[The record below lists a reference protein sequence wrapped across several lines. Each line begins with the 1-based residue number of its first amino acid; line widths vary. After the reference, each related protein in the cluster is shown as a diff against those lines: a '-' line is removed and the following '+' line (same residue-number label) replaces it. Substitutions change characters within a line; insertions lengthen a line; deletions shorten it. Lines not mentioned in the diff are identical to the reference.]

1 MSAART
7 VRVNLD
13 FTATTSQAEAALSRL
28 NTNLRNISSQT
39 NLDTGGLRLP
49 EQLNTASAAAIKLR
63 ENLQSAINV
72 DTGRLDLSKFNHE
85 MEKSGMSLKQY
96 RDALVSLGPAGQAA
110 FMDLSKAIL
119 ASETP
124 LKQTNV
130 LVDKLWDSLKRT
142 AGWQLSSTAIHTFV
156 GAVQTAYHYAQD
168 LNKSLNDIRI
178 VTGYGSDRM
187 AEFAKNANKAAK
199 QLSATTLDYTNAS
212 LIYYQQGL
220 DDKAVQERSDVT
232 VKMANVTG
240 TAAQTV
246 SDQLTAVWE
255 NFMKDGEH
263 TAEWY
268 ADVMTALGAAT
279 ASSTDEIAD
288 GLEKFAAVAETVGL
302 SYEYATAALTTI
314 TAKTRQS
321 ADVVGTALKTLFAR
335 IEGLNLGETLDDGTT
350 LNKYSSALEV
360 VGVNIKNEAGE
371 LKSMDEIL
379 DEIGS
384 KWDTIGKDQ
393 QVALAQTVAGVRQYT
408 QFIAL
413 MDNWDF
419 MKENLNTAANATGTL
434 DKQAEIYAESWEAA
448 QKRVQAAA
456 ESIYQ
461 DLLKDDFF
469 VGLTDDFGAII
480 EFIDKIIDSLGG
492 LSGVLPGIA
501 LLVNKIFGDKII
513 AGVQTLAHNLMN
525 LTAAGRAANMKRDVS
540 RYEEVA
546 QLQKGLNPNSGLR
559 ENNEAT
565 AVSTTAD
572 RVLAIQKQILG
583 VKGKITEEDRKH
595 YQIILESVQ
604 ASGEELQARAK
615 QLDLAQEEARLL
627 ANDIRSKASFG
638 SYDYLKGA
646 GSSSLRSIMS
656 EYDNGTPISNITL
669 PTSKGAQQGVI
680 DQLNSNLGLNGSA
693 ALQLEDLTNKT
704 QKFQQALQSLSTASV
719 QSFIKDFDGLEESIK
734 SNAKQLAEFEHE
746 ADQLDKLKSSV
757 GNWQKDP
764 NFDLEGYK
772 QQFRD
777 LGYSISDAADAEELL
792 TAVDN
797 ASAEA
802 LQRSRRAAAGNADQ
816 IEQFA
821 KKYKLSTD
829 EVQRFTEQ
837 LKKAEEMGLT
847 YEEYL
852 KRTGEA
858 AVWAGKSIE
867 NASTKVSKMAVISEI
882 GNGLMSVQMGVSSV
896 VSAIDTFNSDEDLSG
911 WERFSSILMSLSMGL
926 PMICDGLLKF
936 SALISAKSI
945 TKIAGLENLS
955 KGVIQKLLSSAGD
968 KSQIEAILKEAGIG
982 DKVIKSTV
990 DQVEKASTG
999 LPGLIGRLG
1008 SKLSKAGSVM
1018 AGFLTNPIALG
1029 VVAAVAAVGATVYL
1043 AVTERK
1049 RQAAAAMEEAT
1060 QSAKEAS
1067 AAYEELKGKVE
1078 NLKSSYSEYSSILKT
1093 LGNLKTGTAEW
1104 TEAVVELNNQVLE
1117 LLKTYP
1123 QLAEYINN
1131 NNGILTIDA
1140 EGYEKVAKEMA
1151 TSAAAAQVA
1160 SIDSQKK
1167 TLTATINYD
1176 IVDKGF
1182 DNSLNSD
1189 SMLRMADAIQKDAG
1203 IIIGALPDESGEI
1216 DQAKMDESIAAMAD
1230 SAKVTK
1236 EQAEAVLSNSECLD
1250 YLRETVTTTNTKL
1263 DTLNSSRIA
1272 ALTSSMDLTEDQR
1285 ALANSSELMQGIVN
1299 RVIENNYDKIDNN
1312 IKSDDSE
1319 AARTYGD
1326 TKSGLL
1332 KGYADTTLRK
1342 HTPFSWSATAEGEA
1356 AFKEYLKNQGKTEEE
1371 IAAIWKSAD
1380 FKKDRITWKQ
1390 TGENDTTVDKDIFY
1404 DSLVNSVN
1412 GARETKAAQQSSQDV
1427 ANVLNKITALTNS
1440 SDVTESAYGK
1450 YLSTGSVNSL
1460 TEEEFKALQGV
1471 GPQIAEYIE
1480 SGGKKAAAKIT
1491 EGMKAVMDTTQ
1502 VAPPDISGDYDS
1514 AAHDRYLH
1522 TSGQQI
1528 LSSNAESLDT
1538 SVEALEAY
1546 TAELLKNNTAL
1557 DGNYEKAAKMAVANV
1572 KFANGLNNL
1581 NNVLDD
1587 EIDNVKNASKKNLDY
1602 YKSLGKITQAVNDL
1616 YDTDVDADFVAEN
1629 LELIEEA
1636 AKGSEKALAEL
1647 SVAIVKADLNNRKT
1661 LDKVDLNS
1669 VSKDIQGAA
1678 TYLNS
1683 ALADY
1688 SYNLYSINE
1697 GLAAMQANMA
1707 DASGPMTLAAA
1718 LEGCGVKAET
1728 FIGSLNRVAVATG
1741 QTYAQ
1746 MEADLA
1752 KMGMSM
1758 SDFDVTYAEVP
1769 TKEDVALTTTERT
1782 VTDLGD
1788 GKYIMQDKITNIE
1801 HQYIDSVMQVPQIHP
1816 KGSSGAGGII
1826 VTPPSSGGAG
1836 LVSGGKSSGGGG
1848 GGSQKDKKK
1857 SSDEIER
1864 YHVIK
1869 KQLDN
1874 LSREYDNLSAAKD
1887 RAFGENRLRVMDREA
1902 AKLEEQ
1908 IAAQKRYVDEINSY
1922 YSQDRAAIA
1931 AYGAVFDED
1940 GIITNYEQ
1948 IMQEQLDIFNAS
1960 LTDEAEESYNDFKEI
1975 LNQYEETLELKLSEA
1990 DKLIEQEYD
1999 KISLQLEK
2007 ITYSVEIKVQI
2018 HDDQIDFLER
2028 RLDRLSKSERRQYDS
2043 YLVQQEKA
2051 LELQKKRAATQ
2062 QGIDKLQA
2070 AIAEQEARG
2079 LEMTDEQNEQLRT
2092 YKETLADIDDQI
2104 FDIKFSIIEDIG
2116 TMFDN
2121 YFDDSDYYIDRIS
2134 TLNGIMET
2142 TRDTLDLLGYN
2153 NLDNFNKISERL
2165 LSNQR
2170 TLLGL
2175 SQQKLSSATDEV
2187 KYWQDLATA
2196 MEGINSLDDLK
2207 NSSWWADDQVKKIA
2221 ENATL
2226 AEDSI
2231 KAVKDAINNQLK
2243 EATDR
2248 QLETQQKIYES
2259 INDIVQA
2266 IEDNWVNAVEKV
2278 VAAQKKGLLN
2288 DIDYA
2293 VDRYSDL
2300 ADLNDLYLSNS
2311 KKIYE
2316 LNKLNRTILQDI
2328 SKTDNVAAKSKL
2340 KDVLEEV
2347 NALQNSN
2354 AQMSEY
2360 ELKTLQA
2367 KYDLRLAEIAL
2378 EEAQEAKSQ
2387 VRLVRDN
2394 EGNWGYMYTADA
2406 EEVSKAEQDV
2416 EDKIQ
2421 ALQDIQEE
2429 TMRDTGEKILSIQQ
2443 EYYDALS
2450 DIYANTSLT
2459 QEEKNQRE
2467 EALRESTMKKL
2478 SYYTDQYDKA
2488 LKQSG
2493 MNFEDT
2499 ILGKMYP
2506 EYENLQK
2513 FNDNFAS
2520 SADTTFTMIQKQYQA
2535 TTGYYQELAKVM
2547 GITDKDV
2554 LNDLGLMKA
2563 AIADAMRTAQENM
2576 QTSIKDSQEK
2586 FDSTVQNM
2594 DKLVDSI
2601 NEMSNALR
2609 DWVEEM
2615 TKLAVVFNS
2624 NADYFDL
2631 MIKAMN
2637 NNDMASAEKYAEYRA
2652 MKISLD
2658 PNSYGQYTWNSK
2670 EAMIKDL
2677 QEHGVQVSD
2686 ENAAILW
2693 DKYNST
2699 TQKYDTGGYTGEWG
2713 KDGRLALLH
2722 QKELVLN
2729 ASDTANMLD
2738 IVNVVRDIVRQ
2749 IDAQALY
2756 SHGRRFD
2763 LPRIETRAETL
2774 EQNVHIE
2781 ASFPNA
2787 TSHQEIEQAF
2797 DNLINL
2803 ASQYAN
2809 KK

>member
-1 MSAART
+1 MNAART

-49 EQLNTASAAAIKLR
+49 EQLNTASVAAIKLR
-63 ENLQSAINV
+63 ENLQNAINV
-72 DTGRLDLSKFNHE
+72 DTGKLDLSKFNHE

-96 RDALVSLGPAGQAA
+96 RDALVSLGPTGQAA

-124 LKQTNV
+124 LRQTNV

-142 AGWQLSSTAIHTFV
+142 AGWQLSSTAIHAFV
-156 GAVQTAYHYAQD
+156 GTISTAYNYAQD

-246 SDQLTAVWE
+246 SDQLTAIWE
-255 NFMKDGEH
+255 NFMKDGKH
-263 TAEWY
+263 AAEWY

-279 ASSTDEIAD
+279 ASSTDEIAE
-288 GLEKFAAVAETVGL
+288 GLEKFAAVADTVGL

-321 ADVVGTALKTLFAR
+321 ADIVGTALKTLFAR

-350 LNKYSSALEV
+350 LNKYSSALEA
-360 VGVNIKNEAGE
+360 VGVNIKNEAGQ
-371 LKSMDEIL
+371 LKDMDEIL
-379 DEIGS
+379 DETGS
-384 KWDTIGKDQ
+384 KWNTIGKDQ
-393 QVALAQTVAGVRQYT
+393 QIALAQTVAGVRQYN

-419 MKENLNTAANATGTL
+419 MQENLQTVAKASGTL
-434 DKQAEIYAESWEAA
+434 DEQAQIYAESWEAA
-448 QKRVQAAA
+448 KKRVQAAA
-456 ESIYQ
+456 EGIYQ

-469 VGLTDDFGAII
+469 IWLTNGFGLVV

-501 LLVNKIFGDKII
+501 ILVNKIFGDKII
-513 AGVQTLAHNLMN
+513 AGAQTLAHNLMN

-595 YQIILESVQ
+595 YQIMLDAVQ

-615 QLDLAQEEARLL
+615 QLDLAQEEARLS
-627 ANDIRSKASFG
+627 ANEIRSKASFG
-638 SYDYLKGA
+638 SYENLKGA
-646 GSSSLRSIMS
+646 GSSSLRAIMS
-656 EYDNGTPISNITL
+656 EYDNGVSINDIAL
-669 PTSKGAQQGVI
+669 PTSRGAQQGVI

-693 ALQLEDLTNKT
+693 ALQLDDLTNKT

-719 QSFIKDFDGLEESIK
+719 QSFIKDFDGLGESIK
-734 SNAKQLAEFEHE
+734 NNARQLAEFEHE
-746 ADQLDKLKSSV
+746 ADQLNNLKLSI

-777 LGYSISDAADAEELL
+777 LGFSISDAADAEELL

-802 LQRSRRAAAGNADQ
+802 LRKSQRAAAGNTAQ

-829 EVQRFTEQ
+829 EVQRFANQ
-837 LKKAEEMGLT
+837 LKEAEKRGLS
-847 YEEYL
+847 YKEYL
-852 KRTGEA
+852 EQTGEA
-858 AVWAGKSIE
+858 AVAFGNSVSNTSK
-867 NASTKVSKMAVISEI
+867 KVDKLAVVQGVANTLFGI
-882 GNGLMSVQMGVSSV
+882 GMSV
-896 VSAIDTFNSDEDLSG
+896 SAVTNAIESLQDD
-911 WERFSSILMSLSMGL
+911 SISPWQKTLNIIMALSM
-926 PMICDGLLKF
+926 
-936 SALISAKSI
+936 
-945 TKIAGLENLS
+945 
-955 KGVIQKLLSSAGD
+955 
-968 KSQIEAILKEAGIG
+968 
-982 DKVIKSTV
+982 
-990 DQVEKASTG
+990 
-999 LPGLIGRLG
+999 
-1008 SKLSKAGSVM
+1008 
-1018 AGFLTNPIALG
+1018 
-1029 VVAAVAAVGATVYL
+1029 
-1043 AVTERK
+1043 
-1049 RQAAAAMEEAT
+1049 
-1060 QSAKEAS
+1060 
-1067 AAYEELKGKVE
+1067 
-1078 NLKSSYSEYSSILKT
+1078 
-1093 LGNLKTGTAEW
+1093 
-1104 TEAVVELNNQVLE
+1104 
-1117 LLKTYP
+1117 
-1123 QLAEYINN
+1123 
-1131 NNGILTIDA
+1131 
-1140 EGYEKVAKEMA
+1140 
-1151 TSAAAAQVA
+1151 
-1160 SIDSQKK
+1160 
-1167 TLTATINYD
+1167 
-1176 IVDKGF
+1176 
-1182 DNSLNSD
+1182 
-1189 SMLRMADAIQKDAG
+1189 
-1203 IIIGALPDESGEI
+1203 ALP
-1216 DQAKMDESIAAMAD
+1216 
-1230 SAKVTK
+1230 
-1236 EQAEAVLSNSECLD
+1236 
-1250 YLRETVTTTNTKL
+1250 TVTTLFTSL
-1263 DTLNSSRIA
+1263 GQGYTL
-1272 ALTSSMDLTEDQR
+1272 
-1285 ALANSSELMQGIVN
+1285 LAYGI
-1299 RVIENNYDKIDNN
+1299 
-1312 IKSDDSE
+1312 
-1319 AARTYGD
+1319 T
-1326 TKSGLL
+1326 
-1332 KGYADTTLRK
+1332 GY
-1342 HTPFSWSATAEGEA
+1342 S
-1356 AFKEYLKNQGKTEEE
+1356 
-1371 IAAIWKSAD
+1371 
-1380 FKKDRITWKQ
+1380 
-1390 TGENDTTVDKDIFY
+1390 
-1404 DSLVNSVN
+1404 
-1412 GARETKAAQQSSQDV
+1412 AAQARAAAVTLADMG
-1427 ANVLNKITALTNS
+1427 ITQAS
-1440 SDVTESAYGK
+1440 TEAD
-1450 YLSTGSVNSL
+1450 
-1460 TEEEFKALQGV
+1460 
-1471 GPQIAEYIE
+1471 
-1480 SGGKKAAAKIT
+1480 KKAAAAKLALTLGISEESAATLVNSTLQAKSLKTRILELATKIKEAVVTGVTTAATWAHNAALVVQNLLLGESLELTSAGIALFALLGVALVGLAAILIKGIVAWANYETATEQATRQAEESATAADKAKEAFNSLKDTLKEYDDGVSALADLT
-1491 EGMKAVMDTTQ
+1491 EGTEAFREKLAETNKAALKLIEQLQLIYGKDWKYDSNGQIVFLDEKGQIDKDFVKNQTEESEKQYQQTQ
-1502 VAPPDISGDYDS
+1502 NVAVIANAAASKTEASDVSNFDKYNATNYQFTRKSETASQIVQAGIKASDIDSVIQSLGENITWDANNKSFSAGDYDKIREALVALGYDKS
-1514 AAHDRYLH
+1514 DVNGIDNFGYFVDDLYYQKQNNKQKYADRLGYMDKL
-1522 TSGQQI
+1522 
-1528 LSSNAESLDT
+1528 AT
-1538 SVEALEAY
+1538 SVSAGKGQVVG
-1546 TAELLKNNTAL
+1546 T
-1557 DGNYEKAAKMAVANV
+1557 
-1572 KFANGLNNL
+1572 
-1581 NNVLDD
+1581 VLDD
-1587 EIDNVKNASKKNLDY
+1587 VNSKVKGALDDVQLDKIATESYDKAAGDEDVQAAQAEINQLSANELRQRYAEFNSAYRYNADTGALQLQDEEGNWTDLKEGDEGYVSTDTIRTNLKTNVQAERAQEIANSEAEDTWFNQFKKDASSSFSRDQKDKVNELLDQMRMSENPLTEEGIQSTVPGLSPEDIEFLMQKQEELRDVLTDVNDLYTTGQQELLGLANEYSSCSDEAEEFSAAVKRYGKNSEQAKKAQDKLNQAVKNAQWRKLADSVAKVLSNMEDLDEESDEYKDECKSLAKSFNDIFKTNVTQDWVADNIDLFKKWSQSSGDEARKLELQILAAANAASSENFKPIELKADENGVVQTIRSAYDFYLY
-1602 YKSLGKITQAVNDL
+1602 YKSLIESGKITITADGKADISALLNSLDLARISAADVAAVL
-1616 YDTDVDADFVAEN
+1616 SAIGQTDVTINGVVVSTADMSASEGSFADFMK
-1629 LELIEEA
+1629 A
-1636 AKGSEKALAEL
+1636 AGLG
-1647 SVAIVKADLNNRKT
+1647 T
-1661 LDKVDLNS
+1661 VDFKS
-1669 VSKDIQGAA
+1669 DV
-1678 TYLNS
+1678 T
-1683 ALADY
+1683 
-1688 SYNLYSINE
+1688 
-1697 GLAAMQANMA
+1697 
-1707 DASGPMTLAAA
+1707 
-1718 LEGCGVKAET
+1718 
-1728 FIGSLNRVAVATG
+1728 ATG
-1741 QTYAQ
+1741 VVP
-1746 MEADLA
+1746 
-1752 KMGMSM
+1752 
-1758 SDFDVTYAEVP
+1758 DFNP
-1769 TKEDVALTTTERT
+1769 S
-1782 VTDLGD
+1782 
-1788 GKYIMQDKITNIE
+1788 KYISDAN
-1801 HQYIDSVMQVPQIHP
+1801 
-1816 KGSSGAGGII
+1816 
-1826 VTPPSSGGAG
+1826 SSGGG
-1836 LVSGGKSSGGGG
+1836 GGGG

-1857 SSDEIER
+1857 ASDEIER
-1864 YHVIK
+1864 YHTIK

-1887 RAFGENRLRVMDREA
+1887 RAFGANRLRIMDQET

-1908 IAAQKRYVDEINSY
+1908 IAAQKRYVDEIDSY

-1960 LTDEAEESYNDFKEI
+1960 LTDEAEESYNDFKDI

-2028 RLDRLSKSERRQYDS
+2028 RLDRLSNSERRQYDS
-2043 YLVQQEKA
+2043 YLVQQKKM
-2051 LELQKKRAATQ
+2051 LELQQKYFETQ
-2062 QGIDKLQA
+2062 QGIDALQA
-2070 AIAEQEARG
+2070 AIAEHEAQG
-2079 LEMTDEQNEQLRT
+2079 LEITDEENEQLRT

-2116 TMFDN
+2116 IVFDN
-2121 YFDDSDYYIDRIS
+2121 YFDNLDYYIDRIS
-2134 TLNGIMET
+2134 TLNDMMET
-2142 TRDTLDLLGYN
+2142 TRDTLDLLGYD
-2153 NLDNFNKISERL
+2153 NLDNFNSINKQL
-2165 LSNQR
+2165 LSNR
-2170 TLLGL
+2170 KVMLEM
-2175 SQQKLSSATDEV
+2175 SQKKLSSATDEV
-2187 KYWQDLATA
+2187 DYWQNLASTVK
-2196 MEGINSLDDLK
+2196 EIDSLDDLK
-2207 NSSWWADDQVKKIA
+2207 DSPFWEDANDQIKKIA
-2221 ENATL
+2221 ENAAL
-2226 AEDSI
+2226 AGDSI
-2231 KAVKDAINNQLK
+2231 KVVKDAINNQLK
-2243 EATDR
+2243 EATER
-2248 QLETQQKIYES
+2248 QLETQQEIYES

-2266 IEDNWVNAVEKV
+2266 IEDNWVDAVEKV

-2293 VDRYSDL
+2293 VDRYGDL

-2416 EDKIQ
+2416 EDKMQ

-2443 EYYDALS
+2443 EFYDALS
-2450 DIYANTSLT
+2450 DIYTDASLT
-2459 QEEKNQRE
+2459 QDEKNQRE
-2467 EALRESTMKKL
+2467 AALRESTMKKL
-2478 SYYTDQYDKA
+2478 MYYTDQYDKA

-2499 ILGKMYP
+2499 ILGTMYP

-2513 FNDNFAS
+2513 FNDGFAS
-2520 SADTTFTMIQKQYQA
+2520 SADATFAQMQKQYEA
-2535 TTGYYQELAKVM
+2535 TTGYYRDLAKAM
-2547 GITDKDV
+2547 GITDENV
-2554 LNDLGLMKA
+2554 LNNLELMKA
-2563 AIADAMRTAQENM
+2563 AIADAMLAAQKNM
-2576 QTSIKDSQEK
+2576 QTAITKSQEN
-2586 FDSTVQNM
+2586 FDSTAQNM
-2594 DKLVDSI
+2594 DKLADTI
-2601 NEMSNALR
+2601 KEMGESLQK
-2609 DWVEEM
+2609 WVEEM

-2631 MIKAMN
+2631 MIKALK
-2637 NNDMASAEKYAEYRA
+2637 NNDMDSAEKYAEYRA

-2658 PNSYGQYTWNSK
+2658 PNSYGQYDWSSK
-2670 EAMIKDL
+2670 EAMVKDF
-2677 QEHGVQVSD
+2677 QEQGVWISD
-2686 ENAAILW
+2686 EKANSLW
-2693 DKYNST
+2693 DKYSST
-2699 TQKYDTGGYTGEWG
+2699 LKKYDTGGYTGEWG
-2713 KDGRLALLH
+2713 QDGKLAVLH

-2738 IVNVVRDIVRQ
+2738 IVNIVRDIVRQ

-2756 SHGRRFD
+2756 SRGRRFD

-2781 ASFPNA
+2781 ANFPNA

>member
-1 MSAART
+1 MNAART

-49 EQLNTASAAAIKLR
+49 EQLNTASVAAIKLR
-63 ENLQSAINV
+63 ENLQNAINV

-96 RDALVSLGPAGQAA
+96 RDALVSLGPTGQAA

-142 AGWQLSSTAIHTFV
+142 AGWQLSSTAIHRFIGTI
-156 GAVQTAYHYAQD
+156 QTAYNYAQD

-220 DDKAVQERSDVT
+220 DDKAVQERTDVT

-279 ASSTDEIAD
+279 ASSTDEIAE
-288 GLEKFAAVAETVGL
+288 GLEKFAAVADTVGL

-350 LNKYSSALEV
+350 LNKYSSALEA

-371 LKSMDEIL
+371 LKDMDEIL
-379 DEIGS
+379 DEIGA
-384 KWDTIGKDQ
+384 KWNTIGKDQ
-393 QVALAQTVAGVRQYT
+393 QIALAQTVAGVRQYN

-419 MKENLNTAANATGTL
+419 MQENLQTVAKASGTL
-434 DKQAEIYAESWEAA
+434 DEQAQIYAESWEAA
-448 QKRVQAAA
+448 KKRVQAAA
-456 ESIYQ
+456 EGIYQ

-469 VGLTDDFGAII
+469 IWLTDAFGSVL

-513 AGVQTLAHNLMN
+513 AGAQTLAHNLMN

-559 ENNEAT
+559 ENNEAA

-627 ANDIRSKASFG
+627 ANDIRGKASFG
-638 SYDYLKGA
+638 SYEHLKGA
-646 GSSSLRSIMS
+646 GSSSLRAIMS
-656 EYDNGTPISNITL
+656 QYDNGTSINDITL

-693 ALQLEDLTNKT
+693 ALQLDDLTNKT

-719 QSFIKDFDGLEESIK
+719 QSFIKDFDGLGESIRN
-734 SNAKQLAEFEHE
+734 NARQLAEFEHE
-746 ADQLDKLKSSV
+746 AEQLTKLKSSV

-764 NFDLEGYK
+764 NFNLEGYK

-792 TAVDN
+792 TAVSN
-797 ASAEA
+797 AEAEA
-802 LQRSRRAAAGNADQ
+802 LQKSRRAAAGNTDQ

-821 KKYKLSTD
+821 KKYKLSRE
-829 EVQRFTEQ
+829 EVQRFANQ
-837 LKKAEEMGLT
+837 LKEAEKRGLS
-847 YEEYL
+847 YKEYL
-852 KRTGEA
+852 KQTGEA
-858 AVWAGKSIE
+858 AVWAGKNIE
-867 NASTKVSKMAVISEI
+867 NTSKKVSKIEI
-882 GNGLMSVQMGVSSV
+882 AKGFAN
-896 VSAIDTFNSDEDLSG
+896 N
-911 WERFSSILMSLSMGL
+911 LMSLQMGFASL
-926 PMICDGLLKF
+926 RTFFTTLADD
-936 SALISAKSI
+936 SA
-945 TKIAGLENLS
+945 
-955 KGVIQKLLSSAGD
+955 SAGD
-968 KSQIEAILKEAGIG
+968 KIMSFVSALAFGISGIVVPLTSGMNSLTTALRSYTAAEIVAEAATSFSNKAKSRKIILENQAKIAAILSANASKDLTAAELAEKLAAEGIGTEKTRLGIAEAILNKQKGQSLIVTGLNTLAHKLE
-982 DKVIKSTV
+982 
-990 DQVEKASTG
+990 EKALSEENASLG
-999 LPGLIGRLG
+999 LNIALWITK
-1008 SKLSKAGSVM
+1008 KLA
-1018 AGFLTNPIALG
+1018 ALG
-1029 VVAAVAAVGATVYL
+1029 VVGAIMAVVGAVAILTGAVMGIIALVNNIKNNSISGRL
-1043 AVTERK
+1043 EGLTEESK
-1049 RQAAAAMEEAT
+1049 NAAEAADEAT
-1060 QSAKEAS
+1060 NKFKELKDAISDYQNGVKSLADLTKGTQEFEDATEKANEAAKKLIKTYNIKNWSIDPETGLIKINDQELEDAQNQAKAEKTEARSTASAFSAAQTKVQIQKALLDLSDRYGTHSNKAQNEEYGGSVSQIDKIITAMNNFNGGADLFFSNIEENAAKALGYNSFDDLSEVQKEFIQNIENDSEAFIKHAKAILKDKDAIEGDRKDSMLEQFQADVEGFTSSDQQKEIVDAVYANAADQAETDAKEKYGNLSGDALYEEYAKLKGASSYDTGKWLDGKERFYDANGQEIANVSDAVMREALQADYVQQQLKGENQQSKVEDIVKLEHGNDTDSAIAKMVTTQGDWDSGIQRLTEQELAALQEMTDAQKADYADIFNSFGLDLNKAIASVTGDNAEHAGKLQASGAKKHQEEEIKSTAETYGLTEEMIESQVEALQEQKEAYNENKDAAIQAVKEQLRLQKAGTNLNKIWKDNS
-1067 AAYEELKGKVE
+1067 AAIKKWTQGLDD
-1078 NLKSSYSEYSSILKT
+1078 SIET
-1093 LGNLKTGTAEW
+1093 QQ
-1104 TEAVVELNNQVLE
+1104 AVVELQNALNDVF
-1117 LLKTYP
+1117 KTKVSTDFIKKNFDVI
-1123 QLAEYINN
+1123 QSAM
-1131 NNGILTIDA
+1131 
-1140 EGYEKVAKEMA
+1140 EGDTEAVQRFQDL
-1151 TSAAAAQVA
+1151 AAQDVLLTVKGVSDFGGLDQQLQDLHNTIMA
-1160 SIDSQKK
+1160 YAEQSDFTIGAQIEDQEFINSCQAMVDAAGM
-1167 TLTATINYD
+1167 TATQAQQYFNAMGYD
-1176 IVDKGF
+1176 VEF
-1182 DNSLNSD
+1182 DTG
-1189 SMLRMADAIQKDAG
+1189 K
-1203 IIIGALPDESGEI
+1203 
-1216 DQAKMDESIAAMAD
+1216 
-1230 SAKVTK
+1230 
-1236 EQAEAVLSNSECLD
+1236 
-1250 YLRETVTTTNTKL
+1250 TTNTQTYTYHKL
-1263 DTLNSSRIA
+1263 DVEKTKEA
-1272 ALTSSMDLTEDQR
+1272 GGMPQFEEEPT
-1285 ALANSSELMQGIVN
+1285 
-1299 RVIENNYDKIDNN
+1299 VIEASTQVAGTAIKTITPNGNFGGNID
-1312 IKSDDSE
+1312 
-1319 AARTYGD
+1319 
-1326 TKSGLL
+1326 
-1332 KGYADTTLRK
+1332 
-1342 HTPFSWSATAEGEA
+1342 FSNA
-1356 AFKEYLKNQGKTEEE
+1356 KY
-1371 IAAIWKSAD
+1371 
-1380 FKKDRITWKQ
+1380 
-1390 TGENDTTVDKDIFY
+1390 
-1404 DSLVNSVN
+1404 N
-1412 GARETKAAQQSSQDV
+1412 G
-1427 ANVLNKITALTNS
+1427 
-1440 SDVTESAYGK
+1440 G
-1450 YLSTGSVNSL
+1450 
-1460 TEEEFKALQGV
+1460 
-1471 GPQIAEYIE
+1471 
-1480 SGGKKAAAKIT
+1480 SGGK
-1491 EGMKAVMDTTQ
+1491 
-1502 VAPPDISGDYDS
+1502 P
-1514 AAHDRYLH
+1514 
-1522 TSGQQI
+1522 
-1528 LSSNAESLDT
+1528 
-1538 SVEALEAY
+1538 
-1546 TAELLKNNTAL
+1546 
-1557 DGNYEKAAKMAVANV
+1557 
-1572 KFANGLNNL
+1572 
-1581 NNVLDD
+1581 
-1587 EIDNVKNASKKNLDY
+1587 
-1602 YKSLGKITQAVNDL
+1602 
-1616 YDTDVDADFVAEN
+1616 
-1629 LELIEEA
+1629 
-1636 AKGSEKALAEL
+1636 
-1647 SVAIVKADLNNRKT
+1647 
-1661 LDKVDLNS
+1661 
-1669 VSKDIQGAA
+1669 
-1678 TYLNS
+1678 
-1683 ALADY
+1683 
-1688 SYNLYSINE
+1688 
-1697 GLAAMQANMA
+1697 
-1707 DASGPMTLAAA
+1707 
-1718 LEGCGVKAET
+1718 
-1728 FIGSLNRVAVATG
+1728 
-1741 QTYAQ
+1741 
-1746 MEADLA
+1746 
-1752 KMGMSM
+1752 
-1758 SDFDVTYAEVP
+1758 
-1769 TKEDVALTTTERT
+1769 
-1782 VTDLGD
+1782 
-1788 GKYIMQDKITNIE
+1788 
-1801 HQYIDSVMQVPQIHP
+1801 
-1816 KGSSGAGGII
+1816 
-1826 VTPPSSGGAG
+1826 
-1836 LVSGGKSSGGGG
+1836 SGGGG
-1848 GGSQKDKKK
+1848 GGGGSSQKDKKK

-1864 YHVIK
+1864 YHVVK

-1887 RAFGENRLRVMDREA
+1887 RAFGANRLRVMDQEA

-1908 IAAQKRYVDEINSY
+1908 IAAQKRYVDEIDSY

-1948 IMQEQLDIFNAS
+1948 IMQEQLDIFNVS
-1960 LTDEAEESYNDFKEI
+1960 LTDEAEESYNEFKDI

-2028 RLDRLSKSERRQYDS
+2028 RLDRLSNSERRQYDS
-2043 YLVQQEKA
+2043 YLIQQKKM
-2051 LELQKKRAATQ
+2051 LELQQKRLTTQ
-2062 QGIDKLQA
+2062 QGIDDLQA
-2070 AIAEQEARG
+2070 AIAEHEAQG
-2079 LEMTDEQNEQLRT
+2079 LEITDEENEQLRT

-2104 FDIKFSIIEDIG
+2104 FDIKFSIIGDIG
-2116 TMFDN
+2116 TTFDN
-2121 YFDDSDYYIDRIS
+2121 YFDDLDYYIDRIS
-2134 TLNGIMET
+2134 TLNDMMET
-2142 TRDTLDLLGYN
+2142 TRDTLDLMGYD
-2153 NLDNFNKISERL
+2153 NLDIFNRINGQL

-2170 TLLGL
+2170 VMLGM
-2175 SQQKLSSATDEV
+2175 SQKKLSSATDEV
-2187 KYWQDLATA
+2187 DYWKRLAVA
-2196 MEGINSLDDLK
+2196 VEGIDSLDDLK
-2207 NSSWWADDQVKKIA
+2207 DSPFWEDANDQIKKIA
-2221 ENATL
+2221 ENAAL
-2226 AEDSI
+2226 AGDSI
-2231 KAVKDAINNQLK
+2231 KVVKDAINDQLK
-2243 EATDR
+2243 EATER
-2248 QLETQQKIYES
+2248 QLETQQEIYES

-2266 IEDNWVNAVEKV
+2266 IEDNWVDAIEKV
-2278 VAAQKKGLLN
+2278 VAVQKKGLLN

-2293 VDRYSDL
+2293 VDRYGDL

-2328 SKTDNVAAKSKL
+2328 SKTDNIAAKSKL
-2340 KDVLEEV
+2340 KDVLEQV

-2406 EEVSKAEQDV
+2406 EAVSKAEQDV
-2416 EDKIQ
+2416 EDKMQ

-2450 DIYANTSLT
+2450 DIYTNASLT
-2459 QEEKNQRE
+2459 QEERNKRE
-2467 EALRESTMKKL
+2467 EALRESTMKQL

-2493 MNFEDT
+2493 MNFKDT
-2499 ILGKMYP
+2499 ILGTMYP

-2513 FNDNFAS
+2513 FNDNFTS
-2520 SADTTFTMIQKQYQA
+2520 SADTTFTMIQDQYKA
-2535 TTGYYQELAKVM
+2535 TTKYYQELAKAM
-2547 GITDKDV
+2547 GITDENV
-2554 LNDLGLMKA
+2554 LNDLGSMKEE
-2563 AIADAMRTAQENM
+2563 IAKAMIAAQENM
-2576 QTSIKDSQEK
+2576 QTAISNSQEN
-2586 FDSTVQNM
+2586 FDATTKNM
-2594 DKLVDSI
+2594 DNLVKTID
-2601 NEMSNALR
+2601 EMGEALR
-2609 DWVEEM
+2609 EWVKEM

-2631 MIKAMN
+2631 MIKAVK
-2637 NNDMASAEKYAEYRA
+2637 NNDMDSAEKYAEYRA

-2658 PNSYGQYTWNSK
+2658 PNSYGQYSWDSK
-2670 EAMIKDL
+2670 EAMVKDF
-2677 QEHGVQVSD
+2677 QEQGVQISSEKAD
-2686 ENAAILW
+2686 RLW
-2693 DKYNST
+2693 DKYNNT

-2713 KDGRLALLH
+2713 QDGKLAVLH

-2738 IVNVVRDIVRQ
+2738 IVNIVRDIVQQ

-2756 SHGRRFD
+2756 SRGRRFD

-2781 ASFPNA
+2781 ANFPNA

>member
-1 MSAART
+1 MNAART

-49 EQLNTASAAAIKLR
+49 EQLNTASVAAIKLR
-63 ENLQSAINV
+63 ENLQNAINV
-72 DTGRLDLSKFNHE
+72 DTGKLDLSKFNHE
-85 MEKSGMSLKQY
+85 MKKSGMSLKQY
-96 RDALVSLGPAGQAA
+96 RDALVSLGPTGQAA

-124 LKQTNV
+124 LRQTNV

-142 AGWQLSSTAIHTFV
+142 AGWQLSSTAIHAFV
-156 GAVQTAYHYAQD
+156 GAISTAYNYAQD

-232 VKMANVTG
+232 IKMANVTG

-246 SDQLTAVWE
+246 SDQLTAIWE

-263 TAEWY
+263 AAEWY
-268 ADVMTALGAAT
+268 VDVMTALGAAT
-279 ASSTDEIAD
+279 ASSTDEIAE
-288 GLEKFAAVAETVGL
+288 GLEKFAAVADTVGL

-350 LNKYSSALEV
+350 LNKYSKALDA

-379 DEIGS
+379 DEIGA

-393 QVALAQTVAGVRQYT
+393 QIALAQTVAGVRQYT

-419 MKENLNTAANATGTL
+419 MQENLETVANATGTL

-448 QKRVQAAA
+448 KKRVQAAA

-469 VGLTDDFGAII
+469 IWLTNGFGSII
-480 EFIDKIIDSLGG
+480 GFIDKIIDSLGG

-513 AGVQTLAHNLMN
+513 AGAQTLAHNLMN

-595 YQIILESVQ
+595 YQIMLDAVQ

-615 QLDLAQEEARLL
+615 QLDLAQEEARLS
-627 ANDIRSKASFG
+627 ANEIRSKASFG
-638 SYDYLKGA
+638 SYENLKGA
-646 GSSSLRSIMS
+646 GSSSLRAIMS
-656 EYDNGTPISNITL
+656 EYDNGASINDIVL

-693 ALQLEDLTNKT
+693 ALQLDDLTNKT
-704 QKFQQALQSLSTASV
+704 QKFQQALESLSTASV
-719 QSFIKDFDGLEESIK
+719 QSFVKDFDGLGESIRN
-734 SNAKQLAEFEHE
+734 NAKQLAEFEHE
-746 ADQLDKLKSSV
+746 ADQLTKLKSSV

-792 TAVDN
+792 TAVSN
-797 ASAEA
+797 VETEA
-802 LQRSRRAAAGNADQ
+802 LQKSRRAAAGNADQ

-829 EVQRFTEQ
+829 EVQRFAEQ
-837 LKKAEEMGLT
+837 LKKAEKMGLT

-852 KRTGEA
+852 KKTGEA
-858 AVWAGKSIE
+858 AVWAGKNIE
-867 NASTKVSKMAVISEI
+867 NASKKVSKIEVAK
-882 GNGLMSVQMGVSSV
+882 GL
-896 VSAIDTFNSDEDLSG
+896 ANN
-911 WERFSSILMSLSMGL
+911 LMSLQMGFASL
-926 PMICDGLLKF
+926 RTFFTTLADD
-936 SALISAKSI
+936 SA
-945 TKIAGLENLS
+945 
-955 KGVIQKLLSSAGD
+955 SAGD
-968 KSQIEAILKEAGIG
+968 KIMASLSALTFGISGIVVPLTSGMNSLTTALRSYTAAEIVAEAATSFSNKAKSRKIILENQAKIATILSANASKDLTAAELAEKLAAEGIGTEKTRLGIAEAILNKQKGQSLIVTGLNTLAHKLEEKALSEENVSLGLNIALWITKKLAALGAVGAIMVVVGAIAILTGAVMGIIALVNNIKNNSLSGQLKGLTEESKNAAQAADDATNKYKELKDAVSDYENGVKSLADLTKGTQEFEDATEKANEAAKKLIKTYNIKNWSIVPETGLIKIDDKELEDAQNQAKTEKTEAQTTASAFSAAQTKVQIQKELQDLSDRYIADYSTNTNNQVIGYAGTASDIDKIVTAMGNFSGGAELFFNDVKANVTEALGWNADELSLAQQSFIQNIENDSEAFKTHAEAIWKDKNSIPDQRKDSMLEQFQTGIEGFTSSSQQKEIVDAVYAQTADQTEAAAKEKYDNLSG
-982 DKVIKSTV
+982 DKLYQAYAALQNYSSYDTGTWLDGKEKFYDEKGQEVANVSDAVMREALREAEVQTQLGLQQEQAKNVVGLENGSDTDSAIAKMVTTQGDWDSGIQRLTEQELAALQEMTDAQKADYADIFKSFGLDLDKAIASVTGDNAKQAGELQASGAKKHQEEEIKSTAETYGLTEEMIES
-990 DQVEKASTG
+990 QVEALQEQKEAYNENKDAAIQAVKEQ
-999 LPGLIGRLG
+999 LRLQ
-1008 SKLSKAGSVM
+1008 KAG
-1018 AGFLTNPIALG
+1018 TNLNKIW
-1029 VVAAVAAVGATVYL
+1029 
-1043 AVTERK
+1043 K
-1049 RQAAAAMEEAT
+1049 DN
-1060 QSAKEAS
+1060 S
-1067 AAYEELKGKVE
+1067 AAIKKWTQGLDD
-1078 NLKSSYSEYSSILKT
+1078 SIET
-1093 LGNLKTGTAEW
+1093 QQ
-1104 TEAVVELNNQVLE
+1104 AVVELQNALNDVFKTKVSTAFIKKNFDVIQSAMEGDTEAVQRFQDLAAEDVL
-1117 LLKTYP
+1117 LTVKGVSDFDDLDQ
-1123 QLAEYINN
+1123 QLQDLHNTIVAYAEQSDFTIGAQIEDQGFINSCQA
-1131 NNGILTIDA
+1131 I
-1140 EGYEKVAKEMA
+1140 V
-1151 TSAAAAQVA
+1151 AAAGMTAAQA
-1160 SIDSQKK
+1160 QQYFN
-1167 TLTATINYD
+1167 AMGYD
-1176 IVDKGF
+1176 VEF
-1182 DNSLNSD
+1182 DT
-1189 SMLRMADAIQKDAG
+1189 
-1203 IIIGALPDESGEI
+1203 GE
-1216 DQAKMDESIAAMAD
+1216 
-1230 SAKVTK
+1230 
-1236 EQAEAVLSNSECLD
+1236 
-1250 YLRETVTTTNTKL
+1250 TTNTQTYTYHKL
-1263 DTLNSSRIA
+1263 DVEKTKEA
-1272 ALTSSMDLTEDQR
+1272 GGMPQFED
-1285 ALANSSELMQGIVN
+1285 AET
-1299 RVIENNYDKIDNN
+1299 VIEA
-1312 IKSDDSE
+1312 S
-1319 AARTYGD
+1319 
-1326 TKSGLL
+1326 
-1332 KGYADTTLRK
+1332 
-1342 HTPFSWSATAEGEA
+1342 
-1356 AFKEYLKNQGKTEEE
+1356 
-1371 IAAIWKSAD
+1371 
-1380 FKKDRITWKQ
+1380 
-1390 TGENDTTVDKDIFY
+1390 
-1404 DSLVNSVN
+1404 
-1412 GARETKAAQQSSQDV
+1412 
-1427 ANVLNKITALTNS
+1427 
-1440 SDVTESAYGK
+1440 
-1450 YLSTGSVNSL
+1450 
-1460 TEEEFKALQGV
+1460 
-1471 GPQIAEYIE
+1471 
-1480 SGGKKAAAKIT
+1480 
-1491 EGMKAVMDTTQ
+1491 TQ
-1502 VAPPDISGDYDS
+1502 VAGTAIKTITPNGNFGGNIDF
-1514 AAHDRYLH
+1514 
-1522 TSGQQI
+1522 
-1528 LSSNAESLDT
+1528 SNAK
-1538 SVEALEAY
+1538 Y
-1546 TAELLKNNTAL
+1546 
-1557 DGNYEKAAKMAVANV
+1557 
-1572 KFANGLNNL
+1572 NG
-1581 NNVLDD
+1581 
-1587 EIDNVKNASKKNLDY
+1587 
-1602 YKSLGKITQAVNDL
+1602 G
-1616 YDTDVDADFVAEN
+1616 
-1629 LELIEEA
+1629 
-1636 AKGSEKALAEL
+1636 
-1647 SVAIVKADLNNRKT
+1647 
-1661 LDKVDLNS
+1661 
-1669 VSKDIQGAA
+1669 
-1678 TYLNS
+1678 
-1683 ALADY
+1683 
-1688 SYNLYSINE
+1688 
-1697 GLAAMQANMA
+1697 
-1707 DASGPMTLAAA
+1707 
-1718 LEGCGVKAET
+1718 
-1728 FIGSLNRVAVATG
+1728 
-1741 QTYAQ
+1741 
-1746 MEADLA
+1746 
-1752 KMGMSM
+1752 
-1758 SDFDVTYAEVP
+1758 
-1769 TKEDVALTTTERT
+1769 
-1782 VTDLGD
+1782 
-1788 GKYIMQDKITNIE
+1788 
-1801 HQYIDSVMQVPQIHP
+1801 
-1816 KGSSGAGGII
+1816 
-1826 VTPPSSGGAG
+1826 
-1836 LVSGGKSSGGGG
+1836 SGGKSSGGGGGGGG

-1864 YHVIK
+1864 YHTIK

-1887 RAFGENRLRVMDREA
+1887 RAFGANRLRVMDQEA

-1908 IAAQKRYVDEINSY
+1908 IAAQKRYVDEIDSY

-1931 AYGAVFDED
+1931 AYGAVFDEN

-1960 LTDEAEESYNDFKEI
+1960 LTDEAEESYNDFKDI

-2007 ITYSVEIKVQI
+2007 IIYSVEIKVQI

-2028 RLDRLSKSERRQYDS
+2028 RLDRLSNSERRQYDS
-2043 YLVQQEKA
+2043 YLVQQEKV
-2051 LELQKKRAATQ
+2051 LELQQKRLATQ
-2062 QGIDKLQA
+2062 QGIDDLQA
-2070 AIAEQEARG
+2070 TIAEHEARG
-2079 LEMTDEQNEQLRT
+2079 LEMTDEENEQLRT

-2116 TMFDN
+2116 TVFDN
-2121 YFDDSDYYIDRIS
+2121 YFDDLDYYIDRIS
-2134 TLNGIMET
+2134 TLNDMMET
-2142 TRDTLDLLGYN
+2142 TRDTLDLLGYD
-2153 NLDNFNKISERL
+2153 NLEIFNDINKQL

-2170 TLLGL
+2170 TMLGM

-2187 KYWQDLATA
+2187 NYWQDLATFVK
-2196 MEGINSLDDLK
+2196 EIDSLEDLK
-2207 NSSWWADDQVKKIA
+2207 DSHFWANDSVKKIA
-2221 ENATL
+2221 ENAAL

-2243 EATDR
+2243 EATER
-2248 QLETQQKIYES
+2248 QLETQQEIYES

-2266 IEDNWVNAVEKV
+2266 IEDNWVDAVEKV
-2278 VAAQKKGLLN
+2278 VAVQKKGLLN

-2293 VDRYSDL
+2293 VDRYGDL
-2300 ADLNDLYLSNS
+2300 VDLNDLYLSNS

-2416 EDKIQ
+2416 EDKMQ

-2429 TMRDTGEKILSIQQ
+2429 TMRDMGQNILQVQ
-2443 EYYDALS
+2443 KDYFDAFS
-2450 DIYANTSLT
+2450 DISTDTSLT
-2459 QEEKNQRE
+2459 WETKSARIKELQGD
-2467 EALRESTMKKL
+2467 TMKKL
-2478 SYYTDQYDKA
+2478 TYYTDQYDKA

-2493 MNFEDT
+2493 MNFKDT
-2499 ILGKMYP
+2499 ILGTMYP

-2513 FNDNFAS
+2513 FNDGFAN
-2520 SADTTFTMIQKQYQA
+2520 SANATFAQIQKQYEA
-2535 TTGYYQELAKVM
+2535 TTGYYRDLAKAM
-2547 GITDKDV
+2547 GITDEST
-2554 LNDLGLMKA
+2554 LNNLESMKT
-2563 AIADAMRTAQENM
+2563 AIANAMLAAQQNM
-2576 QTSIKDSQEK
+2576 QTAISKSQEN
-2586 FDSTVQNM
+2586 FDATTKNM
-2594 DKLVDSI
+2594 NDLVKTI
-2601 NEMSNALR
+2601 KEMGESLQK
-2609 DWVEEM
+2609 WVEEM

-2631 MIKAMN
+2631 MIKALK
-2637 NNDMASAEKYAEYRA
+2637 NNDMDSAEKYAEYRA

-2658 PNSYGQYTWNSK
+2658 PNSYGQYDWSSK
-2670 EAMIKDL
+2670 EAMVKDF
-2677 QEHGVQVSD
+2677 QEQGVWISD
-2686 ENAAILW
+2686 EKANSLW
-2693 DKYNST
+2693 DKYSST
-2699 TQKYDTGGYTGEWG
+2699 LKKYDTGGYTGEWG
-2713 KDGRLALLH
+2713 QDGKLAVLH

-2756 SHGRRFD
+2756 SRGRRFD

-2781 ASFPNA
+2781 ANFPNA

-2809 KK
+2809 KKQP

>member
-1 MSAART
+1 MNAART

-49 EQLNTASAAAIKLR
+49 EQLNTASVAAIKLR
-63 ENLQSAINV
+63 ENLQNAINV

-96 RDALVSLGPAGQAA
+96 RDALVSLGPTGQAA

-142 AGWQLSSTAIHTFV
+142 AGWQLSSTAIHAFV
-156 GAVQTAYHYAQD
+156 GAISTAYNYAQD

-178 VTGYGSDRM
+178 VTGYSSDRM

-246 SDQLTAVWE
+246 SDQLTAIWE

-263 TAEWY
+263 AAEWY

-279 ASSTDEIAD
+279 ASSTDEIAE
-288 GLEKFAAVAETVGL
+288 GLEKFAAVADTVGL

-350 LNKYSSALEV
+350 LNKYSKALDA

-379 DEIGS
+379 DEIGA

-393 QVALAQTVAGVRQYT
+393 QIALAQTVAGVRQYT

-419 MKENLNTAANATGTL
+419 MQENLETVAKASGTL
-434 DKQAEIYAESWEAA
+434 DEQAQIYAESWEAA
-448 QKRVQAAA
+448 RKRVQAAA
-456 ESIYQ
+456 EGIYQ

-469 VGLTDDFGAII
+469 IQLTDDFGSIL
-480 EFIDKIIDSLGG
+480 EFIDSIIDSLGG

-501 LLVNKIFGDKII
+501 ILVNKIFGDKII

-559 ENNEAT
+559 ENNEAA

-595 YQIILESVQ
+595 YQIMLDAVQ

-615 QLDLAQEEARLL
+615 QLDLAQEEARLS
-627 ANDIRSKASFG
+627 ANEIRSKASFG

-646 GSSSLRSIMS
+646 GSSSLRAMMS
-656 EYDNGTPISNITL
+656 EYDNGTSINDIAL
-669 PTSKGAQQGVI
+669 PTSRGAQQGVI

-693 ALQLEDLTNKT
+693 ALQLDDLTNKT

-719 QSFIKDFDGLEESIK
+719 QSFIKDFDGLGESIRN
-734 SNAKQLAEFEHE
+734 NATQLAEFEHE
-746 ADQLDKLKSSV
+746 ADQLAKLKLSV

-802 LQRSRRAAAGNADQ
+802 LQKSRRAAAGNTAQ

-829 EVQRFTEQ
+829 EVQRFANQ
-837 LKKAEEMGLT
+837 LREAEKRGLS
-847 YEEYL
+847 YKEYL
-852 KRTGEA
+852 KQTGEA
-858 AVWAGKSIE
+858 AVVFGDSVG
-867 NASTKVSKMAVISEI
+867 NASKKVNKLAVVQGVANTLFGIGMSVSAVTNAIESLQDDSISPWQKTLNIIMALSTALPTVATLFTSLGQGYTLLAYGVTGYSAAQARAAAITLADMGITQASTETDKKAAAAKLALALNISEESAAILVNSTLQAKSLKTRILELATKIKEAVVTGATTAATWAHNAALVVQNLLLGESLALTTAGIALFALLGVALVGLAAILIKGIVAWANYETATEQATRQAEESATAADKAKEAFNSLKDTLKEYDEGVSALADLTEGTEAFREKLAETNKAALKLIEQLQLIYGKDWKYDDNGQIVFLDEKGQIDKNFVKNQTEESEKQYQQTQNVAVIANAAVSKTEATDVNSFAKYNETHYKAPEKSKTASQI
-882 GNGLMSVQMGVSSV
+882 VQAGIKASD
-896 VSAIDTFNSDEDLSG
+896 IDS
-911 WERFSSILMSLSMGL
+911 
-926 PMICDGLLKF
+926 
-936 SALISAKSI
+936 
-945 TKIAGLENLS
+945 
-955 KGVIQKLLSSAGD
+955 VIQSLGENITWDVNNKSFSAGD
-968 KSQIEAILKEAGIG
+968 YDKIREALVALGYDKSDVGSIDNFSYFVDDLYYQKQNNGQKYADRLDYMDKLATSVSAGEGQVVGTVLSNVNSKVKGALDDAQLDKIAADSYSKAATKTQDAQAEIDQLSESELKQRYARFNSAYHYNADTDALQLQDEEGNWTDLKEGEEGYVSI
-982 DKVIKSTV
+982 DTIKKNLKTNI
-990 DQVEKASTG
+990 QVEKAQELANSEAEDTWFTQFQKDASSSFSGEQQNEVNNLLRRMYDNKSGKPLTEEDISG
-999 LPGLIGRLG
+999 LNPED
-1008 SKLSKAGSVM
+1008 VE
-1018 AGFLTNPIALG
+1018 FLMQ
-1029 VVAAVAAVGATVYL
+1029 
-1043 AVTERK
+1043 K
-1049 RQAAAAMEEAT
+1049 Q
-1060 QSAKEAS
+1060 
-1067 AAYEELKGKVE
+1067 EELRGVLTDV
-1078 NLKSSYSEYSSILKT
+1078 NDLYTAGQQDLLGLADEYSSCSDE
-1093 LGNLKTGTAEW
+1093 AE
-1104 TEAVVELNNQVLE
+1104 EFSAAVKRYGKNSEQAKKAQDKLNQAVKNAQWR
-1117 LLKTYP
+1117 K
-1123 QLAEYINN
+1123 LA
-1131 NNGILTIDA
+1131 DS
-1140 EGYEKVAKEMA
+1140 VAK
-1151 TSAAAAQVA
+1151 
-1160 SIDSQKK
+1160 
-1167 TLTATINYD
+1167 
-1176 IVDKGF
+1176 
-1182 DNSLNSD
+1182 
-1189 SMLRMADAIQKDAG
+1189 
-1203 IIIGALPDESGEI
+1203 
-1216 DQAKMDESIAAMAD
+1216 
-1230 SAKVTK
+1230 
-1236 EQAEAVLSNSECLD
+1236 VLSNMEDLDEESDEYKDECKSLAKSFND
-1250 YLRETVTTTNTKL
+1250 IFKTNVTQDWVADN
-1263 DTLNSSRIA
+1263 I
-1272 ALTSSMDLTEDQR
+1272 DL
-1285 ALANSSELMQGIVN
+1285 
-1299 RVIENNYDKIDNN
+1299 
-1312 IKSDDSE
+1312 
-1319 AARTYGD
+1319 
-1326 TKSGLL
+1326 
-1332 KGYADTTLRK
+1332 
-1342 HTPFSWSATAEGEA
+1342 
-1356 AFKEYLKNQGKTEEE
+1356 
-1371 IAAIWKSAD
+1371 
-1380 FKKDRITWKQ
+1380 FKKW
-1390 TGENDTTVDKDIFY
+1390 
-1404 DSLVNSVN
+1404 S
-1412 GARETKAAQQSSQDV
+1412 QSSGDE
-1427 ANVLNKITALTNS
+1427 ARKL
-1440 SDVTESAYGK
+1440 E
-1450 YLSTGSVNSL
+1450 
-1460 TEEEFKALQGV
+1460 LQ
-1471 GPQIAEYIE
+1471 IL
-1480 SGGKKAAAKIT
+1480 AAANAASNENFKPIIL
-1491 EGMKAVMDTTQ
+1491 KADGTGAEQTIRT
-1502 VAPPDISGDYDS
+1502 AYDF
-1514 AAHDRYLH
+1514 YL
-1522 TSGQQI
+1522 
-1528 LSSNAESLDT
+1528 
-1538 SVEALEAY
+1538 
-1546 TAELLKNNTAL
+1546 
-1557 DGNYEKAAKMAVANV
+1557 
-1572 KFANGLNNL
+1572 
-1581 NNVLDD
+1581 
-1587 EIDNVKNASKKNLDY
+1587 Y
-1602 YKSLGKITQAVNDL
+1602 YKSLIESGKITITAEGKADISALLNALDL
-1616 YDTDVDADFVAEN
+1616 ARVSAADVAAILSAIGQTDVTINGVVVSTAEM
-1629 LELIEEA
+1629 
-1636 AKGSEKALAEL
+1636 S
-1647 SVAIVKADLNNRKT
+1647 
-1661 LDKVDLNS
+1661 
-1669 VSKDIQGAA
+1669 
-1678 TYLNS
+1678 
-1683 ALADY
+1683 
-1688 SYNLYSINE
+1688 
-1697 GLAAMQANMA
+1697 
-1707 DASGPMTLAAA
+1707 ASGSSFANFMAAA
-1718 LEGCGVKAET
+1718 SDAAGSPMEVKDFQSNVT
-1728 FIGSLNRVAVATG
+1728 ATG
-1741 QTYAQ
+1741 TVP
-1746 MEADLA
+1746 
-1752 KMGMSM
+1752 
-1758 SDFDVTYAEVP
+1758 DFNP
-1769 TKEDVALTTTERT
+1769 
-1782 VTDLGD
+1782 
-1788 GKYIMQDKITNIE
+1788 GKYISDAN
-1801 HQYIDSVMQVPQIHP
+1801 
-1816 KGSSGAGGII
+1816 
-1826 VTPPSSGGAG
+1826 SSGG
-1836 LVSGGKSSGGGG
+1836 GGGGGG

-1864 YHVIK
+1864 YHTIK

-1887 RAFGENRLRVMDREA
+1887 RAFGANRLRIMDQET

-1908 IAAQKRYVDEINSY
+1908 IAAQKRYVNEIDSY

-1931 AYGAVFDED
+1931 AYGAVFDEN

-1960 LTDEAEESYNDFKEI
+1960 LTDEAEESYNDFKDI

-2028 RLDRLSKSERRQYDS
+2028 RLDRLSNSERRQYDS
-2043 YLVQQEKA
+2043 YLVQQEKV
-2051 LELQKKRAATQ
+2051 LELQQKRLATQ
-2062 QGIDKLQA
+2062 QGIDDLQA
-2070 AIAEQEARG
+2070 AIAEHEARG
-2079 LEMTDEQNEQLRT
+2079 LEMTDEENEQLRT

-2116 TMFDN
+2116 TVFDN
-2121 YFDDSDYYIDRIS
+2121 YFDDLDYYIDRIS
-2134 TLNGIMET
+2134 TLNDMMET
-2142 TRDTLDLLGYN
+2142 TRDTLDLLGYD
-2153 NLDNFNKISERL
+2153 NLDIFNDINKQL

-2170 TLLGL
+2170 TMLGM

-2187 KYWQDLATA
+2187 NYWQDLATFVK
-2196 MEGINSLDDLK
+2196 EIDSLDDLK
-2207 NSSWWADDQVKKIA
+2207 DSHFWANDSVKKIA

-2243 EATDR
+2243 EATER
-2248 QLETQQKIYES
+2248 QLETQQEIYES

-2266 IEDNWVNAVEKV
+2266 IEDNWVDAVEKV
-2278 VAAQKKGLLN
+2278 VAVQKKGLLN

-2293 VDRYSDL
+2293 VDRYGDL

-2416 EDKIQ
+2416 EDKMQ

-2450 DIYANTSLT
+2450 DIYTDASLT
-2459 QEEKNQRE
+2459 QEERNKRE

-2493 MNFEDT
+2493 MNFKDT
-2499 ILGKMYP
+2499 ILGTMYP
-2506 EYENLQK
+2506 EYETLQK

-2520 SADTTFTMIQKQYQA
+2520 SADTTFTMIQDQYK
-2535 TTGYYQELAKVM
+2535 TTTEYYQELAKAM
-2547 GITDKDV
+2547 GITDENV
-2554 LNDLGLMKA
+2554 LNDLGSMKT
-2563 AIADAMRTAQENM
+2563 AIAKAMIAAQENM
-2576 QTSIKDSQEK
+2576 QTAISNSQEN
-2586 FDSTVQNM
+2586 FDATTKNM
-2594 DKLVDSI
+2594 NDLVKTID
-2601 NEMSNALR
+2601 EMGEALR
-2609 DWVEEM
+2609 EWVKEM

-2631 MIKAMN
+2631 MIKALK
-2637 NNDMASAEKYAEYRA
+2637 NNDMDSAEKYAEYRA

-2658 PNSYGQYTWNSK
+2658 PNSYGQYSWNSK
-2670 EAMIKDL
+2670 EAMVKDF
-2677 QEHGVQVSD
+2677 QEQGVQISSEKAD
-2686 ENAAILW
+2686 RLW
-2693 DKYNST
+2693 DKYNNT

-2713 KDGRLALLH
+2713 QDGKLAVLH

-2738 IVNVVRDIVRQ
+2738 IVNIVRDIVQQ

-2756 SHGRRFD
+2756 SRGQRFN

-2781 ASFPNA
+2781 ANFPNA

>member
-1 MSAART
+1 MNAART

-39 NLDTGGLRLP
+39 NLDTGGLRLQ
-49 EQLNTASAAAIKLR
+49 EQLNTASVAAIKLR
-63 ENLQSAINV
+63 ENLQNAINV

-96 RDALVSLGPAGQAA
+96 RDALVSLGPTGQAA

-142 AGWQLSSTAIHTFV
+142 AGWQLSSTAIHSFI
-156 GAVQTAYHYAQD
+156 GAIQTAYNYAQD
-168 LNKSLNDIRI
+168 LNKSLNNIRI

-232 VKMANVTG
+232 VKMANATG

-246 SDQLTAVWE
+246 SDQLTAIWE

-279 ASSTDEIAD
+279 ASSTDEIAE
-288 GLEKFAAVAETVGL
+288 GLEKFAAVADTVGL

-350 LNKYSSALEV
+350 LNKYSSALEA

-371 LKSMDEIL
+371 LKDMDEIL
-379 DEIGS
+379 DEIGA

-393 QVALAQTVAGVRQYT
+393 QIALAQTVAGVRQYN

-419 MKENLNTAANATGTL
+419 MQENLRTVAKASGTL
-434 DKQAEIYAESWEAA
+434 DEQAQIYAESWEAA
-448 QKRVQAAA
+448 KKRVQAAA
-456 ESIYQ
+456 EGIYQ

-469 VGLTDDFGAII
+469 IWLTNGFGSVLK
-480 EFIDKIIDSLGG
+480 FIDKIIDSLGG

-501 LLVNKIFGDKII
+501 LLVNKIFGDKIV
-513 AGVQTLAHNLMN
+513 AGAQTLAHNLMN

-559 ENNEAT
+559 ENNEAA

-615 QLDLAQEEARLL
+615 QLDLAQEEARLS
-627 ANDIRSKASFG
+627 ANEIRSKASFG
-638 SYDYLKGA
+638 SYEYLKGA
-646 GSSSLRSIMS
+646 GSSSLRAIMS
-656 EYDNGTPISNITL
+656 EYDNGTSINDIAL
-669 PTSKGAQQGVI
+669 PTSRSAQQGVI

-693 ALQLEDLTNKT
+693 ALQLDDLTNKT

-719 QSFIKDFDGLEESIK
+719 QSFIKDFDGLGESIRN
-734 SNAKQLAEFEHE
+734 NARQLAEFEHK
-746 ADQLDKLKSSV
+746 ADQLANLKLSV

-797 ASAEA
+797 AQAEA

-821 KKYKLSTD
+821 KKYKLSAD

-837 LKKAEEMGLT
+837 LKEAEKRGLS

-852 KRTGEA
+852 KQTGEA
-858 AVWAGKSIE
+858 AVWAGKNIE

-896 VSAIDTFNSDEDLSG
+896 VSAINAVNDEDLSD
-911 WERFSSILMSLSMGL
+911 WEKFSSILMSLSMGL
-926 PMICDGLLKF
+926 PMLCNGLLKF
-936 SALISAKSI
+936 TALISAKSI
-945 TKIAGLENLS
+945 TKIAGLENLG
-955 KGVIQKLLSSAGD
+955 KDVIQKLLSSAGD
-968 KSQIEAILKEAGIG
+968 KSQIEAILKKAGIG
-982 DKVIKSTV
+982 DEIIKSTV
-990 DQVEKASTG
+990 DQVDKASTG
-999 LPGLIGRLG
+999 LPGLVNKLG
-1008 SKLSKAGSVM
+1008 SKLSKAGSVI
-1018 AGFLTNPIALG
+1018 AGLLTNPIALG
-1029 VVAAVAAVGATVYL
+1029 VAAAVAAVGATVYL

-1049 RQAAAAMEEAT
+1049 RQATAAMEAAT

-1104 TEAVVELNNQVLE
+1104 TEAVVELNNQVLK

-1160 SIDSQKK
+1160 YIDSQKK
-1167 TLTATINYD
+1167 SLTATINYD
-1176 IVDKGF
+1176 IADKGF
-1182 DNSLNSD
+1182 DKSLNSD
-1189 SMLRMADAIQKDAG
+1189 SMLRMADAIQKNAG
-1203 IIIGALPDESGEI
+1203 IIVGALPDESGGI
-1216 DQAKMDESIAAMAD
+1216 NDEELKNSINALAD
-1230 SAKVTK
+1230 NAKVTQ

-1263 DTLNSSRIA
+1263 DTLNSSRVA

-1285 ALANSSELMQGIVN
+1285 ALANSSELMQGVVN

-1312 IKSDDSE
+1312 EKTTLVEGNEIQ
-1319 AARTYGD
+1319 TG
-1326 TKSGLL
+1326 
-1332 KGYADTTLRK
+1332 DTTLRQ

-1380 FKKDRITWKQ
+1380 FKKNRITWKQ
-1390 TGENDTTVDKDIFY
+1390 AGEDDTTVDKEIYY

-1412 GARETKAAQQSSQDV
+1412 AARETAAAQQSSQDV
-1427 ANVLNKITALTNS
+1427 ANILNKITALTNS
-1440 SDVTESAYGK
+1440 SNVTESAYGK
-1450 YLSTGSVNSL
+1450 YLSTGSVDSL
-1460 TEEEFKALQGV
+1460 TEEEFNALQEAGS
-1471 GPQIAEYIE
+1471 QI
-1480 SGGKKAAAKIT
+1480 KDAAAEMT
-1491 EGMKAVMDTTQ
+1491 EGMKAVMDATQ
-1502 VAPPDISGDYDS
+1502 VAPPDISGDYDA

-1602 YKSLGKITQAVNDL
+1602 YKSLGKITQAINDL

-1647 SVAIVKADLNNRKT
+1647 SIAIVKADLNNRKT
-1661 LDKVDLNS
+1661 LDAVDLNS
-1669 VSKDIQGAA
+1669 VGEDVQTAA
-1678 TYLNS
+1678 KYLNS

-1697 GLAAMQANMA
+1697 GLAAMQANMS

-1718 LEGCGVKAET
+1718 LDGCGIKAET
-1728 FIGSLNRVAVATG
+1728 FIGSLNRMAVATG

-1801 HQYIDSVMQVPQIHP
+1801 HQYIDSIMQVPQIHP
-1816 KGSSGAGGII
+1816 KGGSSAGGIT

-1848 GGSQKDKKK
+1848 GGGGGGSQKDKKK

-1864 YHVIK
+1864 YHTIK
-1869 KQLDN
+1869 KEIGN

-1887 RAFGENRLRVMDREA
+1887 RAFGANRLRVMDQEA

-1908 IAAQKRYVDEINSY
+1908 IAAQKRYIDEIDSY

-2028 RLDRLSKSERRQYDS
+2028 RLDRLSNSERRQYDS
-2043 YLVQQEKA
+2043 YLIQQKKM
-2051 LELQKKRAATQ
+2051 LELQQKRLTTQ
-2062 QGIDKLQA
+2062 QGIDDLQA
-2070 AIAEQEARG
+2070 AIAEHEAQG
-2079 LEMTDEQNEQLRT
+2079 LEITEEENEQLRT

-2116 TMFDN
+2116 TTFDN
-2121 YFDDSDYYIDRIS
+2121 YFDDLDYYIDRIS
-2134 TLNGIMET
+2134 TLNDMMET
-2142 TRDTLDLLGYN
+2142 TRDTLDLLGYDD
-2153 NLDNFNKISERL
+2153 LDNFNRINEQL

-2170 TLLGL
+2170 VMLGM
-2175 SQQKLSSATDEV
+2175 SQKKLSSTTGEV
-2187 KYWQDLATA
+2187 KYWQNLASA
-2196 MEGINSLDDLK
+2196 VKEIDSLDDLK
-2207 NSSWWADDQVKKIA
+2207 DSSFWEDANDQIKKTA
-2221 ENATL
+2221 ENAVL
-2226 AEDSI
+2226 AGDSI
-2231 KAVKDAINNQLK
+2231 KVVKDAINDQLK
-2243 EATDR
+2243 EAIER
-2248 QLETQQKIYES
+2248 QLETQQEIYES

-2266 IEDNWVNAVEKV
+2266 IEDNWVDAVEKV
-2278 VAAQKKGLLN
+2278 VAVQKKGLLN

-2293 VDRYSDL
+2293 VDRYGDL

-2416 EDKIQ
+2416 EDKMQ

-2450 DIYANTSLT
+2450 DIYTDASLT
-2459 QEEKNQRE
+2459 QEERNKRE

-2499 ILGKMYP
+2499 ILGTMYP
-2506 EYENLQK
+2506 EYETLQK

-2520 SADTTFTMIQKQYQA
+2520 SADTTFTMIQDQYK
-2535 TTGYYQELAKVM
+2535 TTTEYYQELAKAM
-2547 GITDKDV
+2547 GITDENV
-2554 LNDLGLMKA
+2554 LNDLGSMKE
-2563 AIADAMRTAQENM
+2563 AIAKAMIAAQENM
-2576 QTSIKDSQEK
+2576 QTAISNSQEN
-2586 FDSTVQNM
+2586 FDATTKNM
-2594 DKLVDSI
+2594 NDLVKTID
-2601 NEMSNALR
+2601 EMGEALR
-2609 DWVEEM
+2609 EWVKEM

-2631 MIKAMN
+2631 MVKALK
-2637 NNDMASAEKYAEYRA
+2637 NNDMDSAEKYAEYRA

-2658 PNSYGQYTWNSK
+2658 PNFYGQYSWDSK
-2670 EAMIKDL
+2670 EAMVKDF
-2677 QEHGVQVSD
+2677 QEQGVQISGEKAD
-2686 ENAAILW
+2686 RLW
-2693 DKYNST
+2693 DKYNNT

-2713 KDGRLALLH
+2713 QDGKLAVLH

-2738 IVNVVRDIVRQ
+2738 IVNIVRDIVQQ

-2756 SHGRRFD
+2756 SRGRRFD

-2781 ASFPNA
+2781 ANFPNA

>member
-1 MSAART
+1 MNAART

-28 NTNLRNISSQT
+28 STNLRNISSQT
-39 NLDTGGLRLP
+39 NLDTGGLRLQ
-49 EQLNTASAAAIKLR
+49 EQLNTASVAAIKLR
-63 ENLQSAINV
+63 ENLQNAINI

-85 MEKSGMSLKQY
+85 MKKSGMSLKQY
-96 RDALVSLGPAGQAA
+96 RDALVSLGPTGQAA

-142 AGWQLSSTAIHTFV
+142 AGWQLSSTAIHSFI
-156 GAVQTAYHYAQD
+156 GAIQTAYNYAQD
-168 LNKSLNDIRI
+168 LNKSLNNIRI

-279 ASSTDEIAD
+279 ASSTDEIAE
-288 GLEKFAAVAETVGL
+288 GLEKFAAVADTVGL

-335 IEGLNLGETLDDGTT
+335 VEGLKLGETLDDGTT
-350 LNKYSSALEV
+350 LNKYSSALEA

-371 LKSMDEIL
+371 LKDMDEIL
-379 DEIGS
+379 EEIGA
-384 KWDTIGKDQ
+384 KWGTIHRDQ
-393 QVALAQTVAGVRQYT
+393 QIALAQTVAGVRQYT

-419 MKENLNTAANATGTL
+419 MQENLETVANASGTL
-434 DKQAEIYAESWEAA
+434 DEQAQIYAESWEAA
-448 QKRVQAAA
+448 RKRVQAAA
-456 ESIYQ
+456 EGIYQ

-469 VGLTDDFGAII
+469 IWLTNGFGSVL

-501 LLVNKIFGDKII
+501 ILVNKIFGDKII
-513 AGVQTLAHNLMN
+513 AGTQTLAHNLMN

-546 QLQKGLNPNSGLR
+546 QLQKSLNPNQGLR

-595 YQIILESVQ
+595 YQIMLESVQ

-627 ANDIRSKASFG
+627 ANDIRSHASFG
-638 SYDYLKGA
+638 SYKNLKGA
-646 GSSSLRSIMS
+646 GSSSLRAIMS
-656 EYDNGTPISNITL
+656 EYDNGTSISNITL

-693 ALQLEDLTNKT
+693 ALQLDDLTNKT

-719 QSFIKDFDGLEESIK
+719 YSFVEDFDSLGESIRN
-734 SNAKQLAEFEHE
+734 NAVQLAEFEHE
-746 ADQLDKLKSSV
+746 ADQLTKLKSSV

-777 LGYSISDAADAEELL
+777 LGYSINDAADAEELL
-792 TAVDN
+792 TAVSN
-797 ASAEA
+797 AEAEA
-802 LQRSRRAAAGNADQ
+802 LQKSRRAAAGNTDQ

-829 EVQRFTEQ
+829 EVQRFANQ
-837 LKKAEEMGLT
+837 LKKAEEMGLS
-847 YEEYL
+847 YKEYL
-852 KRTGEA
+852 KQTGEA
-858 AVWAGKSIE
+858 AVVFGDSISNASNKVSKLAVVQGVANTLFSIGMSVSAVTNAIKSLQDDSISPWQKTL
-867 NASTKVSKMAVISEI
+867 NIIMALSMALPTVTTLFTSLGQGYTLLVYGITGYSAAQAKAAVVTLANMGITQASTKADKEAAAARLAVILGIKEESAAILVNSTLQSKSLKTRILELATKIKEAVVTKATTAATWAHNAALALQNLLMSKSLVLTAAGMAAFAGLGVILAGLAIALAIGIKKWANYETATEQATRQAEESATAADKAKEAFNSLKDTLKEYDEGVSALADLTEGTEAFREKLAETNKAALKLIEQLQLIYGKDWKYDSNGQIVFLDEKGQVDENFVKNQTEESEKQYQQTQDVAVIANAAASKTKASDTSKFDDYNATDYYSTEKTKAAFWTVQAGIKASDIDSVIQSLGESITWDANNKSFSPGDYEKIREALVALGYDRSDVDSI
-882 GNGLMSVQMGVSSV
+882 GNFSYFVDDLYYQKQNNGQKYADRLDYMDELATS
-896 VSAIDTFNSDEDLSG
+896 VSAGEGQIVGTVLRDVNSKVKGALDDAQLNNIAADSYSQAATYGDVKEAQVEINQLSENELKQRYAEFNSAYRYNADTGALQLQDEKGNWTDLK
-911 WERFSSILMSLSMGL
+911 E
-926 PMICDGLLKF
+926 
-936 SALISAKSI
+936 
-945 TKIAGLENLS
+945 
-955 KGVIQKLLSSAGD
+955 GD
-968 KSQIEAILKEAGIG
+968 KGYVSTDTIKTNLKTNI
-982 DKVIKSTV
+982 
-990 DQVEKASTG
+990 QVEKAQELANSNAEETWFTQFKEDASFGFSGKQQNEVNNLLQSMYDNKSGKPLTEEDIQEKVSG
-999 LPGLIGRLG
+999 LSPEDIEFFMQ
-1008 SKLSKAGSVM
+1008 K
-1018 AGFLTNPIALG
+1018 
-1029 VVAAVAAVGATVYL
+1029 
-1043 AVTERK
+1043 
-1049 RQAAAAMEEAT
+1049 Q
-1060 QSAKEAS
+1060 
-1067 AAYEELKGKVE
+1067 EELRDVLTDV
-1078 NLKSSYSEYSSILKT
+1078 NDLYTDSQQDLLDLANEYSSCSDE
-1093 LGNLKTGTAEW
+1093 AE
-1104 TEAVVELNNQVLE
+1104 EF
-1117 LLKTYP
+1117 
-1123 QLAEYINN
+1123 
-1131 NNGILTIDA
+1131 
-1140 EGYEKVAKEMA
+1140 
-1151 TSAAAAQVA
+1151 SAAV
-1160 SIDSQKK
+1160 KRYGK
-1167 TLTATINYD
+1167 
-1176 IVDKGF
+1176 
-1182 DNSLNSD
+1182 NS
-1189 SMLRMADAIQKDAG
+1189 
-1203 IIIGALPDESGEI
+1203 E
-1216 DQAKMDESIAAMAD
+1216 QAKKAQD
-1230 SAKVTK
+1230 KLN
-1236 EQAEAVLSNSECLD
+1236 QA
-1250 YLRETVTTTNTKL
+1250 
-1263 DTLNSSRIA
+1263 
-1272 ALTSSMDLTEDQR
+1272 
-1285 ALANSSELMQGIVN
+1285 
-1299 RVIENNYDKIDNN
+1299 
-1312 IKSDDSE
+1312 
-1319 AARTYGD
+1319 
-1326 TKSGLL
+1326 
-1332 KGYADTTLRK
+1332 
-1342 HTPFSWSATAEGEA
+1342 
-1356 AFKEYLKNQGKTEEE
+1356 
-1371 IAAIWKSAD
+1371 
-1380 FKKDRITWKQ
+1380 
-1390 TGENDTTVDKDIFY
+1390 
-1404 DSLVNSVN
+1404 
-1412 GARETKAAQQSSQDV
+1412 
-1427 ANVLNKITALTNS
+1427 
-1440 SDVTESAYGK
+1440 
-1450 YLSTGSVNSL
+1450 
-1460 TEEEFKALQGV
+1460 
-1471 GPQIAEYIE
+1471 
-1480 SGGKKAAAKIT
+1480 
-1491 EGMKAVMDTTQ
+1491 
-1502 VAPPDISGDYDS
+1502 
-1514 AAHDRYLH
+1514 
-1522 TSGQQI
+1522 
-1528 LSSNAESLDT
+1528 
-1538 SVEALEAY
+1538 
-1546 TAELLKNNTAL
+1546 
-1557 DGNYEKAAKMAVANV
+1557 
-1572 KFANGLNNL
+1572 
-1581 NNVLDD
+1581 
-1587 EIDNVKNASKKNLDY
+1587 VKNAQWRKLADSVAEVFSKMKKLNKESDEYKDKCKTLAKSFNDIFKTNVSEDWVADNIDLFKKWSQSSGDEARKLELQILASAKAASSENFKPIKLKADGTGAEQTIRSAYDFYLY
-1602 YKSLGKITQAVNDL
+1602 YKSLIESGKITI
-1616 YDTDVDADFVAEN
+1616 TAD
-1629 LELIEEA
+1629 
-1636 AKGSEKALAEL
+1636 G
-1647 SVAIVKADLNNRKT
+1647 KADISAL
-1661 LDKVDLNS
+1661 LNS
-1669 VSKDIQGAA
+1669 
-1678 TYLNS
+1678 L
-1683 ALADY
+1683 
-1688 SYNLYSINE
+1688 
-1697 GLAAMQANMA
+1697 
-1707 DASGPMTLAAA
+1707 
-1718 LEGCGVKAET
+1718 
-1728 FIGSLNRVAVATG
+1728 
-1741 QTYAQ
+1741 
-1746 MEADLA
+1746 DLA
-1752 KMGMSM
+1752 KISAADVAAVLSAIGQT
-1758 SDFDVTYAEVP
+1758 DVTINGVVVSTAEMSASGDDFANFMKAASGAAGSPMKVEDFQSNVTATGVVP
-1769 TKEDVALTTTERT
+1769 NFNPS
-1782 VTDLGD
+1782 
-1788 GKYIMQDKITNIE
+1788 KYISDAN
-1801 HQYIDSVMQVPQIHP
+1801 
-1816 KGSSGAGGII
+1816 
-1826 VTPPSSGGAG
+1826 
-1836 LVSGGKSSGGGG
+1836 SSGGGG
-1848 GGSQKDKKK
+1848 GGGGSKKDKKK

-1864 YHVIK
+1864 YHTIK

-1887 RAFGENRLRVMDREA
+1887 RAFGANRLRIMDQEA

-1908 IAAQKRYVDEINSY
+1908 IAAQKRYVDEIDSY

-1960 LTDEAEESYNDFKEI
+1960 LTDEAEESYKDFKDI

-2028 RLDRLSKSERRQYDS
+2028 RLDRLSNSERRQYDS
-2043 YLVQQEKA
+2043 YLIQQKKM
-2051 LELQKKRAATQ
+2051 LELQQKRLTTQ
-2062 QGIDKLQA
+2062 QGIDDLQA
-2070 AIAEQEARG
+2070 AIAEHEAQG
-2079 LEMTDEQNEQLRT
+2079 LEITDEENEQLRT

-2116 TMFDN
+2116 TTFDN
-2121 YFDDSDYYIDRIS
+2121 YFDDLDYYIDRIS
-2134 TLNGIMET
+2134 TLNDMMGT
-2142 TRDTLDLLGYN
+2142 TRDTLDLLGYDD
-2153 NLDNFNKISERL
+2153 LDNFNRINEQL

-2170 TLLGL
+2170 VMLGM
-2175 SQQKLSSATDEV
+2175 SQKKLSSATDEV
-2187 KYWQDLATA
+2187 DYWQDLADA
-2196 MEGINSLDDLK
+2196 VKEVDSLDDLK
-2207 NSSWWADDQVKKIA
+2207 DSPFWENANDQIKKIA
-2221 ENATL
+2221 ENAAL
-2226 AEDSI
+2226 AGDSI
-2231 KAVKDAINNQLK
+2231 KVVKDAINNQLK
-2243 EATDR
+2243 EATER
-2248 QLETQQKIYES
+2248 QLEIQQEIYES

-2266 IEDNWVNAVEKV
+2266 IEDNWVDAVEKV
-2278 VAAQKKGLLN
+2278 VAIQKKGLLN

-2293 VDRYSDL
+2293 VDRYGDL

-2416 EDKIQ
+2416 EDKMQ

-2429 TMRDTGEKILSIQQ
+2429 TMRDMGQNILQVQ
-2443 EYYDALS
+2443 KDYFDAFS
-2450 DIYANTSLT
+2450 DISTNTSLDWET
-2459 QEEKNQRE
+2459 KSTRIKELQKN
-2467 EALRESTMKKL
+2467 TMKEL
-2478 SYYTDQYDKA
+2478 AFYTDQYDKA

-2499 ILGKMYP
+2499 ILGTMYP

-2513 FNDNFAS
+2513 FNDGFAS
-2520 SADTTFTMIQKQYQA
+2520 SADTTFAQIQKQYEA
-2535 TTGYYQELAKVM
+2535 TTGYYRDLAQAM
-2547 GITDKDV
+2547 GITDESI
-2554 LNDLGLMKA
+2554 LNNLESMKTAITNAMLA
-2563 AIADAMRTAQENM
+2563 AQQNM
-2576 QTSIKDSQEK
+2576 QTAISKSQEN
-2586 FDSTVQNM
+2586 FDATTKNM
-2594 DKLVDSI
+2594 NDLVKTID
-2601 NEMSNALR
+2601 EMGEALR
-2609 DWVEEM
+2609 EWVKEM

-2631 MIKAMN
+2631 MIKALK
-2637 NNDMASAEKYAEYRA
+2637 NNDMDSAEKYAEYRA

-2658 PNSYGQYTWNSK
+2658 PNSYGQYSWDSK
-2670 EAMIKDL
+2670 EAMVKDF
-2677 QEHGVQVSD
+2677 QEQGVQISSEKAD
-2686 ENAAILW
+2686 RLW
-2693 DKYNST
+2693 DKYNNT

-2713 KDGRLALLH
+2713 QDGKLAVLH

-2738 IVNVVRDIVRQ
+2738 IVNIVRDIVQQ

-2756 SHGRRFD
+2756 SRGRRFD
-2763 LPRIETRAETL
+2763 LPRIQTRAETL

-2781 ASFPNA
+2781 ANFPNA

-2803 ASQYAN
+2803 ASQYVN

>member
-1 MSAART
+1 MNAART

-49 EQLNTASAAAIKLR
+49 EQLNTASVAAIKLR
-63 ENLQSAINV
+63 ENLQNAINV
-72 DTGRLDLSKFNHE
+72 DTGKLDLSKFNHE
-85 MEKSGMSLKQY
+85 MKKSGMSLKQY
-96 RDALVSLGPAGQAA
+96 RDALVSLGPTGQAA

-124 LKQTNV
+124 LRQTNV

-142 AGWQLSSTAIHTFV
+142 AGWQLSSTAIHAFV
-156 GAVQTAYHYAQD
+156 GAISTAYNYAQD

-246 SDQLTAVWE
+246 SDQLTAIWE

-263 TAEWY
+263 AAEWY

-279 ASSTDEIAD
+279 ASSTDEIAE
-288 GLEKFAAVAETVGL
+288 GLEKFAAVADTVGL

-350 LNKYSSALEV
+350 LNKYSKALDA

-379 DEIGS
+379 DEIGA

-393 QVALAQTVAGVRQYT
+393 QIALAQTVAGVRQYT

-419 MKENLNTAANATGTL
+419 MQENLETVANATGTL

-448 QKRVQAAA
+448 KKRVQAAA

-469 VGLTDDFGAII
+469 IWLTNGFGSII
-480 EFIDKIIDSLGG
+480 GFIDKIIDSLGG

-513 AGVQTLAHNLMN
+513 AGAQTLAHNLMN

-595 YQIILESVQ
+595 YQIMLDAVQ

-615 QLDLAQEEARLL
+615 QLDLAQEEARLS
-627 ANDIRSKASFG
+627 ANEIRSKASFG
-638 SYDYLKGA
+638 SYENLKGA
-646 GSSSLRSIMS
+646 GSSSLRAIMS
-656 EYDNGTPISNITL
+656 EYDNGASINDIVL

-693 ALQLEDLTNKT
+693 ALQLDDLTNKT
-704 QKFQQALQSLSTASV
+704 QKFQQALESLSTASV
-719 QSFIKDFDGLEESIK
+719 QSFVKDFDGLGESIRN
-734 SNAKQLAEFEHE
+734 NAKQLAEFEHE
-746 ADQLDKLKSSV
+746 ADQLTKLKSSV

-792 TAVDN
+792 TAVSN
-797 ASAEA
+797 AETEA
-802 LQRSRRAAAGNADQ
+802 LQKSRRAAAGNADQ

-829 EVQRFTEQ
+829 EVQRFAEQ
-837 LKKAEEMGLT
+837 LKKAEKMGLT

-852 KRTGEA
+852 KKTGEA
-858 AVWAGKSIE
+858 AVWAGKNIE
-867 NASTKVSKMAVISEI
+867 NASKKVSKIEVAK
-882 GNGLMSVQMGVSSV
+882 GL
-896 VSAIDTFNSDEDLSG
+896 ANN
-911 WERFSSILMSLSMGL
+911 LMSLQMGFASL
-926 PMICDGLLKF
+926 RTFFTTLADD
-936 SALISAKSI
+936 SA
-945 TKIAGLENLS
+945 
-955 KGVIQKLLSSAGD
+955 SAGD
-968 KSQIEAILKEAGIG
+968 KIMASLSALTFGISGIVVPLTSGMNSLTTALRSYTAAEIVAEAATSFSNKAKSRKIILENQAKIATILSANASKDLTAAELAEKLAAEGIGTEKTRLGIAEAILNKQKGQSLIVTGLNTLAHKLEEKALSEENVSLGLNIALWITKKLAALGAVGAIMVVVGAIAILTGAVMGIIALVNNIKNNSLSGQLKGLTEESKNAAQAADDATNKYKELKDAVSDYENGVKSLADLTKGTQEFEDATEKANEAAKKLIKTYNIKNWSIVPETGLIKIDDKELEDAQNQAKTEKTEAQTTASAFSAAQTKVQIQKELQDLSDRYIADYSTNTNNQVIGYAGTASDIDKIVTAMGNFSGGAELFFNDVKANVTEALGWNADELSLAQQSFIQNIENDSEAFKTHAEAIWKDKNSIPDQRKDSMLEQFQTGIEGFTSSSQQKEIVDAVYAQTADQTEAAAKEKYDNLSG
-982 DKVIKSTV
+982 DKLYQAYAALQNYSSYDTGTWLDGKEKFYDEKGQEVANVSDAVMREALREAEVQTQLGLQQEQAKNVVGLENGSDTDSAIAKMVTTQGDWDSGIQRLTEQELAALQEMTDAQKADYADIFKSFGLDLDKAIASVTGDNAKQAGELQASGAKKHQEEEIKSTAETYGLTEEMIES
-990 DQVEKASTG
+990 QVEALQEQKEAYNENKDAAIQAVKEQ
-999 LPGLIGRLG
+999 LRLQ
-1008 SKLSKAGSVM
+1008 KAG
-1018 AGFLTNPIALG
+1018 TNLNKIW
-1029 VVAAVAAVGATVYL
+1029 
-1043 AVTERK
+1043 K
-1049 RQAAAAMEEAT
+1049 DN
-1060 QSAKEAS
+1060 S
-1067 AAYEELKGKVE
+1067 AAIKKWTQGLDD
-1078 NLKSSYSEYSSILKT
+1078 SIET
-1093 LGNLKTGTAEW
+1093 QQ
-1104 TEAVVELNNQVLE
+1104 AVVELQNALNDVFKTKVSTAFIKKNFDVIQSAMEGDTEAVQRFQDLAAEDVL
-1117 LLKTYP
+1117 LTVKGVSDFDDLDQ
-1123 QLAEYINN
+1123 QLQDLHNTIVAYAEQSDFTIGAQIEDQGFINSCQA
-1131 NNGILTIDA
+1131 I
-1140 EGYEKVAKEMA
+1140 V
-1151 TSAAAAQVA
+1151 AAAGMTAAQA
-1160 SIDSQKK
+1160 QQYFN
-1167 TLTATINYD
+1167 AMGYD
-1176 IVDKGF
+1176 VEF
-1182 DNSLNSD
+1182 DT
-1189 SMLRMADAIQKDAG
+1189 
-1203 IIIGALPDESGEI
+1203 GE
-1216 DQAKMDESIAAMAD
+1216 
-1230 SAKVTK
+1230 
-1236 EQAEAVLSNSECLD
+1236 
-1250 YLRETVTTTNTKL
+1250 TTNTQTYTYHKL
-1263 DTLNSSRIA
+1263 DVEKTKEA
-1272 ALTSSMDLTEDQR
+1272 GGMPQFED
-1285 ALANSSELMQGIVN
+1285 AET
-1299 RVIENNYDKIDNN
+1299 VIEA
-1312 IKSDDSE
+1312 S
-1319 AARTYGD
+1319 
-1326 TKSGLL
+1326 
-1332 KGYADTTLRK
+1332 
-1342 HTPFSWSATAEGEA
+1342 
-1356 AFKEYLKNQGKTEEE
+1356 
-1371 IAAIWKSAD
+1371 
-1380 FKKDRITWKQ
+1380 
-1390 TGENDTTVDKDIFY
+1390 
-1404 DSLVNSVN
+1404 
-1412 GARETKAAQQSSQDV
+1412 
-1427 ANVLNKITALTNS
+1427 
-1440 SDVTESAYGK
+1440 
-1450 YLSTGSVNSL
+1450 
-1460 TEEEFKALQGV
+1460 
-1471 GPQIAEYIE
+1471 
-1480 SGGKKAAAKIT
+1480 
-1491 EGMKAVMDTTQ
+1491 TQ
-1502 VAPPDISGDYDS
+1502 VAGTAIKTITPNGNFGGNIDF
-1514 AAHDRYLH
+1514 
-1522 TSGQQI
+1522 
-1528 LSSNAESLDT
+1528 SNAK
-1538 SVEALEAY
+1538 Y
-1546 TAELLKNNTAL
+1546 
-1557 DGNYEKAAKMAVANV
+1557 
-1572 KFANGLNNL
+1572 NG
-1581 NNVLDD
+1581 
-1587 EIDNVKNASKKNLDY
+1587 
-1602 YKSLGKITQAVNDL
+1602 G
-1616 YDTDVDADFVAEN
+1616 
-1629 LELIEEA
+1629 
-1636 AKGSEKALAEL
+1636 
-1647 SVAIVKADLNNRKT
+1647 
-1661 LDKVDLNS
+1661 
-1669 VSKDIQGAA
+1669 
-1678 TYLNS
+1678 
-1683 ALADY
+1683 
-1688 SYNLYSINE
+1688 
-1697 GLAAMQANMA
+1697 
-1707 DASGPMTLAAA
+1707 
-1718 LEGCGVKAET
+1718 
-1728 FIGSLNRVAVATG
+1728 
-1741 QTYAQ
+1741 
-1746 MEADLA
+1746 
-1752 KMGMSM
+1752 
-1758 SDFDVTYAEVP
+1758 
-1769 TKEDVALTTTERT
+1769 
-1782 VTDLGD
+1782 
-1788 GKYIMQDKITNIE
+1788 
-1801 HQYIDSVMQVPQIHP
+1801 
-1816 KGSSGAGGII
+1816 
-1826 VTPPSSGGAG
+1826 
-1836 LVSGGKSSGGGG
+1836 SGGKSSGGGGGGGG

-1864 YHVIK
+1864 YHTIK

-1887 RAFGENRLRVMDREA
+1887 RAFGANRLRVMDQEA

-1908 IAAQKRYVDEINSY
+1908 IAAQKRYVDEIDSY

-1931 AYGAVFDED
+1931 AYGAVFDEN

-1960 LTDEAEESYNDFKEI
+1960 LTDEAEESYNDFKDI

-2028 RLDRLSKSERRQYDS
+2028 RLDRLSNSERRQYDS
-2043 YLVQQEKA
+2043 YLVQQEKV
-2051 LELQKKRAATQ
+2051 LELQQKRLATQ
-2062 QGIDKLQA
+2062 QGIDDLQA
-2070 AIAEQEARG
+2070 AIAEHEARG
-2079 LEMTDEQNEQLRT
+2079 LEMTDEENEQLRT

-2116 TMFDN
+2116 TVFDN
-2121 YFDDSDYYIDRIS
+2121 YFDDLDYYIDRIS
-2134 TLNGIMET
+2134 TLNDMMET
-2142 TRDTLDLLGYN
+2142 TRDTLDLLGYD
-2153 NLDNFNKISERL
+2153 NLEIFNDINKQL

-2170 TLLGL
+2170 TMLGM

-2187 KYWQDLATA
+2187 NYWQDLATFVK
-2196 MEGINSLDDLK
+2196 EIDSLDDLK
-2207 NSSWWADDQVKKIA
+2207 DSHFWANDSVKKIA
-2221 ENATL
+2221 ENAAL

-2243 EATDR
+2243 EATER
-2248 QLETQQKIYES
+2248 QLETQQEIYES

-2266 IEDNWVNAVEKV
+2266 IEDNWVDAVEKV

-2293 VDRYSDL
+2293 VDRYGDL
-2300 ADLNDLYLSNS
+2300 VDLNDLYLSNS

-2416 EDKIQ
+2416 EDKMQ

-2429 TMRDTGEKILSIQQ
+2429 TMRDVGQNILQVQ
-2443 EYYDALS
+2443 KDYFDAFS
-2450 DIYANTSLT
+2450 DISTDTSLT
-2459 QEEKNQRE
+2459 WETKSARIKELQGD
-2467 EALRESTMKKL
+2467 TMKKL
-2478 SYYTDQYDKA
+2478 TYYTDQYDKA

-2493 MNFEDT
+2493 MNFKDT
-2499 ILGKMYP
+2499 ILGTMYP

-2513 FNDNFAS
+2513 FNDGFAN
-2520 SADTTFTMIQKQYQA
+2520 SANATFAQIQKQYEA
-2535 TTGYYQELAKVM
+2535 TTGYYRDLAKAM
-2547 GITDKDV
+2547 GITDEST
-2554 LNDLGLMKA
+2554 LNNLESMKT
-2563 AIADAMRTAQENM
+2563 AIANAMLAAQQNM
-2576 QTSIKDSQEK
+2576 QTAISKSQEN
-2586 FDSTVQNM
+2586 FDATTKNM
-2594 DKLVDSI
+2594 NDLVKTI
-2601 NEMSNALR
+2601 KEMGESLQK
-2609 DWVEEM
+2609 WVEEM

-2631 MIKAMN
+2631 MIKALK
-2637 NNDMASAEKYAEYRA
+2637 NNDMDSAEKYAEYRA

-2658 PNSYGQYTWNSK
+2658 PNSYGQYDWSSK
-2670 EAMIKDL
+2670 EAMVKDF
-2677 QEHGVQVSD
+2677 QEQGVWISD
-2686 ENAAILW
+2686 EKANSLW
-2693 DKYNST
+2693 DKYSST
-2699 TQKYDTGGYTGEWG
+2699 LKKYDTGGYTGEWG
-2713 KDGRLALLH
+2713 QDGKLAVLH

-2756 SHGRRFD
+2756 SRGRRFD

-2781 ASFPNA
+2781 ANFPNA

>member
-1 MSAART
+1 MNAART

-49 EQLNTASAAAIKLR
+49 EQLNTASVAAIKLR
-63 ENLQSAINV
+63 ENLQNAINV

-96 RDALVSLGPAGQAA
+96 RDALVSLGPTGQAA

-142 AGWQLSSTAIHTFV
+142 AGWQLSSTAIHRFIGTI
-156 GAVQTAYHYAQD
+156 QTAYNYAQD
-168 LNKSLNDIRI
+168 LNKSLNNIRI

-279 ASSTDEIAD
+279 ASSTDEIAE
-288 GLEKFAAVAETVGL
+288 GLEKFAAVADTVGL

-335 IEGLNLGETLDDGTT
+335 IEGLKLGETLDDGTT
-350 LNKYSSALEV
+350 LNKYSSALES

-371 LKSMDEIL
+371 LKDMDEIL
-379 DEIGS
+379 EEIGA
-384 KWDTIGKDQ
+384 KWGTIHRDQ
-393 QVALAQTVAGVRQYT
+393 QIALAQTVAGVRQYT

-419 MKENLNTAANATGTL
+419 MQENLETVAKASGTL
-434 DKQAEIYAESWEAA
+434 DEQAQIYAEQWEAA
-448 QKRVQAAA
+448 RKRVQAAA
-456 ESIYQ
+456 EGIYQ

-469 VGLTDDFGAII
+469 IWLTNGFGSVL

-501 LLVNKIFGDKII
+501 ILVNKIFGDKII
-513 AGVQTLAHNLMN
+513 AGAQTLAHNLMN

-546 QLQKGLNPNSGLR
+546 QLQKSLNPNSGLR

-595 YQIILESVQ
+595 YQIMLESVQ

-627 ANDIRSKASFG
+627 ANDIRSHASFG
-638 SYDYLKGA
+638 SYKNLKGA
-646 GSSSLRSIMS
+646 GSSSLRAIMS
-656 EYDNGTPISNITL
+656 EHDNGTSISNITL

-693 ALQLEDLTNKT
+693 ALQLDDLTNKT

-719 QSFIKDFDGLEESIK
+719 YSFIEDFDSLGESIRN
-734 SNAKQLAEFEHE
+734 NARQLAEFEHE
-746 ADQLDKLKSSV
+746 AGQLTSLKTSV

-777 LGYSISDAADAEELL
+777 LGYSISDTADAEELL
-792 TAVDN
+792 TAVHN
-797 ASAEA
+797 AEAEA
-802 LQRSRRAAAGNADQ
+802 LQKSRRAAAGNADQ

-821 KKYKLSTD
+821 KKYKLSAD
-829 EVQRFTEQ
+829 EVKRFTEQ
-837 LKKAEEMGLT
+837 LKKAEEMGLS
-847 YEEYL
+847 YKEYL
-852 KRTGEA
+852 KQTGEA
-858 AVWAGKSIE
+858 AVVFGDSIS
-867 NASTKVSKMAVISEI
+867 NASTKISKVKVVNNFANTLFSIGMSVSAVTNAINSLQDDSISTWQKTLNVIMALSMALPTVTTLFTSLGQGYTLLVYGITGYSAAQAKAAVVTLANMGITQASTKADKEAAAARLAVILGIKEESAAVLVNSTLQSKSLKTRILELATKI
-882 GNGLMSVQMGVSSV
+882 KEAVVAKATTVATWAHNAALALQNLLMSKSLVLTTAGIVAFAGLAAILAGLAIALAIGIKKWANYETATEQATRQAEESATAADKAKEAFNSLKDTLKEYDDGVSALADLTEGTEAFREKLAETNKAALKLIEQLQLIYGKDWKYDNNGQIVFLDENGQIDENFVKNQTEESEKQYQQTQDVAVIADAAASKTEASDRSKFDDYNEVKTYQPTEKSKTASQIVQAGIKASDIDSV
-896 VSAIDTFNSDEDLSG
+896 IQSLGESITWDANNKSFSPDDYDKIREALVALGYNRSDVDSIDNFSYFVDDLYYQKQNNGQKYADRLDYMDELATSVSAGEGQIVGTVLRDVNSKVKGALDDAQLNNIATESYDEAATNGDVTEAQAGIDQLSENELKQRYAEFNSAYRYNADTGALQLQDEKGNWTDLK
-911 WERFSSILMSLSMGL
+911 E
-926 PMICDGLLKF
+926 
-936 SALISAKSI
+936 
-945 TKIAGLENLS
+945 
-955 KGVIQKLLSSAGD
+955 GD
-968 KSQIEAILKEAGIG
+968 KGYVSTDTIKTNLKTNI
-982 DKVIKSTV
+982 
-990 DQVEKASTG
+990 QVEKAQE
-999 LPGLIGRLG
+999 IAN
-1008 SKLSKAGSVM
+1008 SKTEDTWFTQFKEDASFGFSDSENVKKLLDEIRKSEDPLTEKGIQSKASE
-1018 AGFLTNPIALG
+1018 LG
-1029 VVAAVAAVGATVYL
+1029 L
-1043 AVTERK
+1043 DLSSEDIEFFMQK
-1049 RQAAAAMEEAT
+1049 Q
-1060 QSAKEAS
+1060 
-1067 AAYEELKGKVE
+1067 EELRDVLTDV
-1078 NLKSSYSEYSSILKT
+1078 NDLYTDSQQDLLDLANEYSSCSDE
-1093 LGNLKTGTAEW
+1093 AE
-1104 TEAVVELNNQVLE
+1104 EF
-1117 LLKTYP
+1117 
-1123 QLAEYINN
+1123 
-1131 NNGILTIDA
+1131 
-1140 EGYEKVAKEMA
+1140 
-1151 TSAAAAQVA
+1151 SAAV
-1160 SIDSQKK
+1160 KRYGK
-1167 TLTATINYD
+1167 
-1176 IVDKGF
+1176 
-1182 DNSLNSD
+1182 NS
-1189 SMLRMADAIQKDAG
+1189 
-1203 IIIGALPDESGEI
+1203 E
-1216 DQAKMDESIAAMAD
+1216 QAKKAQD
-1230 SAKVTK
+1230 KLN
-1236 EQAEAVLSNSECLD
+1236 QA
-1250 YLRETVTTTNTKL
+1250 
-1263 DTLNSSRIA
+1263 
-1272 ALTSSMDLTEDQR
+1272 
-1285 ALANSSELMQGIVN
+1285 
-1299 RVIENNYDKIDNN
+1299 
-1312 IKSDDSE
+1312 
-1319 AARTYGD
+1319 
-1326 TKSGLL
+1326 
-1332 KGYADTTLRK
+1332 
-1342 HTPFSWSATAEGEA
+1342 
-1356 AFKEYLKNQGKTEEE
+1356 
-1371 IAAIWKSAD
+1371 
-1380 FKKDRITWKQ
+1380 
-1390 TGENDTTVDKDIFY
+1390 
-1404 DSLVNSVN
+1404 
-1412 GARETKAAQQSSQDV
+1412 
-1427 ANVLNKITALTNS
+1427 
-1440 SDVTESAYGK
+1440 
-1450 YLSTGSVNSL
+1450 
-1460 TEEEFKALQGV
+1460 
-1471 GPQIAEYIE
+1471 
-1480 SGGKKAAAKIT
+1480 
-1491 EGMKAVMDTTQ
+1491 
-1502 VAPPDISGDYDS
+1502 
-1514 AAHDRYLH
+1514 
-1522 TSGQQI
+1522 
-1528 LSSNAESLDT
+1528 
-1538 SVEALEAY
+1538 
-1546 TAELLKNNTAL
+1546 
-1557 DGNYEKAAKMAVANV
+1557 
-1572 KFANGLNNL
+1572 
-1581 NNVLDD
+1581 
-1587 EIDNVKNASKKNLDY
+1587 VKNAQWRKLADSVAEVFSKMKKLNKESDEYKDKCKTLAKSFNDIFKTNVSEDWVADNIDLFKKWSQSSGDEARKLELQILASAKAASSENFKPIKLKADGTGAEQTIRSAYDFYLY
-1602 YKSLGKITQAVNDL
+1602 YKSLIESGKITI
-1616 YDTDVDADFVAEN
+1616 TAD
-1629 LELIEEA
+1629 
-1636 AKGSEKALAEL
+1636 G
-1647 SVAIVKADLNNRKT
+1647 KADISAL
-1661 LDKVDLNS
+1661 LNS
-1669 VSKDIQGAA
+1669 
-1678 TYLNS
+1678 LN
-1683 ALADY
+1683 
-1688 SYNLYSINE
+1688 
-1697 GLAAMQANMA
+1697 
-1707 DASGPMTLAAA
+1707 
-1718 LEGCGVKAET
+1718 
-1728 FIGSLNRVAVATG
+1728 
-1741 QTYAQ
+1741 
-1746 MEADLA
+1746 LA
-1752 KMGMSM
+1752 KMSAADVAAVLSAIGQT
-1758 SDFDVTYAEVP
+1758 DVTINGVVVSTADMSASKDTFAKFMEAAGLDEVNFQSN
-1769 TKEDVALTTTERT
+1769 
-1782 VTDLGD
+1782 VTATGVVPNFNPS
-1788 GKYIMQDKITNIE
+1788 KYISDAN
-1801 HQYIDSVMQVPQIHP
+1801 
-1816 KGSSGAGGII
+1816 
-1826 VTPPSSGGAG
+1826 
-1836 LVSGGKSSGGGG
+1836 SSGGGG
-1848 GGSQKDKKK
+1848 GGGSKKDKKK

-1864 YHVIK
+1864 YHAIK

-1887 RAFGENRLRVMDREA
+1887 RAFGANRLRVMDQEA

-1908 IAAQKRYVDEINSY
+1908 IAAQKRYVDEIDSY

-1960 LTDEAEESYNDFKEI
+1960 LTDEAEESYKDFKDI

-2028 RLDRLSKSERRQYDS
+2028 RLDRLSNSERRQYDS
-2043 YLVQQEKA
+2043 YLIQQKKM
-2051 LELQKKRAATQ
+2051 LELQQKRLTTQ
-2062 QGIDKLQA
+2062 QGIDDLQA
-2070 AIAEQEARG
+2070 AIAEHEAQG
-2079 LEMTDEQNEQLRT
+2079 LEITEEENEQLRT

-2116 TMFDN
+2116 TTFDN
-2121 YFDDSDYYIDRIS
+2121 YFDDLDYYIDRIS
-2134 TLNGIMET
+2134 TLNDMMET
-2142 TRDTLDLLGYN
+2142 TRDTLDLLGYD
-2153 NLDNFNKISERL
+2153 NLDIFNRINGQL

-2170 TLLGL
+2170 VMLGM
-2175 SQQKLSSATDEV
+2175 SQKKLSSVTDEV
-2187 KYWQDLATA
+2187 KYWQNLASA
-2196 MEGINSLDDLK
+2196 VKEIDSLDDLK
-2207 NSSWWADDQVKKIA
+2207 DSSVWEDANDQIKKIA
-2221 ENATL
+2221 ENAAL
-2226 AEDSI
+2226 AGDSI
-2231 KAVKDAINNQLK
+2231 KVVKDAINDQLK
-2243 EATDR
+2243 EATER
-2248 QLETQQKIYES
+2248 QLETQQEIYES

-2266 IEDNWVNAVEKV
+2266 IEDNWVDAVEKV
-2278 VAAQKKGLLN
+2278 VAVQKKGLLN

-2293 VDRYSDL
+2293 VDRYGDL

-2416 EDKIQ
+2416 EDKMQ

-2443 EYYDALS
+2443 QYYDALS
-2450 DIYANTSLT
+2450 DIYTDASLT
-2459 QEEKNQRE
+2459 QEERNKRE

-2493 MNFEDT
+2493 MNFKDT
-2499 ILGKMYP
+2499 ILGTMYP
-2506 EYENLQK
+2506 EYETLQK

-2520 SADTTFTMIQKQYQA
+2520 SADTTFTMIQDQYK
-2535 TTGYYQELAKVM
+2535 TTTEYYQELAKAM
-2547 GITDKDV
+2547 GITDENV
-2554 LNDLGLMKA
+2554 LNDLGSMKT
-2563 AIADAMRTAQENM
+2563 AIAKAMIAAQENM
-2576 QTSIKDSQEK
+2576 QTAISNSQEN
-2586 FDSTVQNM
+2586 FDATTKNM
-2594 DKLVDSI
+2594 NDLVKTID
-2601 NEMSNALR
+2601 EMGEALR
-2609 DWVEEM
+2609 EWVKEM

-2631 MIKAMN
+2631 MIKALK
-2637 NNDMASAEKYAEYRA
+2637 NNDIDSAEKYAEYRA

-2658 PNSYGQYTWNSK
+2658 PNSYGQYSWDSK
-2670 EAMIKDL
+2670 EAMVKDF
-2677 QEHGVQVSD
+2677 QEQGVQISSEKAD
-2686 ENAAILW
+2686 RLW
-2693 DKYNST
+2693 DKYNNT

-2713 KDGRLALLH
+2713 QDGKLAVLH

-2738 IVNVVRDIVRQ
+2738 IVNVVRDIVQQ

-2756 SHGRRFD
+2756 SRGRRFD
-2763 LPRIETRAETL
+2763 LPRIQTRAETL

-2781 ASFPNA
+2781 ANFPNA

>member
-1 MSAART
+1 MNAART

-49 EQLNTASAAAIKLR
+49 EQLNTASVAAIKLR
-63 ENLQSAINV
+63 ENLQNAINV

-96 RDALVSLGPAGQAA
+96 RDALVSLGPTGQAA

-142 AGWQLSSTAIHTFV
+142 AGWQLSSTTIHAFV
-156 GAVQTAYHYAQD
+156 GAISTAYNYAQD

-246 SDQLTAVWE
+246 SDQLTAIWE

-263 TAEWY
+263 AAEWY

-279 ASSTDEIAD
+279 ASSTDEIAE
-288 GLEKFAAVAETVGL
+288 GLEKFAAVADTVGL

-350 LNKYSSALEV
+350 LNKYSKALDA

-379 DEIGS
+379 DEIGA

-393 QVALAQTVAGVRQYT
+393 QIALAQTVAGVRQYT

-419 MKENLNTAANATGTL
+419 MKENLNTVANATGTL

-448 QKRVQAAA
+448 KKRVQAAA

-469 VGLTDDFGAII
+469 IQLTDDFGSIL
-480 EFIDKIIDSLGG
+480 EFIDSIIDSLGG

-513 AGVQTLAHNLMN
+513 AGAQTLAHNLIN

-595 YQIILESVQ
+595 YQIMLDAVQ

-615 QLDLAQEEARLL
+615 QLDLAQEEARLS
-627 ANDIRSKASFG
+627 ANEIRSKASFG

-646 GSSSLRSIMS
+646 GSSSLRAIMS
-656 EYDNGTPISNITL
+656 EYDNGTSINDIAL
-669 PTSKGAQQGVI
+669 PTSRGAQQGVI

-693 ALQLEDLTNKT
+693 ALQLDDLTNKT

-719 QSFIKDFDGLEESIK
+719 QSFIKDFDGLGESIK
-734 SNAKQLAEFEHE
+734 NNARQLAEFEHE
-746 ADQLDKLKSSV
+746 ADQLDNLKLSV

-777 LGYSISDAADAEELL
+777 LGFSISDAADAEELL

-802 LQRSRRAAAGNADQ
+802 LRKSQRAAAGNTAQ

-829 EVQRFTEQ
+829 EVQRFANQ
-837 LKKAEEMGLT
+837 LKEAEKRGLS
-847 YEEYL
+847 YKEYL
-852 KRTGEA
+852 EQTGEA
-858 AVWAGKSIE
+858 AVAFGNSVSNTSKKVDKLAVVQGVANTLFGIGMSVSAVTNAIESLQDDSISPWQKTL
-867 NASTKVSKMAVISEI
+867 NIIMALSMALPTVATLFTSLGQGYTLLAYGITGYSAAQARAAAITLADMGITQASTEADKKAAAEKLALKLGIDEESAAILVNSTLQAKSLKTRILELATKIKEAVVTGAITVATWAHNAALAVQNLLLGESLVLTTAGIALFALLGVALVGLAAILIKGIVAWANYETATEQATRQAEESATAADKAKEAFNSLKDTLKEYDEGVSALADLTEGTEAFREKLAETNKAALKLIEQLQLIYGKDWKYDDNGQIVFLDEKGQIDKNFVKNQTEESEKQYQQTQNVAVIANATASKTEASDTSNFDKYNEVKTYQPTEKSEAASQI
-882 GNGLMSVQMGVSSV
+882 VQAGIKASD
-896 VSAIDTFNSDEDLSG
+896 IDS
-911 WERFSSILMSLSMGL
+911 
-926 PMICDGLLKF
+926 
-936 SALISAKSI
+936 
-945 TKIAGLENLS
+945 
-955 KGVIQKLLSSAGD
+955 VIQSLGENITWDANNKSFSAGD
-968 KSQIEAILKEAGIG
+968 YDKIREALVATGYNESDVNSIDNFGQFVDDLYYQKQNNKQEYADRLRYMDELATSVSTGEGQVIGTVLDDVNSKVKGALDDAQLDKIATESYDKAAGDEDVQAAQAEINQLSANELRQRYAEFNSAYRYNADTGALQLQDEEGNWTDLKEGEEGYVSI
-982 DKVIKSTV
+982 DTIRKNLKTNI
-990 DQVEKASTG
+990 QVEKAQEIANSEAEDTWFDQFKNDASSSFSG
-999 LPGLIGRLG
+999 DQKDKVNDLLDQMRTSENPLTEEGIQSAVPGLSPEDVELLMQ
-1008 SKLSKAGSVM
+1008 K
-1018 AGFLTNPIALG
+1018 
-1029 VVAAVAAVGATVYL
+1029 
-1043 AVTERK
+1043 
-1049 RQAAAAMEEAT
+1049 Q
-1060 QSAKEAS
+1060 
-1067 AAYEELKGKVE
+1067 EELRGVLTDV
-1078 NLKSSYSEYSSILKT
+1078 NDLYTTGQQDLLGLANEYSSCSDE
-1093 LGNLKTGTAEW
+1093 AE
-1104 TEAVVELNNQVLE
+1104 EF
-1117 LLKTYP
+1117 
-1123 QLAEYINN
+1123 
-1131 NNGILTIDA
+1131 
-1140 EGYEKVAKEMA
+1140 
-1151 TSAAAAQVA
+1151 SAAV
-1160 SIDSQKK
+1160 KRYGK
-1167 TLTATINYD
+1167 
-1176 IVDKGF
+1176 
-1182 DNSLNSD
+1182 NS
-1189 SMLRMADAIQKDAG
+1189 
-1203 IIIGALPDESGEI
+1203 E
-1216 DQAKMDESIAAMAD
+1216 QAKKAQDKLNQAIKNAQWRKLAD
-1230 SAKVTK
+1230 SV
-1236 EQAEAVLSNSECLD
+1236 AEVLSNMENLDEESDEYKDECKSLAKSFND
-1250 YLRETVTTTNTKL
+1250 IFKTNVSQDWVADNIDLFKKWSQSSGDEARKL
-1263 DTLNSSRIA
+1263 ELQILA
-1272 ALTSSMDLTEDQR
+1272 A
-1285 ALANSSELMQGIVN
+1285 ANAASSENFKPIVLKADETGAVQTF
-1299 RVIENNYDKIDNN
+1299 RTAYD
-1312 IKSDDSE
+1312 
-1319 AARTYGD
+1319 
-1326 TKSGLL
+1326 
-1332 KGYADTTLRK
+1332 
-1342 HTPFSWSATAEGEA
+1342 F
-1356 AFKEYLKNQGKTEEE
+1356 YL
-1371 IAAIWKSAD
+1371 
-1380 FKKDRITWKQ
+1380 
-1390 TGENDTTVDKDIFY
+1390 
-1404 DSLVNSVN
+1404 
-1412 GARETKAAQQSSQDV
+1412 
-1427 ANVLNKITALTNS
+1427 
-1440 SDVTESAYGK
+1440 
-1450 YLSTGSVNSL
+1450 
-1460 TEEEFKALQGV
+1460 
-1471 GPQIAEYIE
+1471 
-1480 SGGKKAAAKIT
+1480 
-1491 EGMKAVMDTTQ
+1491 
-1502 VAPPDISGDYDS
+1502 
-1514 AAHDRYLH
+1514 
-1522 TSGQQI
+1522 
-1528 LSSNAESLDT
+1528 
-1538 SVEALEAY
+1538 
-1546 TAELLKNNTAL
+1546 
-1557 DGNYEKAAKMAVANV
+1557 
-1572 KFANGLNNL
+1572 
-1581 NNVLDD
+1581 
-1587 EIDNVKNASKKNLDY
+1587 Y
-1602 YKSLGKITQAVNDL
+1602 YKSLIESGKITITANGKADISALLNALDL
-1616 YDTDVDADFVAEN
+1616 AGATAADVAAILSAIGQTDVTINGVVVSTADMSGSNDTFAKFMESAS
-1629 LELIEEA
+1629 A
-1636 AKGSEKALAEL
+1636 AAGS
-1647 SVAIVKADLNNRKT
+1647 
-1661 LDKVDLNS
+1661 
-1669 VSKDIQGAA
+1669 
-1678 TYLNS
+1678 
-1683 ALADY
+1683 
-1688 SYNLYSINE
+1688 
-1697 GLAAMQANMA
+1697 
-1707 DASGPMTLAAA
+1707 PMTEASFTSN
-1718 LEGCGVKAET
+1718 VT
-1728 FIGSLNRVAVATG
+1728 ATG
-1741 QTYAQ
+1741 VVP
-1746 MEADLA
+1746 
-1752 KMGMSM
+1752 
-1758 SDFDVTYAEVP
+1758 DFNP
-1769 TKEDVALTTTERT
+1769 S
-1782 VTDLGD
+1782 
-1788 GKYIMQDKITNIE
+1788 KYISDAN
-1801 HQYIDSVMQVPQIHP
+1801 
-1816 KGSSGAGGII
+1816 
-1826 VTPPSSGGAG
+1826 SSGGG
-1836 LVSGGKSSGGGG
+1836 GGGG

-1864 YHVIK
+1864 YHTIK

-1887 RAFGENRLRVMDREA
+1887 RAFGANRLRVMDQEA

-1908 IAAQKRYVDEINSY
+1908 IAAQKRYVDEIDSY

-1960 LTDEAEESYNDFKEI
+1960 LTDEAEESYNDFKDI

-1990 DKLIEQEYD
+1990 NKLIEQEYD

-2007 ITYSVEIKVQI
+2007 ITYSVEIKVQV

-2028 RLDRLSKSERRQYDS
+2028 RLDRLSNSERRQYDS
-2043 YLVQQEKA
+2043 YLVEQEKVS
-2051 LELQKKRAATQ
+2051 ELQLKRLETQ
-2062 QGIDKLQA
+2062 RGIDAIQA
-2070 AIAEQEARG
+2070 DIAKQEAQG

-2116 TMFDN
+2116 TVFDN
-2121 YFDDSDYYIDRIS
+2121 YFDDLDYYIDRIS
-2134 TLNGIMET
+2134 TLNDMMET
-2142 TRDTLDLLGYN
+2142 TRDTLDLLGYD
-2153 NLDNFNKISERL
+2153 NLDNFNDINKQL

-2170 TLLGL
+2170 TMLGM

-2187 KYWQDLATA
+2187 NYWQDLATFVK
-2196 MEGINSLDDLK
+2196 EIDSLDDLK
-2207 NSSWWADDQVKKIA
+2207 DSHFWANDSVKKIA

-2243 EATDR
+2243 EATER
-2248 QLETQQKIYES
+2248 QLETQQEIYES

-2266 IEDNWVNAVEKV
+2266 IEDNWVDAVEKV
-2278 VAAQKKGLLN
+2278 VAVQKKGLLN

-2293 VDRYSDL
+2293 VDRYGDL

-2416 EDKIQ
+2416 EDKMQ

-2443 EYYDALS
+2443 EFYDALS
-2450 DIYANTSLT
+2450 DIYTDASLT
-2459 QEEKNQRE
+2459 QDERNQRE
-2467 EALRESTMKKL
+2467 AALRESTMKKL
-2478 SYYTDQYDKA
+2478 MYYTDQYDKA

-2499 ILGKMYP
+2499 ILGTIYP
-2506 EYENLQK
+2506 EYKNLQK
-2513 FNDNFAS
+2513 FNDGFAS
-2520 SADTTFTMIQKQYQA
+2520 SADTTFAQIQKQYEA
-2535 TTGYYQELAKVM
+2535 TTEYYRDLAKAM
-2547 GITDKDV
+2547 GITDESI
-2554 LNDLGLMKA
+2554 LNDLGSMKE
-2563 AIADAMRTAQENM
+2563 AIAKAMLTAQQNM
-2576 QTSIKDSQEK
+2576 QTAISKSQENFNATTK
-2586 FDSTVQNM
+2586 NM
-2594 DKLVDSI
+2594 NDLVKTI
-2601 NEMSNALR
+2601 KEMGESLQK
-2609 DWVEEM
+2609 WVEEM

-2631 MIKAMN
+2631 MIKALK
-2637 NNDMASAEKYAEYRA
+2637 NNDMDSAEKYAEYRA

-2658 PNSYGQYTWNSK
+2658 PNSYGQYDWSSK
-2670 EAMIKDL
+2670 EAMVKDF
-2677 QEHGVQVSD
+2677 QEQGVWISD
-2686 ENAAILW
+2686 EKADSLW
-2693 DKYNST
+2693 NKYSST
-2699 TQKYDTGGYTGEWG
+2699 LKKYDTGGYTGEWG
-2713 KDGRLALLH
+2713 QDGKLAVLH

-2756 SHGRRFD
+2756 SRGRRFD

-2781 ASFPNA
+2781 ANFPNA

>member
-1 MSAART
+1 MNAART

-13 FTATTSQAEAALSRL
+13 FTATTSRAEAALSRL

-49 EQLNTASAAAIKLR
+49 EQLNTASVAAIKLR
-63 ENLQSAINV
+63 ENLQNAINV

-96 RDALVSLGPAGQAA
+96 RDALVSLGPTGQAA

-124 LKQTNV
+124 LRQTNV

-142 AGWQLSSTAIHTFV
+142 AGWQLSSTAIHAFV
-156 GAVQTAYHYAQD
+156 GAISTAYNYAQD

-263 TAEWY
+263 AAEWY

-279 ASSTDEIAD
+279 ASSTDEIAE
-288 GLEKFAAVAETVGL
+288 GLEKFAAVADTVGL

-350 LNKYSSALEV
+350 LNKYSKALDA

-379 DEIGS
+379 DEIGA

-393 QVALAQTVAGVRQYT
+393 QIALAQTVAGVRQYT

-419 MKENLNTAANATGTL
+419 MKENLNTVANATGTL

-448 QKRVQAAA
+448 KKRVQAAA

-469 VGLTDDFGAII
+469 IQLTDNFGSIL
-480 EFIDKIIDSLGG
+480 EFIDSIIDSLGG

-501 LLVNKIFGDKII
+501 LLVNKIFSDKII
-513 AGVQTLAHNLMN
+513 AGAQTLAHNLMN

-546 QLQKGLNPNSGLR
+546 QLQKGLNPNQGLR

-615 QLDLAQEEARLL
+615 QLDLAQEEARLS
-627 ANDIRSKASFG
+627 ANEIRSKASFG

-646 GSSSLRSIMS
+646 GSSSLRAMMS
-656 EYDNGTPISNITL
+656 EYDNGTSINDIAL
-669 PTSKGAQQGVI
+669 PTSRGAQQGVI

-693 ALQLEDLTNKT
+693 ALQLDDLTNKT

-719 QSFIKDFDGLEESIK
+719 QSFIKDFDGLGESIK
-734 SNAKQLAEFEHE
+734 NNAQQLAEFEHE
-746 ADQLDKLKSSV
+746 ANQLDNLKLSV

-821 KKYKLSTD
+821 KKYKLSAD
-829 EVQRFTEQ
+829 EVQHFAEQ

-847 YEEYL
+847 YKEYL
-852 KRTGEA
+852 KQTGEA

-896 VSAIDTFNSDEDLSG
+896 VSAINAVNDEDLSG

-926 PMICDGLLKF
+926 PMILNGLLKF
-936 SALISAKSI
+936 GALISAKSI
-945 TKIAGLENLS
+945 TKIAGLENLG
-955 KGVIQKLLSSAGD
+955 KDVIQKLLSSAGD
-968 KSQIEAILKEAGIG
+968 KSQIEAILKKAGIG
-982 DKVIKSTV
+982 DEIIKSTV
-990 DQVEKASTG
+990 DQVDKASTG
-999 LPGLIGRLG
+999 LPGLINKLG
-1008 SKLSKAGSVM
+1008 SKLSKAGSVI
-1018 AGFLTNPIALG
+1018 AGLLTNPIALG
-1029 VVAAVAAVGATVYL
+1029 VAAAVAAAGATVYL

-1049 RQAAAAMEEAT
+1049 RQATAAMEAAT

-1093 LGNLKTGTAEW
+1093 LGNLKSGTAEW

-1131 NNGILTIDA
+1131 SNGILTIDA

-1182 DNSLNSD
+1182 DKSLNSD

-1203 IIIGALPDESGEI
+1203 IIIGALPDESGGI

-1250 YLRETVTTTNTKL
+1250 YLRKTVTTTNTKL

-1272 ALTSSMDLTEDQR
+1272 ALTSSVDLTEDQR
-1285 ALANSSELMQGIVN
+1285 ALANSSELMQGVIK

-1312 IKSDDSE
+1312 IKPDDSE
-1319 AARTYGD
+1319 AAKTYGD
-1326 TKSGLL
+1326 ANNDLL
-1332 KGYADTTLRK
+1332 KEYADTTLRK
-1342 HTPFSWSATAEGEA
+1342 HTPFSWSATAEGKA
-1356 AFKEYLKNQGKTEEE
+1356 AFEEYLKNKGKTEEE

-1390 TGENDTTVDKDIFY
+1390 TGEDDTTVDKHIYY

-1412 GARETKAAQQSSQDV
+1412 AARETKAAQRSSQDV

-1450 YLSTGSVNSL
+1450 YLSTGSVDSL
-1460 TEEEFKALQGV
+1460 TEEEFKALQDAGS
-1471 GPQIAEYIE
+1471 QI
-1480 SGGKKAAAKIT
+1480 KDAAAEMT
-1491 EGMKAVMDTTQ
+1491 EGMKAVMDATQ
-1502 VAPPDISGDYDS
+1502 IAPPDISGDYDS

-1557 DGNYEKAAKMAVANV
+1557 DGNYEEAAKMAVANV

-1587 EIDNVKNASKKNLDY
+1587 EIGNIKNASKKNLDY
-1602 YKSLGKITQAVNDL
+1602 YKSLGKITRAINDL

-1647 SVAIVKADLNNRKT
+1647 SVAIVKADLNSRKT
-1661 LDKVDLNS
+1661 LDAVDLSS
-1669 VSKDIQGAA
+1669 VGDDVQTAA
-1678 TYLNS
+1678 NNLNT
-1683 ALADY
+1683 ALANY
-1688 SYNLYSINE
+1688 SSNLDNVNA
-1697 GLAAMQANMA
+1697 GLTAMQANMA
-1707 DASGPMTLAAA
+1707 DVSGPTTLANA
-1718 LEGCGVKAET
+1718 LAGCEIGAET
-1728 FIGSLNRVAVATG
+1728 FIASLNSMAIATG

-1788 GKYIMQDKITNIE
+1788 RKYIMQDKITNIE
-1801 HQYIDSVMQVPQIHP
+1801 HQYIDSIMQVPQIHP
-1816 KGSSGAGGII
+1816 KGGSSAGGIT

-1848 GGSQKDKKK
+1848 GGGGGGSQKDKKK

-1864 YHVIK
+1864 YHIIK

-1887 RAFGENRLRVMDREA
+1887 RAFGANRLRVMDQEA

-1908 IAAQKRYVDEINSY
+1908 IAAQKRYVDEIDSY

-1960 LTDEAEESYNDFKEI
+1960 LTDEAEESYNDFKDI

-2028 RLDRLSKSERRQYDS
+2028 RLDRLSNSERRQYDS
-2043 YLVQQEKA
+2043 YLVQQKKV
-2051 LELQKKRAATQ
+2051 LELQQKRLATQ
-2062 QGIDKLQA
+2062 QGIDDLQA
-2070 AIAEQEARG
+2070 AIAEHEARG
-2079 LEMTDEQNEQLRT
+2079 LEMTDEENEQLRT

-2116 TMFDN
+2116 TVFDN
-2121 YFDDSDYYIDRIS
+2121 YFDDLDYYIDRIS
-2134 TLNGIMET
+2134 TLNDMMET
-2142 TRDTLDLLGYN
+2142 TRDILDLLGYD
-2153 NLDNFNKISERL
+2153 NLDNFNSINEQL

-2170 TLLGL
+2170 VMLKM
-2175 SQQKLSSATDEV
+2175 SQQKLSSATGEV
-2187 KYWQDLATA
+2187 DYWQRLATFV
-2196 MEGINSLDDLK
+2196 EGIDSLDDLR
-2207 NSSWWADDQVKKIA
+2207 NSSFGANDQVKKIV
-2221 ENATL
+2221 ENAAL

-2243 EATDR
+2243 EATER
-2248 QLETQQKIYES
+2248 QLETQQEIYES

-2266 IEDNWVNAVEKV
+2266 IEDNWVDAVEKV
-2278 VAAQKKGLLN
+2278 VAVQKKGLLN

-2293 VDRYSDL
+2293 VDRYGDL
-2300 ADLNDLYLSNS
+2300 VDLNDLYLSNS

-2416 EDKIQ
+2416 EDKMQ

-2450 DIYANTSLT
+2450 DIYTDASLT
-2459 QEEKNQRE
+2459 REERDKRE

-2493 MNFEDT
+2493 MNFKDT
-2499 ILGKMYP
+2499 ILGTMYP

-2513 FNDNFAS
+2513 FNDGFAS
-2520 SADTTFTMIQKQYQA
+2520 SANAAFAQIQKQYEA
-2535 TTGYYQELAKVM
+2535 TTEYYRDLAKAM
-2547 GITDKDV
+2547 GITDENV
-2554 LNDLGLMKA
+2554 LNNLELMKA
-2563 AIADAMRTAQENM
+2563 AIADAMLAAQRNM
-2576 QTSIKDSQEK
+2576 QTAISDSQK
-2586 FDSTVQNM
+2586 NFDATTQNM
-2594 DKLVDSI
+2594 NDLVKTI
-2601 NEMSNALR
+2601 KEMGESLQK
-2609 DWVEEM
+2609 WVEEM

-2631 MIKAMN
+2631 LIKALK
-2637 NNDMASAEKYAEYRA
+2637 NNDMDSAEKYAEYRA

-2658 PNSYGQYTWNSK
+2658 PNSYGQYSWGSK
-2670 EAMIKDL
+2670 EAMVKDF
-2677 QEHGVQVSD
+2677 QEQGVWISD
-2686 ENAAILW
+2686 EKADSLW
-2693 DKYNST
+2693 NKYNNT
-2699 TQKYDTGGYTGEWG
+2699 AQKYDTGGYTGEWG
-2713 KDGRLALLH
+2713 QDGKLAVLH

-2738 IVNVVRDIVRQ
+2738 IVNVVRDIVQQ

-2756 SHGRRFD
+2756 SRGRRFD

-2781 ASFPNA
+2781 ANFPNA

>member
-1 MSAART
+1 MNAART

-49 EQLNTASAAAIKLR
+49 EQLNTASVAAIKLR
-63 ENLQSAINV
+63 ENLQNAINV
-72 DTGRLDLSKFNHE
+72 DTGKLDLSKFNHE
-85 MEKSGMSLKQY
+85 MKKSGMSLKQY
-96 RDALVSLGPAGQAA
+96 RDALVSLGPTGQAA

-124 LKQTNV
+124 LRQTNV

-142 AGWQLSSTAIHTFV
+142 AGWQLSSTAIHAFV
-156 GAVQTAYHYAQD
+156 GAISTAYNYAQD

-246 SDQLTAVWE
+246 SDQLTAIWE

-263 TAEWY
+263 AAEWY

-279 ASSTDEIAD
+279 ASSTDEIAE
-288 GLEKFAAVAETVGL
+288 GLEKFAAVADTVGL

-350 LNKYSSALEV
+350 LNKYSKALDA

-379 DEIGS
+379 DEIGA

-393 QVALAQTVAGVRQYT
+393 QIALAQTVAGVRQYT

-419 MKENLNTAANATGTL
+419 MQENLETVANATGTL

-448 QKRVQAAA
+448 KKRVQAAA

-469 VGLTDDFGAII
+469 IWLTNGFGSII
-480 EFIDKIIDSLGG
+480 GFIDKIIDSLGG

-513 AGVQTLAHNLMN
+513 AGAQTLAHNLMN

-595 YQIILESVQ
+595 YQIMLDAVQ

-615 QLDLAQEEARLL
+615 QLDLAQEEARLS
-627 ANDIRSKASFG
+627 ANEIRSKASFG
-638 SYDYLKGA
+638 SYENLKGA
-646 GSSSLRSIMS
+646 GSSSLRAIMS
-656 EYDNGTPISNITL
+656 EYDNGASINDIVL

-693 ALQLEDLTNKT
+693 ALQLDDLTNKT
-704 QKFQQALQSLSTASV
+704 QKFQQALESLSTASV
-719 QSFIKDFDGLEESIK
+719 QSFVKDFDGLGESIRN
-734 SNAKQLAEFEHE
+734 NAKQLAEFEHE
-746 ADQLDKLKSSV
+746 ADQLTKLKSSV

-792 TAVDN
+792 TAVSN
-797 ASAEA
+797 VETEA
-802 LQRSRRAAAGNADQ
+802 LQKSRRAAAGNADQ

-829 EVQRFTEQ
+829 EVQRFAEQ
-837 LKKAEEMGLT
+837 LKKAEKMGLT

-852 KRTGEA
+852 KKTGEA
-858 AVWAGKSIE
+858 AVWAGKNIE
-867 NASTKVSKMAVISEI
+867 NASKKVSKIEVAK
-882 GNGLMSVQMGVSSV
+882 GL
-896 VSAIDTFNSDEDLSG
+896 ANN
-911 WERFSSILMSLSMGL
+911 LMSLQMGFASL
-926 PMICDGLLKF
+926 RTFFTTLADD
-936 SALISAKSI
+936 SA
-945 TKIAGLENLS
+945 
-955 KGVIQKLLSSAGD
+955 SAGD
-968 KSQIEAILKEAGIG
+968 KIMASLSALTFGISGIVVPLTSGMNSLTTALRSYTAAEIVAEAATSFSNKAKSRKIILENQAKIATILSANASKDLTAAELAEKLAAEGIGTEKTRLGIAEAILNKQKGQSLIVTGLNTLAHKLEEKALSEENVSLGLNIALWITKKLAALGAVGAIMVVVGAIAILTGAVMGIIALVNNIKNNSLSGQLKGLTEESKNAAQAADDATNKYKELKDAVSDYENGVKSLADLTKGTQEFEDATEKANEAAKKLIKTYNIKNWSIVPETGLIKIDDKELEDAQNQAKTEKTEAQTTASAFSAAQTKVQIQKELQDLSDRYIADYSTNTNNQVIGYAGTASDIDKIVTAMGNFSGGAELFFNDVKANVTEALGWNADELSLAQQSFIQNIENDSEAFKTHAEAIWKDKNSIPDQRKDSMLEQFQTGIEGFTSSSQQKEIVDAVYAQTADQTEAAAKEKYDNLSG
-982 DKVIKSTV
+982 DKLYQAYAALQNYSSYDTGTWLDGKEKFYDEKGQEVANVSDAVMREALREAEVQTQLGLQQEQAKNVVGLENGSDTDSAIAKMVTTQGDWDSGIQRLTEQELAALQEMTDAQKADYADIFKSFGLDLDKAIASVTGDNAKQAGELQASGAKKHQEEEIKSTAETYGLTEEMIES
-990 DQVEKASTG
+990 QVEALQEQKEAYNENKDAAIQAVKEQ
-999 LPGLIGRLG
+999 LRLQ
-1008 SKLSKAGSVM
+1008 KAG
-1018 AGFLTNPIALG
+1018 TNLNKIW
-1029 VVAAVAAVGATVYL
+1029 
-1043 AVTERK
+1043 K
-1049 RQAAAAMEEAT
+1049 DN
-1060 QSAKEAS
+1060 S
-1067 AAYEELKGKVE
+1067 AAIKKWTQGLDD
-1078 NLKSSYSEYSSILKT
+1078 SIET
-1093 LGNLKTGTAEW
+1093 QQ
-1104 TEAVVELNNQVLE
+1104 AVVELQNALNDVFKTKVSTAFIKKNFDVIQSAMEGDTEAVQRFQDLAAEDVL
-1117 LLKTYP
+1117 LTVKGVSDFDDLDQ
-1123 QLAEYINN
+1123 QLQDLHNTIVAYAEQSDFTIGAQIEDQGFINSCQA
-1131 NNGILTIDA
+1131 I
-1140 EGYEKVAKEMA
+1140 V
-1151 TSAAAAQVA
+1151 AAAGMTAAQA
-1160 SIDSQKK
+1160 QQYFN
-1167 TLTATINYD
+1167 AMGYD
-1176 IVDKGF
+1176 VEF
-1182 DNSLNSD
+1182 DT
-1189 SMLRMADAIQKDAG
+1189 
-1203 IIIGALPDESGEI
+1203 GE
-1216 DQAKMDESIAAMAD
+1216 
-1230 SAKVTK
+1230 
-1236 EQAEAVLSNSECLD
+1236 
-1250 YLRETVTTTNTKL
+1250 TTNTQTYTYHKL
-1263 DTLNSSRIA
+1263 DVEKTKEA
-1272 ALTSSMDLTEDQR
+1272 GGMPQFED
-1285 ALANSSELMQGIVN
+1285 AET
-1299 RVIENNYDKIDNN
+1299 VIEA
-1312 IKSDDSE
+1312 S
-1319 AARTYGD
+1319 
-1326 TKSGLL
+1326 
-1332 KGYADTTLRK
+1332 
-1342 HTPFSWSATAEGEA
+1342 
-1356 AFKEYLKNQGKTEEE
+1356 
-1371 IAAIWKSAD
+1371 
-1380 FKKDRITWKQ
+1380 
-1390 TGENDTTVDKDIFY
+1390 
-1404 DSLVNSVN
+1404 
-1412 GARETKAAQQSSQDV
+1412 
-1427 ANVLNKITALTNS
+1427 
-1440 SDVTESAYGK
+1440 
-1450 YLSTGSVNSL
+1450 
-1460 TEEEFKALQGV
+1460 
-1471 GPQIAEYIE
+1471 
-1480 SGGKKAAAKIT
+1480 
-1491 EGMKAVMDTTQ
+1491 TQ
-1502 VAPPDISGDYDS
+1502 VAGTAIKTITPNGNFGGNIDF
-1514 AAHDRYLH
+1514 
-1522 TSGQQI
+1522 
-1528 LSSNAESLDT
+1528 SNAK
-1538 SVEALEAY
+1538 Y
-1546 TAELLKNNTAL
+1546 
-1557 DGNYEKAAKMAVANV
+1557 
-1572 KFANGLNNL
+1572 NG
-1581 NNVLDD
+1581 
-1587 EIDNVKNASKKNLDY
+1587 
-1602 YKSLGKITQAVNDL
+1602 G
-1616 YDTDVDADFVAEN
+1616 
-1629 LELIEEA
+1629 
-1636 AKGSEKALAEL
+1636 
-1647 SVAIVKADLNNRKT
+1647 
-1661 LDKVDLNS
+1661 
-1669 VSKDIQGAA
+1669 
-1678 TYLNS
+1678 
-1683 ALADY
+1683 
-1688 SYNLYSINE
+1688 
-1697 GLAAMQANMA
+1697 
-1707 DASGPMTLAAA
+1707 
-1718 LEGCGVKAET
+1718 
-1728 FIGSLNRVAVATG
+1728 
-1741 QTYAQ
+1741 
-1746 MEADLA
+1746 
-1752 KMGMSM
+1752 
-1758 SDFDVTYAEVP
+1758 
-1769 TKEDVALTTTERT
+1769 
-1782 VTDLGD
+1782 
-1788 GKYIMQDKITNIE
+1788 
-1801 HQYIDSVMQVPQIHP
+1801 
-1816 KGSSGAGGII
+1816 
-1826 VTPPSSGGAG
+1826 
-1836 LVSGGKSSGGGG
+1836 SGGKSSGGGGGGGG

-1864 YHVIK
+1864 YHTIK

-1887 RAFGENRLRVMDREA
+1887 RAFGANRLRVMDQEA

-1908 IAAQKRYVDEINSY
+1908 IAAQKRYVDEIDSY

-1931 AYGAVFDED
+1931 AYGAVFDEN

-1960 LTDEAEESYNDFKEI
+1960 LTDEAEESYNDFKDI

-2028 RLDRLSKSERRQYDS
+2028 RLDRLSNSERRQYDS
-2043 YLVQQEKA
+2043 YLVQQEKV
-2051 LELQKKRAATQ
+2051 LELQQKRLATQ
-2062 QGIDKLQA
+2062 QGIDDLQA
-2070 AIAEQEARG
+2070 TIAEHEARG
-2079 LEMTDEQNEQLRT
+2079 LEMTDEENEQLRT

-2116 TMFDN
+2116 TVFDN
-2121 YFDDSDYYIDRIS
+2121 YFDDLDYYIDRIS
-2134 TLNGIMET
+2134 TLNDMMET
-2142 TRDTLDLLGYN
+2142 TRDTLDLLGYD
-2153 NLDNFNKISERL
+2153 NLEIFNDINKQL

-2170 TLLGL
+2170 TMLGM

-2187 KYWQDLATA
+2187 NYWQDLATFVK
-2196 MEGINSLDDLK
+2196 EIDSLEDLK
-2207 NSSWWADDQVKKIA
+2207 DSHFWANDSVKKIA
-2221 ENATL
+2221 ENAAL

-2243 EATDR
+2243 EATER
-2248 QLETQQKIYES
+2248 QLETQQEIYES

-2266 IEDNWVNAVEKV
+2266 IEDNWVDAVEKV

-2293 VDRYSDL
+2293 VDRYGDL
-2300 ADLNDLYLSNS
+2300 VDLNDLYLSNS

-2416 EDKIQ
+2416 EDKMQ

-2429 TMRDTGEKILSIQQ
+2429 TMRDMGQNILQVQ
-2443 EYYDALS
+2443 KDYFDAFS
-2450 DIYANTSLT
+2450 DISTDTSLT
-2459 QEEKNQRE
+2459 WETKSARIKELQGD
-2467 EALRESTMKKL
+2467 TMKKL
-2478 SYYTDQYDKA
+2478 TYYTDQYDKA

-2493 MNFEDT
+2493 MNFKDT
-2499 ILGKMYP
+2499 ILGTMYP

-2513 FNDNFAS
+2513 FNDGFAN
-2520 SADTTFTMIQKQYQA
+2520 SANATFAQIQKQYEA
-2535 TTGYYQELAKVM
+2535 TTGYYRDLAKAM
-2547 GITDKDV
+2547 GITDEST
-2554 LNDLGLMKA
+2554 LNNLESMKT
-2563 AIADAMRTAQENM
+2563 AIANAMLAAQQNM
-2576 QTSIKDSQEK
+2576 QTAISKSQEN
-2586 FDSTVQNM
+2586 FDATTKNM
-2594 DKLVDSI
+2594 NDLVKTI
-2601 NEMSNALR
+2601 KEMGESLQK
-2609 DWVEEM
+2609 WVEEM
-2615 TKLAVVFNS
+2615 TKLAIVFNS

-2631 MIKAMN
+2631 MIKALK
-2637 NNDMASAEKYAEYRA
+2637 NNDMDSAEKYAEYRA

-2658 PNSYGQYTWNSK
+2658 PNSYGQYDWSSK
-2670 EAMIKDL
+2670 EAMVKDF
-2677 QEHGVQVSD
+2677 QEQGVWISD
-2686 ENAAILW
+2686 EKANSLW
-2693 DKYNST
+2693 DKYSST
-2699 TQKYDTGGYTGEWG
+2699 LKKYDTGGYTGEWG
-2713 KDGRLALLH
+2713 QDGKLAVLH

-2756 SHGRRFD
+2756 SRGRRFD

-2781 ASFPNA
+2781 ANFPNA

>member
-1 MSAART
+1 MNAART

-39 NLDTGGLRLP
+39 NLDTGGLRLQ
-49 EQLNTASAAAIKLR
+49 EQLNTASVAAIKLR
-63 ENLQSAINV
+63 ENLQNAINV

-96 RDALVSLGPAGQAA
+96 RDALVSLGPTGQAA

-142 AGWQLSSTAIHTFV
+142 AGWQLSSTAIHSFI
-156 GAVQTAYHYAQD
+156 GAIQTAYNYAQD
-168 LNKSLNDIRI
+168 LNKSLNNIRI

-246 SDQLTAVWE
+246 SDQLTAIWE
-255 NFMKDGEH
+255 NFMKDGKH

-268 ADVMTALGAAT
+268 ADVMTALGATT
-279 ASSTDEIAD
+279 ASSTDEIAE
-288 GLEKFAAVAETVGL
+288 GLEKFAAVADTVGL

-350 LNKYSSALEV
+350 LNKYSSALNA

-371 LKSMDEIL
+371 LKDMDEIL
-379 DEIGS
+379 DEIGA
-384 KWDTIGKDQ
+384 KWNTIGKDQ
-393 QVALAQTVAGVRQYT
+393 QIALAQTVAGVRQYN

-419 MKENLNTAANATGTL
+419 MQENLRTVAKASGTL
-434 DKQAEIYAESWEAA
+434 DEQAQIYAESWEAA
-448 QKRVQAAA
+448 KKRVQAAA
-456 ESIYQ
+456 EGIYQ

-469 VGLTDDFGAII
+469 IWLTDGFGSVL
-480 EFIDKIIDSLGG
+480 EFIDKTIDSLGG

-513 AGVQTLAHNLMN
+513 AGAQTLAHNLMN

-559 ENNEAT
+559 ENNEAA

-627 ANDIRSKASFG
+627 ANDIRGKASFG
-638 SYDYLKGA
+638 SYEYLKGA
-646 GSSSLRSIMS
+646 GSSSLRAIMS
-656 EYDNGTPISNITL
+656 QYDNGTSINDIAL
-669 PTSKGAQQGVI
+669 PTSRSAQQGVI

-693 ALQLEDLTNKT
+693 ALQLDDLTNKT

-719 QSFIKDFDGLEESIK
+719 QSFIKDFDGLGESIRN
-734 SNAKQLAEFEHE
+734 NAKQLAEFEHK
-746 ADQLDKLKSSV
+746 ADQLDNLKLSV

-797 ASAEA
+797 AQAEA
-802 LQRSRRAAAGNADQ
+802 LQRSQRAAAGNTAQ

-821 KKYKLSTD
+821 KKYKLSAE
-829 EVQRFTEQ
+829 EVQHFAEQ

-858 AVWAGKSIE
+858 AVWAGKNIE
-867 NASTKVSKMAVISEI
+867 NASTKVSKMAVVSEI

-896 VSAIDTFNSDEDLSG
+896 VSAINAINDEDLSG
-911 WERFSSILMSLSMGL
+911 WESFSSILMSLSMGI
-926 PMICDGLLKF
+926 PMLCSGLLKF
-936 SALISAKSI
+936 TALISAKSI
-945 TKIAGLENLS
+945 TKIAGLENLG
-955 KGVIQKLLSSAGD
+955 KDVIQKLLSSAGD

-982 DKVIKSTV
+982 DEIIKSTV
-990 DQVEKASTG
+990 DQVDKASTG
-999 LPGLIGRLG
+999 LPGLVNKLG
-1008 SKLSKAGSVM
+1008 SKLSKAGSVI

-1029 VVAAVAAVGATVYL
+1029 VAAAVAAVGATVYL

-1049 RQAAAAMEEAT
+1049 RQATAEMEAAA

-1160 SIDSQKK
+1160 YIDSQKK
-1167 TLTATINYD
+1167 SLTATINYD
-1176 IVDKGF
+1176 IADKGF
-1182 DNSLNSD
+1182 DKSLNSD
-1189 SMLRMADAIQKDAG
+1189 SMLRIADAIQKNAG
-1203 IIIGALPDESGEI
+1203 IIVGALPDESGGI
-1216 DQAKMDESIAAMAD
+1216 NDEELKNSINALAD
-1230 SAKVTK
+1230 NAKVTQ

-1263 DTLNSSRIA
+1263 DTLNSSRVA

-1285 ALANSSELMQGIVN
+1285 ALANSSELMQGVVN
-1299 RVIENNYDKIDNN
+1299 RVIEGNYDKIDNN
-1312 IKSDDSE
+1312 EKTTLVEGNEIQ
-1319 AARTYGD
+1319 TG
-1326 TKSGLL
+1326 
-1332 KGYADTTLRK
+1332 DTTLRQ

-1380 FKKDRITWKQ
+1380 FKKNRITWKQ
-1390 TGENDTTVDKDIFY
+1390 AGEDDTTVDKEISY
-1404 DSLVNSVN
+1404 DSLVNSIN
-1412 GARETKAAQQSSQDV
+1412 AARETAAAQQSSQDV
-1427 ANVLNKITALTNS
+1427 ANVLDKITALTNS
-1440 SDVTESAYGK
+1440 SNVTESAYGK
-1450 YLSTGSVNSL
+1450 YLSTGSVDSL
-1460 TEEEFKALQGV
+1460 TEEEFNALQEV
-1471 GPQIAEYIE
+1471 GSQI
-1480 SGGKKAAAKIT
+1480 KDAAAEMT
-1491 EGMKAVMDTTQ
+1491 EGMKAVMDATQ

-1602 YKSLGKITQAVNDL
+1602 YKSLGKITQAINDL

-1647 SVAIVKADLNNRKT
+1647 SIAIVKADLNNRKT
-1661 LDKVDLNS
+1661 LDAVDLNS
-1669 VSKDIQGAA
+1669 VGEDVQTAA
-1678 TYLNS
+1678 KYLNS

-1697 GLAAMQANMA
+1697 GLAAMQANMS

-1718 LEGCGVKAET
+1718 LDGCGIKAET
-1728 FIGSLNRVAVATG
+1728 FIGSLNRMAVATG

-1801 HQYIDSVMQVPQIHP
+1801 HQYIDSIMQVPQIHP
-1816 KGSSGAGGII
+1816 KGSSGAGGIT

-1848 GGSQKDKKK
+1848 GGGGGSQKDKKK
-1857 SSDEIER
+1857 ASDEIER
-1864 YHVIK
+1864 YHTIK

-1887 RAFGENRLRVMDREA
+1887 RAFGANRLRVMDQEA

-1908 IAAQKRYVDEINSY
+1908 IAAQKRYVDEIDSY

-1960 LTDEAEESYNDFKEI
+1960 LTDEAEESYNEFKDI

-2018 HDDQIDFLER
+2018 NDDQIDFLER
-2028 RLDRLSKSERRQYDS
+2028 RLDRLSNSERRQYDS
-2043 YLVQQEKA
+2043 YLIQQKKM
-2051 LELQKKRAATQ
+2051 LELQQKYFETQ
-2062 QGIDKLQA
+2062 QGIDALQT
-2070 AIAEQEARG
+2070 AIAEHEAQG
-2079 LEMTDEQNEQLRT
+2079 LEITDEENEQLRT

-2116 TMFDN
+2116 TVFDN
-2121 YFDDSDYYIDRIS
+2121 YFDNLDYYIDRIS
-2134 TLNGIMET
+2134 TLNDMMGT
-2142 TRDTLDLLGYN
+2142 TRDTLDLLGYDD
-2153 NLDNFNKISERL
+2153 LDNFNRINEQL

-2170 TLLGL
+2170 VMLEM
-2175 SQQKLSSATDEV
+2175 SQKKLSSVADEV
-2187 KYWQDLATA
+2187 DYWQRLAATVK
-2196 MEGINSLDDLK
+2196 EVNSLDDLK
-2207 NSSWWADDQVKKIA
+2207 DSSFWEDANDQIKKIA
-2221 ENATL
+2221 ENAAL
-2226 AEDSI
+2226 AGDSI
-2231 KAVKDAINNQLK
+2231 KVVKDAIDDQLK
-2243 EATDR
+2243 EATER
-2248 QLETQQKIYES
+2248 QLETQQEIYES

-2266 IEDNWVNAVEKV
+2266 IEDNWVDAVEKV
-2278 VAAQKKGLLN
+2278 VAVQKKGLLN

-2293 VDRYSDL
+2293 VDRYGDL

-2416 EDKIQ
+2416 EDKMQ

-2450 DIYANTSLT
+2450 DIYTDASLT
-2459 QEEKNQRE
+2459 QEERNKRE

-2493 MNFEDT
+2493 MNFKDT
-2499 ILGKMYP
+2499 ILGTMYP
-2506 EYENLQK
+2506 EYETLQK

-2520 SADTTFTMIQKQYQA
+2520 SADTTFTMIQDQYK
-2535 TTGYYQELAKVM
+2535 TTTEYYQKLAQVM
-2547 GITDKDV
+2547 GITDENV
-2554 LNDLGLMKA
+2554 LNDLGRMKEE
-2563 AIADAMRTAQENM
+2563 IAKAMIAAQENM
-2576 QTSIKDSQEK
+2576 QTAISNSQEN
-2586 FDSTVQNM
+2586 FDATTKNM
-2594 DKLVDSI
+2594 NDLVKTID
-2601 NEMSNALR
+2601 EMGEALR
-2609 DWVEEM
+2609 EWVKEM

-2631 MIKAMN
+2631 MIKALK
-2637 NNDMASAEKYAEYRA
+2637 NNDMDSAEKYAEYRA

-2658 PNSYGQYTWNSK
+2658 PNSYSQYAWSSK
-2670 EAMIKDL
+2670 EAMVKDF
-2677 QEHGVQVSD
+2677 QEQGVQISSEKAD
-2686 ENAAILW
+2686 RLW
-2693 DKYNST
+2693 DKYNNT

-2713 KDGRLALLH
+2713 QDGKLAVLH

-2738 IVNVVRDIVRQ
+2738 IVNIVRDIVQQ

-2756 SHGRRFD
+2756 SRGRRFD

-2781 ASFPNA
+2781 ANFPNA

>member
-1 MSAART
+1 MNAART

-49 EQLNTASAAAIKLR
+49 EQLNTASVAAIKLR
-63 ENLQSAINV
+63 ENLQNAINV

-96 RDALVSLGPAGQAA
+96 RDALVSLGPTGQAA

-142 AGWQLSSTAIHTFV
+142 AGWQLSSTAIHSFI
-156 GAVQTAYHYAQD
+156 GAIQTAYNYAQD
-168 LNKSLNDIRI
+168 LNKSLNNIRI

-220 DDKAVQERSDVT
+220 DDKAVQERTDVT

-255 NFMKDGEH
+255 NFMKDGKH
-263 TAEWY
+263 TTEWY

-279 ASSTDEIAD
+279 ASSTDEIAE
-288 GLEKFAAVAETVGL
+288 GLEKFAAVADTVGL

-350 LNKYSSALEV
+350 LNKYSSALEA
-360 VGVNIKNEAGE
+360 VGVNIKNEAGQ
-371 LKSMDEIL
+371 LKDMDEIL
-379 DEIGS
+379 DEIGA
-384 KWDTIGKDQ
+384 KWNTIGKDQ
-393 QVALAQTVAGVRQYT
+393 QIALAQTVAGVRQYN

-419 MKENLNTAANATGTL
+419 MQENLQTVAKASGTL
-434 DKQAEIYAESWEAA
+434 EEQNEIYAESWEAA
-448 QKRVQAAA
+448 RKRVQAAA
-456 ESIYQ
+456 EGIYQ

-469 VGLTDDFGAII
+469 IQLTDGFGSVL

-513 AGVQTLAHNLMN
+513 AGAQTLAHNLMN

-559 ENNEAT
+559 ENNEAA

-627 ANDIRSKASFG
+627 ANDIRGKASFG
-638 SYDYLKGA
+638 SYEYLKGA
-646 GSSSLRSIMS
+646 GSSSLRAIMS
-656 EYDNGTPISNITL
+656 QYDNGTSINDIAL

-680 DQLNSNLGLNGSA
+680 NQLNSNLGLNGSA
-693 ALQLEDLTNKT
+693 ALQLDDLINKT

-719 QSFIKDFDGLEESIK
+719 QSFIKDFDGLGESIRN
-734 SNAKQLAEFEHE
+734 NAVQLAEFEHK
-746 ADQLDKLKSSV
+746 ADQLANLKLSV

-797 ASAEA
+797 AQAEA
-802 LQRSRRAAAGNADQ
+802 LQRSQRAAAGNTAQ

-821 KKYKLSTD
+821 KKYKLSRE
-829 EVQRFTEQ
+829 EVQRFAEQ

-847 YEEYL
+847 YKEYL
-852 KRTGEA
+852 KQTGEA
-858 AVWAGKSIE
+858 AAWAGANFENTSKKVNKLAVAQGVANTLFSIGMSVSAVTNAIE
-867 NASTKVSKMAVISEI
+867 SLQDDSISPWQKTLNIIMALSMALPTVTTLFTSLGQGYTLLVYGITGYSAAQAKAAAITLAEMGITQASTKEDKQAAAARLALTLGIKEESAAILVNSTLQSKSLKTRILELATKIKEAVVTKATTVATWAHNAALALQNLLMSKSLVLTTAGIVAFAGLAAILAGLTIALAIGIKKWANYETATEQATRQAEESATAADKAKEAFNSLKDTLKEYDEGVSALADLTEGTEAFREKLAETNKAALKLIEQLQLIYGKDWKYDNSNGQIVFLDENGQIDENFVKNQTEKSEKQYQQIQDVAVIADAAASKTEASDRSKFDDYNEVKTYQPTEKSKTASQIVQAGIKASDIDSVIQSLGENITWDANNKSFSPGDYEKIREALVAFGYDRSDVDSIDNFGYFVDDLYYQKQNNGQKYADRLDYMDELATSVSTGEGQVVGTVLSDVNSKVKNALDDAQLDKIATDSYSKAATKQDVQDTQAGIDQLSESELKQRYAEFNSAYRYNADTGALQLQDEK
-882 GNGLMSVQMGVSSV
+882 GNWTDLKEGEEGYVS
-896 VSAIDTFNSDEDLSG
+896 IDTIKTN
-911 WERFSSILMSLSMGL
+911 
-926 PMICDGLLKF
+926 LKTN
-936 SALISAKSI
+936 I
-945 TKIAGLENLS
+945 
-955 KGVIQKLLSSAGD
+955 
-968 KSQIEAILKEAGIG
+968 
-982 DKVIKSTV
+982 
-990 DQVEKASTG
+990 QVEKAQEIANSDAEDAWFTQFQKDASSSFSEDQQNKVNNLLRRMYDNKSGKPLTEEDIEKYSQDKG
-999 LPGLIGRLG
+999 LGLSPEDIE
-1008 SKLSKAGSVM
+1008 
-1018 AGFLTNPIALG
+1018 FLMQ
-1029 VVAAVAAVGATVYL
+1029 
-1043 AVTERK
+1043 K
-1049 RQAAAAMEEAT
+1049 Q
-1060 QSAKEAS
+1060 
-1067 AAYEELKGKVE
+1067 EELRDVLTDVNELYTTGQQDLLGLAE
-1078 NLKSSYSEYSSILKT
+1078 EYSSCSDE
-1093 LGNLKTGTAEW
+1093 AE
-1104 TEAVVELNNQVLE
+1104 EFSAAVKRYGKNSEQAKKAQDKLNQAIKNAQWR
-1117 LLKTYP
+1117 K
-1123 QLAEYINN
+1123 LA
-1131 NNGILTIDA
+1131 DS
-1140 EGYEKVAKEMA
+1140 VAK
-1151 TSAAAAQVA
+1151 
-1160 SIDSQKK
+1160 
-1167 TLTATINYD
+1167 
-1176 IVDKGF
+1176 
-1182 DNSLNSD
+1182 
-1189 SMLRMADAIQKDAG
+1189 
-1203 IIIGALPDESGEI
+1203 
-1216 DQAKMDESIAAMAD
+1216 
-1230 SAKVTK
+1230 
-1236 EQAEAVLSNSECLD
+1236 VLSNMEDLDEESDEYKDECKSLAKSFND
-1250 YLRETVTTTNTKL
+1250 IFKTNVTQDWVADN
-1263 DTLNSSRIA
+1263 I
-1272 ALTSSMDLTEDQR
+1272 DL
-1285 ALANSSELMQGIVN
+1285 
-1299 RVIENNYDKIDNN
+1299 
-1312 IKSDDSE
+1312 
-1319 AARTYGD
+1319 
-1326 TKSGLL
+1326 
-1332 KGYADTTLRK
+1332 
-1342 HTPFSWSATAEGEA
+1342 
-1356 AFKEYLKNQGKTEEE
+1356 
-1371 IAAIWKSAD
+1371 
-1380 FKKDRITWKQ
+1380 FKKW
-1390 TGENDTTVDKDIFY
+1390 
-1404 DSLVNSVN
+1404 S
-1412 GARETKAAQQSSQDV
+1412 QSSGDE
-1427 ANVLNKITALTNS
+1427 ARKL
-1440 SDVTESAYGK
+1440 E
-1450 YLSTGSVNSL
+1450 
-1460 TEEEFKALQGV
+1460 LQ
-1471 GPQIAEYIE
+1471 IL
-1480 SGGKKAAAKIT
+1480 AAAKAASSENFKPI
-1491 EGMKAVMDTTQ
+1491 ELKADENGVVQTIRS
-1502 VAPPDISGDYDS
+1502 AYDF
-1514 AAHDRYLH
+1514 YL
-1522 TSGQQI
+1522 
-1528 LSSNAESLDT
+1528 
-1538 SVEALEAY
+1538 
-1546 TAELLKNNTAL
+1546 
-1557 DGNYEKAAKMAVANV
+1557 
-1572 KFANGLNNL
+1572 
-1581 NNVLDD
+1581 
-1587 EIDNVKNASKKNLDY
+1587 Y
-1602 YKSLGKITQAVNDL
+1602 YKSLIESGKITI
-1616 YDTDVDADFVAEN
+1616 TADGRAD
-1629 LELIEEA
+1629 I
-1636 AKGSEKALAEL
+1636 SAL
-1647 SVAIVKADLNNRKT
+1647 
-1661 LDKVDLNS
+1661 LNS
-1669 VSKDIQGAA
+1669 
-1678 TYLNS
+1678 L
-1683 ALADY
+1683 
-1688 SYNLYSINE
+1688 
-1697 GLAAMQANMA
+1697 
-1707 DASGPMTLAAA
+1707 
-1718 LEGCGVKAET
+1718 
-1728 FIGSLNRVAVATG
+1728 
-1741 QTYAQ
+1741 
-1746 MEADLA
+1746 DLA
-1752 KMGMSM
+1752 KMSAADVAAVLSAIGQT
-1758 SDFDVTYAEVP
+1758 DVTINGVIVSTADMSASTDDFNTFMQNTSGLGTVNFTSDVTATGVVP
-1769 TKEDVALTTTERT
+1769 DFNP
-1782 VTDLGD
+1782 
-1788 GKYIMQDKITNIE
+1788 GKYISDAN
-1801 HQYIDSVMQVPQIHP
+1801 
-1816 KGSSGAGGII
+1816 
-1826 VTPPSSGGAG
+1826 SSGGG
-1836 LVSGGKSSGGGG
+1836 GGGG

-1857 SSDEIER
+1857 ASDEIER
-1864 YHVIK
+1864 YHTIK

-1887 RAFGENRLRVMDREA
+1887 RAFGANRLRVMDQEA

-1908 IAAQKRYVDEINSY
+1908 IAAQKRYVDEIDSY

-1931 AYGAVFDED
+1931 AYGAVFDEN

-2028 RLDRLSKSERRQYDS
+2028 RLDRLSNSERRQYDS
-2043 YLVQQEKA
+2043 YLIQQKKM
-2051 LELQKKRAATQ
+2051 LELQQKRLTTQ
-2062 QGIDKLQA
+2062 QGIDDLQA
-2070 AIAEQEARG
+2070 AIAEHEAQG
-2079 LEMTDEQNEQLRT
+2079 LEITEEENEQLRT

-2116 TMFDN
+2116 TTFDN
-2121 YFDDSDYYIDRIS
+2121 YFDDLDYYIDRIS
-2134 TLNGIMET
+2134 TLNDMMGT
-2142 TRDTLDLLGYN
+2142 TRDTLDLLGYDD
-2153 NLDNFNKISERL
+2153 LDNFNRINEQL

-2170 TLLGL
+2170 VMLEM
-2175 SQQKLSSATDEV
+2175 SQKKLSSITDEV
-2187 KYWQDLATA
+2187 DYWQRLAATVK
-2196 MEGINSLDDLK
+2196 EVNSLDDLK
-2207 NSSWWADDQVKKIA
+2207 DSSFWEDANDQIKKIA
-2221 ENATL
+2221 ENAAL
-2226 AEDSI
+2226 AGDSI
-2231 KAVKDAINNQLK
+2231 KVVKDAINDQLK
-2243 EATDR
+2243 EATER
-2248 QLETQQKIYES
+2248 QLETQQEIYES

-2266 IEDNWVNAVEKV
+2266 IEDNWVDAVEKV
-2278 VAAQKKGLLN
+2278 VAVQKKGLLN

-2293 VDRYSDL
+2293 VDRYGDL

-2416 EDKIQ
+2416 EDKMQ

-2450 DIYANTSLT
+2450 DIYTDASLT
-2459 QEEKNQRE
+2459 QEERNKRE

-2493 MNFEDT
+2493 MNFKDT
-2499 ILGKMYP
+2499 ILGTMYP
-2506 EYENLQK
+2506 EYETLQK

-2520 SADTTFTMIQKQYQA
+2520 SADTTFTMIQDQYK
-2535 TTGYYQELAKVM
+2535 TTTEYYQELAKAM
-2547 GITDKDV
+2547 GITDENV
-2554 LNDLGLMKA
+2554 LNDLGSMKT
-2563 AIADAMRTAQENM
+2563 AIAKAMIAAQENM
-2576 QTSIKDSQEK
+2576 QTAISNSQEN
-2586 FDSTVQNM
+2586 FDATTKNM
-2594 DKLVDSI
+2594 NDLVKTID
-2601 NEMSNALR
+2601 EMGEALR
-2609 DWVEEM
+2609 EWVKEM

-2624 NADYFDL
+2624 NADYFVL
-2631 MIKAMN
+2631 MTKALK
-2637 NNDMASAEKYAEYRA
+2637 NNDMDSAEKYAEYRA

-2658 PNSYGQYTWNSK
+2658 PNSYGQYAWSSK
-2670 EAMIKDL
+2670 EAMVKDF
-2677 QEHGVQVSD
+2677 QEQGVQISD
-2686 ENAAILW
+2686 EKADRLW
-2693 DKYNST
+2693 NKYNST

-2713 KDGRLALLH
+2713 QGGKLAVLH

-2738 IVNVVRDIVRQ
+2738 IVNIVRDIVQQ

-2756 SHGRRFD
+2756 SRGRRFD

-2781 ASFPNA
+2781 ANFPNA

>member
-1 MSAART
+1 MNAART

-49 EQLNTASAAAIKLR
+49 EQLNTASVAAIKLR
-63 ENLQSAINV
+63 ENLQNAINV
-72 DTGRLDLSKFNHE
+72 DTGKLDLSKFNHE

-96 RDALVSLGPAGQAA
+96 RDALVSLGPTGQAA

-124 LKQTNV
+124 LRQTNV

-142 AGWQLSSTAIHTFV
+142 AGWQLSSTAIHAFV
-156 GAVQTAYHYAQD
+156 GAISTAYNYAQD

-246 SDQLTAVWE
+246 SDQLTAIWE
-255 NFMKDGEH
+255 NFMKDGKH
-263 TAEWY
+263 AAEWY
-268 ADVMTALGAAT
+268 ADVMTALGAET
-279 ASSTDEIAD
+279 ASSTDEIAE
-288 GLEKFAAVAETVGL
+288 GLEKFAAVADTVGL

-350 LNKYSSALEV
+350 LNKYSKALDA

-379 DEIGS
+379 DEIGA

-393 QVALAQTVAGVRQYT
+393 QIALAQTVAGVRQYT

-419 MKENLNTAANATGTL
+419 MQENLETVANATGTL

-448 QKRVQAAA
+448 KKRVQAAA

-469 VGLTDDFGAII
+469 IWLTNGFGSII
-480 EFIDKIIDSLGG
+480 GFIDKIIDSLGG

-513 AGVQTLAHNLMN
+513 AGAQTLAHNLMN

-595 YQIILESVQ
+595 YQIMLDAVQ

-615 QLDLAQEEARLL
+615 QLDLAQEEARLS
-627 ANDIRSKASFG
+627 ANEIRSKASFG
-638 SYDYLKGA
+638 SYENLKGA
-646 GSSSLRSIMS
+646 GSSSLRAIMS
-656 EYDNGTPISNITL
+656 EYDNGASINDIVL

-693 ALQLEDLTNKT
+693 ALQLDDLTNKT
-704 QKFQQALQSLSTASV
+704 QKFQQALESLSTASV
-719 QSFIKDFDGLEESIK
+719 QSFVKDFDGLGESIRN
-734 SNAKQLAEFEHE
+734 NAKQLAEFEHE
-746 ADQLDKLKSSV
+746 ADQLTKLKSSV

-792 TAVDN
+792 TAVSN
-797 ASAEA
+797 AETEA
-802 LQRSRRAAAGNADQ
+802 LQKSRRAAAGNADQ

-829 EVQRFTEQ
+829 EVQRFAEQ
-837 LKKAEEMGLT
+837 LKKAEKMGLT

-852 KRTGEA
+852 KKTGEA
-858 AVWAGKSIE
+858 AVWAGKNIE
-867 NASTKVSKMAVISEI
+867 NASKKVSKIEVAK
-882 GNGLMSVQMGVSSV
+882 GL
-896 VSAIDTFNSDEDLSG
+896 ANN
-911 WERFSSILMSLSMGL
+911 LMSLQMGFASL
-926 PMICDGLLKF
+926 RTFFTTLADD
-936 SALISAKSI
+936 SA
-945 TKIAGLENLS
+945 
-955 KGVIQKLLSSAGD
+955 SAGD
-968 KSQIEAILKEAGIG
+968 KIMASLSALTFGISGIVVPLTSGMNSLTTALRSYTAAEIVAEAATSFSNKAKSRKIILENQAKIATILSANASKDLTAAELAEKLAAEGIGTEKTRLGIAEAILNKQKGQSLIVTGLNTLAHKLEEKALSEENVSLGLNIALWITKKLAVLGAVGAIMVVVGAIAILTGAVMGIIALVNNIKNNSLSGQLEGLTEESKNAAQAADDATNKYKELKDAVSDYENGVKSLADLTKGTQEFEDATEKANEAAKKLIKTYNIKNWSIVPETGLIKIDDKELEDAQNQAKTEKTEAQTTASAFSAAQTKVQIQKELQDLSDRYIADYSTNTNNQVIGYAGTASDIDKIVTAMGNFSGGAELFFNDVKANVTEALGWNADELSLAQQSFIQNIENDSEAFKTHAEAIWKDKNSIPDQRKDSMLEQFQTGIEGFTSSSQQKEIVDAVYAQTADQIEAAAKEKYDNLSG
-982 DKVIKSTV
+982 DKLYQAYAALQNYSSYDTGTWLDGKEKFYDEKGQEVANVSDAVMREALREAEVQTQLGLQQEQAKNVVGLENGSDTDSAIAKMVTTQGDWDSGIQRLTEQELAALQEMTDVQKADYADIFKSFGLDLDKAIASVTGDNAKQAGELQASGAKKRQEEEIKSTAETYGLTEEMIES
-990 DQVEKASTG
+990 QVEALQEQKEAYNENKDAAIQAVKEQ
-999 LPGLIGRLG
+999 LRLQ
-1008 SKLSKAGSVM
+1008 KAG
-1018 AGFLTNPIALG
+1018 TNLNKIW
-1029 VVAAVAAVGATVYL
+1029 
-1043 AVTERK
+1043 K
-1049 RQAAAAMEEAT
+1049 DN
-1060 QSAKEAS
+1060 S
-1067 AAYEELKGKVE
+1067 AAIKKWTQGLDD
-1078 NLKSSYSEYSSILKT
+1078 SIET
-1093 LGNLKTGTAEW
+1093 QQ
-1104 TEAVVELNNQVLE
+1104 AVVELQNALNDVFKTKVSTAFIKKNFDVIQSAMEGDTEAVQRFQDLAAEDVL
-1117 LLKTYP
+1117 LTVKGVSDFDDLDQ
-1123 QLAEYINN
+1123 QLQDLHNTIVAYAEQSDFTIGAQIEDQGFINSCQA
-1131 NNGILTIDA
+1131 I
-1140 EGYEKVAKEMA
+1140 V
-1151 TSAAAAQVA
+1151 AAAGMTAAQA
-1160 SIDSQKK
+1160 QQYFN
-1167 TLTATINYD
+1167 AMGYD
-1176 IVDKGF
+1176 VEF
-1182 DNSLNSD
+1182 DT
-1189 SMLRMADAIQKDAG
+1189 
-1203 IIIGALPDESGEI
+1203 GE
-1216 DQAKMDESIAAMAD
+1216 
-1230 SAKVTK
+1230 
-1236 EQAEAVLSNSECLD
+1236 
-1250 YLRETVTTTNTKL
+1250 TTNTQTYTYHKL
-1263 DTLNSSRIA
+1263 DVEKTKEA
-1272 ALTSSMDLTEDQR
+1272 GGMPQFED
-1285 ALANSSELMQGIVN
+1285 AET
-1299 RVIENNYDKIDNN
+1299 VIEA
-1312 IKSDDSE
+1312 S
-1319 AARTYGD
+1319 
-1326 TKSGLL
+1326 
-1332 KGYADTTLRK
+1332 
-1342 HTPFSWSATAEGEA
+1342 
-1356 AFKEYLKNQGKTEEE
+1356 
-1371 IAAIWKSAD
+1371 
-1380 FKKDRITWKQ
+1380 
-1390 TGENDTTVDKDIFY
+1390 
-1404 DSLVNSVN
+1404 
-1412 GARETKAAQQSSQDV
+1412 
-1427 ANVLNKITALTNS
+1427 
-1440 SDVTESAYGK
+1440 
-1450 YLSTGSVNSL
+1450 
-1460 TEEEFKALQGV
+1460 
-1471 GPQIAEYIE
+1471 
-1480 SGGKKAAAKIT
+1480 
-1491 EGMKAVMDTTQ
+1491 TQ
-1502 VAPPDISGDYDS
+1502 VAGTAIKTITPNGNFGGNIDF
-1514 AAHDRYLH
+1514 
-1522 TSGQQI
+1522 
-1528 LSSNAESLDT
+1528 SNAK
-1538 SVEALEAY
+1538 Y
-1546 TAELLKNNTAL
+1546 
-1557 DGNYEKAAKMAVANV
+1557 
-1572 KFANGLNNL
+1572 NG
-1581 NNVLDD
+1581 
-1587 EIDNVKNASKKNLDY
+1587 
-1602 YKSLGKITQAVNDL
+1602 G
-1616 YDTDVDADFVAEN
+1616 
-1629 LELIEEA
+1629 
-1636 AKGSEKALAEL
+1636 
-1647 SVAIVKADLNNRKT
+1647 
-1661 LDKVDLNS
+1661 
-1669 VSKDIQGAA
+1669 
-1678 TYLNS
+1678 
-1683 ALADY
+1683 
-1688 SYNLYSINE
+1688 
-1697 GLAAMQANMA
+1697 
-1707 DASGPMTLAAA
+1707 
-1718 LEGCGVKAET
+1718 
-1728 FIGSLNRVAVATG
+1728 
-1741 QTYAQ
+1741 
-1746 MEADLA
+1746 
-1752 KMGMSM
+1752 
-1758 SDFDVTYAEVP
+1758 
-1769 TKEDVALTTTERT
+1769 
-1782 VTDLGD
+1782 
-1788 GKYIMQDKITNIE
+1788 
-1801 HQYIDSVMQVPQIHP
+1801 
-1816 KGSSGAGGII
+1816 
-1826 VTPPSSGGAG
+1826 
-1836 LVSGGKSSGGGG
+1836 SGGKSSGGGGGGGG

-1864 YHVIK
+1864 YHTIK

-1887 RAFGENRLRVMDREA
+1887 RAFGANRLRVMDQEA

-1908 IAAQKRYVDEINSY
+1908 IAAQKRYVDEIDSY

-1931 AYGAVFDED
+1931 AYGAVFDEN

-1960 LTDEAEESYNDFKEI
+1960 LTDEAEESYNDFKDI

-2028 RLDRLSKSERRQYDS
+2028 RLDRLSNSERRQYDS
-2043 YLVQQEKA
+2043 YLVQQEKV
-2051 LELQKKRAATQ
+2051 LELQQKRLATQ
-2062 QGIDKLQA
+2062 QGIDDLQA
-2070 AIAEQEARG
+2070 AIAEHEARG
-2079 LEMTDEQNEQLRT
+2079 LEMTDEENEQLRT

-2116 TMFDN
+2116 TVFDN
-2121 YFDDSDYYIDRIS
+2121 YFDDLDYYIDRIS
-2134 TLNGIMET
+2134 TLNDMMET
-2142 TRDTLDLLGYN
+2142 TRDTLDLLGYD
-2153 NLDNFNKISERL
+2153 NLEIFNDINKQL

-2170 TLLGL
+2170 TMLGM

-2187 KYWQDLATA
+2187 NYWQDLATFVK
-2196 MEGINSLDDLK
+2196 EIDSLDDLK
-2207 NSSWWADDQVKKIA
+2207 DSHFWANDSVKKIA
-2221 ENATL
+2221 ENAAL

-2243 EATDR
+2243 EATER
-2248 QLETQQKIYES
+2248 QLETQQEIYES
-2259 INDIVQA
+2259 INDIVYA
-2266 IEDNWVNAVEKV
+2266 IEDNWVDAVEKV

-2293 VDRYSDL
+2293 VDRYGDL
-2300 ADLNDLYLSNS
+2300 VDLNDLYLSNS

-2416 EDKIQ
+2416 EDKMQ

-2429 TMRDTGEKILSIQQ
+2429 TMRDMGQNILQVQ
-2443 EYYDALS
+2443 KDYFDAFS
-2450 DIYANTSLT
+2450 DISTDTSLT
-2459 QEEKNQRE
+2459 WETKSARIKELQGD
-2467 EALRESTMKKL
+2467 TMKKL
-2478 SYYTDQYDKA
+2478 TYYTDQYDKA

-2493 MNFEDT
+2493 MNFKDT
-2499 ILGKMYP
+2499 ILGTMYP

-2513 FNDNFAS
+2513 FNDGFAN
-2520 SADTTFTMIQKQYQA
+2520 SANATFAQIQKQYEA
-2535 TTGYYQELAKVM
+2535 TTGYYRDLAKAM
-2547 GITDKDV
+2547 GITDEST
-2554 LNDLGLMKA
+2554 LNNLESMKT
-2563 AIADAMRTAQENM
+2563 AIANAMLAAQQNM
-2576 QTSIKDSQEK
+2576 QTAISKSQEN
-2586 FDSTVQNM
+2586 FDATTKNM
-2594 DKLVDSI
+2594 NDLVKTI
-2601 NEMSNALR
+2601 KEMGESLQK
-2609 DWVEEM
+2609 WVEEM

-2631 MIKAMN
+2631 MIKALK
-2637 NNDMASAEKYAEYRA
+2637 NNDMDSAEKYAEYRA

-2658 PNSYGQYTWNSK
+2658 PNSYGQYDWSSK
-2670 EAMIKDL
+2670 EAMVKDF
-2677 QEHGVQVSD
+2677 QEQGVWISD
-2686 ENAAILW
+2686 EKANSLW
-2693 DKYNST
+2693 DKYSST
-2699 TQKYDTGGYTGEWG
+2699 LKKYDTGGYTGEWG
-2713 KDGRLALLH
+2713 QDGKLAVLH

-2756 SHGRRFD
+2756 SRGRRFD

-2781 ASFPNA
+2781 ANFPNA

>member
-1 MSAART
+1 MNAART

-13 FTATTSQAEAALSRL
+13 FTATTSRAEAALSRL

-49 EQLNTASAAAIKLR
+49 EQLNTASVAAIKLR
-63 ENLQSAINV
+63 ENLQNAINV

-96 RDALVSLGPAGQAA
+96 RDALVSLGPTGQAA

-124 LKQTNV
+124 LRQTNV

-142 AGWQLSSTAIHTFV
+142 AGWQLSSTAIHAFV
-156 GAVQTAYHYAQD
+156 GAISTAYNYAQD

-263 TAEWY
+263 AAEWY

-279 ASSTDEIAD
+279 ASSTDEIAE
-288 GLEKFAAVAETVGL
+288 GLEKFAAVADTVGL

-350 LNKYSSALEV
+350 LNKYSKALDA

-379 DEIGS
+379 DEIGA

-393 QVALAQTVAGVRQYT
+393 QIALAQTVAGVRQYT

-419 MKENLNTAANATGTL
+419 MKENLNTVANATGTL

-448 QKRVQAAA
+448 KKRVQAAA

-469 VGLTDDFGAII
+469 IGLTDVFGSVL

-513 AGVQTLAHNLMN
+513 AGAQTLAHNLMN

-546 QLQKGLNPNSGLR
+546 QLQKGLNPNQGLR

-615 QLDLAQEEARLL
+615 QLDLAQEEARLS
-627 ANDIRSKASFG
+627 ANEIRSKASFG

-646 GSSSLRSIMS
+646 GSSSLRAIMS
-656 EYDNGTPISNITL
+656 EYDNGASINDIAL
-669 PTSKGAQQGVI
+669 PTSRGAQQGVI
-680 DQLNSNLGLNGSA
+680 DQLNSNLGLNGST
-693 ALQLEDLTNKT
+693 ALQLDDLTNKT

-719 QSFIKDFDGLEESIK
+719 QSFIKDFDGLGESIK
-734 SNAKQLAEFEHE
+734 NNAQQLAEFEHE
-746 ADQLDKLKSSV
+746 ANQLDNLKLSV

-821 KKYKLSTD
+821 KKYKLSAD
-829 EVQRFTEQ
+829 EVQHFAEQ

-847 YEEYL
+847 YKEYL
-852 KRTGEA
+852 KQTGEA

-896 VSAIDTFNSDEDLSG
+896 VSAINAVNDEDLSG

-926 PMICDGLLKF
+926 PMILNGLLKF
-936 SALISAKSI
+936 GALISAKSI
-945 TKIAGLENLS
+945 TKIAGLENLG
-955 KGVIQKLLSSAGD
+955 KDVIQKLLSSAGD
-968 KSQIEAILKEAGIG
+968 KSQIEAILKKAGIG
-982 DKVIKSTV
+982 DEIIKSTV
-990 DQVEKASTG
+990 DQVDKASTG
-999 LPGLIGRLG
+999 LPGLINKLG
-1008 SKLSKAGSVM
+1008 SKLSKAGSVI
-1018 AGFLTNPIALG
+1018 AGLLTNPIALG
-1029 VVAAVAAVGATVYL
+1029 VAAAVAAVGATVYL

-1049 RQAAAAMEEAT
+1049 RQATAAMEAAT

-1093 LGNLKTGTAEW
+1093 LGNLKSGTAEW

-1131 NNGILTIDA
+1131 SNGILTIDA

-1182 DNSLNSD
+1182 DKSLNSD

-1203 IIIGALPDESGEI
+1203 IIIGALPDESGGI

-1250 YLRETVTTTNTKL
+1250 YLRKTVTTTNTKL

-1285 ALANSSELMQGIVN
+1285 ALANSSELMQGVIK

-1312 IKSDDSE
+1312 EKTTLVE
-1319 AARTYGD
+1319 GNEVQTG
-1326 TKSGLL
+1326 
-1332 KGYADTTLRK
+1332 DTTLRQ
-1342 HTPFSWSATAEGEA
+1342 HTPFSWSATAEGET
-1356 AFKEYLKNQGKTEEE
+1356 AFREYLKNQGKTEEE

-1380 FKKDRITWKQ
+1380 FKKDSITWKQ
-1390 TGENDTTVDKDIFY
+1390 AGEDDTTVNKKISY

-1412 GARETKAAQQSSQDV
+1412 AARETAAAQQSSQDV
-1427 ANVLNKITALTNS
+1427 ANVLDKITALTNS

-1450 YLSTGSVNSL
+1450 YLSTGSVDSL

-1471 GPQIAEYIE
+1471 GPQIADYIKT
-1480 SGGKKAAAKIT
+1480 GGKDAAVEIT
-1491 EGMKAVMDTTQ
+1491 KGMKAVMDTTQ
-1502 VAPPDISGDYDS
+1502 VAPPAIPEEAQYDS

-1557 DGNYEKAAKMAVANV
+1557 DGNYEEAAKMAVANV

-1587 EIDNVKNASKKNLDY
+1587 EIGNIKNASKKNLDY
-1602 YKSLGKITQAVNDL
+1602 YKSLGKITQAINDL

-1661 LDKVDLNS
+1661 LDAVDLSS
-1669 VSKDIQGAA
+1669 VGDDVQTAA
-1678 TYLNS
+1678 KYLNS

-1688 SYNLYSINE
+1688 SYNLYSVNE

-1718 LEGCGVKAET
+1718 LDGCGIKAET

-1801 HQYIDSVMQVPQIHP
+1801 HQYVDSVMQVPQIHP
-1816 KGSSGAGGII
+1816 KGSSSAGGIT

-1848 GGSQKDKKK
+1848 GGGGGGSQKDKKK

-1864 YHVIK
+1864 YHTIK

-1887 RAFGENRLRVMDREA
+1887 RAFGANRLRVMDQEA

-1908 IAAQKRYVDEINSY
+1908 IAAQKRYVDEIDSY
-1922 YSQDRAAIA
+1922 YSQDRAAVA

-1960 LTDEAEESYNDFKEI
+1960 LTDEAEESYNDFKDI

-2028 RLDRLSKSERRQYDS
+2028 RLDRLSNSERRQYDS
-2043 YLVQQEKA
+2043 YLVQQEKV
-2051 LELQKKRAATQ
+2051 LELQQKRLATQ
-2062 QGIDKLQA
+2062 QGIDQIQA
-2070 AIAEQEARG
+2070 DIAKQEAQG

-2116 TMFDN
+2116 TVSDN
-2121 YFDDSDYYIDRIS
+2121 YFDDLDYYIDRIS
-2134 TLNGIMET
+2134 TLNDMMET
-2142 TRDTLDLLGYN
+2142 TRDTLDLLGYD
-2153 NLDNFNKISERL
+2153 NLDNFNSINEQL

-2170 TLLGL
+2170 VMLKM
-2175 SQQKLSSATDEV
+2175 SQQKLSSATGEV
-2187 KYWQDLATA
+2187 DYWQRLATFV
-2196 MEGINSLDDLK
+2196 EGIDSLDDLR
-2207 NSSWWADDQVKKIA
+2207 NSSFGANDSVKKIA
-2221 ENATL
+2221 ENAAL

-2248 QLETQQKIYES
+2248 QLETQQEIYES

-2266 IEDNWVNAVEKV
+2266 IEDNWVDAVEKV
-2278 VAAQKKGLLN
+2278 VAVQKKGLLN

-2293 VDRYSDL
+2293 VDKYGDL

-2347 NALQNSN
+2347 NALQSSN

-2416 EDKIQ
+2416 EDKMQ

-2429 TMRDTGEKILSIQQ
+2429 TMRDMGQNILQVQ
-2443 EYYDALS
+2443 KDYFDAFS
-2450 DIYANTSLT
+2450 DISTDTSLT
-2459 QEEKNQRE
+2459 WETKSARIKELQED
-2467 EALRESTMKKL
+2467 TMKKL
-2478 SYYTDQYDKA
+2478 TYYTDQYDKA

-2493 MNFEDT
+2493 MNFKDT
-2499 ILGKMYP
+2499 ILGTMYP
-2506 EYENLQK
+2506 QYENLQK
-2513 FNDNFAS
+2513 FNDGFAS
-2520 SADTTFTMIQKQYQA
+2520 SANATFAQIQKQYEA
-2535 TTGYYQELAKVM
+2535 TTGYYRDLAKAM
-2547 GITDKDV
+2547 GITDENV
-2554 LNDLGLMKA
+2554 LNNLELMKA
-2563 AIADAMRTAQENM
+2563 AIADAMLAAQRNM
-2576 QTSIKDSQEK
+2576 QTAIEDSQK
-2586 FDSTVQNM
+2586 NFDATTQNM
-2594 DKLVDSI
+2594 NDLIKTI
-2601 NEMSNALR
+2601 KEMGESLR

-2631 MIKAMN
+2631 MIKALK
-2637 NNDMASAEKYAEYRA
+2637 NNDMDSAEKYAEYRA

-2658 PNSYGQYTWNSK
+2658 PNSYGQYSWGSK
-2670 EAMIKDL
+2670 EAMVKDF
-2677 QEHGVQVSD
+2677 QEQGVWISD
-2686 ENAAILW
+2686 EKADSLW
-2693 DKYNST
+2693 NKYNNT

-2713 KDGRLALLH
+2713 QDGKLAVLH

-2738 IVNVVRDIVRQ
+2738 IVNVVRDIVQQ

-2756 SHGRRFD
+2756 SRGRRFD

-2781 ASFPNA
+2781 ANFPNA

>member
-1 MSAART
+1 MNAART

-49 EQLNTASAAAIKLR
+49 EQLNTASVAAIKLR
-63 ENLQSAINV
+63 ENLQNAINV

-96 RDALVSLGPAGQAA
+96 RDALVSLGPTGQAA

-142 AGWQLSSTAIHTFV
+142 AGWQLSSTAIHRFIGTI
-156 GAVQTAYHYAQD
+156 QTAYNYAQD

-178 VTGYGSDRM
+178 VTGYGSDKM

-220 DDKAVQERSDVT
+220 DDKAVQERTDVT

-279 ASSTDEIAD
+279 ASSTDEIAE
-288 GLEKFAAVAETVGL
+288 GLEKFAAVADTVGL

-321 ADVVGTALKTLFAR
+321 ADIVGTALKTLFAR

-350 LNKYSSALEV
+350 LNKYSSALEA
-360 VGVNIKNEAGE
+360 VGVNIKNEAGQ
-371 LKSMDEIL
+371 LKDMDEIL
-379 DEIGS
+379 DEIGA
-384 KWDTIGKDQ
+384 KWGTIGKDQ
-393 QVALAQTVAGVRQYT
+393 QIALAQTVAGVRQYN

-419 MKENLNTAANATGTL
+419 MQENLQTVAKASGTL
-434 DKQAEIYAESWEAA
+434 DEQAQIYAESWEAA
-448 QKRVQAAA
+448 KKRVQAAA
-456 ESIYQ
+456 EGIYQ

-469 VGLTDDFGAII
+469 IQLTNNFGSIL
-480 EFIDKIIDSLGG
+480 EFIDSIIDSLGG

-513 AGVQTLAHNLMN
+513 AGAQTLAHNLMN

-559 ENNEAT
+559 ENNEAA

-627 ANDIRSKASFG
+627 ANDIRGKASFG
-638 SYDYLKGA
+638 SYEYLKGA
-646 GSSSLRSIMS
+646 GSSSLRAIMS
-656 EYDNGTPISNITL
+656 EYDNGTSINDIAL
-669 PTSKGAQQGVI
+669 PTSRGAQQGVI

-693 ALQLEDLTNKT
+693 ALQLDDLTNKT

-719 QSFIKDFDGLEESIK
+719 QSFIKDFDGLGESIRN
-734 SNAKQLAEFEHE
+734 NAVQLAEFEHK
-746 ADQLDKLKSSV
+746 ADQLANLKLSV

-802 LQRSRRAAAGNADQ
+802 LRKSQRAAAGNTAQ

-821 KKYKLSTD
+821 KKYKLSRE
-829 EVQRFTEQ
+829 EVQRFAEQ
-837 LKKAEEMGLT
+837 LKKAEEMGLS
-847 YEEYL
+847 YKEYL
-852 KRTGEA
+852 KQTGEA
-858 AVWAGKSIE
+858 AVWAGKNIE
-867 NASTKVSKMAVISEI
+867 NASTKVSKVKVVNNFANTLFSI
-882 GNGLMSVQMGVSSV
+882 GMSV
-896 VSAIDTFNSDEDLSG
+896 SAVTNAINSLQDD
-911 WERFSSILMSLSMGL
+911 SISTWQKTLNVIMALSMAL
-926 PMICDGLLKF
+926 PTVTTLFTSLGQGYTLLVYGVTGY
-936 SALISAKSI
+936 SAAQAKAAAI
-945 TKIAGLENLS
+945 TLAEM
-955 KGVIQKLLSSAGD
+955 
-968 KSQIEAILKEAGIG
+968 GI
-982 DKVIKSTV
+982 T
-990 DQVEKASTG
+990 QASTEAD
-999 LPGLIGRLG
+999 
-1008 SKLSKAGSVM
+1008 K
-1018 AGFLTNPIALG
+1018 
-1029 VVAAVAAVGATVYL
+1029 
-1043 AVTERK
+1043 
-1049 RQAAAAMEEAT
+1049 QAAAAKLALKLGIDEESAAILVNSTLQSKSLKTRILELAT
-1060 QSAKEAS
+1060 KIKEAVVTKATTVATWAHNAALALQNLLMSKSLELTTAGIVAFAGLAAILAGGLAIALAIGIKKWANYETATEQATRQAEESATAADKAKEAFNSLKDTLKEYDDGVS
-1067 AAYEELKGKVE
+1067 ALADLTDGTEAFREKLAETNKAALKLIEQLQLIYGKDWKYDNSNGQIVFLDENGQIDENFVKNQTEKSEKQYQQTQDVAVIADAAASKAKASDRSKFDDYNEVKTYQPTEKSKTASQIVQAGIKASDIDSVIQSLGENITWDANNKSFSPGDYEKIREALVAFGYDRSDVDSIDNFGYFVDDLYYQKQNNGQKYADRLSYMDELATSVSTGEGQIVGTVLSDVNSKVKNALDDAQLNNIATESYDKAAGDKDVQAAQAEINQLSENELRQRYAEFNSAYRYNADTSALQLQDEQGNWTDLKEGDKGYVSTDTIKTNLKTNIQVERAQELANSEAENTWFKQFEEEASSGFSGKQKRVVESLLQQMRGSENPMTEGDIQSEASKLGLNLSSEDIEFLMQKQEELRGVLTDVNDLYTTGQQDLLGLAE
-1078 NLKSSYSEYSSILKT
+1078 EYSSCSDE
-1093 LGNLKTGTAEW
+1093 AE
-1104 TEAVVELNNQVLE
+1104 EFSAAVKRYGKNSEQAKKAQDKLNQAIKNAQWR
-1117 LLKTYP
+1117 K
-1123 QLAEYINN
+1123 LA
-1131 NNGILTIDA
+1131 DS
-1140 EGYEKVAKEMA
+1140 VAK
-1151 TSAAAAQVA
+1151 
-1160 SIDSQKK
+1160 
-1167 TLTATINYD
+1167 
-1176 IVDKGF
+1176 
-1182 DNSLNSD
+1182 
-1189 SMLRMADAIQKDAG
+1189 
-1203 IIIGALPDESGEI
+1203 
-1216 DQAKMDESIAAMAD
+1216 
-1230 SAKVTK
+1230 
-1236 EQAEAVLSNSECLD
+1236 VLSNMEDLDEESDEYKDECKSLAKSFND
-1250 YLRETVTTTNTKL
+1250 IFKTDVSQDWVADN
-1263 DTLNSSRIA
+1263 I
-1272 ALTSSMDLTEDQR
+1272 DL
-1285 ALANSSELMQGIVN
+1285 
-1299 RVIENNYDKIDNN
+1299 
-1312 IKSDDSE
+1312 
-1319 AARTYGD
+1319 
-1326 TKSGLL
+1326 
-1332 KGYADTTLRK
+1332 
-1342 HTPFSWSATAEGEA
+1342 
-1356 AFKEYLKNQGKTEEE
+1356 
-1371 IAAIWKSAD
+1371 
-1380 FKKDRITWKQ
+1380 FKKW
-1390 TGENDTTVDKDIFY
+1390 
-1404 DSLVNSVN
+1404 S
-1412 GARETKAAQQSSQDV
+1412 QSSGDE
-1427 ANVLNKITALTNS
+1427 ARKL
-1440 SDVTESAYGK
+1440 E
-1450 YLSTGSVNSL
+1450 
-1460 TEEEFKALQGV
+1460 LQ
-1471 GPQIAEYIE
+1471 IL
-1480 SGGKKAAAKIT
+1480 AAAKAASSENFKPI
-1491 EGMKAVMDTTQ
+1491 ELKADENGVVQTIRS
-1502 VAPPDISGDYDS
+1502 AYDF
-1514 AAHDRYLH
+1514 YL
-1522 TSGQQI
+1522 
-1528 LSSNAESLDT
+1528 
-1538 SVEALEAY
+1538 
-1546 TAELLKNNTAL
+1546 
-1557 DGNYEKAAKMAVANV
+1557 
-1572 KFANGLNNL
+1572 
-1581 NNVLDD
+1581 
-1587 EIDNVKNASKKNLDY
+1587 Y
-1602 YKSLGKITQAVNDL
+1602 YKSLIESGKITITADGKADISALLNSLNLAEMSAADVAAVL
-1616 YDTDVDADFVAEN
+1616 SAIGQTDVTINGVVVSTADMSASGSNFADF
-1629 LELIEEA
+1629 LEA
-1636 AKGSEKALAEL
+1636 AGLG
-1647 SVAIVKADLNNRKT
+1647 T
-1661 LDKVDLNS
+1661 VDFTS
-1669 VSKDIQGAA
+1669 DI
-1678 TYLNS
+1678 T
-1683 ALADY
+1683 
-1688 SYNLYSINE
+1688 
-1697 GLAAMQANMA
+1697 
-1707 DASGPMTLAAA
+1707 
-1718 LEGCGVKAET
+1718 
-1728 FIGSLNRVAVATG
+1728 ATG
-1741 QTYAQ
+1741 
-1746 MEADLA
+1746 
-1752 KMGMSM
+1752 
-1758 SDFDVTYAEVP
+1758 VVP
-1769 TKEDVALTTTERT
+1769 NFNPS
-1782 VTDLGD
+1782 
-1788 GKYIMQDKITNIE
+1788 KYISDAN
-1801 HQYIDSVMQVPQIHP
+1801 
-1816 KGSSGAGGII
+1816 
-1826 VTPPSSGGAG
+1826 SSGGG
-1836 LVSGGKSSGGGG
+1836 GGGG

-1857 SSDEIER
+1857 ASDEIER
-1864 YHVIK
+1864 YHTIK

-1887 RAFGENRLRVMDREA
+1887 RAFGANRLRIMDQET

-1908 IAAQKRYVDEINSY
+1908 IAAQKRYVDEIDSY
-1922 YSQDRAAIA
+1922 YSQDREAIA

-1960 LTDEAEESYNDFKEI
+1960 LTDEAEESYNDFKDI

-2028 RLDRLSKSERRQYDS
+2028 RLDRLSNSERRQYDS
-2043 YLVQQEKA
+2043 YLIQQKKM
-2051 LELQKKRAATQ
+2051 LELQQKHLETQ
-2062 QGIDKLQA
+2062 QGIDALQA
-2070 AIAEQEARG
+2070 AIAEHEAQG
-2079 LEMTDEQNEQLRT
+2079 LEIADEENEQLRT

-2116 TMFDN
+2116 TTFDN
-2121 YFDDSDYYIDRIS
+2121 YFDDLDYYIDRIS
-2134 TLNGIMET
+2134 TLNDMMGT
-2142 TRDTLDLLGYN
+2142 TRDTLDLLGYDD
-2153 NLDNFNKISERL
+2153 LDNFNRINEQL

-2170 TLLGL
+2170 VMLKM
-2175 SQQKLSSATDEV
+2175 SQKKLSSATDEV
-2187 KYWQDLATA
+2187 DYWQDLAATVK
-2196 MEGINSLDDLK
+2196 EVNSLDDLK
-2207 NSSWWADDQVKKIA
+2207 DSPFWENANDQIKKIA
-2221 ENATL
+2221 ENAAL
-2226 AEDSI
+2226 AGDSI
-2231 KAVKDAINNQLK
+2231 KVVKDAINDQLK
-2243 EATDR
+2243 EATER
-2248 QLETQQKIYES
+2248 QLETQQEIYES

-2266 IEDNWVNAVEKV
+2266 IEDNWVDAVEKV
-2278 VAAQKKGLLN
+2278 VAVQKKGLLN

-2293 VDRYSDL
+2293 VDRYGDL
-2300 ADLNDLYLSNS
+2300 VDLNDLYLSNS

-2347 NALQNSN
+2347 NALQSSN

-2416 EDKIQ
+2416 EDKMQ

-2443 EYYDALS
+2443 QYYDALS
-2450 DIYANTSLT
+2450 DIYTDASLT
-2459 QEEKNQRE
+2459 QEERNKRE

-2493 MNFEDT
+2493 MNFKDT
-2499 ILGKMYP
+2499 ILGTMYP
-2506 EYENLQK
+2506 EYETLQK

-2520 SADTTFTMIQKQYQA
+2520 SADTTFTMIQDQYK
-2535 TTGYYQELAKVM
+2535 TTTEYYQELAKAM
-2547 GITDKDV
+2547 GITDEKV
-2554 LNDLGLMKA
+2554 LNDLGSMKT
-2563 AIADAMRTAQENM
+2563 AIAKAMIAAQESM
-2576 QTSIKDSQEK
+2576 QTAISNSQEN
-2586 FDSTVQNM
+2586 FDTTTQNM
-2594 DKLVDSI
+2594 NDLVKTI
-2601 NEMSNALR
+2601 KEMGEALR
-2609 DWVEEM
+2609 EWVKEM

-2631 MIKAMN
+2631 MIKALK
-2637 NNDMASAEKYAEYRA
+2637 NNDMDSAEKYAEYRA

-2658 PNSYGQYTWNSK
+2658 PNSYGQYSWDSK
-2670 EAMIKDL
+2670 EAMVKDF
-2677 QEHGVQVSD
+2677 QEQGVQISSEKAD
-2686 ENAAILW
+2686 RLW
-2693 DKYNST
+2693 DKYNNT

-2713 KDGRLALLH
+2713 QDGKLAVLH

-2738 IVNVVRDIVRQ
+2738 IVNIVRDIVQQ

-2756 SHGRRFD
+2756 SRGRRFD

-2781 ASFPNA
+2781 ANFPNA

>member
-1 MSAART
+1 MNAART

-49 EQLNTASAAAIKLR
+49 EQLNTASVAAIKLR
-63 ENLQSAINV
+63 ENLQNAINV

-96 RDALVSLGPAGQAA
+96 RDALVSLGPTGQAA

-142 AGWQLSSTAIHTFV
+142 AGWQLSSTAIHSFI
-156 GAVQTAYHYAQD
+156 GAIQTAYNYAQD

-178 VTGYGSDRM
+178 VTGYGSDKM

-263 TAEWY
+263 TTEWY

-279 ASSTDEIAD
+279 ASSTDEIAE
-288 GLEKFAAVAETVGL
+288 GLEKFAAVADTVGL

-321 ADVVGTALKTLFAR
+321 ADIVGTALKTLFAR

-350 LNKYSSALEV
+350 LNKYSSALEA
-360 VGVNIKNEAGE
+360 VGVNIKNEAGQ
-371 LKSMDEIL
+371 LKDMDEIL
-379 DEIGS
+379 DEIGV
-384 KWDTIGKDQ
+384 KWNTISKDQ
-393 QVALAQTVAGVRQYT
+393 QIALAQTVAGVRQYN

-419 MKENLNTAANATGTL
+419 MQENLQTVAKASGTL
-434 DKQAEIYAESWEAA
+434 EEQNEIYAESWEAA
-448 QKRVQAAA
+448 KKRVQAAA
-456 ESIYQ
+456 EGIYQ

-469 VGLTDDFGAII
+469 IWLTDGFGSVLK
-480 EFIDKIIDSLGG
+480 FIDKIIDSLGG

-513 AGVQTLAHNLMN
+513 AGAQTLAHNLMN

-559 ENNEAT
+559 ENNEAA

-646 GSSSLRSIMS
+646 GSSSLRAIMS
-656 EYDNGTPISNITL
+656 EYDNGTSINDIAL

-680 DQLNSNLGLNGSA
+680 GQLNSNLGLNGSA
-693 ALQLEDLTNKT
+693 ALQLDDLTNKT

-719 QSFIKDFDGLEESIK
+719 QSFIKDFDGLGESIK
-734 SNAKQLAEFEHE
+734 NNARQLAEFEHE
-746 ADQLDKLKSSV
+746 ADQLAKLKLSV

-802 LQRSRRAAAGNADQ
+802 LRKSQRAAAGNADQ

-821 KKYKLSTD
+821 KKYKLSAD
-829 EVQRFTEQ
+829 EVKRFTEQ
-837 LKKAEEMGLT
+837 LKEAEKRGLS

-852 KRTGEA
+852 KQTGEA
-858 AVWAGKSIE
+858 AVWAGKNIE

-896 VSAIDTFNSDEDLSG
+896 VSAINAVNDEDLSD
-911 WERFSSILMSLSMGL
+911 WEKFSSILMSLSMGL
-926 PMICDGLLKF
+926 PMLCNGLLKF
-936 SALISAKSI
+936 TALISAKSI
-945 TKIAGLENLS
+945 TKIAGLENLG
-955 KGVIQKLLSSAGD
+955 KDVIQKLLSSAGD
-968 KSQIEAILKEAGIG
+968 KSQIEAILKKAGIG
-982 DKVIKSTV
+982 DEIIKSTV
-990 DQVEKASTG
+990 DQVDKASTG
-999 LPGLIGRLG
+999 LPGLINKLG
-1008 SKLSKAGSVM
+1008 SKLSKAGSVI
-1018 AGFLTNPIALG
+1018 AGLLTNPIALG
-1029 VVAAVAAVGATVYL
+1029 VAAAVAAVGATVYL

-1049 RQAAAAMEEAT
+1049 RQATAAMEAAAR
-1060 QSAKEAS
+1060 SAKEAS

-1131 NNGILTIDA
+1131 NNGILTIDT

-1160 SIDSQKK
+1160 YIDSQKK
-1167 TLTATINYD
+1167 SLTATINYD
-1176 IVDKGF
+1176 IADKGF
-1182 DNSLNSD
+1182 DKSLNSD
-1189 SMLRMADAIQKDAG
+1189 SMLRMADAIQKNAG
-1203 IIIGALPDESGEI
+1203 LIVGALPDESGGI
-1216 DQAKMDESIAAMAD
+1216 NDEELQNSINALAD
-1230 SAKVTK
+1230 NAKVTQ

-1263 DTLNSSRIA
+1263 DTLNSSRVA

-1285 ALANSSELMQGIVN
+1285 ALANSSELMQGVVN
-1299 RVIENNYDKIDNN
+1299 RVIEDNYDKIDNN
-1312 IKSDDSE
+1312 KKTTLVE
-1319 AARTYGD
+1319 GNEVQTG
-1326 TKSGLL
+1326 
-1332 KGYADTTLRK
+1332 DTTLRQ
-1342 HTPFSWSATAEGEA
+1342 HTPFSWSATVEGEA

-1380 FKKDRITWKQ
+1380 FKKNRITWKQ
-1390 TGENDTTVDKDIFY
+1390 AGEDDTTVDKEISY

-1412 GARETKAAQQSSQDV
+1412 AARETAAAQQSSQDV

-1440 SDVTESAYGK
+1440 SNVTESAYGK
-1450 YLSTGSVNSL
+1450 YLSTGSVDSL
-1460 TEEEFKALQGV
+1460 TEEEFKALQEAGS
-1471 GPQIAEYIE
+1471 QI
-1480 SGGKKAAAKIT
+1480 KDAAAEMT
-1491 EGMKAVMDTTQ
+1491 EGMKAVMDATQ
-1502 VAPPDISGDYDS
+1502 IAPPDISGDYDS

-1602 YKSLGKITQAVNDL
+1602 YKSLGKITQAINDL

-1661 LDKVDLNS
+1661 LDAVDLNS
-1669 VSKDIQGAA
+1669 VGEDVQTAA
-1678 TYLNS
+1678 KYLNS

-1697 GLAAMQANMA
+1697 GLAAMQANMS

-1718 LEGCGVKAET
+1718 LDGCGIKAET
-1728 FIGSLNRVAVATG
+1728 FIGSLNRMAIATG

-1801 HQYIDSVMQVPQIHP
+1801 HQYIDSIMQVPQIRP
-1816 KGSSGAGGII
+1816 KGGSSAGGIT

-1848 GGSQKDKKK
+1848 GGGGGGSQKDKKK
-1857 SSDEIER
+1857 ASDEIER
-1864 YHVIK
+1864 YHTIK
-1869 KQLDN
+1869 KEIGN

-1887 RAFGENRLRVMDREA
+1887 RAFGANRLRVMDQEA

-1908 IAAQKRYVDEINSY
+1908 IAAQKRYVDEIDSY

-2028 RLDRLSKSERRQYDS
+2028 RLDRLSKSERHQYDS
-2043 YLVQQEKA
+2043 YLVQQKKMS
-2051 LELQKKRAATQ
+2051 ELQDKRLETQ
-2062 QGIDKLQA
+2062 QGIDDLQA
-2070 AIAEQEARG
+2070 AIAEHEAQG
-2079 LEMTDEQNEQLRT
+2079 LEITDEENEQLRT

-2116 TMFDN
+2116 TTFDN
-2121 YFDDSDYYIDRIS
+2121 YFDDLDYYIDRIS
-2134 TLNGIMET
+2134 TLNDMMGT
-2142 TRDTLDLLGYN
+2142 TRDTLDLMGYDD
-2153 NLDNFNKISERL
+2153 LDNFNRINKQL

-2170 TLLGL
+2170 VMLEM
-2175 SQQKLSSATDEV
+2175 SQKKLSSATDEV
-2187 KYWQDLATA
+2187 DYWQNLASTVK
-2196 MEGINSLDDLK
+2196 EIDSLDDLK
-2207 NSSWWADDQVKKIA
+2207 DSPFWEDANDQIKKIA
-2221 ENATL
+2221 ENAAL
-2226 AEDSI
+2226 AGDSI
-2231 KAVKDAINNQLK
+2231 KVVKDAINNQLK
-2243 EATDR
+2243 EATER
-2248 QLETQQKIYES
+2248 QLETQQEIYES

-2266 IEDNWVNAVEKV
+2266 IEDNWVDAVEKV
-2278 VAAQKKGLLN
+2278 VAVQKKGLLN

-2293 VDRYSDL
+2293 VDRYGDL

-2416 EDKIQ
+2416 EDKMQ

-2429 TMRDTGEKILSIQQ
+2429 TMRDMGQNILQVQ
-2443 EYYDALS
+2443 KDYFDAFS
-2450 DIYANTSLT
+2450 DISTNTSLDWET
-2459 QEEKNQRE
+2459 KSARIKELQKN
-2467 EALRESTMKKL
+2467 TMKEL
-2478 SYYTDQYDKA
+2478 AFYTDQYDKA

-2499 ILGKMYP
+2499 ILGTMYP

-2513 FNDNFAS
+2513 FNDGFAS
-2520 SADTTFTMIQKQYQA
+2520 SANATFAQIQKQYEA
-2535 TTGYYQELAKVM
+2535 TTGYYRDLAKAM
-2547 GITDKDV
+2547 GITDENV
-2554 LNDLGLMKA
+2554 LNDLGSMKK
-2563 AIADAMRTAQENM
+2563 AISDAMLTAQQNM
-2576 QTSIKDSQEK
+2576 QTAIKDSQK
-2586 FDSTVQNM
+2586 NFDATTQNM
-2594 DKLVDSI
+2594 NDLVKTID
-2601 NEMSNALR
+2601 EMGEALR
-2609 DWVEEM
+2609 EWVKEM

-2631 MIKAMN
+2631 MIKALK
-2637 NNDMASAEKYAEYRA
+2637 NNDMDSAEKYAEYRA

-2658 PNSYGQYTWNSK
+2658 PNSYGQYSWDSK
-2670 EAMIKDL
+2670 EAMVKDF
-2677 QEHGVQVSD
+2677 QEQGVQISSEKAD
-2686 ENAAILW
+2686 RLW
-2693 DKYNST
+2693 DKYNNT

-2713 KDGRLALLH
+2713 QDGKLAVLH

-2729 ASDTANMLD
+2729 ASDTANVLD
-2738 IVNVVRDIVRQ
+2738 IVNIVRDIVQQ

-2756 SHGRRFD
+2756 SRGRRFD

-2781 ASFPNA
+2781 ANFPNA

>member
-1 MSAART
+1 MNAART

-28 NTNLRNISSQT
+28 STNLRNISSQT
-39 NLDTGGLRLP
+39 NLDTGGLRLQ
-49 EQLNTASAAAIKLR
+49 EQLNTASVAAIKLR
-63 ENLQSAINV
+63 ENLQNAINV

-85 MEKSGMSLKQY
+85 MKKSGMSLKQY
-96 RDALVSLGPAGQAA
+96 RDALVSLGPTGQAA

-142 AGWQLSSTAIHTFV
+142 AGWQLSSTAIHRFIGTI
-156 GAVQTAYHYAQD
+156 QTAYNYTQD
-168 LNKSLNDIRI
+168 LNKSLNNIRI

-220 DDKAVQERSDVT
+220 DDKAVQERTDVT

-279 ASSTDEIAD
+279 ASSTDEIAE
-288 GLEKFAAVAETVGL
+288 GLEKFAPVADTVGL
-302 SYEYATAALTTI
+302 SYEYAIAALTTI

-335 IEGLNLGETLDDGTT
+335 VEGLKLGETLDDGTT
-350 LNKYSSALEV
+350 LNKYSSALEA

-371 LKSMDEIL
+371 LKDMDEIL
-379 DEIGS
+379 EEIGA
-384 KWDTIGKDQ
+384 KWGTIRKDQ
-393 QVALAQTVAGVRQYT
+393 QIALAQTVAGVRQYT

-419 MKENLNTAANATGTL
+419 MQENLDTVAKASGTL
-434 DKQAEIYAESWEAA
+434 DEQAQIYAESWEAA
-448 QKRVQAAA
+448 RKRVKAAA
-456 ESIYQ
+456 EGIYQ

-469 VGLTDDFGAII
+469 IWLTDAFGSIL

-501 LLVNKIFGDKII
+501 ILVNKIFGDKII
-513 AGVQTLAHNLMN
+513 AGAQTLAHNLMN

-546 QLQKGLNPNSGLR
+546 QLQKGLNPNAGLR
-559 ENNEAT
+559 ENNEAA

-627 ANDIRSKASFG
+627 ANDIRSNASFG
-638 SYDYLKGA
+638 SYKNLKGA
-646 GSSSLRSIMS
+646 GSSSLRAIMS
-656 EYDNGTPISNITL
+656 EYDNGTSISNITL

-693 ALQLEDLTNKT
+693 ALQLDDLINKT
-704 QKFQQALQSLSTASV
+704 QKFQQALSSLSTASV
-719 QSFIKDFDGLEESIK
+719 YSFIEDFDGLGESIRN
-734 SNAKQLAEFEHE
+734 NAVQLAKFEHE
-746 ADQLDKLKSSV
+746 ADQLTKLKSSV

-772 QQFRD
+772 RQFRD
-777 LGYSISDAADAEELL
+777 LGYSITDAADAEELL
-792 TAVDN
+792 TAVSN
-797 ASAEA
+797 AEAEA
-802 LQRSRRAAAGNADQ
+802 LQKSRRAAAGNTDQ

-821 KKYKLSTD
+821 KKYKLST
-829 EVQRFTEQ
+829 EQVQRFANQ

-847 YEEYL
+847 YKEYL
-852 KRTGEA
+852 KQTGEA
-858 AVWAGKSIE
+858 AVWAGANIE
-867 NASTKVSKMAVISEI
+867 NASTKVNKLAVVQGVANTLFGIGMSVSAVTNAIESLQDDSISPWQKTLNIIMALSMALPTVTTLFTSLGQGYTLLVYGITGYSAAQAKAAAITLTEMGITQASTKEDKEAAAARLALTLGIKEESAAILVNSTLQSKSLKTRILELATKIKEAVVTRDTTVATWAHNAALAVQNLLLGKSLELTSAGIALFAGLVVVLAVLAAKLIEGIVAWANYETATEQATRQAEESATAADKAKEAFNSLKDTLKEYDEGASALADLTEGTEAFREKLAETNKAALKLIEQLQLIYGKDWKYDNTNGQIVFLDENGQIDEDFVKNQTEESEKQYQQTQDVAVIADAVASKTKASDTSNFDDYNATNYKPSEKSKTASQI
-882 GNGLMSVQMGVSSV
+882 VQAGIKASDIDSVIESLSLSENITWDANNKSFSPGDYEKIREALVAFGYDESDVNSIEHLGYFVDDLYYQKQNNGQKYADRLDYMDELATSVSTGEGQV
-896 VSAIDTFNSDEDLSG
+896 VGTVLSDVNSKVKGALDDVQLNDIATDSYSEAAGYEDVQTAQAEIDQLSENELKQRYAEFNSAYRYNADTGALQLQDE
-911 WERFSSILMSLSMGL
+911 
-926 PMICDGLLKF
+926 
-936 SALISAKSI
+936 
-945 TKIAGLENLS
+945 
-955 KGVIQKLLSSAGD
+955 KGNWTD
-968 KSQIEAILKEAGIG
+968 LKEG
-982 DKVIKSTV
+982 DEGYVSTDTIKTSLKTNI
-990 DQVEKASTG
+990 QVEKAQEIANSDAEDAWFDQFKEGVSSGFTG
-999 LPGLIGRLG
+999 FSEEQKTNLNGLLDEMRG
-1008 SKLSKAGSVM
+1008 SE
-1018 AGFLTNPIALG
+1018 NPM
-1029 VVAAVAAVGATVYL
+1029 
-1043 AVTERK
+1043 TEGDI
-1049 RQAAAAMEEAT
+1049 
-1060 QSAKEAS
+1060 QSEAS
-1067 AAYEELKGKVE
+1067 ELGLNLSPEDIEFLMQKQEELRDVLTDVNDLYTTGQQD
-1078 NLKSSYSEYSSILKT
+1078 LLGLADEYSSCSDEAEEFS
-1093 LGNLKTGTAEW
+1093 TAVKRYGKNSEQ
-1104 TEAVVELNNQVLE
+1104 AKKAQDKLNQAIKNAQWR
-1117 LLKTYP
+1117 K
-1123 QLAEYINN
+1123 LA
-1131 NNGILTIDA
+1131 DS
-1140 EGYEKVAKEMA
+1140 VAK
-1151 TSAAAAQVA
+1151 
-1160 SIDSQKK
+1160 
-1167 TLTATINYD
+1167 
-1176 IVDKGF
+1176 
-1182 DNSLNSD
+1182 
-1189 SMLRMADAIQKDAG
+1189 
-1203 IIIGALPDESGEI
+1203 
-1216 DQAKMDESIAAMAD
+1216 
-1230 SAKVTK
+1230 
-1236 EQAEAVLSNSECLD
+1236 VLSNMEDLDEESDEYKDECKSLAKSFND
-1250 YLRETVTTTNTKL
+1250 IFKTDVSQDWVADN
-1263 DTLNSSRIA
+1263 I
-1272 ALTSSMDLTEDQR
+1272 DL
-1285 ALANSSELMQGIVN
+1285 
-1299 RVIENNYDKIDNN
+1299 
-1312 IKSDDSE
+1312 
-1319 AARTYGD
+1319 
-1326 TKSGLL
+1326 
-1332 KGYADTTLRK
+1332 
-1342 HTPFSWSATAEGEA
+1342 
-1356 AFKEYLKNQGKTEEE
+1356 
-1371 IAAIWKSAD
+1371 
-1380 FKKDRITWKQ
+1380 FKKW
-1390 TGENDTTVDKDIFY
+1390 
-1404 DSLVNSVN
+1404 S
-1412 GARETKAAQQSSQDV
+1412 QSSGDE
-1427 ANVLNKITALTNS
+1427 ARKL
-1440 SDVTESAYGK
+1440 E
-1450 YLSTGSVNSL
+1450 
-1460 TEEEFKALQGV
+1460 LQ
-1471 GPQIAEYIE
+1471 IL
-1480 SGGKKAAAKIT
+1480 AAAKAASSENFKPI
-1491 EGMKAVMDTTQ
+1491 ELKADENGVVQTIRS
-1502 VAPPDISGDYDS
+1502 AYDF
-1514 AAHDRYLH
+1514 YL
-1522 TSGQQI
+1522 
-1528 LSSNAESLDT
+1528 
-1538 SVEALEAY
+1538 
-1546 TAELLKNNTAL
+1546 
-1557 DGNYEKAAKMAVANV
+1557 
-1572 KFANGLNNL
+1572 
-1581 NNVLDD
+1581 
-1587 EIDNVKNASKKNLDY
+1587 Y
-1602 YKSLGKITQAVNDL
+1602 YKSLIESGKITI
-1616 YDTDVDADFVAEN
+1616 TAD
-1629 LELIEEA
+1629 
-1636 AKGSEKALAEL
+1636 G
-1647 SVAIVKADLNNRKT
+1647 KADISAL
-1661 LDKVDLNS
+1661 LNS
-1669 VSKDIQGAA
+1669 
-1678 TYLNS
+1678 LN
-1683 ALADY
+1683 
-1688 SYNLYSINE
+1688 
-1697 GLAAMQANMA
+1697 
-1707 DASGPMTLAAA
+1707 
-1718 LEGCGVKAET
+1718 
-1728 FIGSLNRVAVATG
+1728 
-1741 QTYAQ
+1741 
-1746 MEADLA
+1746 LA
-1752 KMGMSM
+1752 KMSAADVAAVLSAIGQT
-1758 SDFDVTYAEVP
+1758 DVTINGVVVSTADMSASTDDFNTFMQNTSGLGTVNFTSDVTATGVVP
-1769 TKEDVALTTTERT
+1769 DFNPS
-1782 VTDLGD
+1782 
-1788 GKYIMQDKITNIE
+1788 KYISDAN
-1801 HQYIDSVMQVPQIHP
+1801 
-1816 KGSSGAGGII
+1816 
-1826 VTPPSSGGAG
+1826 SSGGG
-1836 LVSGGKSSGGGG
+1836 GGGG

-1864 YHVIK
+1864 YHTIK

-1887 RAFGENRLRVMDREA
+1887 RAFGANRLRVMDQEA

-1908 IAAQKRYVDEINSY
+1908 IAAQKRYVDEIDSY

-1960 LTDEAEESYNDFKEI
+1960 LTDEAEESYNEFKDI

-2028 RLDRLSKSERRQYDS
+2028 RLDRLSNSERRQYDS
-2043 YLVQQEKA
+2043 YLIQQKKM
-2051 LELQKKRAATQ
+2051 LELQQKYFETQ
-2062 QGIDKLQA
+2062 QGIDALQA
-2070 AIAEQEARG
+2070 SIAEHEAQG
-2079 LEMTDEQNEQLRT
+2079 LEITDEENEQLRT

-2116 TMFDN
+2116 TVFDN
-2121 YFDDSDYYIDRIS
+2121 YFDNLDYYIDRIS
-2134 TLNGIMET
+2134 TLNDMMET
-2142 TRDTLDLLGYN
+2142 TRDTLDLLGYD
-2153 NLDNFNKISERL
+2153 NLDNFNSINKQL
-2165 LSNQR
+2165 LSNR
-2170 TLLGL
+2170 KIMLEM
-2175 SQQKLSSATDEV
+2175 SQKKLSSATDEV
-2187 KYWQDLATA
+2187 DYWQNLASTVK
-2196 MEGINSLDDLK
+2196 EIDSLDDLK
-2207 NSSWWADDQVKKIA
+2207 DSPFWEDANDQIKKIA
-2221 ENATL
+2221 ENAAL
-2226 AEDSI
+2226 AGDSI
-2231 KAVKDAINNQLK
+2231 KVVKDAINNQLK
-2243 EATDR
+2243 EATER
-2248 QLETQQKIYES
+2248 QLETQQEIYES

-2266 IEDNWVNAVEKV
+2266 IEDNWVDAVEKV
-2278 VAAQKKGLLN
+2278 VAVQKKGLLN

-2293 VDRYSDL
+2293 VDRYGDL

-2406 EEVSKAEQDV
+2406 EQISKAEQDV
-2416 EDKIQ
+2416 EDKMQ

-2450 DIYANTSLT
+2450 DIYTDASLT
-2459 QEEKNQRE
+2459 QEERNKRE
-2467 EALRESTMKKL
+2467 EALRESTMKQL

-2493 MNFEDT
+2493 MNFKDT
-2499 ILGKMYP
+2499 ILGTMYP

-2513 FNDNFAS
+2513 FNDGFAS
-2520 SADTTFTMIQKQYQA
+2520 SANATFEQIQKQYEA
-2535 TTGYYQELAKVM
+2535 TTGYYQELAKAM
-2547 GITDKDV
+2547 GITDENV
-2554 LNDLGLMKA
+2554 LNDLGSMKT
-2563 AIADAMRTAQENM
+2563 AIAKAMIAAQESM
-2576 QTSIKDSQEK
+2576 QTAISNSQEN
-2586 FDSTVQNM
+2586 FDATTQNM
-2594 DKLVDSI
+2594 NDLVKTID
-2601 NEMSNALR
+2601 EMGEALR
-2609 DWVEEM
+2609 EWVKEM

-2631 MIKAMN
+2631 MIKALK
-2637 NNDMASAEKYAEYRA
+2637 NNDMDSAEKYAEYRA

-2658 PNSYGQYTWNSK
+2658 PNSYGQYSWDSK
-2670 EAMIKDL
+2670 EAMVKDF
-2677 QEHGVQVSD
+2677 QDQGVQISSEKAD
-2686 ENAAILW
+2686 RLW
-2693 DKYNST
+2693 DKYNNT

-2713 KDGRLALLH
+2713 QDGKLAVLH

-2738 IVNVVRDIVRQ
+2738 IVNIVRDIVQQ

-2756 SHGRRFD
+2756 SRGRRFD

-2781 ASFPNA
+2781 ANFPNA

>member
-1 MSAART
+1 MNAART

-39 NLDTGGLRLP
+39 NLDTGGLRLQ
-49 EQLNTASAAAIKLR
+49 EQLNTASVAAIKLR
-63 ENLQSAINV
+63 ENLQNAINV

-85 MEKSGMSLKQY
+85 MKKSGMSLKQY
-96 RDALVSLGPAGQAA
+96 RDALVSLGPTGQAA

-142 AGWQLSSTAIHTFV
+142 AGWQLSSTAIHSFI
-156 GAVQTAYHYAQD
+156 GAIQTAYNYAQD
-168 LNKSLNDIRI
+168 LNKSLNNIRI

-263 TAEWY
+263 TAQWY
-268 ADVMTALGAAT
+268 ADVMTALGAMT
-279 ASSTDEIAD
+279 ASSTDEIAE
-288 GLEKFAAVAETVGL
+288 GLEKFAAVADTVGL

-350 LNKYSSALEV
+350 LNKYSSALEA
-360 VGVNIKNEAGE
+360 VGVNIKNEAGQ
-371 LKSMDEIL
+371 LKDMDEIL
-379 DEIGS
+379 DEIGA

-393 QVALAQTVAGVRQYT
+393 QIALAQTVAGVRQYN

-419 MKENLNTAANATGTL
+419 MQENLQTVAKASGTL
-434 DKQAEIYAESWEAA
+434 DEQAQIYAESWEAA
-448 QKRVQAAA
+448 KKRVQAAA
-456 ESIYQ
+456 EGIYQ

-469 VGLTDDFGAII
+469 IWLTDSFGSVL

-513 AGVQTLAHNLMN
+513 AGAQTLAHNLMN

-615 QLDLAQEEARLL
+615 QLDLAQEEARLS
-627 ANDIRSKASFG
+627 ANEIRSKASFG
-638 SYDYLKGA
+638 SYEYLKGA
-646 GSSSLRSIMS
+646 GSSSLRAIMS
-656 EYDNGTPISNITL
+656 EYDNGTSINDIAL
-669 PTSKGAQQGVI
+669 PTSRSAQQGVI

-693 ALQLEDLTNKT
+693 ALQLDDLTNKT

-719 QSFIKDFDGLEESIK
+719 QSFIKDFDGLGESIRN
-734 SNAKQLAEFEHE
+734 NAKQLAEFEHK
-746 ADQLDKLKSSV
+746 ADQLDNLKLSV

-797 ASAEA
+797 AQAEA
-802 LQRSRRAAAGNADQ
+802 LQRSQRAAAGNTAQ

-829 EVQRFTEQ
+829 EVQRFAEQ
-837 LKKAEEMGLT
+837 LKKAEKMGLT

-896 VSAIDTFNSDEDLSG
+896 VSAINAVNDEDLSD
-911 WERFSSILMSLSMGL
+911 WEKFSSILMSLSMGL
-926 PMICDGLLKF
+926 PMLCNGLLKF
-936 SALISAKSI
+936 TALISAKSI
-945 TKIAGLENLS
+945 TKIVGLENLG
-955 KGVIQKLLSSAGD
+955 KDVIQKLLSSAGD
-968 KSQIEAILKEAGIG
+968 KSQIEAILKKAGIG
-982 DKVIKSTV
+982 DEIIKSTV
-990 DQVEKASTG
+990 DQVDKASTG
-999 LPGLIGRLG
+999 LPGLINKLG
-1008 SKLSKAGSVM
+1008 SKLSKAGSVI

-1029 VVAAVAAVGATVYL
+1029 VMATVAAVGATVYL

-1049 RQAAAAMEEAT
+1049 RQATAAMEAAT

-1160 SIDSQKK
+1160 YIDSQKK
-1167 TLTATINYD
+1167 SLTATINYD
-1176 IVDKGF
+1176 IADKGF
-1182 DNSLNSD
+1182 DKSLNSD
-1189 SMLRMADAIQKDAG
+1189 SMLRMADAIQKNAG
-1203 IIIGALPDESGEI
+1203 LIVGALPDESGGI
-1216 DQAKMDESIAAMAD
+1216 NDEELQNSINALAD
-1230 SAKVTK
+1230 NAKVTQK
-1236 EQAEAVLSNSECLD
+1236 QAEAVLSNSECLD

-1263 DTLNSSRIA
+1263 DTLNSSRVA

-1312 IKSDDSE
+1312 EKTTLVEGNEIQ
-1319 AARTYGD
+1319 TG
-1326 TKSGLL
+1326 
-1332 KGYADTTLRK
+1332 DTTLRQ

-1380 FKKDRITWKQ
+1380 FKKNRITWKQ
-1390 TGENDTTVDKDIFY
+1390 AGEDDTTVDKEISY

-1412 GARETKAAQQSSQDV
+1412 AARETAAAQQSSQDV

-1440 SDVTESAYGK
+1440 SNVTESAYGK
-1450 YLSTGSVNSL
+1450 YLSTGSVDSL
-1460 TEEEFKALQGV
+1460 TEEEFNALQEAGS
-1471 GPQIAEYIE
+1471 QI
-1480 SGGKKAAAKIT
+1480 KDAAAEMT
-1491 EGMKAVMDTTQ
+1491 EGMKAVMEATQ
-1502 VAPPDISGDYDS
+1502 VAPPDISGDYDA

-1602 YKSLGKITQAVNDL
+1602 YKSLGKITQAINDL

-1647 SVAIVKADLNNRKT
+1647 SIAIVKADLNNRKT
-1661 LDKVDLNS
+1661 LDAVDLNS
-1669 VSKDIQGAA
+1669 VGEDVQTAA
-1678 TYLNS
+1678 KYLNS

-1697 GLAAMQANMA
+1697 GLAAMQANMS

-1718 LEGCGVKAET
+1718 LDGCGIKAET
-1728 FIGSLNRVAVATG
+1728 FIGSLNRMAIATG

-1801 HQYIDSVMQVPQIHP
+1801 HQYIDSIMQVPQIRP
-1816 KGSSGAGGII
+1816 KGSSGAGGIT

-1848 GGSQKDKKK
+1848 GGGGGSQKDKKK

-1864 YHVIK
+1864 YHTIK
-1869 KQLDN
+1869 KEIGN

-1887 RAFGENRLRVMDREA
+1887 RAFGANRLRVMDQEA

-1908 IAAQKRYVDEINSY
+1908 IAAQKRYVDEIDSY

-2028 RLDRLSKSERRQYDS
+2028 RLDRLSNSERRQYNS
-2043 YLVQQEKA
+2043 YLVQQKKVS
-2051 LELQKKRAATQ
+2051 ELQDKRLEIQ
-2062 QGIDKLQA
+2062 KGINTIQA
-2070 AIAEQEARG
+2070 DIAKQEAQG

-2116 TMFDN
+2116 ITFDN
-2121 YFDDSDYYIDRIS
+2121 YFEDLDYYIDRIS
-2134 TLNGIMET
+2134 TLNDMMET
-2142 TRDTLDLLGYN
+2142 TRDTLDLLGYD
-2153 NLDNFNKISERL
+2153 NLDNFNRINGQL

-2170 TLLGL
+2170 VMLGM
-2175 SQQKLSSATDEV
+2175 SQKKLSSATGEV
-2187 KYWQDLATA
+2187 NYWQDLAA
-2196 MEGINSLDDLK
+2196 AVKEIDSLDDLE
-2207 NSSWWADDQVKKIA
+2207 NSPIWEDANDQIKKIA
-2221 ENATL
+2221 ENAAL
-2226 AEDSI
+2226 AGDSI
-2231 KAVKDAINNQLK
+2231 EVVKDAINDQLK
-2243 EATDR
+2243 EATER
-2248 QLETQQKIYES
+2248 QLETQQEIYES

-2266 IEDNWVNAVEKV
+2266 IEDNWVDAVEKV
-2278 VAAQKKGLLN
+2278 VAVQKKGLLN

-2293 VDRYSDL
+2293 VDRYDDL

-2340 KDVLEEV
+2340 KDVLEKV

-2406 EEVSKAEQDV
+2406 EEVSKAEQNV
-2416 EDKIQ
+2416 EDKMQ

-2429 TMRDTGEKILSIQQ
+2429 TLRDMGEKILQVQ
-2443 EYYDALS
+2443 KEYSDALTDILTDTTLNWETKS
-2450 DIYANTSLT
+2450 DRI
-2459 QEEKNQRE
+2459 K
-2467 EALRESTMKKL
+2467 ALKEDTMKKL
-2478 SYYTDQYDKA
+2478 MYYTDQYDKA
-2488 LKQSG
+2488 LDQSG
-2493 MNFEDT
+2493 INFKDT
-2499 ILGKMYP
+2499 ILGTMYP

-2513 FNDNFAS
+2513 FNDNFAN
-2520 SADTTFTMIQKQYQA
+2520 SADTTFALIQKQYET
-2535 TTGYYQELAKVM
+2535 TTGYYRDLAQAM
-2547 GITDKDV
+2547 GITDENV
-2554 LNDLGLMKA
+2554 LNDLELMKK
-2563 AIADAMRTAQENM
+2563 AISDAMLIAQKNM
-2576 QTSIKDSQEK
+2576 QTAISNSQK
-2586 FDSTVQNM
+2586 NFDTTTKNM
-2594 DKLVDSI
+2594 DNLADTI
-2601 NEMSNALR
+2601 NKMGTALR

-2624 NADYFDL
+2624 NADYFLL
-2631 MIKAMN
+2631 MVDALN
-2637 NNDMASAEKYAEYRA
+2637 NNDMDSAEKYIEYRA
-2652 MKISLD
+2652 MKIRLD
-2658 PNSYGQYTWNSK
+2658 PNSYGQYAWSSKDAMVKDFQDYKVQLTDEQATALWN
-2670 EAMIKDL
+2670 
-2677 QEHGVQVSD
+2677 
-2686 ENAAILW
+2686 
-2693 DKYNST
+2693 KYIST
-2699 TQKYDTGGYTGEWG
+2699 IQKYDTGGYTGEWG
-2713 KDGRLALLH
+2713 QDGKLAVLH

-2729 ASDTANMLD
+2729 ASDTSNMLD
-2738 IVNVVRDIVRQ
+2738 IVNVVRDIVQQ

-2756 SHGRRFD
+2756 SRGRRFD

-2781 ASFPNA
+2781 ANFPNA

>member
-1 MSAART
+1 MNAART

-28 NTNLRNISSQT
+28 STNLRNISSQT
-39 NLDTGGLRLP
+39 NLDTGGLRLQ
-49 EQLNTASAAAIKLR
+49 EQLNTASVAAIKLR
-63 ENLQSAINV
+63 ENLQNAINI
-72 DTGRLDLSKFNHE
+72 DTGRLDLSKFNYE
-85 MEKSGMSLKQY
+85 MKKSGMSLKQY
-96 RDALVSLGPAGQAA
+96 RDALVSLGPTGQAA

-142 AGWQLSSTAIHTFV
+142 AGWQLSSTAIHRFIGTI
-156 GAVQTAYHYAQD
+156 QTAYNYAQD
-168 LNKSLNDIRI
+168 LNKSLNNIRI

-220 DDKAVQERSDVT
+220 DDKAVQERTDVT

-279 ASSTDEIAD
+279 ASSTDEIAE
-288 GLEKFAAVAETVGL
+288 GLEKFAAVADTVGL

-350 LNKYSSALEV
+350 LNKYSSALEA

-371 LKSMDEIL
+371 LKDMDDIL
-379 DEIGS
+379 DEIGA

-393 QVALAQTVAGVRQYT
+393 QIALAQTVAGVRQYN

-419 MKENLNTAANATGTL
+419 MQENLQTVAKASGTL
-434 DKQAEIYAESWEAA
+434 DEQAQTYAESWEAA
-448 QKRVQAAA
+448 KKRVQAAA
-456 ESIYQ
+456 EGIYQ

-469 VGLTDDFGAII
+469 IWLTDAFGSVL

-513 AGVQTLAHNLMN
+513 AGAQTLAHNLMN

-559 ENNEAT
+559 ENNEAA

-572 RVLAIQKQILG
+572 RVLTIQKQILG

-615 QLDLAQEEARLL
+615 QLDLAQEEARLS
-627 ANDIRSKASFG
+627 ANEIRSKASFG

-646 GSSSLRSIMS
+646 GSSSLRAIMS
-656 EYDNGTPISNITL
+656 EYDNGTSINDITL
-669 PTSKGAQQGVI
+669 PSSKGAQQGVI

-693 ALQLEDLTNKT
+693 ALQLDDLTNKT

-719 QSFIKDFDGLEESIK
+719 QSFIKDFDGLGESIK
-734 SNAKQLAEFEHE
+734 NNARQLAEFEHK
-746 ADQLDKLKSSV
+746 ADQLANLKLSV

-802 LQRSRRAAAGNADQ
+802 LRKSQRAAAGNTAQ

-821 KKYKLSTD
+821 KKYKLSRE
-829 EVQRFTEQ
+829 EVQRFAEQ
-837 LKKAEEMGLT
+837 LKKAEEMGLS
-847 YEEYL
+847 YKEYL
-852 KRTGEA
+852 KQTGEA
-858 AVWAGKSIE
+858 AVWAGKNIE
-867 NASTKVSKMAVISEI
+867 NASTKVSKVKVVNNFANTLFSIGMSVSAVTNAINSLQDDSISTWQKTLNVIMALSMVLPTVTTLFTSLGQGYTLLVYGITGYSAAQAKAAVITLAEMGITQASTEADKEAAAARLALKLGI
-882 GNGLMSVQMGVSSV
+882 NEESAAILVNSTLQSKSLKTRILELATKIKEAVVTKATTIATWAHNAALAVQNLLLGKSLELTSAGIALFAGLVVVLAVLAAKLIEGIAAWANYETATEQATRQAEESATAADKAKEAFNSLKDTLKEYDEGVSALADLTEGTEAFREKLAETNKAALKLIEQLQLIYGKDWKYDSNGQIVFLDENGQIDENFVKNQTEESEKQYQQTQDVAVIADAAASKTKASDRSKFDDYNEVKTYQPTEKSKTASQIVQAGIKASDIDSV
-896 VSAIDTFNSDEDLSG
+896 IQSLGESITWDANNKSFSPDDYDKIREALVALGYNRSDVDSIDNFSYFVDDLYYQKQNNGQKYADRLDYMDELATSVSAGEGQIVGTVLSDVNSKVKNALDDAQLDKIATDSYSKAATKQDVQDAQAGIDQLSESELKQRYAEFNSAYRYNADTDALQLQDEKGNWTDLK
-911 WERFSSILMSLSMGL
+911 E
-926 PMICDGLLKF
+926 
-936 SALISAKSI
+936 
-945 TKIAGLENLS
+945 
-955 KGVIQKLLSSAGD
+955 GD
-968 KSQIEAILKEAGIG
+968 KGYISTDTIKTNLKTNI
-982 DKVIKSTV
+982 
-990 DQVEKASTG
+990 QVEKAQELANSEAENTWYGQFRKDASSGFGEVQGSNIRSMLDAMLNAIRQNENPLTEEDIQNRHLG
-999 LPGLIGRLG
+999 LSSEDIE
-1008 SKLSKAGSVM
+1008 
-1018 AGFLTNPIALG
+1018 FLMQ
-1029 VVAAVAAVGATVYL
+1029 
-1043 AVTERK
+1043 K
-1049 RQAAAAMEEAT
+1049 Q
-1060 QSAKEAS
+1060 
-1067 AAYEELKGKVE
+1067 EELRGVLTDVNE
-1078 NLKSSYSEYSSILKT
+1078 LYTTGQQDLLGLAEEYSSCSDE
-1093 LGNLKTGTAEW
+1093 AE
-1104 TEAVVELNNQVLE
+1104 EFSSAVKRYGKNSEQAKKAQDKLNQAIKNAQWR
-1117 LLKTYP
+1117 K
-1123 QLAEYINN
+1123 LA
-1131 NNGILTIDA
+1131 DS
-1140 EGYEKVAKEMA
+1140 VAK
-1151 TSAAAAQVA
+1151 
-1160 SIDSQKK
+1160 
-1167 TLTATINYD
+1167 
-1176 IVDKGF
+1176 
-1182 DNSLNSD
+1182 
-1189 SMLRMADAIQKDAG
+1189 
-1203 IIIGALPDESGEI
+1203 
-1216 DQAKMDESIAAMAD
+1216 
-1230 SAKVTK
+1230 
-1236 EQAEAVLSNSECLD
+1236 VLSNMEDLDEESDEYKDECKSLAKSFND
-1250 YLRETVTTTNTKL
+1250 IFKTNVTQDWVADN
-1263 DTLNSSRIA
+1263 I
-1272 ALTSSMDLTEDQR
+1272 DL
-1285 ALANSSELMQGIVN
+1285 
-1299 RVIENNYDKIDNN
+1299 
-1312 IKSDDSE
+1312 
-1319 AARTYGD
+1319 
-1326 TKSGLL
+1326 
-1332 KGYADTTLRK
+1332 
-1342 HTPFSWSATAEGEA
+1342 
-1356 AFKEYLKNQGKTEEE
+1356 
-1371 IAAIWKSAD
+1371 
-1380 FKKDRITWKQ
+1380 FKKW
-1390 TGENDTTVDKDIFY
+1390 
-1404 DSLVNSVN
+1404 S
-1412 GARETKAAQQSSQDV
+1412 QSSGDEARKLELQILAA
-1427 ANVLNKITALTNS
+1427 ANAASNENFKPIKLKADGTGAEQTIC
-1440 SDVTESAYGK
+1440 SAYDF
-1450 YLSTGSVNSL
+1450 YL
-1460 TEEEFKALQGV
+1460 
-1471 GPQIAEYIE
+1471 
-1480 SGGKKAAAKIT
+1480 
-1491 EGMKAVMDTTQ
+1491 
-1502 VAPPDISGDYDS
+1502 
-1514 AAHDRYLH
+1514 
-1522 TSGQQI
+1522 
-1528 LSSNAESLDT
+1528 
-1538 SVEALEAY
+1538 
-1546 TAELLKNNTAL
+1546 
-1557 DGNYEKAAKMAVANV
+1557 
-1572 KFANGLNNL
+1572 
-1581 NNVLDD
+1581 
-1587 EIDNVKNASKKNLDY
+1587 Y
-1602 YKSLGKITQAVNDL
+1602 YKSLIESGKITITAEGKADISALLNALDL
-1616 YDTDVDADFVAEN
+1616 AQVSAADVAAILSAIGQTDVTINGVVVSTAEMSASGSSFADFM
-1629 LELIEEA
+1629 A
-1636 AKGSEKALAEL
+1636 AAS
-1647 SVAIVKADLNNRKT
+1647 
-1661 LDKVDLNS
+1661 
-1669 VSKDIQGAA
+1669 GAA
-1678 TYLNS
+1678 GS
-1683 ALADY
+1683 
-1688 SYNLYSINE
+1688 
-1697 GLAAMQANMA
+1697 
-1707 DASGPMTLAAA
+1707 PMKVEDFQSNVT
-1718 LEGCGVKAET
+1718 
-1728 FIGSLNRVAVATG
+1728 ATG
-1741 QTYAQ
+1741 VVPN
-1746 MEADLA
+1746 
-1752 KMGMSM
+1752 
-1758 SDFDVTYAEVP
+1758 FDP
-1769 TKEDVALTTTERT
+1769 S
-1782 VTDLGD
+1782 
-1788 GKYIMQDKITNIE
+1788 KYISDAN
-1801 HQYIDSVMQVPQIHP
+1801 
-1816 KGSSGAGGII
+1816 
-1826 VTPPSSGGAG
+1826 SSGGG
-1836 LVSGGKSSGGGG
+1836 GGGG

-1857 SSDEIER
+1857 ASDEIER
-1864 YHVIK
+1864 YHTIK

-1887 RAFGENRLRVMDREA
+1887 RAFGANRLRVIDQET

-1908 IAAQKRYVDEINSY
+1908 IAAQKRYVDEIDSY

-1960 LTDEAEESYNDFKEI
+1960 LTDEAEESYNEFKDI

-1990 DKLIEQEYD
+1990 DKLIKQEYD

-2028 RLDRLSKSERRQYDS
+2028 RLDRLSNSERRQYDS
-2043 YLVQQEKA
+2043 YLIQQKKM
-2051 LELQKKRAATQ
+2051 LELQQKRLTTQ
-2062 QGIDKLQA
+2062 QGIDDLQA
-2070 AIAEQEARG
+2070 AIAEHEAQG
-2079 LEMTDEQNEQLRT
+2079 LEITDEENEQLRT

-2116 TMFDN
+2116 TTFDN
-2121 YFDDSDYYIDRIS
+2121 YFEDLDYYIDRIS
-2134 TLNGIMET
+2134 TLNDMMET
-2142 TRDTLDLLGYN
+2142 TRDTLDLLGYD
-2153 NLDNFNKISERL
+2153 NLDIFNRINGQL

-2170 TLLGL
+2170 VMLGM
-2175 SQQKLSSATDEV
+2175 SQKKLSSATDEV
-2187 KYWQDLATA
+2187 DYWQDLANTVK
-2196 MEGINSLDDLK
+2196 EVNSLDDLK
-2207 NSSWWADDQVKKIA
+2207 DSPFWENANDQIKKIA
-2221 ENATL
+2221 ENAAL
-2226 AEDSI
+2226 AGDSI
-2231 KAVKDAINNQLK
+2231 KVVKDAINDQLK
-2243 EATDR
+2243 EATER
-2248 QLETQQKIYES
+2248 QLETQQEIYES

-2266 IEDNWVNAVEKV
+2266 IEDNWVDAVEKV
-2278 VAAQKKGLLN
+2278 VAVQKKGLLN

-2293 VDRYSDL
+2293 VDRYGDL

-2416 EDKIQ
+2416 EDKMQ

-2450 DIYANTSLT
+2450 DIYTDASLT
-2459 QEEKNQRE
+2459 QEERNKRE

-2493 MNFEDT
+2493 MNFKDT
-2499 ILGKMYP
+2499 ILGTMYP
-2506 EYENLQK
+2506 EYETLQK

-2520 SADTTFTMIQKQYQA
+2520 SADTTFTMIQDQYK
-2535 TTGYYQELAKVM
+2535 TTTEYYQELAKAM
-2547 GITDKDV
+2547 GITDENV
-2554 LNDLGLMKA
+2554 LNDLGSMKT
-2563 AIADAMRTAQENM
+2563 AIAKAMIAAQENM
-2576 QTSIKDSQEK
+2576 QTAISNSQK
-2586 FDSTVQNM
+2586 NFDATTKNM
-2594 DKLVDSI
+2594 NDLVKTID
-2601 NEMSNALR
+2601 EMGEALR
-2609 DWVEEM
+2609 EWVKEM

-2631 MIKAMN
+2631 MIKALK
-2637 NNDMASAEKYAEYRA
+2637 NNDMDSAEKYAEYRA

-2658 PNSYGQYTWNSK
+2658 PNSYGQYSWDSK
-2670 EAMIKDL
+2670 EAMVKDF
-2677 QEHGVQVSD
+2677 QEQGVQISGEKAD
-2686 ENAAILW
+2686 RLW
-2693 DKYNST
+2693 DKYNNT
-2699 TQKYDTGGYTGEWG
+2699 IQKYDTGGYTGEWG
-2713 KDGRLALLH
+2713 QDGKLAVLH

-2738 IVNVVRDIVRQ
+2738 IVNIVRDIVQQ

-2756 SHGRRFD
+2756 SRGRRFD
-2763 LPRIETRAETL
+2763 LPRIETHAETL

-2781 ASFPNA
+2781 ANFPNA

>member
-1 MSAART
+1 MNAART

-49 EQLNTASAAAIKLR
+49 EQLNTASVAAIKLR
-63 ENLQSAINV
+63 ENLQNAINV

-96 RDALVSLGPAGQAA
+96 RDALVSLGPTGQAA

-142 AGWQLSSTAIHTFV
+142 AGWQLSSTAIHAFV
-156 GAVQTAYHYAQD
+156 GAISTAYNYAQD

-246 SDQLTAVWE
+246 SDQLTAIWE
-255 NFMKDGEH
+255 NFMKDGKH
-263 TAEWY
+263 AAEWY

-279 ASSTDEIAD
+279 ASSTDEIAE
-288 GLEKFAAVAETVGL
+288 GLEKFAAVADTVGL

-350 LNKYSSALEV
+350 LNKYSKALDA

-379 DEIGS
+379 DEIGA
-384 KWDTIGKDQ
+384 KWGTIGKDQ
-393 QVALAQTVAGVRQYT
+393 QIALAQTVAGVRQYT

-419 MKENLNTAANATGTL
+419 MQENLETVAKASGTL
-434 DKQAEIYAESWEAA
+434 DEQAQIYAESWEAA
-448 QKRVQAAA
+448 KKRVQAAA
-456 ESIYQ
+456 EGIYQ

-469 VGLTDDFGAII
+469 IWLTDAFGSILG
-480 EFIDKIIDSLGG
+480 FIDKIIDSLGG

-513 AGVQTLAHNLMN
+513 AGVQTLAHNVMN

-615 QLDLAQEEARLL
+615 QLDLAQEEARLS
-627 ANDIRSKASFG
+627 ANEIRSKASFG

-646 GSSSLRSIMS
+646 GSSSLRAIMS
-656 EYDNGTPISNITL
+656 EYDNGASINDIAL
-669 PTSKGAQQGVI
+669 PTSRGAQQGVI

-693 ALQLEDLTNKT
+693 ALQLDDLTNKT

-719 QSFIKDFDGLEESIK
+719 QSFIKDFDGLGESIRN
-734 SNAKQLAEFEHE
+734 NARQLAEFEHE
-746 ADQLDKLKSSV
+746 ADQLDNLKLSV

-797 ASAEA
+797 AQAEA

-816 IEQFA
+816 IDQFA
-821 KKYKLSTD
+821 KKYKLSAD

-837 LKKAEEMGLT
+837 LKEAEKRGLS

-852 KRTGEA
+852 KQTGEA
-858 AVWAGKSIE
+858 AVWAGRSIE
-867 NASTKVSKMAVISEI
+867 NAPTKVSKMAVISEI

-896 VSAIDTFNSDEDLSG
+896 VSAINAVNDEVLSG
-911 WERFSSILMSLSMGL
+911 WEKFSSILMSLSMGL
-926 PMICDGLLKF
+926 PMLCNGLLKF
-936 SALISAKSI
+936 TTLISAKSI
-945 TKIAGLENLS
+945 TKIAGLENLG
-955 KGVIQKLLSSAGD
+955 KDVIQKLLSSAGD

-982 DKVIKSTV
+982 DEIIESTV
-990 DQVEKASTG
+990 DQVDKASTG
-999 LPGLIGRLG
+999 FNKLG
-1008 SKLSKAGSVM
+1008 SKLSKVGSVI
-1018 AGFLTNPIALG
+1018 AGFLTNPIVLG
-1029 VVAAVAAVGATVYL
+1029 VAAAVAAVGATVYL

-1049 RQAAAAMEEAT
+1049 RQATAAMEAAT

-1093 LGNLKTGTAEW
+1093 LGNLKSGTAEW

-1151 TSAAAAQVA
+1151 TSTAAAQVA

-1176 IVDKGF
+1176 IADKGF
-1182 DNSLNSD
+1182 DKSLNSD

-1250 YLRETVTTTNTKL
+1250 YLRETVTATNTRL
-1263 DTLNSSRIA
+1263 DALNSSRIA

-1285 ALANSSELMQGIVN
+1285 ALVNSSELMQGVIK
-1299 RVIENNYDKIDNN
+1299 RVIENNYDKIDNSVEGN
-1312 IKSDDSE
+1312 E
-1319 AARTYGD
+1319 VQTG
-1326 TKSGLL
+1326 
-1332 KGYADTTLRK
+1332 DTTLRK

-1371 IAAIWKSAD
+1371 IAAIWKSAN
-1380 FKKDRITWKQ
+1380 FKKDEITWKQ
-1390 TGENDTTVDKDIFY
+1390 TGEDGTTVDKNISY

-1412 GARETKAAQQSSQDV
+1412 AARETEAAQRSGQDV
-1427 ANVLNKITALTNS
+1427 ANVLDKITALTNS
-1440 SDVTESAYGK
+1440 SNVTESAYGK
-1450 YLSTGSVNSL
+1450 YLSTGSVDSL

-1471 GPQIAEYIE
+1471 GPQIADYIIT
-1480 SGGKKAAAKIT
+1480 GGRVAAVEIT

-1502 VAPPDISGDYDS
+1502 VAPPAIPKEAQYDS

-1528 LSSNAESLDT
+1528 LSSNAESLDM

-1557 DGNYEKAAKMAVANV
+1557 DGNYEEAAKMAVANV

-1587 EIDNVKNASKKNLDY
+1587 EIGNVKNASKKNLDY
-1602 YKSLGKITQAVNDL
+1602 YKSLGKITQAINDL

-1647 SVAIVKADLNNRKT
+1647 SVAIVKADLNSRKT
-1661 LDKVDLNS
+1661 LDAVDLS
-1669 VSKDIQGAA
+1669 SAGDDVQTAA
-1678 TYLNS
+1678 NNLNT
-1683 ALADY
+1683 ALASY
-1688 SYNLYSINE
+1688 SSNLDNVNA

-1707 DASGPMTLAAA
+1707 DVSGPTTLANA
-1718 LEGCGVKAET
+1718 LAGCEIGAET
-1728 FIGSLNRVAVATG
+1728 FIASLNSMAIATG

-1769 TKEDVALTTTERT
+1769 TKEDVALTTTKRT

-1788 GKYIMQDKITNIE
+1788 GEYIMQDKITNIE
-1801 HQYIDSVMQVPQIHP
+1801 HQYIDSIMQVPQITP
-1816 KGSSGAGGII
+1816 KGGSSAGGIT

-1848 GGSQKDKKK
+1848 GGGGGGSQKEQKK

-1864 YHVIK
+1864 YHTIK
-1869 KQLDN
+1869 KEIGN

-1887 RAFGENRLRVMDREA
+1887 RAFGANRLRVMDQEA

-1908 IAAQKRYVDEINSY
+1908 IAAQKRYVNEIDSY

-1931 AYGAVFDED
+1931 AYGAVFDEN

-1960 LTDEAEESYNDFKEI
+1960 LTDEAEESYNDFKDI

-1990 DKLIEQEYD
+1990 DRLIEQEYD

-2028 RLDRLSKSERRQYDS
+2028 RLDRLSNSERRQYDS
-2043 YLVQQEKA
+2043 YLVQQEKV
-2051 LELQKKRAATQ
+2051 LELQQKRLATQ
-2062 QGIDKLQA
+2062 QGIDDLQA
-2070 AIAEQEARG
+2070 AIAEHEARG
-2079 LEMTDEQNEQLRT
+2079 LEMTDEENEQLRT

-2116 TMFDN
+2116 TVFDN
-2121 YFDDSDYYIDRIS
+2121 YFDDLDYYIDRIS
-2134 TLNGIMET
+2134 TLNDMMET
-2142 TRDTLDLLGYN
+2142 TRDTLDLLGYD
-2153 NLDNFNKISERL
+2153 NLDIFNDINKQL

-2170 TLLGL
+2170 TMLGM

-2187 KYWQDLATA
+2187 NYWQDLATFVK
-2196 MEGINSLDDLK
+2196 EIDSLDDLK
-2207 NSSWWADDQVKKIA
+2207 DSHFWANDSVKKIA

-2243 EATDR
+2243 EATER
-2248 QLETQQKIYES
+2248 QLETQQEIYES

-2266 IEDNWVNAVEKV
+2266 IEDNWVDAVEKV
-2278 VAAQKKGLLN
+2278 VAVQKKGLLN

-2293 VDRYSDL
+2293 VDRYGDL

-2416 EDKIQ
+2416 EDKMQ

-2443 EYYDALS
+2443 EFYDALS
-2450 DIYANTSLT
+2450 DIYTDASLT
-2459 QEEKNQRE
+2459 QDERNQRE
-2467 EALRESTMKKL
+2467 AALRESTMKKL
-2478 SYYTDQYDKA
+2478 MYYTDQYDKA

-2499 ILGKMYP
+2499 ILGTMYP
-2506 EYENLQK
+2506 EYKNLQE
-2513 FNDNFAS
+2513 FNDGFAS
-2520 SADTTFTMIQKQYQA
+2520 SADTTFAQIQKQYEA
-2535 TTGYYQELAKVM
+2535 TTEYYRDLAKAM
-2547 GITDKDV
+2547 GITDESI
-2554 LNDLGLMKA
+2554 LNDLGSMKE
-2563 AIADAMRTAQENM
+2563 AIAKAMLTAQQNM
-2576 QTSIKDSQEK
+2576 QTAISKSQEN
-2586 FDSTVQNM
+2586 FDATTKNM
-2594 DKLVDSI
+2594 NDLVKTI
-2601 NEMSNALR
+2601 KEMGESLQK
-2609 DWVEEM
+2609 WVEEM

-2631 MIKAMN
+2631 MIKALK
-2637 NNDMASAEKYAEYRA
+2637 NNDMDSAEKYAEYRA

-2658 PNSYGQYTWNSK
+2658 PNSYGQYDWSSK
-2670 EAMIKDL
+2670 EAMVKDF
-2677 QEHGVQVSD
+2677 QEQGVWISD
-2686 ENAAILW
+2686 EKADSLW
-2693 DKYNST
+2693 NKYSST
-2699 TQKYDTGGYTGEWG
+2699 LKKYDTGGYTGEWG
-2713 KDGRLALLH
+2713 QDGKLAVLH

-2756 SHGRRFD
+2756 SRGRRFD

-2781 ASFPNA
+2781 ANFPNA

>member
-1 MSAART
+1 MNAART

-28 NTNLRNISSQT
+28 STNLRNISSQT
-39 NLDTGGLRLP
+39 NLDTGGLRLQ
-49 EQLNTASAAAIKLR
+49 EQLNTASVAAIKLR
-63 ENLQSAINV
+63 ENLQNAINV

-85 MEKSGMSLKQY
+85 MKKSGMSLKQY
-96 RDALVSLGPAGQAA
+96 RDALVSLGPTGQAA

-130 LVDKLWDSLKRT
+130 LVDKLWGSLKRT
-142 AGWQLSSTAIHTFV
+142 AGWQLSSTAIHSFI
-156 GAVQTAYHYAQD
+156 GAIQTAYNYAQD
-168 LNKSLNDIRI
+168 LNKSLNNIRI

-240 TAAQTV
+240 AAAQTV

-255 NFMKDGEH
+255 NFMKDGKH
-263 TAEWY
+263 TAQWY
-268 ADVMTALGAAT
+268 ADVMTALGATT
-279 ASSTDEIAD
+279 ASSTDEIAE
-288 GLEKFAAVAETVGL
+288 GIEKFAAVADTVGL

-335 IEGLNLGETLDDGTT
+335 VEGLKLGETLDDGTT
-350 LNKYSSALEV
+350 LNKYSSALEA

-371 LKSMDEIL
+371 LKNMDEIL
-379 DEIGS
+379 EEIGA
-384 KWDTIGKDQ
+384 KWGTIHRDQ
-393 QVALAQTVAGVRQYT
+393 QIALAQTVAGVRQYT

-419 MKENLNTAANATGTL
+419 MQENLDTVAKASGTL
-434 DKQAEIYAESWEAA
+434 DEQAQIYAESWEAA
-448 QKRVQAAA
+448 RKRVQAAA
-456 ESIYQ
+456 EGIYQ

-469 VGLTDDFGAII
+469 IWLTDAFGSIL

-513 AGVQTLAHNLMN
+513 AGAQTLAHNLMN

-546 QLQKGLNPNSGLR
+546 QLQKGLNPNAGLR
-559 ENNEAT
+559 ENNEAA

-627 ANDIRSKASFG
+627 ANDIRSNASFG
-638 SYDYLKGA
+638 SYKNLKGA
-646 GSSSLRSIMS
+646 GSSSLRAIMS
-656 EYDNGTPISNITL
+656 EYDNGTSISNITL
-669 PTSKGAQQGVI
+669 PTSRSAQQGVI

-693 ALQLEDLTNKT
+693 ALQLDDLTNKT
-704 QKFQQALQSLSTASV
+704 QKFQQALSSLSTASV
-719 QSFIKDFDGLEESIK
+719 YSFIKDFDSLGESIRN
-734 SNAKQLAEFEHE
+734 NAVQLAKFEHE
-746 ADQLDKLKSSV
+746 ANQLTKLKSSV

-772 QQFRD
+772 RQFRD
-777 LGYSISDAADAEELL
+777 LGYSITDAADAEELL
-792 TAVDN
+792 TAVSN
-797 ASAEA
+797 AEAEA
-802 LQRSRRAAAGNADQ
+802 LQKSRRAAAGNTDQ

-821 KKYKLSTD
+821 KKYKLST
-829 EVQRFTEQ
+829 EQVQRFANQ

-847 YEEYL
+847 YKEYL
-852 KRTGEA
+852 KQTGEA
-858 AVWAGKSIE
+858 AVWAGANIE
-867 NASTKVSKMAVISEI
+867 NTSTKVNKLAVVQGVANTLFGIGMSVSAVTNAIESLQDDSISPWQKTLNIIMALSMALPTVTTLFTSLGQGYTLLVYGITGYSAAQAKAAAITLAEMGITQASTKEDKEAAAARLALTLGIKEESAAILVNSTLQSKSLKTRILELAAKIKEAFVTKATTVATWAHNAALAVQNLLLGKSLELTSAGIALFAGLVVVLAVLAAKLIEGIVAWANYETATEQATRQAEESATAADKAKEAFNSLKDTLKEYDEGVSALADLTEGTEAFREKLAETNKAALKLIEQLQLIYGKDWKYDESNGQIVFLDENGQIDENFVKNQTEKSEKQYQQTQDVAVIADAAASKTKASDRSKFDDYNEVKTYQPTEKSRTASQI
-882 GNGLMSVQMGVSSV
+882 VQAGIKASDIDSVIQ
-896 VSAIDTFNSDEDLSG
+896 
-911 WERFSSILMSLSMGL
+911 SL
-926 PMICDGLLKF
+926 D
-936 SALISAKSI
+936 KSI
-945 TKIAGLENLS
+945 TWDANNKSFSPDDYDKIREALVALGYDKSDVDSIDNFSYFVDDLYYQKQNNGQKYADRLDYMDELATSVSVGEGQVVGTVLSDVNSKVKNALDDAQLDKIATDSYSKAATKQDVQDAQAGIDQLSENELKQRYAEFNS
-955 KGVIQKLLSSAGD
+955 AYRYNADTGALQLQDEKGNWTDLKEGD
-968 KSQIEAILKEAGIG
+968 KGYVSTDTIKTSLKTNI
-982 DKVIKSTV
+982 
-990 DQVEKASTG
+990 QVEKAQEIANSDAEDAWFTQFQKDASSSFSG
-999 LPGLIGRLG
+999 EQQNEVNNLLREIYDNKSGKPLTEEYIQKKV
-1008 SKLSKAGSVM
+1008 SDLSPEDVE
-1018 AGFLTNPIALG
+1018 FLMQ
-1029 VVAAVAAVGATVYL
+1029 
-1043 AVTERK
+1043 K
-1049 RQAAAAMEEAT
+1049 Q
-1060 QSAKEAS
+1060 
-1067 AAYEELKGKVE
+1067 EELRDVLTDVNELYTASQQELLGLA
-1078 NLKSSYSEYSSILKT
+1078 NEYSSCSDEAEEFSAAVKRYGKNSEQAKKAQDKLNQAIKNAQWRKLADSVAKVFSKMKDLDKESDEYKDKCKT
-1093 LGNLKTGTAEW
+1093 LAKSFNDIFKTKVSEDWVADNIDLFKKWSQSSGD
-1104 TEAVVELNNQVLE
+1104 EARKLE
-1117 LLKTYP
+1117 L
-1123 QLAEYINN
+1123 QILA
-1131 NNGILTIDA
+1131 
-1140 EGYEKVAKEMA
+1140 
-1151 TSAAAAQVA
+1151 
-1160 SIDSQKK
+1160 
-1167 TLTATINYD
+1167 
-1176 IVDKGF
+1176 
-1182 DNSLNSD
+1182 
-1189 SMLRMADAIQKDAG
+1189 
-1203 IIIGALPDESGEI
+1203 
-1216 DQAKMDESIAAMAD
+1216 
-1230 SAKVTK
+1230 SAK
-1236 EQAEAVLSNSECLD
+1236 
-1250 YLRETVTTTNTKL
+1250 
-1263 DTLNSSRIA
+1263 A
-1272 ALTSSMDLTEDQR
+1272 A
-1285 ALANSSELMQGIVN
+1285 SSEN
-1299 RVIENNYDKIDNN
+1299 FKP
-1312 IKSDDSE
+1312 IK
-1319 AARTYGD
+1319 
-1326 TKSGLL
+1326 L
-1332 KGYADTTLRK
+1332 KADETGV
-1342 HTPFSWSATAEGEA
+1342 E
-1356 AFKEYLKNQGKTEEE
+1356 
-1371 IAAIWKSAD
+1371 
-1380 FKKDRITWKQ
+1380 Q
-1390 TGENDTTVDKDIFY
+1390 TI
-1404 DSLVNSVN
+1404 
-1412 GARETKAAQQSSQDV
+1412 R
-1427 ANVLNKITALTNS
+1427 
-1440 SDVTESAYGK
+1440 SAYDF
-1450 YLSTGSVNSL
+1450 YL
-1460 TEEEFKALQGV
+1460 
-1471 GPQIAEYIE
+1471 
-1480 SGGKKAAAKIT
+1480 
-1491 EGMKAVMDTTQ
+1491 
-1502 VAPPDISGDYDS
+1502 
-1514 AAHDRYLH
+1514 
-1522 TSGQQI
+1522 
-1528 LSSNAESLDT
+1528 
-1538 SVEALEAY
+1538 
-1546 TAELLKNNTAL
+1546 
-1557 DGNYEKAAKMAVANV
+1557 
-1572 KFANGLNNL
+1572 
-1581 NNVLDD
+1581 
-1587 EIDNVKNASKKNLDY
+1587 Y
-1602 YKSLGKITQAVNDL
+1602 YKSLIESGKITI
-1616 YDTDVDADFVAEN
+1616 TAD
-1629 LELIEEA
+1629 
-1636 AKGSEKALAEL
+1636 G
-1647 SVAIVKADLNNRKT
+1647 KADISAL
-1661 LDKVDLNS
+1661 LNS
-1669 VSKDIQGAA
+1669 
-1678 TYLNS
+1678 L
-1683 ALADY
+1683 
-1688 SYNLYSINE
+1688 
-1697 GLAAMQANMA
+1697 
-1707 DASGPMTLAAA
+1707 
-1718 LEGCGVKAET
+1718 
-1728 FIGSLNRVAVATG
+1728 
-1741 QTYAQ
+1741 
-1746 MEADLA
+1746 DLA
-1752 KMGMSM
+1752 KMSAADVAAVLSAIGQT
-1758 SDFDVTYAEVP
+1758 DVTINGVAVSTADMSASEGSFADFLEAAGLGTVDFESDITATGVVP
-1769 TKEDVALTTTERT
+1769 DFNP
-1782 VTDLGD
+1782 
-1788 GKYIMQDKITNIE
+1788 GKYISDAN
-1801 HQYIDSVMQVPQIHP
+1801 
-1816 KGSSGAGGII
+1816 
-1826 VTPPSSGGAG
+1826 
-1836 LVSGGKSSGGGG
+1836 SSGGGG
-1848 GGSQKDKKK
+1848 GGGSKKDKKK

-1864 YHVIK
+1864 YHTIK

-1887 RAFGENRLRVMDREA
+1887 RAFGANRLRVMDQEA

-1908 IAAQKRYVDEINSY
+1908 IAAQKRYVDEIDSY

-1960 LTDEAEESYNDFKEI
+1960 LTDEAEESYNDFKDI

-2028 RLDRLSKSERRQYDS
+2028 RLDRLSNSERRQYDS
-2043 YLVQQEKA
+2043 YLVQQKKM
-2051 LELQKKRAATQ
+2051 LELQQKYFETQ
-2062 QGIDKLQA
+2062 QGIDALQA
-2070 AIAEQEARG
+2070 AIAEHEAQG
-2079 LEMTDEQNEQLRT
+2079 LEITDEENEQLRT

-2116 TMFDN
+2116 TAFDN
-2121 YFDDSDYYIDRIS
+2121 YFDDLDYYIDRIS
-2134 TLNGIMET
+2134 TLNDMMET
-2142 TRDTLDLLGYN
+2142 TRDTLDLLGYDD
-2153 NLDNFNKISERL
+2153 LDNSNRINEQL

-2170 TLLGL
+2170 VMLGM
-2175 SQQKLSSATDEV
+2175 SQQKLSNATGEVNYWKRLASAV
-2187 KYWQDLATA
+2187 KEID
-2196 MEGINSLDDLK
+2196 SLDDLK
-2207 NSSWWADDQVKKIA
+2207 DSPFWEDANDQIKKIA
-2221 ENATL
+2221 ENAAL
-2226 AEDSI
+2226 AGDSI
-2231 KAVKDAINNQLK
+2231 KVVKDAINNQLK
-2243 EATDR
+2243 EATER
-2248 QLETQQKIYES
+2248 QLETQQEIYES

-2266 IEDNWVNAVEKV
+2266 IEDNWVDAVEKV
-2278 VAAQKKGLLN
+2278 VAVQKKGLLN

-2293 VDRYSDL
+2293 VDRYGDL

-2416 EDKIQ
+2416 EDKMQ

-2450 DIYANTSLT
+2450 DIYTDASLT
-2459 QEEKNQRE
+2459 QEERNKRE

-2493 MNFEDT
+2493 MNFKDT
-2499 ILGKMYP
+2499 ILGTMYP
-2506 EYENLQK
+2506 EYETLQK

-2520 SADTTFTMIQKQYQA
+2520 SADTTFTMIQDQYK
-2535 TTGYYQELAKVM
+2535 TTTEYYQELAKAM
-2547 GITDKDV
+2547 GITDENV
-2554 LNDLGLMKA
+2554 LNDLGSMKT
-2563 AIADAMRTAQENM
+2563 AIAKAMIAAQESM
-2576 QTSIKDSQEK
+2576 QTAISNSQEN
-2586 FDSTVQNM
+2586 FDATTKNM
-2594 DKLVDSI
+2594 DNLVKTID
-2601 NEMSNALR
+2601 EMGEALR
-2609 DWVEEM
+2609 EWVKEM

-2631 MIKAMN
+2631 MIKALK
-2637 NNDMASAEKYAEYRA
+2637 NNDMDSAEKYAEYRA

-2658 PNSYGQYTWNSK
+2658 PNSYGQYSWDSK
-2670 EAMIKDL
+2670 EAMVKDF
-2677 QEHGVQVSD
+2677 QEQGVQISSEKAD
-2686 ENAAILW
+2686 RLW
-2693 DKYNST
+2693 DKYNNT

-2713 KDGRLALLH
+2713 QDGKLAVLH

-2738 IVNVVRDIVRQ
+2738 IVNIVRDIVQQ

-2756 SHGRRFD
+2756 SRGRRFD

-2781 ASFPNA
+2781 ANFPNA

>member
-1 MSAART
+1 MNAART

-28 NTNLRNISSQT
+28 STNLRNISSQT

-49 EQLNTASAAAIKLR
+49 EQLNAASVAAIKLR
-63 ENLQSAINV
+63 ENLQNAINV

-96 RDALVSLGPAGQAA
+96 RDALVSLGPTGQAA

-142 AGWQLSSTAIHTFV
+142 AGWQLSSTAIHRFIGTI
-156 GAVQTAYHYAQD
+156 QTAYNYVQD
-168 LNKSLNDIRI
+168 LNKSLNNIRI

-279 ASSTDEIAD
+279 ASSTDEIAE
-288 GLEKFAAVAETVGL
+288 GLEKFAAVADTVGL

-350 LNKYSSALEV
+350 LNKYSSALEA
-360 VGVNIKNEAGE
+360 VGVNIKNEAGQ
-371 LKSMDEIL
+371 LRDMDEIL

-393 QVALAQTVAGVRQYT
+393 QIALAQTVAGVRQYN

-419 MKENLNTAANATGTL
+419 MQENLQTVAKASGTL
-434 DKQAEIYAESWEAA
+434 DEQAQIYAESWEAA
-448 QKRVQAAA
+448 KKRVQAAA
-456 ESIYQ
+456 EGIYQ

-469 VGLTDDFGAII
+469 IWLTDSFGSVL

-513 AGVQTLAHNLMN
+513 AGAQTLAHNLMN

-559 ENNEAT
+559 ENNEAA

-627 ANDIRSKASFG
+627 ANDIRGKASFG
-638 SYDYLKGA
+638 SYEYLKGA
-646 GSSSLRSIMS
+646 GSSSLRAIMS
-656 EYDNGTPISNITL
+656 EYDNGTSINDITL
-669 PTSKGAQQGVI
+669 PSSKGAQQGVI
-680 DQLNSNLGLNGSA
+680 NQLNSNLGLNSSA
-693 ALQLEDLTNKT
+693 ALQLDDLINKT

-719 QSFIKDFDGLEESIK
+719 QSFIKDFDGLGESIRN
-734 SNAKQLAEFEHE
+734 NATQLAKFEHE
-746 ADQLDKLKSSV
+746 ADQLANLKLSV

-772 QQFRD
+772 RQFRD
-777 LGYSISDAADAEELL
+777 LGYSIIDAADAEELL

-797 ASAEA
+797 AQAEA
-802 LQRSRRAAAGNADQ
+802 LRKSQRAAAGNTAQ

-821 KKYKLSTD
+821 KKYKLSTE
-829 EVQRFTEQ
+829 EVQRFANQ
-837 LKKAEEMGLT
+837 LKEAEKRGLS
-847 YEEYL
+847 YKEYL
-852 KRTGEA
+852 KQTGEA
-858 AVWAGKSIE
+858 AVWAGANIE
-867 NASTKVSKMAVISEI
+867 NASTKISKVKVVNNFANTLFSIGMSVSAVTNAIESLQDDSISPWQKTLNIIMALSMVLPTVTTLFTSLGQGYTLLVYGITGYSAAQAKAAAITLAEMGITQASTKEDKEAAAARLALTLGIKEESAAILVNSTLQSESLKTRILELATKIKEAFVTKATTVATWAHNAALAVQNLLLGKSLELTSAGIALFAGLVVVLAVLAAKLIEGIVAWANYETATEQATRQAEESAMAADKAKEAFNSLKDTLKEYDDGVSALADLTEGTEAFREKLAETNKAALKLIEQLQLIYGKDWKYDNSNGQIVFLDENGQIDENFVKNQTEEAEKKSQQTQDVAVIADAEASKTEASDRSNFDGYNEVKTYQPTEKSEAASQI
-882 GNGLMSVQMGVSSV
+882 VQAGIKASDIDSVIQSLGEENITWNADTQSFSPGDYDKIREALVALGYDKSDIDSIDNFSYFVDDLYYQKQNNGQEYADRLGYMDELATS
-896 VSAIDTFNSDEDLSG
+896 VSAGEGQIVGTVLRDVNSKVKGALDDDQLNNIAADSYSQAATDGNVKEAQAEIDQLSENELRQRYAEFNSAYRYNADTGALQLQDENGNWTD
-911 WERFSSILMSLSMGL
+911 
-926 PMICDGLLKF
+926 
-936 SALISAKSI
+936 
-945 TKIAGLENLS
+945 
-955 KGVIQKLLSSAGD
+955 
-968 KSQIEAILKEAGIG
+968 LKEG
-982 DKVIKSTV
+982 DEGYVSTDTIKTNLKTNI
-990 DQVEKASTG
+990 QVEKAQEIANSEAEDTWYGQFRKDASSGFGEVQGSNIGSMLDAMLNAIRQNEDPLTEEDIQDRHLG
-999 LPGLIGRLG
+999 LSSEDIE
-1008 SKLSKAGSVM
+1008 
-1018 AGFLTNPIALG
+1018 FLMQ
-1029 VVAAVAAVGATVYL
+1029 
-1043 AVTERK
+1043 K
-1049 RQAAAAMEEAT
+1049 Q
-1060 QSAKEAS
+1060 
-1067 AAYEELKGKVE
+1067 EELRGVLVDVDE
-1078 NLKSSYSEYSSILKT
+1078 LYTTDQQDLLGLAEEYSSCSDE
-1093 LGNLKTGTAEW
+1093 AE
-1104 TEAVVELNNQVLE
+1104 EF
-1117 LLKTYP
+1117 
-1123 QLAEYINN
+1123 
-1131 NNGILTIDA
+1131 
-1140 EGYEKVAKEMA
+1140 
-1151 TSAAAAQVA
+1151 SAAV
-1160 SIDSQKK
+1160 KRYGK
-1167 TLTATINYD
+1167 
-1176 IVDKGF
+1176 
-1182 DNSLNSD
+1182 NS
-1189 SMLRMADAIQKDAG
+1189 
-1203 IIIGALPDESGEI
+1203 E
-1216 DQAKMDESIAAMAD
+1216 QAKKAQDKLNQAIKNAQWRKLAD
-1230 SAKVTK
+1230 SVSK
-1236 EQAEAVLSNSECLD
+1236 VLSNMEDLDEESDEYKDEC
-1250 YLRETVTTTNTKL
+1250 K
-1263 DTLNSSRIA
+1263 S
-1272 ALTSSMDLTEDQR
+1272 
-1285 ALANSSELMQGIVN
+1285 LA
-1299 RVIENNYDKIDNN
+1299 
-1312 IKSDDSE
+1312 KS
-1319 AARTYGD
+1319 
-1326 TKSGLL
+1326 
-1332 KGYADTTLRK
+1332 
-1342 HTPFSWSATAEGEA
+1342 F
-1356 AFKEYLKNQGKTEEE
+1356 N
-1371 IAAIWKSAD
+1371 
-1380 FKKDRITWKQ
+1380 
-1390 TGENDTTVDKDIFY
+1390 DIFKTNVSQ
-1404 DSLVNSVN
+1404 DWVADNIDLFKRWS
-1412 GARETKAAQQSSQDV
+1412 QSSGDE
-1427 ANVLNKITALTNS
+1427 ARKL
-1440 SDVTESAYGK
+1440 E
-1450 YLSTGSVNSL
+1450 
-1460 TEEEFKALQGV
+1460 LQ
-1471 GPQIAEYIE
+1471 IL
-1480 SGGKKAAAKIT
+1480 AAAKAASSENFKPI
-1491 EGMKAVMDTTQ
+1491 ELKADENGVVQTIRS
-1502 VAPPDISGDYDS
+1502 AYDF
-1514 AAHDRYLH
+1514 YL
-1522 TSGQQI
+1522 
-1528 LSSNAESLDT
+1528 
-1538 SVEALEAY
+1538 
-1546 TAELLKNNTAL
+1546 
-1557 DGNYEKAAKMAVANV
+1557 
-1572 KFANGLNNL
+1572 
-1581 NNVLDD
+1581 
-1587 EIDNVKNASKKNLDY
+1587 Y
-1602 YKSLGKITQAVNDL
+1602 YKSLIESGKITITADGKADISALLNSLNLAEMSAADVAAVL
-1616 YDTDVDADFVAEN
+1616 SAIGQTDVTINGVVVSTADMAASEGDFADF
-1629 LELIEEA
+1629 LKA
-1636 AKGSEKALAEL
+1636 AGLGE
-1647 SVAIVKADLNNRKT
+1647 
-1661 LDKVDLNS
+1661 VDFTS
-1669 VSKDIQGAA
+1669 DI
-1678 TYLNS
+1678 T
-1683 ALADY
+1683 
-1688 SYNLYSINE
+1688 
-1697 GLAAMQANMA
+1697 
-1707 DASGPMTLAAA
+1707 
-1718 LEGCGVKAET
+1718 
-1728 FIGSLNRVAVATG
+1728 ATG
-1741 QTYAQ
+1741 TVPN
-1746 MEADLA
+1746 
-1752 KMGMSM
+1752 
-1758 SDFDVTYAEVP
+1758 FDP
-1769 TKEDVALTTTERT
+1769 S
-1782 VTDLGD
+1782 
-1788 GKYIMQDKITNIE
+1788 KYISDAN
-1801 HQYIDSVMQVPQIHP
+1801 
-1816 KGSSGAGGII
+1816 
-1826 VTPPSSGGAG
+1826 SSGGG
-1836 LVSGGKSSGGGG
+1836 GGGG

-1864 YHVIK
+1864 YHTIK

-1887 RAFGENRLRVMDREA
+1887 RAFGANRLRVMDQEA

-1908 IAAQKRYVDEINSY
+1908 IAAQKRYVDEIDSY

-2028 RLDRLSKSERRQYDS
+2028 RLDRLSNSERRQYDS
-2043 YLVQQEKA
+2043 YLIQQKKM
-2051 LELQKKRAATQ
+2051 LELQQKRLTTQ
-2062 QGIDKLQA
+2062 QGIDDLQA
-2070 AIAEQEARG
+2070 AIAEHEAQG
-2079 LEMTDEQNEQLRT
+2079 LEITDEENEQLRT

-2116 TMFDN
+2116 TTFDN
-2121 YFDDSDYYIDRIS
+2121 YFDDLDYYIDRIS
-2134 TLNGIMET
+2134 TLNDMMGT
-2142 TRDTLDLLGYN
+2142 TRDTLDLLGYD
-2153 NLDNFNKISERL
+2153 NLDSFNRINGQL
-2165 LSNQR
+2165 QLNQR
-2170 TLLGL
+2170 VMLGM
-2175 SQQKLSSATDEV
+2175 SQKKLSSTTDEV
-2187 KYWQDLATA
+2187 KYWQNLAA
-2196 MEGINSLDDLK
+2196 AVKEVDSLDDLK
-2207 NSSWWADDQVKKIA
+2207 DSSVWEDVNDQIKKIA
-2221 ENATL
+2221 ENAAL
-2226 AEDSI
+2226 AGDSI
-2231 KAVKDAINNQLK
+2231 EVVKDAINNQLK
-2243 EATDR
+2243 EATER
-2248 QLETQQKIYES
+2248 QLETQQEIYES

-2266 IEDNWVNAVEKV
+2266 IEDNWVDAVEKV
-2278 VAAQKKGLLN
+2278 VAVQKKGLLN

-2293 VDRYSDL
+2293 VDRYDDL

-2340 KDVLEEV
+2340 KDVLEKV

-2406 EEVSKAEQDV
+2406 EEVSKAEQNV
-2416 EDKIQ
+2416 EDKMQ

-2429 TMRDTGEKILSIQQ
+2429 TLRDTGEKILSIQQ
-2443 EYYDALS
+2443 QYYDALS
-2450 DIYANTSLT
+2450 DIYTDASLT
-2459 QEEKNQRE
+2459 QEERNKRE
-2467 EALRESTMKKL
+2467 ETLRESTMKKL

-2506 EYENLQK
+2506 EYETLQK

-2520 SADTTFTMIQKQYQA
+2520 SADTTFTMIQDQYK
-2535 TTGYYQELAKVM
+2535 TTTEYYQELAKAM
-2547 GITDKDV
+2547 GITDEKV
-2554 LNDLGLMKA
+2554 LNDLGSMKTE
-2563 AIADAMRTAQENM
+2563 IAKAMIAAQESM
-2576 QTSIKDSQEK
+2576 QTAISNSQEN
-2586 FDSTVQNM
+2586 FDATTKNM
-2594 DKLVDSI
+2594 NDLIKTID
-2601 NEMSNALR
+2601 EMGEALR
-2609 DWVEEM
+2609 EWVKEM

-2631 MIKAMN
+2631 MIKALK
-2637 NNDMASAEKYAEYRA
+2637 NNDMDSAEKYAEYRA

-2658 PNSYGQYTWNSK
+2658 PNSYSQYSWNSK
-2670 EAMIKDL
+2670 EAMVKDF
-2677 QEHGVQVSD
+2677 QEQGVQISSEKAD
-2686 ENAAILW
+2686 RLW
-2693 DKYNST
+2693 DKYNNT

-2713 KDGRLALLH
+2713 HDGKLAVLH

-2738 IVNVVRDIVRQ
+2738 IVNIVRDIVQQ

-2756 SHGRRFD
+2756 SRGPRFD

-2781 ASFPNA
+2781 ANFPNA

>member
-1 MSAART
+1 MNAART

-28 NTNLRNISSQT
+28 STNLRNISSQT
-39 NLDTGGLRLP
+39 NLNTGGLRLP
-49 EQLNTASAAAIKLR
+49 EQLNTASIAAIKLR
-63 ENLQSAINV
+63 ENLQNAINV

-96 RDALVSLGPAGQAA
+96 RDALVSLGPTGQAA

-130 LVDKLWDSLKRT
+130 LVDKLWGSLKRT
-142 AGWQLSSTAIHTFV
+142 AGWQLSSTAIHRFIGTI
-156 GAVQTAYHYAQD
+156 QTAYNYAQD
-168 LNKSLNDIRI
+168 LNKSLNNIRI
-178 VTGYGSDRM
+178 VTGYSSDRM

-220 DDKAVQERSDVT
+220 DDKAVQERTDVT

-240 TAAQTV
+240 AAAQTV

-279 ASSTDEIAD
+279 ASSTDEIAQ
-288 GLEKFAAVAETVGL
+288 GLEKFAAVADTVGL

-350 LNKYSSALEV
+350 LNKYSSALEA
-360 VGVNIKNEAGE
+360 VGVNIKNEAGQ
-371 LKSMDEIL
+371 LKDMDEIL
-379 DEIGS
+379 DEIGA

-393 QVALAQTVAGVRQYT
+393 QIALAQTVAGVRQYN

-419 MKENLNTAANATGTL
+419 MEENLQTVAKASGTL
-434 DKQAEIYAESWEAA
+434 DEQAQIYAESWEAA
-448 QKRVQAAA
+448 KKRVQAAA
-456 ESIYQ
+456 EGIYQ

-469 VGLTDDFGAII
+469 IWLTNGFGSVL

-513 AGVQTLAHNLMN
+513 AGAQTLAHNLMN

-559 ENNEAT
+559 ENNEAA

-627 ANDIRSKASFG
+627 ANDIRGKASFG
-638 SYDYLKGA
+638 SYEYLKGA
-646 GSSSLRSIMS
+646 GSSSLRAIMS
-656 EYDNGTPISNITL
+656 EYDNGTSIKDITI
-669 PTSKGAQQGVI
+669 PSSKGAQQGVI
-680 DQLNSNLGLNGSA
+680 NQLNSNLGLNGSA
-693 ALQLEDLTNKT
+693 ALQLDDLINKT

-719 QSFIKDFDGLEESIK
+719 QSFIKDFDGLGESIK
-734 SNAKQLAEFEHE
+734 NNARQLAEFEHK
-746 ADQLDKLKSSV
+746 ADQLANLKLSV

-797 ASAEA
+797 AQAEA
-802 LQRSRRAAAGNADQ
+802 LRKSQKAAAGNTAQ

-821 KKYKLSTD
+821 KKYKLSTE
-829 EVQRFTEQ
+829 EVQRFANQ
-837 LKKAEEMGLT
+837 LKEAEKRGLS
-847 YEEYL
+847 YKEYL
-852 KRTGEA
+852 KQTGEA
-858 AVWAGKSIE
+858 AVWAGANIE
-867 NASTKVSKMAVISEI
+867 NASTKISKVKVVNDFANTLFSIGMSVSAVTNAINSLQDDSISTWQKTLNIIMALSMALPTVTTLFTSLGRGYTLLVYGITGYSAAQAKAAVITLANMGITQQSTKEDKEAAAARLAVTLGIKEESAAILVNSTLQSKSLKTRILELAAKIKEAFVTKATTVATWAHNAALAVQNLLLGKSLELTSAGIALFAGLVVVLAVLAAKLIEGIVAWANYETATEQATRQAEESATAADKAKEAFNSLKDTLKEYDDGVSALADLTDGTEAFREKLAETNKAALKLIEQLQLIYGKDWKYDNSNGQIVFLDENGQIDEDFVKNQTEESEKQYQQTQDVAVIADAVASKTKASDTSNFDDYNATNYKASEKSKTASQIVQAGIKASDIDSVIQSLSLSENITWDANNKSFSSPGDYEKIREALVALGYDESDVNSINGFSYFVDDLYYQKQNNGQKYTDRLDYMDELATSVSTGEGQVVGTVLSNVNSKVKGALDDAQLNDIATDSYSKAAGYKDVQTAQAEI
-882 GNGLMSVQMGVSSV
+882 GQLSENQLKQRY
-896 VSAIDTFNSDEDLSG
+896 AQFNSAYRYNADTGALQLQDEEGNWTDLKKGDEGYVSTNT
-911 WERFSSILMSLSMGL
+911 IKTN
-926 PMICDGLLKF
+926 LKTN
-936 SALISAKSI
+936 I
-945 TKIAGLENLS
+945 
-955 KGVIQKLLSSAGD
+955 
-968 KSQIEAILKEAGIG
+968 
-982 DKVIKSTV
+982 
-990 DQVEKASTG
+990 QVEKAQEIANSDAEDAWFTQFQKDASSSFSG
-999 LPGLIGRLG
+999 EQQNEVNNLLREMYDNKSGKPLTEKYIQKKVLD
-1008 SKLSKAGSVM
+1008 LSPEDVE
-1018 AGFLTNPIALG
+1018 FLMQ
-1029 VVAAVAAVGATVYL
+1029 
-1043 AVTERK
+1043 K
-1049 RQAAAAMEEAT
+1049 Q
-1060 QSAKEAS
+1060 
-1067 AAYEELKGKVE
+1067 EELRGVLTDVNDLYTTGQQDLLGLAE
-1078 NLKSSYSEYSSILKT
+1078 EYSSCSDE
-1093 LGNLKTGTAEW
+1093 AE
-1104 TEAVVELNNQVLE
+1104 EFSSAV
-1117 LLKTYP
+1117 KRY
-1123 QLAEYINN
+1123 
-1131 NNGILTIDA
+1131 G
-1140 EGYEKVAKEMA
+1140 K
-1151 TSAAAAQVA
+1151 
-1160 SIDSQKK
+1160 
-1167 TLTATINYD
+1167 
-1176 IVDKGF
+1176 
-1182 DNSLNSD
+1182 NS
-1189 SMLRMADAIQKDAG
+1189 
-1203 IIIGALPDESGEI
+1203 E
-1216 DQAKMDESIAAMAD
+1216 QAKKAQD
-1230 SAKVTK
+1230 KLN
-1236 EQAEAVLSNSECLD
+1236 QAIKNAQWRKLANSVAEVLSNMEDLDEESDEYKDECKSLAQSFND
-1250 YLRETVTTTNTKL
+1250 IFKTNVSQDWVADNIDLFKKWSQSSGDEARKL
-1263 DTLNSSRIA
+1263 ELQILA
-1272 ALTSSMDLTEDQR
+1272 A
-1285 ALANSSELMQGIVN
+1285 ANAASSEN
-1299 RVIENNYDKIDNN
+1299 FKP
-1312 IKSDDSE
+1312 IK
-1319 AARTYGD
+1319 
-1326 TKSGLL
+1326 L
-1332 KGYADTTLRK
+1332 KADGTG
-1342 HTPFSWSATAEGEA
+1342 AE
-1356 AFKEYLKNQGKTEEE
+1356 
-1371 IAAIWKSAD
+1371 
-1380 FKKDRITWKQ
+1380 Q
-1390 TGENDTTVDKDIFY
+1390 TI
-1404 DSLVNSVN
+1404 
-1412 GARETKAAQQSSQDV
+1412 R
-1427 ANVLNKITALTNS
+1427 
-1440 SDVTESAYGK
+1440 SAYDF
-1450 YLSTGSVNSL
+1450 YL
-1460 TEEEFKALQGV
+1460 
-1471 GPQIAEYIE
+1471 
-1480 SGGKKAAAKIT
+1480 
-1491 EGMKAVMDTTQ
+1491 
-1502 VAPPDISGDYDS
+1502 
-1514 AAHDRYLH
+1514 
-1522 TSGQQI
+1522 
-1528 LSSNAESLDT
+1528 
-1538 SVEALEAY
+1538 
-1546 TAELLKNNTAL
+1546 
-1557 DGNYEKAAKMAVANV
+1557 
-1572 KFANGLNNL
+1572 
-1581 NNVLDD
+1581 
-1587 EIDNVKNASKKNLDY
+1587 Y
-1602 YKSLGKITQAVNDL
+1602 YKSLIESGKITITADGKADISALLNSLKLAEMSAADVAAVL
-1616 YDTDVDADFVAEN
+1616 SAIGQTDVTINGVVVSTADM
-1629 LELIEEA
+1629 
-1636 AKGSEKALAEL
+1636 S
-1647 SVAIVKADLNNRKT
+1647 
-1661 LDKVDLNS
+1661 
-1669 VSKDIQGAA
+1669 
-1678 TYLNS
+1678 
-1683 ALADY
+1683 
-1688 SYNLYSINE
+1688 
-1697 GLAAMQANMA
+1697 
-1707 DASGPMTLAAA
+1707 ASGDTFANFMNAAG
-1718 LEGCGVKAET
+1718 LGPVDFTGDVT
-1728 FIGSLNRVAVATG
+1728 ATG
-1741 QTYAQ
+1741 VVPN
-1746 MEADLA
+1746 
-1752 KMGMSM
+1752 
-1758 SDFDVTYAEVP
+1758 FDP
-1769 TKEDVALTTTERT
+1769 S
-1782 VTDLGD
+1782 
-1788 GKYIMQDKITNIE
+1788 KYISDAN
-1801 HQYIDSVMQVPQIHP
+1801 
-1816 KGSSGAGGII
+1816 
-1826 VTPPSSGGAG
+1826 SSGGG
-1836 LVSGGKSSGGGG
+1836 GGGG

-1857 SSDEIER
+1857 ASDEIER
-1864 YHVIK
+1864 YHTIK

-1887 RAFGENRLRVMDREA
+1887 RAFGANRLRVMDQEA

-1908 IAAQKRYVDEINSY
+1908 IAAQKRYIDEIDSY

-1960 LTDEAEESYNDFKEI
+1960 LTDEAEESYNEFKDI

-2018 HDDQIDFLER
+2018 NDDQIDFLER
-2028 RLDRLSKSERRQYDS
+2028 RLDRLSNSERRQYDS
-2043 YLVQQEKA
+2043 YLIQQKKM
-2051 LELQKKRAATQ
+2051 LELQQKHLETQ
-2062 QGIDKLQA
+2062 QGIDQLQA
-2070 AIAEQEARG
+2070 SIAEHEARG
-2079 LEMTDEQNEQLRT
+2079 LEITDEENEQLRT

-2116 TMFDN
+2116 TTFDN
-2121 YFDDSDYYIDRIS
+2121 YFDDLDYYIDRIS
-2134 TLNGIMET
+2134 TLNDMMGT
-2142 TRDTLDLLGYN
+2142 TRDTLDLMGYDD
-2153 NLDNFNKISERL
+2153 LDNFNRINKQL

-2170 TLLGL
+2170 VMLEM
-2175 SQQKLSSATDEV
+2175 SQKKLSSATDEV
-2187 KYWQDLATA
+2187 DYWQNLASSVK
-2196 MEGINSLDDLK
+2196 EIDSLDDLK
-2207 NSSWWADDQVKKIA
+2207 DSPFWKDANDQIKKIA
-2221 ENATL
+2221 ENAAL
-2226 AEDSI
+2226 AGDSI
-2231 KAVKDAINNQLK
+2231 KVVKDAINNQLK
-2243 EATDR
+2243 EAIER
-2248 QLETQQKIYES
+2248 QLETQQEIYES
-2259 INDIVQA
+2259 INDIVQT
-2266 IEDNWVNAVEKV
+2266 IEDNWVDAVEKV
-2278 VAAQKKGLLN
+2278 VSVQKKGLLN

-2293 VDRYSDL
+2293 VDRYGDL

-2406 EEVSKAEQDV
+2406 EEVSKAEQEV
-2416 EDKIQ
+2416 EDKMQ

-2443 EYYDALS
+2443 QYYDALS
-2450 DIYANTSLT
+2450 DIYTDASLT
-2459 QEEKNQRE
+2459 QEERNKRE

-2493 MNFEDT
+2493 MNFKDT
-2499 ILGKMYP
+2499 ILGTMYP
-2506 EYENLQK
+2506 EYETLQK

-2520 SADTTFTMIQKQYQA
+2520 SADTTFTMIQDQYKA

-2547 GITDKDV
+2547 GITDENV
-2554 LNDLGLMKA
+2554 LNDLGSLKEEIAKA
-2563 AIADAMRTAQENM
+2563 MIAAQQNM
-2576 QTSIKDSQEK
+2576 QTAISNSQEN
-2586 FDSTVQNM
+2586 FDATTKNM
-2594 DKLVDSI
+2594 DNLVKVID
-2601 NEMSNALR
+2601 EMGEALR
-2609 DWVEEM
+2609 EWVEEM

-2624 NADYFDL
+2624 NVDYFDL
-2631 MIKAMN
+2631 MIKALK
-2637 NNDMASAEKYAEYRA
+2637 NNDMDSAEKYAEYRA

-2658 PNSYGQYTWNSK
+2658 PNSYGQYSWDSK
-2670 EAMIKDL
+2670 EAMVKDF
-2677 QEHGVQVSD
+2677 QEQGVQISSEQAD
-2686 ENAAILW
+2686 RLW
-2693 DKYNST
+2693 DKYNNT

-2713 KDGRLALLH
+2713 QDGKLAVLH

-2738 IVNVVRDIVRQ
+2738 IVNIVRDIVQQ

-2756 SHGRRFD
+2756 SRGRRFD
-2763 LPRIETRAETL
+2763 LPRIQTRAETL

-2781 ASFPNA
+2781 ANFPNA

>member
-1 MSAART
+1 MNAART

-49 EQLNTASAAAIKLR
+49 EQLNTASVAAIKLR
-63 ENLQSAINV
+63 ENLQNAINV

-96 RDALVSLGPAGQAA
+96 RDALVSLGPTGQAA

-142 AGWQLSSTAIHTFV
+142 AGWQLSSTAIHRFIGTI
-156 GAVQTAYHYAQD
+156 QTAYNYAQD
-168 LNKSLNDIRI
+168 LNKSLNNIRI
-178 VTGYGSDRM
+178 VTGYGSDKM

-268 ADVMTALGAAT
+268 ADVMTALGATT
-279 ASSTDEIAD
+279 ASSTDEIAE
-288 GLEKFAAVAETVGL
+288 GLEKFAAVADTVGL

-321 ADVVGTALKTLFAR
+321 ADVVGTSLKTLFAR

-350 LNKYSSALEV
+350 LNKYSSALEA
-360 VGVNIKNEAGE
+360 VGVNIKNEAGQ
-371 LKSMDEIL
+371 LKDMDEIL
-379 DEIGS
+379 DEIGA
-384 KWDTIGKDQ
+384 KWNTIGKDQ
-393 QVALAQTVAGVRQYT
+393 QIALAQTVAGVRQYN

-419 MKENLNTAANATGTL
+419 MQENLQTVAKASGTL
-434 DKQAEIYAESWEAA
+434 DEQAQIYAESWEAA
-448 QKRVQAAA
+448 RKRVQAAA
-456 ESIYQ
+456 EGIYQ

-469 VGLTDDFGAII
+469 IWLTNGFGSVL

-513 AGVQTLAHNLMN
+513 AGAQTLAHNLMN

-546 QLQKGLNPNSGLR
+546 QLQKGLNPNAGLR
-559 ENNEAT
+559 ENNEAA

-604 ASGEELQARAK
+604 ASGEELQTRAK

-627 ANDIRSKASFG
+627 ANDIRGKASFG
-638 SYDYLKGA
+638 SYEYLKGA
-646 GSSSLRSIMS
+646 GSSSLRAIMS
-656 EYDNGTPISNITL
+656 EYDNGTSINNIAL
-669 PTSKGAQQGVI
+669 PSSKGAQQGVI
-680 DQLNSNLGLNGSA
+680 NQLNSNLGLNGSA
-693 ALQLEDLTNKT
+693 ALQLDDLINKT

-719 QSFIKDFDGLEESIK
+719 QSFIKDFDGLGESIK
-734 SNAKQLAEFEHE
+734 NNARQLAEFEHK
-746 ADQLDKLKSSV
+746 ADQLANLKLSV

-777 LGYSISDAADAEELL
+777 LGYSISDTADAEELL
-792 TAVDN
+792 TAVSH
-797 ASAEA
+797 AEAEA
-802 LQRSRRAAAGNADQ
+802 LQKSQRAAAGNTAQ

-821 KKYKLSTD
+821 KKYKLSTE
-829 EVQRFTEQ
+829 EVQRFANQ
-837 LKKAEEMGLT
+837 LKEAEKRGLS
-847 YEEYL
+847 YKEYL
-852 KRTGEA
+852 KQTGEA
-858 AVWAGKSIE
+858 AAWAGANIE
-867 NASTKVSKMAVISEI
+867 NASTKISKVKVVNNFANTLFSIGMSVSAVTNAINSLQDDSISTWQKTLNVIMALSMVLPTVTTLFTSLGQGYTLLVYGITGYSAAQAKAAAITLAGMGITQASTKEDKEAAAARLALTLGIDEESAAILVNSTLQSKSLKTRILELATKIKEAVVTKATTVATWAHNAALALQNLLMSKSLELTTAGIVAFAGLAAILAGGLAIALAIGIKKWANYETATEQATRQAEESATAADKAKEAFNSLKDTLKEYDDGVSALADLTEGTEAFREKLAETNKAALKLIEQLQLIYGKDWKYDNSNGQIVFLDENGQIDEDFVKNQTEESEKQYQQTQDVAVIADASASKTEASDRSKFDDYNEVKTYQPTEKSKTASQI
-882 GNGLMSVQMGVSSV
+882 VQAGIKASDIDSVIQSLGESITWDANNKSFSSDDYDKIREALVALGYDKSDVDSIDNFSYFVDDLYYQKQNNGQKYADRLDYMDELATS
-896 VSAIDTFNSDEDLSG
+896 VSAGEGQIVGTVLSDVNSKVKGALDDAQLNDIATDSYSKAAGNKDVQAAQTEIDQLSENELKQRYAEFNSAYRYNADTGALQLQDEKGNWTDLK
-911 WERFSSILMSLSMGL
+911 E
-926 PMICDGLLKF
+926 
-936 SALISAKSI
+936 
-945 TKIAGLENLS
+945 
-955 KGVIQKLLSSAGD
+955 GD
-968 KSQIEAILKEAGIG
+968 KGYVSTDTIKTNLKTNI
-982 DKVIKSTV
+982 
-990 DQVEKASTG
+990 QVEKAQELANSEAENTWYGQFRKDASSGFGEVQGSNIRSMLDAMLNAIRQNENPLTEEDIQDRHLG
-999 LPGLIGRLG
+999 LSSEDIE
-1008 SKLSKAGSVM
+1008 
-1018 AGFLTNPIALG
+1018 FLMQ
-1029 VVAAVAAVGATVYL
+1029 
-1043 AVTERK
+1043 K
-1049 RQAAAAMEEAT
+1049 Q
-1060 QSAKEAS
+1060 
-1067 AAYEELKGKVE
+1067 EELRGVLTDVNE
-1078 NLKSSYSEYSSILKT
+1078 LYTTGQQDLLGLAEEYSSCSDE
-1093 LGNLKTGTAEW
+1093 AE
-1104 TEAVVELNNQVLE
+1104 EFSSAVKRYGKNSEQAKKAQDKLNQAIKNAQWR
-1117 LLKTYP
+1117 K
-1123 QLAEYINN
+1123 LA
-1131 NNGILTIDA
+1131 DS
-1140 EGYEKVAKEMA
+1140 VAK
-1151 TSAAAAQVA
+1151 
-1160 SIDSQKK
+1160 
-1167 TLTATINYD
+1167 
-1176 IVDKGF
+1176 
-1182 DNSLNSD
+1182 
-1189 SMLRMADAIQKDAG
+1189 
-1203 IIIGALPDESGEI
+1203 
-1216 DQAKMDESIAAMAD
+1216 
-1230 SAKVTK
+1230 
-1236 EQAEAVLSNSECLD
+1236 VLSNMEDLDEESDEYKDECKSLAKSFND
-1250 YLRETVTTTNTKL
+1250 IFKTNVTQDWVADN
-1263 DTLNSSRIA
+1263 I
-1272 ALTSSMDLTEDQR
+1272 DL
-1285 ALANSSELMQGIVN
+1285 
-1299 RVIENNYDKIDNN
+1299 
-1312 IKSDDSE
+1312 
-1319 AARTYGD
+1319 
-1326 TKSGLL
+1326 
-1332 KGYADTTLRK
+1332 
-1342 HTPFSWSATAEGEA
+1342 
-1356 AFKEYLKNQGKTEEE
+1356 FKE
-1371 IAAIWKSAD
+1371 WS
-1380 FKKDRITWKQ
+1380 
-1390 TGENDTTVDKDIFY
+1390 
-1404 DSLVNSVN
+1404 
-1412 GARETKAAQQSSQDV
+1412 QSSGDE
-1427 ANVLNKITALTNS
+1427 ARKL
-1440 SDVTESAYGK
+1440 E
-1450 YLSTGSVNSL
+1450 
-1460 TEEEFKALQGV
+1460 LQ
-1471 GPQIAEYIE
+1471 IL
-1480 SGGKKAAAKIT
+1480 AAAKAASSENFKPI
-1491 EGMKAVMDTTQ
+1491 ELKADENGVVQTIRS
-1502 VAPPDISGDYDS
+1502 AYDF
-1514 AAHDRYLH
+1514 YL
-1522 TSGQQI
+1522 
-1528 LSSNAESLDT
+1528 
-1538 SVEALEAY
+1538 
-1546 TAELLKNNTAL
+1546 
-1557 DGNYEKAAKMAVANV
+1557 
-1572 KFANGLNNL
+1572 
-1581 NNVLDD
+1581 
-1587 EIDNVKNASKKNLDY
+1587 Y
-1602 YKSLGKITQAVNDL
+1602 YKSLIESGKITI
-1616 YDTDVDADFVAEN
+1616 TAD
-1629 LELIEEA
+1629 
-1636 AKGSEKALAEL
+1636 G
-1647 SVAIVKADLNNRKT
+1647 KADISAL
-1661 LDKVDLNS
+1661 LNS
-1669 VSKDIQGAA
+1669 
-1678 TYLNS
+1678 LN
-1683 ALADY
+1683 
-1688 SYNLYSINE
+1688 
-1697 GLAAMQANMA
+1697 
-1707 DASGPMTLAAA
+1707 
-1718 LEGCGVKAET
+1718 
-1728 FIGSLNRVAVATG
+1728 
-1741 QTYAQ
+1741 
-1746 MEADLA
+1746 LA
-1752 KMGMSM
+1752 KMSAADVAAVLSAIGQT
-1758 SDFDVTYAEVP
+1758 DVTINGVVVSTADMSASEGSFANFLDAAGLGTVNFESGITATGVVP
-1769 TKEDVALTTTERT
+1769 DFNPS
-1782 VTDLGD
+1782 
-1788 GKYIMQDKITNIE
+1788 KYISDAN
-1801 HQYIDSVMQVPQIHP
+1801 
-1816 KGSSGAGGII
+1816 
-1826 VTPPSSGGAG
+1826 SSGGG
-1836 LVSGGKSSGGGG
+1836 GGGG

-1864 YHVIK
+1864 YHTIK

-1887 RAFGENRLRVMDREA
+1887 RAFGANRLRIMDQEA

-1908 IAAQKRYVDEINSY
+1908 IAAQKRYVDEIDSY

-1931 AYGAVFDED
+1931 AYGAVFDEN

-1960 LTDEAEESYNDFKEI
+1960 LTDEAEESYNEFKEI

-2028 RLDRLSKSERRQYDS
+2028 RLDRLSNSERRQYDS
-2043 YLVQQEKA
+2043 YLIQQKKM
-2051 LELQKKRAATQ
+2051 LELQQKRLTTQ
-2062 QGIDKLQA
+2062 QGIDDLQA
-2070 AIAEQEARG
+2070 AIAEHEAQG
-2079 LEMTDEQNEQLRT
+2079 LEITDEENEQLRT

-2116 TMFDN
+2116 TTFDN
-2121 YFDDSDYYIDRIS
+2121 YFDDLDYYIDRIS
-2134 TLNGIMET
+2134 TLNDMMGT
-2142 TRDTLDLLGYN
+2142 TRDTLDLLGYDD
-2153 NLDNFNKISERL
+2153 LDNFNRINEQL

-2170 TLLGL
+2170 VMLKM
-2175 SQQKLSSATDEV
+2175 SQKKLSSVTDEV
-2187 KYWQDLATA
+2187 DYWQRLAATVK
-2196 MEGINSLDDLK
+2196 EVDSLDDLK
-2207 NSSWWADDQVKKIA
+2207 DSPFWEDANDQIKKIA
-2221 ENATL
+2221 ENAAL
-2226 AEDSI
+2226 AGDSI
-2231 KAVKDAINNQLK
+2231 KVVKDAINDQLK
-2243 EATDR
+2243 EATER
-2248 QLETQQKIYES
+2248 QLETQQEIYES

-2266 IEDNWVNAVEKV
+2266 IEDNWVDAVEKV
-2278 VAAQKKGLLN
+2278 VAVQKKGLLN

-2293 VDRYSDL
+2293 VDRYGDL
-2300 ADLNDLYLSNS
+2300 IDLNDLYLSNS

-2406 EEVSKAEQDV
+2406 EAVSKAEQDV
-2416 EDKIQ
+2416 EDKMQ

-2450 DIYANTSLT
+2450 DIYTDASLT
-2459 QEEKNQRE
+2459 QEERNKRE

-2493 MNFEDT
+2493 MNFKDT
-2499 ILGKMYP
+2499 ILGTMYP
-2506 EYENLQK
+2506 EYETLQK

-2520 SADTTFTMIQKQYQA
+2520 SADTTFTMIQDQYK
-2535 TTGYYQELAKVM
+2535 TTTEYYQELAKAM
-2547 GITDKDV
+2547 GITDEKV
-2554 LNDLGLMKA
+2554 LNDLGSMKT
-2563 AIADAMRTAQENM
+2563 AIAKAMIAAQESM
-2576 QTSIKDSQEK
+2576 QTAISNSQEK
-2586 FDSTVQNM
+2586 FNATTQSMNDLADTI
-2594 DKLVDSI
+2594 K
-2601 NEMSNALR
+2601 EMGKSLR

-2624 NADYFDL
+2624 NADYFNL
-2631 MIKAMN
+2631 MIKALK
-2637 NNDMASAEKYAEYRA
+2637 NNDMDSAEKYAEYRA

-2658 PNSYGQYTWNSK
+2658 PNSYGQYSWDSK
-2670 EAMIKDL
+2670 EAMVKDF
-2677 QEHGVQVSD
+2677 QEQGVQISSEKAD
-2686 ENAAILW
+2686 RLW
-2693 DKYNST
+2693 DKYNNT

-2713 KDGRLALLH
+2713 QDGKLAVLH

-2738 IVNVVRDIVRQ
+2738 IVNVVRDIVQQ

-2756 SHGRRFD
+2756 SRGRRFD
-2763 LPRIETRAETL
+2763 LPRIQTRAETL

-2781 ASFPNA
+2781 ANFPNA

>member
-1 MSAART
+1 MNAART

-49 EQLNTASAAAIKLR
+49 EQLNAASVAAIKLR
-63 ENLQSAINV
+63 ENLQNAINV

-96 RDALVSLGPAGQAA
+96 RDALVSLGPTGQAA

-142 AGWQLSSTAIHTFV
+142 AGWQLSSTAIHRFIGTI
-156 GAVQTAYHYAQD
+156 QTAYNYAQD
-168 LNKSLNDIRI
+168 LNKSLNNIRI
-178 VTGYGSDRM
+178 VTGYGSDKM

-220 DDKAVQERSDVT
+220 DDKAVQERTDVT

-279 ASSTDEIAD
+279 ASSTDEIAE
-288 GLEKFAAVAETVGL
+288 GLEKFAAVADTVGL

-321 ADVVGTALKTLFAR
+321 ADIVGTALKTLFAR

-350 LNKYSSALEV
+350 LNKYSSALET
-360 VGVNIKNEAGE
+360 VGVNIKNEAGQ
-371 LKSMDEIL
+371 LKDMDEIL
-379 DEIGS
+379 DEIGA
-384 KWDTIGKDQ
+384 KWNTIGKDQ
-393 QVALAQTVAGVRQYT
+393 QIALAQTVAGVRQYN

-419 MKENLNTAANATGTL
+419 MQENLQTVAKASGTL
-434 DKQAEIYAESWEAA
+434 DEQAQIYAESWEAA
-448 QKRVQAAA
+448 KKRVQAAA
-456 ESIYQ
+456 EGIYQ

-469 VGLTDDFGAII
+469 IQLTNNFGSIL

-513 AGVQTLAHNLMN
+513 AGAQTLAHNLMN

-559 ENNEAT
+559 ENNEAA

-627 ANDIRSKASFG
+627 ANDIRGKASFG
-638 SYDYLKGA
+638 SYEYLKGA
-646 GSSSLRSIMS
+646 GSSSLRAIMS
-656 EYDNGTPISNITL
+656 EYDNGTSINDIAL
-669 PTSKGAQQGVI
+669 PTSRGAQQGVI

-693 ALQLEDLTNKT
+693 ALQLDDLINKT

-719 QSFIKDFDGLEESIK
+719 QSFIKDFDGLGESIRN
-734 SNAKQLAEFEHE
+734 NAVQLAKFEHK
-746 ADQLDKLKSSV
+746 ADQLANLKLSV

-797 ASAEA
+797 AQAEA
-802 LQRSRRAAAGNADQ
+802 LQRSQRAAAGNTAQ

-821 KKYKLSTD
+821 KKYKLSRE
-829 EVQRFTEQ
+829 EVQRFAEQ

-847 YEEYL
+847 YKEYL
-852 KRTGEA
+852 KQTGEA
-858 AVWAGKSIE
+858 AAWAGANFENTSKKVNKLAAVQGVANTLFSIGMSVSAVTNAIE
-867 NASTKVSKMAVISEI
+867 SLQDDSISPWQKTLNIIMALSMALPTVTTLFTSLGQSYTLLVYGITGYSAAQAKAAAITLAEMGITQASTK
-882 GNGLMSVQMGVSSV
+882 
-896 VSAIDTFNSDEDLSG
+896 ED
-911 WERFSSILMSLSMGL
+911 
-926 PMICDGLLKF
+926 K
-936 SALISAKSI
+936 
-945 TKIAGLENLS
+945 
-955 KGVIQKLLSSAGD
+955 
-968 KSQIEAILKEAGIG
+968 
-982 DKVIKSTV
+982 
-990 DQVEKASTG
+990 
-999 LPGLIGRLG
+999 
-1008 SKLSKAGSVM
+1008 
-1018 AGFLTNPIALG
+1018 
-1029 VVAAVAAVGATVYL
+1029 
-1043 AVTERK
+1043 
-1049 RQAAAAMEEAT
+1049 QAAAARLALTLGIKEESAAILVNSTLQSKSLKTRILELAT
-1060 QSAKEAS
+1060 KIKEAVVTGATTVATWAHNAALAVQNLLLGESLVLTSAGIALFALLGVALVGLAAILIKGIVAWANYETATEQATRQAEESATAADKAKEAFNSLKDTLKEYDEGVS
-1067 AAYEELKGKVE
+1067 ALADLTEGTEAFREKLAETNKAALKLIEQLQLIYGKDWKYDSNGQIVFLDENGQIDENFVKNQTEESEKQYQQTQDVAVIADAAASKTEASDRSKFDDYNEVKTYQSTEKSRTASQIVQAGIKASDIDSVIQSLGDNITWDANNKSFSPGDYDKIREALVALGYDKSDVDSIDNFGYFVDDLYYQKQNNGQKYADRLDYMDELATSVSAGEGQVVGTVLSDVNSKVKNALDDAQLDKIATDSYSKAATKQDVQDAQAGIDQLSESELKQRYAEFNSAYRYNADTGALQLQDEQGNWTDLKEGDKGYVSTDTIKTNLKTNIQVERAQELANSEAENTWFKQFEEEASSGFSGKQKRVVESLLQQMRGSENPMTEGDIQSEASKLGLNLSSEDIEFLMQKQEELRGVLTDVNDLYTTGQQDLLGLAE
-1078 NLKSSYSEYSSILKT
+1078 EYSSCSDE
-1093 LGNLKTGTAEW
+1093 AE
-1104 TEAVVELNNQVLE
+1104 EFSAAVKRYGKNSEQAKKAQDKLNQAIKNAQWR
-1117 LLKTYP
+1117 K
-1123 QLAEYINN
+1123 LA
-1131 NNGILTIDA
+1131 DS
-1140 EGYEKVAKEMA
+1140 VAK
-1151 TSAAAAQVA
+1151 
-1160 SIDSQKK
+1160 
-1167 TLTATINYD
+1167 
-1176 IVDKGF
+1176 
-1182 DNSLNSD
+1182 
-1189 SMLRMADAIQKDAG
+1189 
-1203 IIIGALPDESGEI
+1203 
-1216 DQAKMDESIAAMAD
+1216 
-1230 SAKVTK
+1230 
-1236 EQAEAVLSNSECLD
+1236 VLSNMEDLDEESDEYKDECKSLAKSFND
-1250 YLRETVTTTNTKL
+1250 IFKTNVTQDWVADN
-1263 DTLNSSRIA
+1263 I
-1272 ALTSSMDLTEDQR
+1272 DL
-1285 ALANSSELMQGIVN
+1285 
-1299 RVIENNYDKIDNN
+1299 
-1312 IKSDDSE
+1312 
-1319 AARTYGD
+1319 
-1326 TKSGLL
+1326 
-1332 KGYADTTLRK
+1332 
-1342 HTPFSWSATAEGEA
+1342 
-1356 AFKEYLKNQGKTEEE
+1356 
-1371 IAAIWKSAD
+1371 
-1380 FKKDRITWKQ
+1380 FKKW
-1390 TGENDTTVDKDIFY
+1390 
-1404 DSLVNSVN
+1404 S
-1412 GARETKAAQQSSQDV
+1412 QSSGDE
-1427 ANVLNKITALTNS
+1427 ARKL
-1440 SDVTESAYGK
+1440 E
-1450 YLSTGSVNSL
+1450 
-1460 TEEEFKALQGV
+1460 LQ
-1471 GPQIAEYIE
+1471 IL
-1480 SGGKKAAAKIT
+1480 AAAKAASSENFKPI
-1491 EGMKAVMDTTQ
+1491 ELKADENGVVQTIRS
-1502 VAPPDISGDYDS
+1502 AYDF
-1514 AAHDRYLH
+1514 YL
-1522 TSGQQI
+1522 
-1528 LSSNAESLDT
+1528 
-1538 SVEALEAY
+1538 
-1546 TAELLKNNTAL
+1546 
-1557 DGNYEKAAKMAVANV
+1557 
-1572 KFANGLNNL
+1572 
-1581 NNVLDD
+1581 
-1587 EIDNVKNASKKNLDY
+1587 Y
-1602 YKSLGKITQAVNDL
+1602 YKSLIESGKITI
-1616 YDTDVDADFVAEN
+1616 TAD
-1629 LELIEEA
+1629 
-1636 AKGSEKALAEL
+1636 G
-1647 SVAIVKADLNNRKT
+1647 KADISAL
-1661 LDKVDLNS
+1661 LNS
-1669 VSKDIQGAA
+1669 
-1678 TYLNS
+1678 LN
-1683 ALADY
+1683 
-1688 SYNLYSINE
+1688 
-1697 GLAAMQANMA
+1697 
-1707 DASGPMTLAAA
+1707 
-1718 LEGCGVKAET
+1718 
-1728 FIGSLNRVAVATG
+1728 
-1741 QTYAQ
+1741 
-1746 MEADLA
+1746 LA
-1752 KMGMSM
+1752 KMSAADVAAVLSAIGQT
-1758 SDFDVTYAEVP
+1758 DVTINGVVVSTADMSASTDDFNTFMQNAAGLGTVSFTSDVTATGVVP
-1769 TKEDVALTTTERT
+1769 DFNP
-1782 VTDLGD
+1782 
-1788 GKYIMQDKITNIE
+1788 GKYISDAN
-1801 HQYIDSVMQVPQIHP
+1801 
-1816 KGSSGAGGII
+1816 
-1826 VTPPSSGGAG
+1826 SSGGG
-1836 LVSGGKSSGGGG
+1836 GGGG

-1857 SSDEIER
+1857 ASDEIER
-1864 YHVIK
+1864 YHTIK

-1874 LSREYDNLSAAKD
+1874 LSLEYDNLSAAKD
-1887 RAFGENRLRVMDREA
+1887 RAFGANRLRIMDQEA

-1908 IAAQKRYVDEINSY
+1908 IAAQKRYVDEIDSY

-1960 LTDEAEESYNDFKEI
+1960 LTDEAEESYNEFKDI

-2028 RLDRLSKSERRQYDS
+2028 RLDRLSNSERRQYDS
-2043 YLVQQEKA
+2043 YLIQQKKM
-2051 LELQKKRAATQ
+2051 LELQQKRLTTQ
-2062 QGIDKLQA
+2062 QGIDDLQA
-2070 AIAEQEARG
+2070 AIAEHEAQG
-2079 LEMTDEQNEQLRT
+2079 LEITDEENEQLRT

-2116 TMFDN
+2116 TTFDN
-2121 YFDDSDYYIDRIS
+2121 YFDDLDYYIDRIS
-2134 TLNGIMET
+2134 TLNDMMGT
-2142 TRDTLDLLGYN
+2142 TRDTLDLLGYDD
-2153 NLDNFNKISERL
+2153 LDNFNRINEQL

-2170 TLLGL
+2170 VMLEM
-2175 SQQKLSSATDEV
+2175 SQKKLSSVADEV
-2187 KYWQDLATA
+2187 KYWQNLASA
-2196 MEGINSLDDLK
+2196 VKEIDSLDDLK
-2207 NSSWWADDQVKKIA
+2207 DSSVWENANDQIKKIA
-2221 ENATL
+2221 ENAAL
-2226 AEDSI
+2226 AGDSI
-2231 KAVKDAINNQLK
+2231 KVVKDAINDQLK
-2243 EATDR
+2243 EATER
-2248 QLETQQKIYES
+2248 QLETQQEIYES

-2266 IEDNWVNAVEKV
+2266 IEDNWVDAVEKV
-2278 VAAQKKGLLN
+2278 VAVQKKGLLN

-2293 VDRYSDL
+2293 VDRYDDL
-2300 ADLNDLYLSNS
+2300 VDLNDLYLSNS

-2416 EDKIQ
+2416 EDKMQ

-2450 DIYANTSLT
+2450 DIYTDASLT
-2459 QEEKNQRE
+2459 QEERNKRE

-2493 MNFEDT
+2493 MNFKDT
-2499 ILGKMYP
+2499 ILGTMYP
-2506 EYENLQK
+2506 EYETLQK

-2520 SADTTFTMIQKQYQA
+2520 SADTTFTMIQDQYK
-2535 TTGYYQELAKVM
+2535 TTTEYYQELAKAM
-2547 GITDKDV
+2547 GITDEKV
-2554 LNDLGLMKA
+2554 LNDLGSMKT
-2563 AIADAMRTAQENM
+2563 AIAKAMIAAQENM
-2576 QTSIKDSQEK
+2576 QTAISNSQEN
-2586 FDSTVQNM
+2586 FDATTKNM
-2594 DKLVDSI
+2594 NDLVKTID
-2601 NEMSNALR
+2601 EMGEALR
-2609 DWVEEM
+2609 EWVKEM

-2631 MIKAMN
+2631 MIKALK
-2637 NNDMASAEKYAEYRA
+2637 NNDMDSAEKYAEYRA

-2658 PNSYGQYTWNSK
+2658 PNSYGQYSWDSK
-2670 EAMIKDL
+2670 EAMVKDF
-2677 QEHGVQVSD
+2677 QEQGVQISSEKAD
-2686 ENAAILW
+2686 RLW
-2693 DKYNST
+2693 DKYNNT

-2713 KDGRLALLH
+2713 QDGKLAVLH

-2738 IVNVVRDIVRQ
+2738 IVNIVRDIVQQ

-2756 SHGRRFD
+2756 SRGRRFD

-2781 ASFPNA
+2781 ANFPNA

>member
-1 MSAART
+1 MNAART

-49 EQLNTASAAAIKLR
+49 EQLNTASVAAIKLR
-63 ENLQSAINV
+63 ENLQNAINV

-96 RDALVSLGPAGQAA
+96 RDALVSLGPTGQAA

-142 AGWQLSSTAIHTFV
+142 AGWQLSSTAIHAFV
-156 GAVQTAYHYAQD
+156 GAISTAYNYAQD

-246 SDQLTAVWE
+246 SDQLTAIWE

-263 TAEWY
+263 AAEWY

-279 ASSTDEIAD
+279 ASSTDEIAE
-288 GLEKFAAVAETVGL
+288 GLEKFAPVADTVGL

-371 LKSMDEIL
+371 LKDMDEIL
-379 DEIGS
+379 DEIGA
-384 KWDTIGKDQ
+384 KWGTIGKDQ
-393 QVALAQTVAGVRQYT
+393 QIALAQTVAGVRQYT

-419 MKENLNTAANATGTL
+419 MQENLETVANASGTL

-448 QKRVQAAA
+448 KKRVQAAA
-456 ESIYQ
+456 EGIYQ

-469 VGLTDDFGAII
+469 IWLTNGFGSVV

-501 LLVNKIFGDKII
+501 LLVNKIFGDRII
-513 AGVQTLAHNLMN
+513 AGAQTLAHNLMN

-546 QLQKGLNPNSGLR
+546 QLQKSLNPNQGLR

-595 YQIILESVQ
+595 YQIMLESVQ

-627 ANDIRSKASFG
+627 ANDIRGKASFG
-638 SYDYLKGA
+638 SYENLKGA
-646 GSSSLRSIMS
+646 GSSSLRAIMS
-656 EYDNGTPISNITL
+656 EYDNGTSISNITL

-693 ALQLEDLTNKT
+693 ALQLDDLTNKT

-719 QSFIKDFDGLEESIK
+719 QSFIKDFDSLGESIK

-746 ADQLDKLKSSV
+746 ADQLTKLKSSV

-792 TAVDN
+792 TAVSN
-797 ASAEA
+797 AETEA
-802 LQRSRRAAAGNADQ
+802 LQKSRRAAAGNADQ

-821 KKYKLSTD
+821 KKYKLSAD
-829 EVQRFTEQ
+829 EVQHFAEQ
-837 LKKAEEMGLT
+837 LKKAEKMGLT

-852 KRTGEA
+852 KKTGEA
-858 AVWAGKSIE
+858 AIWAGKNIE
-867 NASTKVSKMAVISEI
+867 NASKKVSKIEI
-882 GNGLMSVQMGVSSV
+882 AKGL
-896 VSAIDTFNSDEDLSG
+896 ANN
-911 WERFSSILMSLSMGL
+911 LMSLQMGFASL
-926 PMICDGLLKF
+926 RTFFTTLADD
-936 SALISAKSI
+936 SA
-945 TKIAGLENLS
+945 
-955 KGVIQKLLSSAGD
+955 SAGD
-968 KSQIEAILKEAGIG
+968 KIMASLSALTFGISGIVVPLTSGMNSLTTALRSYTAAETVAEAATSFSNKAKSKKIILDNQAKIATILSANASKDLTAAELAEKLAAEGIGTEKTRLGIAEAILNKQKGQSVIVTALNTLAHKLEEKALSEENVSLGTNIALWITKKLIALGTVGAIMAVVGAVAILTGAVMGIIALVNNIKNNSLSGQLKGLTEESKNAAQAADDATNKYKELKDAVSDYESGVKSLADLTKGTQEFEDATEKANEAAKKLIKTYNIKNWSIDQDTGLIKIDDKELEDAQNQAKAEKTEAQTTASAFSAAQTKVQIQKELQDLSDRYDAAYTDASNQVNDYTGTASDIDKIVTAIGNFNGGAELFFSDIKTNVIEALGWNADELSLAQQSFIQNIENDSEAFAKHAEEIQKNRDSIEGNRKDSMLGQFQTGIEGFTSSSQQKEIVDAVYAQTADQTEAAAKDKYDNLSG
-982 DKVIKSTV
+982 DKLYQAYAALQNYSSYDTGTWLDGKEKFYDENGQEVANVSDTVMREALREAEVQTQLGLQQEQAKNVVGLENGSDTDSAIAKMVTTQGDWDSGIQRLTEQELAALQEMTDAQKADYADIFKSFGLDLNEAIASVTGDNAKQAGELQASGAKKHQEEEIKSTAETYGLTEEMIES
-990 DQVEKASTG
+990 QVEALQEQKEAYNENKDAAIQAVKEQ
-999 LPGLIGRLG
+999 LRLQ
-1008 SKLSKAGSVM
+1008 KAG
-1018 AGFLTNPIALG
+1018 TNLNKIW
-1029 VVAAVAAVGATVYL
+1029 
-1043 AVTERK
+1043 K
-1049 RQAAAAMEEAT
+1049 DN
-1060 QSAKEAS
+1060 S
-1067 AAYEELKGKVE
+1067 AAIKKWTQGLDD
-1078 NLKSSYSEYSSILKT
+1078 SIET
-1093 LGNLKTGTAEW
+1093 QQ
-1104 TEAVVELNNQVLE
+1104 AVVELQNALNDVFKTKVSTAFIKKNFDVIQSAMEGDTEAVQRFQDLAAEDVL
-1117 LLKTYP
+1117 LTVKGVSDFDDLDQ
-1123 QLAEYINN
+1123 QLQILHNSILDYARQSDFTIGAKIEDQGFINSCQA
-1131 NNGILTIDA
+1131 I
-1140 EGYEKVAKEMA
+1140 V
-1151 TSAAAAQVA
+1151 AAAGMTAAQA
-1160 SIDSQKK
+1160 QQYFSSMG
-1167 TLTATINYD
+1167 YD
-1176 IVDKGF
+1176 VEF
-1182 DNSLNSD
+1182 DT
-1189 SMLRMADAIQKDAG
+1189 
-1203 IIIGALPDESGEI
+1203 GE
-1216 DQAKMDESIAAMAD
+1216 
-1230 SAKVTK
+1230 
-1236 EQAEAVLSNSECLD
+1236 
-1250 YLRETVTTTNTKL
+1250 TTNTQTYTYHKL
-1263 DTLNSSRIA
+1263 D
-1272 ALTSSMDLTEDQR
+1272 
-1285 ALANSSELMQGIVN
+1285 V
-1299 RVIENNYDKIDNN
+1299 
-1312 IKSDDSE
+1312 E
-1319 AARTYGD
+1319 A
-1326 TKSGLL
+1326 TK
-1332 KGYADTTLRK
+1332 
-1342 HTPFSWSATAEGEA
+1342 EA
-1356 AFKEYLKNQGKTEEE
+1356 GGMPQFEEE
-1371 IAAIWKSAD
+1371 P
-1380 FKKDRITWKQ
+1380 
-1390 TGENDTTVDKDIFY
+1390 TT
-1404 DSLVNSVN
+1404 
-1412 GARETKAAQQSSQDV
+1412 
-1427 ANVLNKITALTNS
+1427 ITAS
-1440 SDVTESAYGK
+1440 
-1450 YLSTGSVNSL
+1450 
-1460 TEEEFKALQGV
+1460 
-1471 GPQIAEYIE
+1471 
-1480 SGGKKAAAKIT
+1480 
-1491 EGMKAVMDTTQ
+1491 
-1502 VAPPDISGDYDS
+1502 
-1514 AAHDRYLH
+1514 
-1522 TSGQQI
+1522 
-1528 LSSNAESLDT
+1528 T
-1538 SVEALEAY
+1538 SVAG
-1546 TAELLKNNTAL
+1546 TAIKTITPN
-1557 DGNYEKAAKMAVANV
+1557 GNFGGN
-1572 KFANGLNNL
+1572 
-1581 NNVLDD
+1581 
-1587 EIDNVKNASKKNLDY
+1587 I
-1602 YKSLGKITQAVNDL
+1602 
-1616 YDTDVDADFVAEN
+1616 
-1629 LELIEEA
+1629 
-1636 AKGSEKALAEL
+1636 
-1647 SVAIVKADLNNRKT
+1647 DLNNAK
-1661 LDKVDLNS
+1661 
-1669 VSKDIQGAA
+1669 
-1678 TYLNS
+1678 
-1683 ALADY
+1683 
-1688 SYNLYSINE
+1688 YN
-1697 GLAAMQANMA
+1697 
-1707 DASGPMTLAAA
+1707 
-1718 LEGCGVKAET
+1718 
-1728 FIGSLNRVAVATG
+1728 
-1741 QTYAQ
+1741 
-1746 MEADLA
+1746 
-1752 KMGMSM
+1752 
-1758 SDFDVTYAEVP
+1758 
-1769 TKEDVALTTTERT
+1769 
-1782 VTDLGD
+1782 
-1788 GKYIMQDKITNIE
+1788 
-1801 HQYIDSVMQVPQIHP
+1801 
-1816 KGSSGAGGII
+1816 GG
-1826 VTPPSSGGAG
+1826 
-1836 LVSGGKSSGGGG
+1836 SGGKSSGGGGGGG

-1857 SSDEIER
+1857 ASDEIER
-1864 YHVIK
+1864 YHTIK

-1887 RAFGENRLRVMDREA
+1887 RAFGANRLRVMDQEA

-1908 IAAQKRYVDEINSY
+1908 IAAQKRYVDEIDSY

-1931 AYGAVFDED
+1931 AYGAVFDEN

-1960 LTDEAEESYNDFKEI
+1960 LTDEAEESYNDFKDI

-2028 RLDRLSKSERRQYDS
+2028 RLDRLSNSERRQYDS
-2043 YLVQQEKA
+2043 YLVQQEKVS
-2051 LELQKKRAATQ
+2051 ELQLKRLATQ
-2062 QGIDKLQA
+2062 QGIDKIQA
-2070 AIAEQEARG
+2070 DIAKQEAQG

-2116 TMFDN
+2116 TVFDN
-2121 YFDDSDYYIDRIS
+2121 YFDDLDYYIDRIS
-2134 TLNGIMET
+2134 TLNDMMET

-2153 NLDNFNKISERL
+2153 NLDNFNSINEKL

-2170 TLLGL
+2170 VMLGM
-2175 SQQKLSSATDEV
+2175 SQQKLSSAAGEV
-2187 KYWQDLATA
+2187 EYWQRLAIA
-2196 MEGINSLDDLK
+2196 MEGISSLDELK
-2207 NSSWWADDQVKKIA
+2207 DSSLWADDQVKKIA
-2221 ENATL
+2221 ENAAL

-2231 KAVKDAINNQLK
+2231 KAVKDAINDQLK

-2248 QLETQQKIYES
+2248 QLETQQEIYES

-2266 IEDNWVNAVEKV
+2266 IEDNWVDAVEKV
-2278 VAAQKKGLLN
+2278 VAVQKKGLLN

-2293 VDRYSDL
+2293 VDRYGDL

-2416 EDKIQ
+2416 EDKMQ

-2429 TMRDTGEKILSIQQ
+2429 TMRDMGQNILQVQ
-2443 EYYDALS
+2443 RDYFDAFS
-2450 DIYANTSLT
+2450 DISTNTSLDWET
-2459 QEEKNQRE
+2459 KSARIKELQKN
-2467 EALRESTMKKL
+2467 TMKEL
-2478 SYYTDQYDKA
+2478 AFYTDQYDKA

-2499 ILGKMYP
+2499 ILGTMYP

-2513 FNDNFAS
+2513 FNNGFAS
-2520 SADTTFTMIQKQYQA
+2520 SADTTFAQIQKQYEA
-2535 TTGYYQELAKVM
+2535 TTGYYRDLAKAM
-2547 GITDKDV
+2547 GITDENV
-2554 LNDLGLMKA
+2554 LNNLELMKA
-2563 AIADAMRTAQENM
+2563 AIADAMLAAQKNM
-2576 QTSIKDSQEK
+2576 QTAITKSQEN
-2586 FDSTVQNM
+2586 FDSTAQNM
-2594 DKLVDSI
+2594 DKLADTI
-2601 NEMSNALR
+2601 KEMGESLR

-2631 MIKAMN
+2631 MIKALK
-2637 NNDMASAEKYAEYRA
+2637 NNDMDSAEKYAEYRA

-2658 PNSYGQYTWNSK
+2658 PNSYGQYDWSSK
-2670 EAMIKDL
+2670 EAMVKDF
-2677 QEHGVQVSD
+2677 QEQGVWISD
-2686 ENAAILW
+2686 EKANSLW
-2693 DKYNST
+2693 DKYSST
-2699 TQKYDTGGYTGEWG
+2699 TKKYDTGGYTGEWG
-2713 KDGRLALLH
+2713 QDGRLAVLH

-2756 SHGRRFD
+2756 SRGRRFD

-2781 ASFPNA
+2781 ANFPNA

>member
-1 MSAART
+1 MNAART

-49 EQLNTASAAAIKLR
+49 EQLNTASVAAIKLR
-63 ENLQSAINV
+63 ENLQNAINV

-96 RDALVSLGPAGQAA
+96 RDALVSLGPTGQAA

-142 AGWQLSSTAIHTFV
+142 AGWQLSSTAIHAFV
-156 GAVQTAYHYAQD
+156 GAISTAYNYAQD

-178 VTGYGSDRM
+178 VTGYSSDRM

-246 SDQLTAVWE
+246 SDQLTAIWE

-263 TAEWY
+263 AAEWY

-279 ASSTDEIAD
+279 ASSTDEIAE
-288 GLEKFAAVAETVGL
+288 GLEKFAAVADTVGL

-350 LNKYSSALEV
+350 LNKYSKALDA

-379 DEIGS
+379 DEIGA
-384 KWDTIGKDQ
+384 KWGTIGKDQ
-393 QVALAQTVAGVRQYT
+393 QIALAQTVAGVRQYT

-419 MKENLNTAANATGTL
+419 MQENLETVAKASGTL
-434 DKQAEIYAESWEAA
+434 DEQAQIYAESWEAA
-448 QKRVQAAA
+448 KKRVQAAA
-456 ESIYQ
+456 EGIYQ

-469 VGLTDDFGAII
+469 IWLTDAFGSILG
-480 EFIDKIIDSLGG
+480 FIDKIIDSLGG

-513 AGVQTLAHNLMN
+513 AGVQTLAHNVMN

-615 QLDLAQEEARLL
+615 QLDLAQEEARLS
-627 ANDIRSKASFG
+627 ANEIRSKASFG

-646 GSSSLRSIMS
+646 GSSSLRAIMS
-656 EYDNGTPISNITL
+656 EYDNGASINDIAL
-669 PTSKGAQQGVI
+669 PTSRGAQQGVI

-693 ALQLEDLTNKT
+693 ALQLDDLTNKT

-719 QSFIKDFDGLEESIK
+719 QSFIKDFDGLGESIRN
-734 SNAKQLAEFEHE
+734 NARQLAEFEHE
-746 ADQLDKLKSSV
+746 ADQLDNLKLSV

-797 ASAEA
+797 AQAEA

-816 IEQFA
+816 INQFA
-821 KKYKLSTD
+821 KKYKLSAD

-837 LKKAEEMGLT
+837 LKEAEKKGLS

-852 KRTGEA
+852 KQTGEA

-896 VSAIDTFNSDEDLSG
+896 VSAINAVNDEDLSG
-911 WERFSSILMSLSMGL
+911 WEKFSSILMSLSMGL
-926 PMICDGLLKF
+926 PMLCNGLLKF
-936 SALISAKSI
+936 TALISAKSI
-945 TKIAGLENLS
+945 TKIAGLENLG
-955 KGVIQKLLSSAGD
+955 KDVIQKLLSSAGD
-968 KSQIEAILKEAGIG
+968 KSQIEAILKKAGIG
-982 DKVIKSTV
+982 DEIIKSTV
-990 DQVEKASTG
+990 DQVDKASTG
-999 LPGLIGRLG
+999 LPGLINKLG
-1008 SKLSKAGSVM
+1008 SKLSKAGSVI

-1029 VVAAVAAVGATVYL
+1029 VAAAVAAVGATVYL

-1049 RQAAAAMEEAT
+1049 RQATAAMEAAT

-1093 LGNLKTGTAEW
+1093 LGNLKSGTAEW

-1176 IVDKGF
+1176 IADKGF
-1182 DNSLNSD
+1182 DKSLNSD

-1236 EQAEAVLSNSECLD
+1236 EQAKAVLSNSECLD
-1250 YLRETVTTTNTKL
+1250 YLRETVTATNTRL
-1263 DTLNSSRIA
+1263 DALNSSRIA

-1285 ALANSSELMQGIVN
+1285 ALVNSSELMQGVIK

-1312 IKSDDSE
+1312 EKTTLVE
-1319 AARTYGD
+1319 GNEVQTG
-1326 TKSGLL
+1326 
-1332 KGYADTTLRK
+1332 DTTLRQ

-1371 IAAIWKSAD
+1371 IAAIWKSAN
-1380 FKKDRITWKQ
+1380 FKKDEITWKQ
-1390 TGENDTTVDKDIFY
+1390 TGEDDTTVDKNISY

-1412 GARETKAAQQSSQDV
+1412 AARETEAAQRSSQDV
-1427 ANVLNKITALTNS
+1427 ANVLDKITALTNS
-1440 SDVTESAYGK
+1440 SNVTESAYGK
-1450 YLSTGSVNSL
+1450 YLSTGSVDSL

-1471 GPQIAEYIE
+1471 GPQIADYIKT
-1480 SGGKKAAAKIT
+1480 GGKDAAVEIT

-1502 VAPPDISGDYDS
+1502 VAPPAIPEEAQYDS

-1557 DGNYEKAAKMAVANV
+1557 DGNYEEAAKMAVANV

-1587 EIDNVKNASKKNLDY
+1587 EIGNVKNASKKNLDY
-1602 YKSLGKITQAVNDL
+1602 YKSLGKITQAINDL

-1647 SVAIVKADLNNRKT
+1647 SVAIVKADLNSRKT
-1661 LDKVDLNS
+1661 LDAVDLSS
-1669 VSKDIQGAA
+1669 VGDDVQTAA
-1678 TYLNS
+1678 NNLNT
-1683 ALADY
+1683 ALASY
-1688 SYNLYSINE
+1688 SSNLDNVNA

-1707 DASGPMTLAAA
+1707 DVSGPTTLANA
-1718 LEGCGVKAET
+1718 LAGCEIGAET
-1728 FIGSLNRVAVATG
+1728 FIASLNSMAIATG

-1758 SDFDVTYAEVP
+1758 SDFDVTYVEVP

-1801 HQYIDSVMQVPQIHP
+1801 HQYIDSIMQVPQITP
-1816 KGSSGAGGII
+1816 KGGSSAGGIT

-1848 GGSQKDKKK
+1848 GGGGGGSQKEQKK

-1864 YHVIK
+1864 YHTIK
-1869 KQLDN
+1869 KEIGN

-1887 RAFGENRLRVMDREA
+1887 RAFGANRLRVMDQEA

-1908 IAAQKRYVDEINSY
+1908 IAAQKRYVNEIDSY

-1931 AYGAVFDED
+1931 AYGAVFDEN

-1960 LTDEAEESYNDFKEI
+1960 LTDEAEESYNDFKDI

-2028 RLDRLSKSERRQYDS
+2028 RLDRLSNSERRQYDS
-2043 YLVQQEKA
+2043 YLVQQEKV
-2051 LELQKKRAATQ
+2051 LELQQKRLATQ
-2062 QGIDKLQA
+2062 QGIDDLQA
-2070 AIAEQEARG
+2070 AIAEHEARG
-2079 LEMTDEQNEQLRT
+2079 LEMTDEENEQLRT

-2116 TMFDN
+2116 TVFDN
-2121 YFDDSDYYIDRIS
+2121 YFDDLDYYIDRIS
-2134 TLNGIMET
+2134 TLNDMMET
-2142 TRDTLDLLGYN
+2142 TRDTLDLLGYD
-2153 NLDNFNKISERL
+2153 NLDIFNDINKQL

-2170 TLLGL
+2170 TMLGM

-2187 KYWQDLATA
+2187 NYWQDLATFVK
-2196 MEGINSLDDLK
+2196 EIDSLDDLK
-2207 NSSWWADDQVKKIA
+2207 DSHFWANDSVKKIA

-2243 EATDR
+2243 EATER
-2248 QLETQQKIYES
+2248 QLETQQEIYES

-2266 IEDNWVNAVEKV
+2266 IEDNWVDAVEKV
-2278 VAAQKKGLLN
+2278 VAVQEKGLLN

-2293 VDRYSDL
+2293 VDRYGDL

-2416 EDKIQ
+2416 EDKMQ

-2450 DIYANTSLT
+2450 DIYTDASLT
-2459 QEEKNQRE
+2459 QEERDKRE

-2493 MNFEDT
+2493 MNFKDT
-2499 ILGKMYP
+2499 ILGTMYP

-2520 SADTTFTMIQKQYQA
+2520 SADTTFAQIQKQYEA
-2535 TTGYYQELAKVM
+2535 TTGYYRDLAKAM
-2547 GITDKDV
+2547 GITDENV
-2554 LNDLGLMKA
+2554 LNNLELMKA
-2563 AIADAMRTAQENM
+2563 AIADAMLAAQKNM
-2576 QTSIKDSQEK
+2576 QTAITKSQEN
-2586 FDSTVQNM
+2586 FDSTAQNM
-2594 DKLVDSI
+2594 DKLADTI
-2601 NEMSNALR
+2601 KEMGESLR

-2631 MIKAMN
+2631 MIKALK
-2637 NNDMASAEKYAEYRA
+2637 NNDMGSAEKYAEYRA

-2658 PNSYGQYTWNSK
+2658 PNSYGQYDWSSK
-2670 EAMIKDL
+2670 EAMVKDF
-2677 QEHGVQVSD
+2677 QEQGVWISD
-2686 ENAAILW
+2686 EKADSLW
-2693 DKYNST
+2693 NKYSST
-2699 TQKYDTGGYTGEWG
+2699 LKKYDTGGYTGEWG
-2713 KDGRLALLH
+2713 QDGKLAVLH

-2756 SHGRRFD
+2756 SRGRRFD

-2781 ASFPNA
+2781 ANFPNA

>member
-1 MSAART
+1 MNAART

-49 EQLNTASAAAIKLR
+49 EQLNTASVAAIKLR
-63 ENLQSAINV
+63 ENLQNAINV

-96 RDALVSLGPAGQAA
+96 RDALVSLGPTGQAA

-142 AGWQLSSTAIHTFV
+142 AGWQLSSTAIHRFIGTI
-156 GAVQTAYHYAQD
+156 QTAYNYAQD
-168 LNKSLNDIRI
+168 LNKSLNNIRI

-268 ADVMTALGAAT
+268 ADVMTALGATT
-279 ASSTDEIAD
+279 ASSTDEIAE
-288 GLEKFAAVAETVGL
+288 GLEKFAAVADTVGL

-350 LNKYSSALEV
+350 LNKYSSALNA
-360 VGVNIKNEAGE
+360 VGVNIKNEAGQ
-371 LKSMDEIL
+371 LKDMDEIL
-379 DEIGS
+379 DEIGA
-384 KWDTIGKDQ
+384 KWNTIGKDQ
-393 QVALAQTVAGVRQYT
+393 QIALAQTVAGVRQYN

-419 MKENLNTAANATGTL
+419 MQENLQTVAKASGTL
-434 DKQAEIYAESWEAA
+434 DEQAQIYAESWEAA
-448 QKRVQAAA
+448 KKRVQAAA
-456 ESIYQ
+456 EGIYQ

-469 VGLTDDFGAII
+469 IWLTDAFGSVL

-513 AGVQTLAHNLMN
+513 AGAQTLAHNLMN

-559 ENNEAT
+559 ENNEAA

-627 ANDIRSKASFG
+627 ANDIRGKASFG
-638 SYDYLKGA
+638 SYEYLKGA
-646 GSSSLRSIMS
+646 GSSSLRAIMS
-656 EYDNGTPISNITL
+656 EYDNGTSINDIAL
-669 PTSKGAQQGVI
+669 PTSRGAQQGVI

-693 ALQLEDLTNKT
+693 ALQLDDLTNKT

-719 QSFIKDFDGLEESIK
+719 QSFIKDFDGLGESIRN
-734 SNAKQLAEFEHE
+734 NATQLAKFEHE
-746 ADQLDKLKSSV
+746 ADQLNNLKLSV

-802 LQRSRRAAAGNADQ
+802 LRKSQRAAAGNTAQ

-821 KKYKLSTD
+821 KKYKLSRE
-829 EVQRFTEQ
+829 EVQRFANQ
-837 LKKAEEMGLT
+837 LKEAEKRGLS
-847 YEEYL
+847 YKEYL
-852 KRTGEA
+852 KQTGEA
-858 AVWAGKSIE
+858 AVQAGANIE
-867 NASTKVSKMAVISEI
+867 NASTKISKVKVVNNFANTLFSIGMSVSAVTNAINSLQDDSISTWQKTLNVIMALSMVLPTVTTLFTSLGQGYTLLVYGITGYSAAQAKAAAITLAEMGITQASTKEDKQAAAARLALTLGIEEESAAILVNSTLQAKSLKTRILELATKIKEAVVTKATTVATWAHNAALVLQNLLMGKSLELTTAGIVAFAGLAAILAGGLAIALAIGIKKWANYETATEQATRQAEESATAADKAKEAFNSLKDTLKEYDEGVSALADLTEGTEAFREKLAETNKAALKLIEQLQLIYGKDWKYDSNGQIVFLDENGQIDENFVKNQTEKSEKQYQQTQDVAVIADAAASKTKASDRSKFDDYNEVKTYQSTEKSKTASQI
-882 GNGLMSVQMGVSSV
+882 VQAGIKASD
-896 VSAIDTFNSDEDLSG
+896 IDS
-911 WERFSSILMSLSMGL
+911 
-926 PMICDGLLKF
+926 
-936 SALISAKSI
+936 
-945 TKIAGLENLS
+945 
-955 KGVIQKLLSSAGD
+955 VIQSLGENITWDANNKSFSPGDYEKIREALVAFGYDRSDVDSIDNFGYFVDDLYYQKQNNGQKYADRLSYMDELATSVSTGEGQIVGTVLSDVNSKVKNALDDAQLNNIATESYDKAAGD
-968 KSQIEAILKEAGIG
+968 KDVQAAQAEIDQLSENELKQRYAEFNSAYRYNADTGALQLQDEKGNWTDLKEG
-982 DKVIKSTV
+982 DKGYVSTDTIKTNLKTNI
-990 DQVEKASTG
+990 QVEKAQEIANSDAEDTWFKQFEEG
-999 LPGLIGRLG
+999 ASSGFSGKQKRVVESLLQQMRGSENPMTEGDIQSEA
-1008 SKLSKAGSVM
+1008 SKLGLNLSSEDIE
-1018 AGFLTNPIALG
+1018 FLMQ
-1029 VVAAVAAVGATVYL
+1029 
-1043 AVTERK
+1043 K
-1049 RQAAAAMEEAT
+1049 Q
-1060 QSAKEAS
+1060 
-1067 AAYEELKGKVE
+1067 EELRGVLTDVNDLYTTGQQDLLGLAE
-1078 NLKSSYSEYSSILKT
+1078 EYSSCSDE
-1093 LGNLKTGTAEW
+1093 AE
-1104 TEAVVELNNQVLE
+1104 EFSAAVKRYGKNSEQAKKAQDKFNQAI
-1117 LLKTYP
+1117 KNA
-1123 QLAEYINN
+1123 QWRKLA
-1131 NNGILTIDA
+1131 DS
-1140 EGYEKVAKEMA
+1140 VAK
-1151 TSAAAAQVA
+1151 
-1160 SIDSQKK
+1160 
-1167 TLTATINYD
+1167 
-1176 IVDKGF
+1176 
-1182 DNSLNSD
+1182 
-1189 SMLRMADAIQKDAG
+1189 
-1203 IIIGALPDESGEI
+1203 
-1216 DQAKMDESIAAMAD
+1216 
-1230 SAKVTK
+1230 
-1236 EQAEAVLSNSECLD
+1236 VLSNMEDLDEESDEYKDECKSLAKSFND
-1250 YLRETVTTTNTKL
+1250 IFKTNVSQ
-1263 DTLNSSRIA
+1263 DWVADNI
-1272 ALTSSMDLTEDQR
+1272 DL
-1285 ALANSSELMQGIVN
+1285 
-1299 RVIENNYDKIDNN
+1299 
-1312 IKSDDSE
+1312 
-1319 AARTYGD
+1319 
-1326 TKSGLL
+1326 
-1332 KGYADTTLRK
+1332 
-1342 HTPFSWSATAEGEA
+1342 
-1356 AFKEYLKNQGKTEEE
+1356 
-1371 IAAIWKSAD
+1371 
-1380 FKKDRITWKQ
+1380 FKKW
-1390 TGENDTTVDKDIFY
+1390 
-1404 DSLVNSVN
+1404 S
-1412 GARETKAAQQSSQDV
+1412 QSSGDE
-1427 ANVLNKITALTNS
+1427 ARKL
-1440 SDVTESAYGK
+1440 E
-1450 YLSTGSVNSL
+1450 
-1460 TEEEFKALQGV
+1460 LQ
-1471 GPQIAEYIE
+1471 IL
-1480 SGGKKAAAKIT
+1480 AAAKAASSENFKPI
-1491 EGMKAVMDTTQ
+1491 ELKADENGVVQTIRS
-1502 VAPPDISGDYDS
+1502 AYDF
-1514 AAHDRYLH
+1514 YL
-1522 TSGQQI
+1522 
-1528 LSSNAESLDT
+1528 
-1538 SVEALEAY
+1538 
-1546 TAELLKNNTAL
+1546 
-1557 DGNYEKAAKMAVANV
+1557 
-1572 KFANGLNNL
+1572 
-1581 NNVLDD
+1581 
-1587 EIDNVKNASKKNLDY
+1587 Y
-1602 YKSLGKITQAVNDL
+1602 YKSLIESGKITITADGKADISALLNSLNLAGATAADVAAILSAIGQ
-1616 YDTDVDADFVAEN
+1616 TDVTINGVVVSTADMSGSNDTFAKFMESAS
-1629 LELIEEA
+1629 A
-1636 AKGSEKALAEL
+1636 AAGS
-1647 SVAIVKADLNNRKT
+1647 
-1661 LDKVDLNS
+1661 
-1669 VSKDIQGAA
+1669 
-1678 TYLNS
+1678 
-1683 ALADY
+1683 
-1688 SYNLYSINE
+1688 
-1697 GLAAMQANMA
+1697 
-1707 DASGPMTLAAA
+1707 PMTEASFKSN
-1718 LEGCGVKAET
+1718 VT
-1728 FIGSLNRVAVATG
+1728 ATG
-1741 QTYAQ
+1741 TVPN
-1746 MEADLA
+1746 
-1752 KMGMSM
+1752 
-1758 SDFDVTYAEVP
+1758 FDP
-1769 TKEDVALTTTERT
+1769 S
-1782 VTDLGD
+1782 
-1788 GKYIMQDKITNIE
+1788 KYISDAN
-1801 HQYIDSVMQVPQIHP
+1801 
-1816 KGSSGAGGII
+1816 
-1826 VTPPSSGGAG
+1826 SSGGG
-1836 LVSGGKSSGGGG
+1836 GGGG

-1864 YHVIK
+1864 YHTIK

-1887 RAFGENRLRVMDREA
+1887 RAFGTNRLRIMDQEA

-1908 IAAQKRYVDEINSY
+1908 IAAQKRYVDEIDSY

-2028 RLDRLSKSERRQYDS
+2028 RLDRLSNSERRQYDS
-2043 YLVQQEKA
+2043 YLIQQKKM
-2051 LELQKKRAATQ
+2051 LELQDKRLTTQ
-2062 QGIDKLQA
+2062 QGIDDLQA
-2070 AIAEQEARG
+2070 AIAEHEAQG
-2079 LEMTDEQNEQLRT
+2079 LEITDEENEQLRT

-2116 TMFDN
+2116 TTFDN
-2121 YFDDSDYYIDRIS
+2121 YFDDLDYYIDRIS
-2134 TLNGIMET
+2134 TLNDMMET
-2142 TRDTLDLLGYN
+2142 THDTLDLLGYD
-2153 NLDNFNKISERL
+2153 NLDIFNRINGQL

-2170 TLLGL
+2170 VMLGM
-2175 SQQKLSSATDEV
+2175 SQKKLSSATDEV
-2187 KYWQDLATA
+2187 KYWQNLASA
-2196 MEGINSLDDLK
+2196 VKEIDSLDDLK
-2207 NSSWWADDQVKKIA
+2207 DSSVWEDANDQIKKIA
-2221 ENATL
+2221 ENAAL
-2226 AEDSI
+2226 AGDSI
-2231 KAVKDAINNQLK
+2231 KVVKDAINDQLK
-2243 EATDR
+2243 EATER
-2248 QLETQQKIYES
+2248 QLETQQEIYES

-2266 IEDNWVNAVEKV
+2266 IEDNWVDAVEKV
-2278 VAAQKKGLLN
+2278 VAVQKKGLLN

-2328 SKTDNVAAKSKL
+2328 SKTDNIAAKSKL

-2416 EDKIQ
+2416 EDKMQ

-2443 EYYDALS
+2443 QYYDALS
-2450 DIYANTSLT
+2450 DIYTDASLT
-2459 QEEKNQRE
+2459 QEERNKRE

-2493 MNFEDT
+2493 MNFKDT
-2499 ILGKMYP
+2499 ILGTMYP
-2506 EYENLQK
+2506 EYETLQK

-2520 SADTTFTMIQKQYQA
+2520 SADTTFTMIQDQYK
-2535 TTGYYQELAKVM
+2535 TTTEYYQELAKAM
-2547 GITDKDV
+2547 GITDENV
-2554 LNDLGLMKA
+2554 LNDLGSMKT
-2563 AIADAMRTAQENM
+2563 AIAKAMIAAQENM
-2576 QTSIKDSQEK
+2576 QTAISNSQEN
-2586 FDSTVQNM
+2586 FDATTKNM
-2594 DKLVDSI
+2594 NDLVKTID
-2601 NEMSNALR
+2601 EMGEALR
-2609 DWVEEM
+2609 EWVKEM

-2631 MIKAMN
+2631 MIKALK
-2637 NNDMASAEKYAEYRA
+2637 NNDMDSAEKYAEYRA

-2658 PNSYGQYTWNSK
+2658 PNSYGQYSWDSK
-2670 EAMIKDL
+2670 EAMVKDF
-2677 QEHGVQVSD
+2677 QEQGVQISSEKVD
-2686 ENAAILW
+2686 RLW
-2693 DKYNST
+2693 DKYNNT

-2713 KDGRLALLH
+2713 QDGKLAVLH

-2738 IVNVVRDIVRQ
+2738 IVNIVRDIMQQ
-2749 IDAQALY
+2749 IDAQVLY
-2756 SHGRRFD
+2756 SRGHRFD

-2781 ASFPNA
+2781 ANFPNA

>member
-1 MSAART
+1 MNAART

-49 EQLNTASAAAIKLR
+49 EQLNTASVAAIKLR
-63 ENLQSAINV
+63 ENLQNAINV

-96 RDALVSLGPAGQAA
+96 RDALVSLGPTGQAA

-142 AGWQLSSTAIHTFV
+142 AGWQLSSTAIHSFI
-156 GAVQTAYHYAQD
+156 GAIQTAYNYAQD
-168 LNKSLNDIRI
+168 LNKSLNNIRI

-268 ADVMTALGAAT
+268 ADVMTALGATT
-279 ASSTDEIAD
+279 ASSTDEIAE
-288 GLEKFAAVAETVGL
+288 GLEKFAAVADTVGL

-350 LNKYSSALEV
+350 LNKYSSALNA

-371 LKSMDEIL
+371 LKDMDEIL
-379 DEIGS
+379 DEIGA
-384 KWDTIGKDQ
+384 KWNTIGKDQ
-393 QVALAQTVAGVRQYT
+393 QIALAQTVAGVRQYN

-419 MKENLNTAANATGTL
+419 MQENLRTVAKASGTL
-434 DKQAEIYAESWEAA
+434 DEQAQIYAESWEAA
-448 QKRVQAAA
+448 KKRVQAAA
-456 ESIYQ
+456 EGIYQ

-469 VGLTDDFGAII
+469 IWLTDAFGSIL
-480 EFIDKIIDSLGG
+480 EFIDSIIDSLGG

-559 ENNEAT
+559 ENNEAA

-627 ANDIRSKASFG
+627 ANDIRGKASFG
-638 SYDYLKGA
+638 SYEYLKGA
-646 GSSSLRSIMS
+646 GSSSLRAIMS
-656 EYDNGTPISNITL
+656 EYDNGTSINNIAL
-669 PTSKGAQQGVI
+669 PTSRGAQQGVI
-680 DQLNSNLGLNGSA
+680 DQLNSNLGLNGST
-693 ALQLEDLTNKT
+693 ALQLDDLTNKT

-719 QSFIKDFDGLEESIK
+719 QSFIKDFDGLGESIRN
-734 SNAKQLAEFEHE
+734 NAVQLAEFEHK
-746 ADQLDKLKSSV
+746 ADQLANLKLSV

-797 ASAEA
+797 AQAEA
-802 LQRSRRAAAGNADQ
+802 LQRSQRAAAGNTAQ

-821 KKYKLSTD
+821 KKYKLSRE
-829 EVQRFTEQ
+829 EVQRFAEQ

-847 YEEYL
+847 YKEYL
-852 KRTGEA
+852 KQTGEA

-867 NASTKVSKMAVISEI
+867 NASKKVSKLAVVQGLANTLFGIGMSVSAVTNAVESLQDDSISTWQKTLNIIMALSMALPTVTSLFTSLGRGYTLLVYGITGYSAAQAKAAVVTLAEMGITQASTEADKQAAAEKLALKLGIEEESAAILVNSTLQSKSLKTRILELATKIKEVVVTKATTVATWAHNAALALQNLLMSKSLVLTTAGIVAFAGLVAILAGLAVALAIGIKKWANYETATEQATRQAEESATAADKAKEAFNSLKDTLKEYDEGVSALADLTEGTEAFREKLAETNKAALKLIEQLQLIYGKDWKYDNSNGQIVFLDENGQIDEDFVKNQTEEAEKKYQQTQNVAVIADAAASKTEASDRSKFDDYNEVKTYQPTEKSRTASQI
-882 GNGLMSVQMGVSSV
+882 VQAGIKASDIDSVIQSLGENITWDANNKSFSPDDYDKIREALVALGYNRSDVDSIDNFSYFVDDLYYQKQNNGQKYADRLDYMDELATS
-896 VSAIDTFNSDEDLSG
+896 VSAGEGQIVGTVLSDVNSKVKGALDDAQLNDIATDSYDKAAGYEDVQTAQAEIDQLSENELKQRYAEFNSAYRYNADTGALQLQDEKGNWTDLK
-911 WERFSSILMSLSMGL
+911 E
-926 PMICDGLLKF
+926 
-936 SALISAKSI
+936 
-945 TKIAGLENLS
+945 
-955 KGVIQKLLSSAGD
+955 GD
-968 KSQIEAILKEAGIG
+968 KGYVSTDTIKTNLKTNI
-982 DKVIKSTV
+982 
-990 DQVEKASTG
+990 QVEKAQELASSEAENTWFTQFKEGVSSGFTG
-999 LPGLIGRLG
+999 FSEDQKTDINDLLDTMRTSENPLTEEKIEEYSQENGLG
-1008 SKLSKAGSVM
+1008 LSSEDIE
-1018 AGFLTNPIALG
+1018 FLMQ
-1029 VVAAVAAVGATVYL
+1029 
-1043 AVTERK
+1043 K
-1049 RQAAAAMEEAT
+1049 Q
-1060 QSAKEAS
+1060 
-1067 AAYEELKGKVE
+1067 EELRGVLTDVNE
-1078 NLKSSYSEYSSILKT
+1078 LYTTGQQDLLGLAEEYSSCSDE
-1093 LGNLKTGTAEW
+1093 AE
-1104 TEAVVELNNQVLE
+1104 EFSAAVKRYGKNSEQAKKAQDKLNQAIKNAQWR
-1117 LLKTYP
+1117 K
-1123 QLAEYINN
+1123 LA
-1131 NNGILTIDA
+1131 DS
-1140 EGYEKVAKEMA
+1140 VAK
-1151 TSAAAAQVA
+1151 
-1160 SIDSQKK
+1160 
-1167 TLTATINYD
+1167 
-1176 IVDKGF
+1176 
-1182 DNSLNSD
+1182 
-1189 SMLRMADAIQKDAG
+1189 
-1203 IIIGALPDESGEI
+1203 
-1216 DQAKMDESIAAMAD
+1216 
-1230 SAKVTK
+1230 
-1236 EQAEAVLSNSECLD
+1236 VLSNMEDLDEESDEYKDECKSLAKSFND
-1250 YLRETVTTTNTKL
+1250 IFKTNVTQDWVADN
-1263 DTLNSSRIA
+1263 I
-1272 ALTSSMDLTEDQR
+1272 DL
-1285 ALANSSELMQGIVN
+1285 
-1299 RVIENNYDKIDNN
+1299 
-1312 IKSDDSE
+1312 
-1319 AARTYGD
+1319 
-1326 TKSGLL
+1326 
-1332 KGYADTTLRK
+1332 
-1342 HTPFSWSATAEGEA
+1342 
-1356 AFKEYLKNQGKTEEE
+1356 
-1371 IAAIWKSAD
+1371 
-1380 FKKDRITWKQ
+1380 FKKW
-1390 TGENDTTVDKDIFY
+1390 
-1404 DSLVNSVN
+1404 S
-1412 GARETKAAQQSSQDV
+1412 QSSGDE
-1427 ANVLNKITALTNS
+1427 ARKL
-1440 SDVTESAYGK
+1440 E
-1450 YLSTGSVNSL
+1450 
-1460 TEEEFKALQGV
+1460 LQ
-1471 GPQIAEYIE
+1471 IL
-1480 SGGKKAAAKIT
+1480 AAAKAASSENFKPI
-1491 EGMKAVMDTTQ
+1491 ELKADENGVVQTIRS
-1502 VAPPDISGDYDS
+1502 AYDF
-1514 AAHDRYLH
+1514 YL
-1522 TSGQQI
+1522 
-1528 LSSNAESLDT
+1528 
-1538 SVEALEAY
+1538 
-1546 TAELLKNNTAL
+1546 
-1557 DGNYEKAAKMAVANV
+1557 
-1572 KFANGLNNL
+1572 
-1581 NNVLDD
+1581 
-1587 EIDNVKNASKKNLDY
+1587 Y
-1602 YKSLGKITQAVNDL
+1602 YKSLIESGKITITAEGKADISALLNALDL
-1616 YDTDVDADFVAEN
+1616 AQVSAADVAAILSAIGQTDVTINGVVVSTAEMSASGSSFADF
-1629 LELIEEA
+1629 
-1636 AKGSEKALAEL
+1636 
-1647 SVAIVKADLNNRKT
+1647 
-1661 LDKVDLNS
+1661 
-1669 VSKDIQGAA
+1669 
-1678 TYLNS
+1678 
-1683 ALADY
+1683 
-1688 SYNLYSINE
+1688 
-1697 GLAAMQANMA
+1697 M
-1707 DASGPMTLAAA
+1707 AAA
-1718 LEGCGVKAET
+1718 SDAA
-1728 FIGSLNRVAVATG
+1728 GSPMKVEDFQSNVTATG
-1741 QTYAQ
+1741 VVP
-1746 MEADLA
+1746 
-1752 KMGMSM
+1752 
-1758 SDFDVTYAEVP
+1758 DFNP
-1769 TKEDVALTTTERT
+1769 
-1782 VTDLGD
+1782 
-1788 GKYIMQDKITNIE
+1788 GKYISDAN
-1801 HQYIDSVMQVPQIHP
+1801 
-1816 KGSSGAGGII
+1816 
-1826 VTPPSSGGAG
+1826 SSGGG
-1836 LVSGGKSSGGGG
+1836 GGGG

-1864 YHVIK
+1864 YHVVK

-1887 RAFGENRLRVMDREA
+1887 RAFGANRLRIMDQEA

-1922 YSQDRAAIA
+1922 YSQDRTAIA

-2028 RLDRLSKSERRQYDS
+2028 RLDRLSNSERRQYNS
-2043 YLVQQEKA
+2043 YLVQQKKMS
-2051 LELQKKRAATQ
+2051 ELQDKRLEIQ
-2062 QGIDKLQA
+2062 KGINTIQA
-2070 AIAEQEARG
+2070 DIAKQEAQG

-2116 TMFDN
+2116 TTFDN
-2121 YFDDSDYYIDRIS
+2121 YFDDLDYYIDRIS
-2134 TLNGIMET
+2134 TLNDMMET
-2142 TRDTLDLLGYN
+2142 TRDALDLLGYDD
-2153 NLDNFNKISERL
+2153 LDNFNRINGQL
-2165 LSNQR
+2165 QLNQR
-2170 TLLGL
+2170 VMLGM
-2175 SQQKLSSATDEV
+2175 SQKKLSSTTDEV
-2187 KYWQDLATA
+2187 KYWQNLASAVKETD
-2196 MEGINSLDDLK
+2196 SLDDLK
-2207 NSSWWADDQVKKIA
+2207 NSSVWEDANDQIKKIA
-2221 ENATL
+2221 ENAAL
-2226 AEDSI
+2226 AGDSI
-2231 KAVKDAINNQLK
+2231 KVVKDAINNQLK
-2243 EATDR
+2243 EATER
-2248 QLETQQKIYES
+2248 QLETWQEIYES

-2266 IEDNWVNAVEKV
+2266 IEDNWVDAVEKV
-2278 VAAQKKGLLN
+2278 VAVQKKGLLN

-2293 VDRYSDL
+2293 VDRYGDL

-2328 SKTDNVAAKSKL
+2328 SKTDNIAAKSKL

-2416 EDKIQ
+2416 EDKMQ

-2450 DIYANTSLT
+2450 DIYTDASLT
-2459 QEEKNQRE
+2459 QEERNKRE

-2493 MNFEDT
+2493 MNFKDT
-2499 ILGKMYP
+2499 ILGTMYP
-2506 EYENLQK
+2506 EYETLQK

-2520 SADTTFTMIQKQYQA
+2520 SADTTFTMIQDQYK
-2535 TTGYYQELAKVM
+2535 TTTEYYQELAKAM
-2547 GITDKDV
+2547 GITDENV
-2554 LNDLGLMKA
+2554 LNDLGSMKT
-2563 AIADAMRTAQENM
+2563 AIAKAMIAAQENM
-2576 QTSIKDSQEK
+2576 QTAISNSQEN
-2586 FDSTVQNM
+2586 FDATTKNM
-2594 DKLVDSI
+2594 NDLVKTID
-2601 NEMSNALR
+2601 EMGEALR
-2609 DWVEEM
+2609 EWVKEM

-2631 MIKAMN
+2631 MIKALK
-2637 NNDMASAEKYAEYRA
+2637 NNDMDSAEKYAEYRA

-2658 PNSYGQYTWNSK
+2658 PNSYGQYSWDSK
-2670 EAMIKDL
+2670 EAMVKDF
-2677 QEHGVQVSD
+2677 QEQGVQISSEKAD
-2686 ENAAILW
+2686 RLW
-2693 DKYNST
+2693 DKYNNT

-2713 KDGRLALLH
+2713 QDGKLAVLH

-2738 IVNVVRDIVRQ
+2738 IVNIVRDIVQQ

-2756 SHGRRFD
+2756 SRGRRFD

-2781 ASFPNA
+2781 ANFPNA

>member
-1 MSAART
+1 MNAART

-49 EQLNTASAAAIKLR
+49 EQLNTASVAAIKLR
-63 ENLQSAINV
+63 ENLQNAINV
-72 DTGRLDLSKFNHE
+72 DTGKLDLSKFNHE
-85 MEKSGMSLKQY
+85 MKKSGMSLKQY
-96 RDALVSLGPAGQAA
+96 RDALVSLGPTGQAA

-124 LKQTNV
+124 LRQTNV

-142 AGWQLSSTAIHTFV
+142 AGWQLSSTAIHAFV
-156 GAVQTAYHYAQD
+156 GAISTAYNYAQD

-246 SDQLTAVWE
+246 SDQLTAIWE

-263 TAEWY
+263 AAEWY

-279 ASSTDEIAD
+279 ASNTDEIAE
-288 GLEKFAAVAETVGL
+288 GLEKFAAVADTVGL

-350 LNKYSSALEV
+350 LNKYSKALDA

-379 DEIGS
+379 DEIGA

-393 QVALAQTVAGVRQYT
+393 QIALAQTVAGVRQYT

-419 MKENLNTAANATGTL
+419 MQENLETVANATGTL

-448 QKRVQAAA
+448 KKRVQAAA

-469 VGLTDDFGAII
+469 IWLTNGFGSII
-480 EFIDKIIDSLGG
+480 GFIDKIIDSLGG

-513 AGVQTLAHNLMN
+513 AGAQTLAHNLMN

-595 YQIILESVQ
+595 YQIMLDAVQ

-615 QLDLAQEEARLL
+615 QLDLAQEEARLS
-627 ANDIRSKASFG
+627 ANEIRSKASFG
-638 SYDYLKGA
+638 SYENLKGA
-646 GSSSLRSIMS
+646 GSSSLRAIMS
-656 EYDNGTPISNITL
+656 EYDNGASINDIVL

-693 ALQLEDLTNKT
+693 ALQLDDLTNKT
-704 QKFQQALQSLSTASV
+704 QKFQQALESLSTASV
-719 QSFIKDFDGLEESIK
+719 QSFVKDFDGLGESIRN
-734 SNAKQLAEFEHE
+734 NAKQLAEFEHE
-746 ADQLDKLKSSV
+746 ADQLTKLKSSV

-792 TAVDN
+792 TAVSN
-797 ASAEA
+797 VETEA
-802 LQRSRRAAAGNADQ
+802 LQKSRRAAAGNADQ

-829 EVQRFTEQ
+829 EVQRFAEQ
-837 LKKAEEMGLT
+837 LKKAEKMGLT

-852 KRTGEA
+852 KKTGEA
-858 AVWAGKSIE
+858 AVWAGKNIE
-867 NASTKVSKMAVISEI
+867 NASKKVSKIEVAK
-882 GNGLMSVQMGVSSV
+882 GL
-896 VSAIDTFNSDEDLSG
+896 ANN
-911 WERFSSILMSLSMGL
+911 LMSLQMGFASL
-926 PMICDGLLKF
+926 RTFFTTLADD
-936 SALISAKSI
+936 SA
-945 TKIAGLENLS
+945 
-955 KGVIQKLLSSAGD
+955 SAGD
-968 KSQIEAILKEAGIG
+968 KIMASLSALTFGISGIVVPLTSGMNSLTTALRSYTAAEIVAEAATSFSNKAKSRKIILENQAKIATILSANASKDLTAAELAEKLAAEGIGTEKTRLGIAEAILNKQKGQSLIVTGLNTLAHKLEEKALSEENVSLGLNIALWITKKLAALGAVGAIMVVVGAIAILTGAVMGIIALVNNIKNNSLSGQLKGLTEESKNAAQAADDATNKYKELKDAVSDYENGVKSLADLTKGTQEFEDATEKANEAAKKLIKTYNIKNWSIVPETGLIKIDDKELEDAQNQAKTEKTEAQTTASAFSAAQTKVQIQKELQDLSDRYIADYSTNTNNQVIGYAGTASDIDKIVTAMGNFSGGAELFFNDVKANVTEALGWNADELSLAQQSFIQNIENDSEAFKTHAEAIWKDKNSIPDQRKDSMLEQFQTGIEGFTSSSQQKEIVDAVYAQTADQTEAAAKEKYDNLSG
-982 DKVIKSTV
+982 DKLYQAYAALQNYSSYDTGTWLDGKEKFYDEKGQEVANVSDAVMREALREAEVQTQLGLQQEQAKNVVGLENGSDTDSAIAKMVTTQGDWDSGIQRLTEQELAALQEMTDAQKADYADIFKSFGLDLDKAIASVTGDNAKQAGELQASGAKKHQEEEIKSTAETYGLTEEMIES
-990 DQVEKASTG
+990 QVEALQEQKEAYNENKDAAIQAVKEQ
-999 LPGLIGRLG
+999 LRLQ
-1008 SKLSKAGSVM
+1008 KAG
-1018 AGFLTNPIALG
+1018 TNLNKIW
-1029 VVAAVAAVGATVYL
+1029 
-1043 AVTERK
+1043 K
-1049 RQAAAAMEEAT
+1049 DN
-1060 QSAKEAS
+1060 S
-1067 AAYEELKGKVE
+1067 AAIKKWTQGLDD
-1078 NLKSSYSEYSSILKT
+1078 SIET
-1093 LGNLKTGTAEW
+1093 QQ
-1104 TEAVVELNNQVLE
+1104 AVVELQNALNDVFKTKVSTAFIKKNFDVIQSAMEGDTEAVQRFQDLAAEDVL
-1117 LLKTYP
+1117 LTVKGVSDFDDLDQ
-1123 QLAEYINN
+1123 QLQDLHNTIVAYAEQSDFTIGAQIEDQGFINSCQA
-1131 NNGILTIDA
+1131 I
-1140 EGYEKVAKEMA
+1140 V
-1151 TSAAAAQVA
+1151 AAAGMTAAQA
-1160 SIDSQKK
+1160 QQYFN
-1167 TLTATINYD
+1167 AMGYD
-1176 IVDKGF
+1176 VEF
-1182 DNSLNSD
+1182 DT
-1189 SMLRMADAIQKDAG
+1189 
-1203 IIIGALPDESGEI
+1203 GE
-1216 DQAKMDESIAAMAD
+1216 
-1230 SAKVTK
+1230 
-1236 EQAEAVLSNSECLD
+1236 
-1250 YLRETVTTTNTKL
+1250 TTNTQTYTYHKL
-1263 DTLNSSRIA
+1263 DVEKTKEA
-1272 ALTSSMDLTEDQR
+1272 GGMPQFED
-1285 ALANSSELMQGIVN
+1285 AET
-1299 RVIENNYDKIDNN
+1299 VIEA
-1312 IKSDDSE
+1312 S
-1319 AARTYGD
+1319 
-1326 TKSGLL
+1326 
-1332 KGYADTTLRK
+1332 
-1342 HTPFSWSATAEGEA
+1342 
-1356 AFKEYLKNQGKTEEE
+1356 
-1371 IAAIWKSAD
+1371 
-1380 FKKDRITWKQ
+1380 
-1390 TGENDTTVDKDIFY
+1390 
-1404 DSLVNSVN
+1404 
-1412 GARETKAAQQSSQDV
+1412 
-1427 ANVLNKITALTNS
+1427 
-1440 SDVTESAYGK
+1440 
-1450 YLSTGSVNSL
+1450 
-1460 TEEEFKALQGV
+1460 
-1471 GPQIAEYIE
+1471 
-1480 SGGKKAAAKIT
+1480 
-1491 EGMKAVMDTTQ
+1491 TQ
-1502 VAPPDISGDYDS
+1502 VAGTAIKTITPNGNFGGNIDF
-1514 AAHDRYLH
+1514 
-1522 TSGQQI
+1522 
-1528 LSSNAESLDT
+1528 SNAK
-1538 SVEALEAY
+1538 Y
-1546 TAELLKNNTAL
+1546 
-1557 DGNYEKAAKMAVANV
+1557 
-1572 KFANGLNNL
+1572 NG
-1581 NNVLDD
+1581 
-1587 EIDNVKNASKKNLDY
+1587 
-1602 YKSLGKITQAVNDL
+1602 G
-1616 YDTDVDADFVAEN
+1616 
-1629 LELIEEA
+1629 
-1636 AKGSEKALAEL
+1636 
-1647 SVAIVKADLNNRKT
+1647 
-1661 LDKVDLNS
+1661 
-1669 VSKDIQGAA
+1669 
-1678 TYLNS
+1678 
-1683 ALADY
+1683 
-1688 SYNLYSINE
+1688 
-1697 GLAAMQANMA
+1697 
-1707 DASGPMTLAAA
+1707 
-1718 LEGCGVKAET
+1718 
-1728 FIGSLNRVAVATG
+1728 
-1741 QTYAQ
+1741 
-1746 MEADLA
+1746 
-1752 KMGMSM
+1752 
-1758 SDFDVTYAEVP
+1758 
-1769 TKEDVALTTTERT
+1769 
-1782 VTDLGD
+1782 
-1788 GKYIMQDKITNIE
+1788 
-1801 HQYIDSVMQVPQIHP
+1801 
-1816 KGSSGAGGII
+1816 
-1826 VTPPSSGGAG
+1826 
-1836 LVSGGKSSGGGG
+1836 SGGKSSGGGGGGGG

-1864 YHVIK
+1864 YHTIK

-1887 RAFGENRLRVMDREA
+1887 RAFGANRLRVMDQEA

-1908 IAAQKRYVDEINSY
+1908 IAAQKRHVDEIDSY

-1931 AYGAVFDED
+1931 AYGAVFDEN

-1960 LTDEAEESYNDFKEI
+1960 LTDEAEESYNDFKDI

-2028 RLDRLSKSERRQYDS
+2028 RLDRLSNSERRQYDS
-2043 YLVQQEKA
+2043 YLVQQEKV
-2051 LELQKKRAATQ
+2051 LELQQKRLATQ
-2062 QGIDKLQA
+2062 QGIDDLQA
-2070 AIAEQEARG
+2070 TIAEHEARG
-2079 LEMTDEQNEQLRT
+2079 LEMTDEENEQLRT

-2116 TMFDN
+2116 TVFDN
-2121 YFDDSDYYIDRIS
+2121 YFDDLDYYIDRIS
-2134 TLNGIMET
+2134 TLNDMMET
-2142 TRDTLDLLGYN
+2142 TRDTLDLLGYD
-2153 NLDNFNKISERL
+2153 NLEIFNDINKQL

-2170 TLLGL
+2170 TMLGM

-2187 KYWQDLATA
+2187 NYWQDLATFVK
-2196 MEGINSLDDLK
+2196 EIDSLEDLK
-2207 NSSWWADDQVKKIA
+2207 DSHFWANDSVKKIA
-2221 ENATL
+2221 ENAAL

-2243 EATDR
+2243 EATER
-2248 QLETQQKIYES
+2248 QLETQQEIYES

-2266 IEDNWVNAVEKV
+2266 IEDNWVDAVEKV

-2293 VDRYSDL
+2293 VDRYGDL
-2300 ADLNDLYLSNS
+2300 VDLNDLYLSNS

-2416 EDKIQ
+2416 EDKMQ

-2429 TMRDTGEKILSIQQ
+2429 TMRDMGQNILQVQ
-2443 EYYDALS
+2443 KDYFDAFS
-2450 DIYANTSLT
+2450 DISTDTSLT
-2459 QEEKNQRE
+2459 WETKSARIKELQGD
-2467 EALRESTMKKL
+2467 TMKKL
-2478 SYYTDQYDKA
+2478 TYYTDQYDKA

-2493 MNFEDT
+2493 MNFKDT
-2499 ILGKMYP
+2499 ILGTMYP

-2513 FNDNFAS
+2513 FNDGFAN
-2520 SADTTFTMIQKQYQA
+2520 SANATFAQIQKQYEA
-2535 TTGYYQELAKVM
+2535 TTGYYRDLAKAM
-2547 GITDKDV
+2547 GITDEST
-2554 LNDLGLMKA
+2554 LNNLESMKT
-2563 AIADAMRTAQENM
+2563 AIANAMLAAQQNM
-2576 QTSIKDSQEK
+2576 QTAISKSQEN
-2586 FDSTVQNM
+2586 FDATTKNM
-2594 DKLVDSI
+2594 NDLVKTI
-2601 NEMSNALR
+2601 KEMGESLQK
-2609 DWVEEM
+2609 WVEEM

-2631 MIKAMN
+2631 MIKALK
-2637 NNDMASAEKYAEYRA
+2637 NNDMDSAEKYAEYRA

-2658 PNSYGQYTWNSK
+2658 PNSYGQYDWSSK
-2670 EAMIKDL
+2670 EAMVKDF
-2677 QEHGVQVSD
+2677 QEQGVWISD
-2686 ENAAILW
+2686 EKANSLW
-2693 DKYNST
+2693 DKYSST
-2699 TQKYDTGGYTGEWG
+2699 LKKYDTGGYTGEWG
-2713 KDGRLALLH
+2713 QDGKLAVLH

-2756 SHGRRFD
+2756 SRGRRFD

-2781 ASFPNA
+2781 ANFPNA

>member
-1 MSAART
+1 MNAART

-39 NLDTGGLRLP
+39 NLDTGGLRLQ
-49 EQLNTASAAAIKLR
+49 EQLNTASVAAIKLR
-63 ENLQSAINV
+63 ENLQNAINV

-85 MEKSGMSLKQY
+85 MKKSGMSLKQY
-96 RDALVSLGPAGQAA
+96 RDALVSLGPTGQTA

-130 LVDKLWDSLKRT
+130 LVDKLWGSLKRT
-142 AGWQLSSTAIHTFV
+142 AGWQLSSTAIHSFI
-156 GAVQTAYHYAQD
+156 GAIQTAYNYAQD
-168 LNKSLNDIRI
+168 LNKSLNNIRI

-220 DDKAVQERSDVT
+220 DDKAVQERTDVT

-279 ASSTDEIAD
+279 ASSTDEIAE
-288 GLEKFAAVAETVGL
+288 GLEKFAAVADTVGL

-350 LNKYSSALEV
+350 LNKYSSALEA

-371 LKSMDEIL
+371 LKDMDEIL
-379 DEIGS
+379 DEIGA
-384 KWDTIGKDQ
+384 KWNTIGKDQ
-393 QVALAQTVAGVRQYT
+393 QIALAQTVAGVRQYN

-419 MKENLNTAANATGTL
+419 MQENLRTVAKASGTL
-434 DKQAEIYAESWEAA
+434 DEQAQIYAESWEAA
-448 QKRVQAAA
+448 KKRVQAAA
-456 ESIYQ
+456 EGIYQ

-469 VGLTDDFGAII
+469 IWLTDSFGSIL

-513 AGVQTLAHNLMN
+513 AGAQTLAHNLMN

-546 QLQKGLNPNSGLR
+546 QLQKGLNPNAGLR
-559 ENNEAT
+559 ENNEAA

-638 SYDYLKGA
+638 SYEYLKGA
-646 GSSSLRSIMS
+646 GSSSLRAIMS
-656 EYDNGTPISNITL
+656 EYDNETSINNIAF
-669 PTSKGAQQGVI
+669 PTSRGAQQGVI

-693 ALQLEDLTNKT
+693 ALQLDDLTNKT

-719 QSFIKDFDGLEESIK
+719 QSFIKDFDGLGESIK
-734 SNAKQLAEFEHE
+734 NNARQLAEFEHK
-746 ADQLDKLKSSV
+746 ADQLANLKLSV

-772 QQFRD
+772 RQFRD
-777 LGYSISDAADAEELL
+777 LGYSITDAADAEELL
-792 TAVDN
+792 TAVSN
-797 ASAEA
+797 AEAEA
-802 LQRSRRAAAGNADQ
+802 LQKSQRAAAGNTAQ

-821 KKYKLSTD
+821 KKYKLSTE
-829 EVQRFTEQ
+829 EVQRFANQ
-837 LKKAEEMGLT
+837 LKEAEKRGLS
-847 YEEYL
+847 YKEYL
-852 KRTGEA
+852 KQTGEA
-858 AVWAGKSIE
+858 AVWAGANIA
-867 NASTKVSKMAVISEI
+867 NASTKVNKLAVVQGVANTLFSIGMSISAVTNAIESLQDDSISTWQKTLNVIMALSMVLPTVTTLFTSLGQGYTLLVYGITGYSAAQAKAAVVTLANMGITQASAEEDKKAAAARLAVTLGIKEESAAILVNSILKAKSLKTRILELAAKIKEAFVTKATTVATWAHNAALAVQNLLLGKSLELTSAGIALFAGLVVVLAVLAAKLIEGIVAWAKYETATEQATRQAEESATAADKAKEAFNSLKDTLKKYDEGVSALADLTDGTEAFREKLAETNKAALKLIEQLQLIYGKDWKYDKSNGQIVFLDENGQIDKDFVKNQTEKSEKQYQQTQDIAVIADAAASKTKASDRSKFDDYNEVKTYQPTEKSKTASQIVQAGIKASDIDSVIESLSLSENI
-882 GNGLMSVQMGVSSV
+882 TWDANNKSFSPGDYEKIREALVALGYDKSDVDSIDNFSYFVDDLYYQKQNNGQKYADRLDYMDELATS
-896 VSAIDTFNSDEDLSG
+896 VSAGEGQVVGTVLSDVNSKVKNALDDAQLDKIATDSYSKAATKQDVQAAQAEIDQLSENELKQRYAEFNSAYRYNADTGALQLQDEKGNWTDLK
-911 WERFSSILMSLSMGL
+911 E
-926 PMICDGLLKF
+926 
-936 SALISAKSI
+936 
-945 TKIAGLENLS
+945 
-955 KGVIQKLLSSAGD
+955 GD
-968 KSQIEAILKEAGIG
+968 KGYVSADTIKTNLKTNI
-982 DKVIKSTV
+982 
-990 DQVEKASTG
+990 QVEKAQE
-999 LPGLIGRLG
+999 IAN
-1008 SKLSKAGSVM
+1008 SKAEDTWYGQFRKDASSGFGEIQGSNIRSM
-1018 AGFLTNPIALG
+1018 LDAMLNAIRQNENPLTEEDIQDRHLGLSPEDIEFLMQ
-1029 VVAAVAAVGATVYL
+1029 
-1043 AVTERK
+1043 K
-1049 RQAAAAMEEAT
+1049 Q
-1060 QSAKEAS
+1060 
-1067 AAYEELKGKVE
+1067 EELRDVLTDVNDLYTTGQQDLLGLAE
-1078 NLKSSYSEYSSILKT
+1078 EYSSCSDE
-1093 LGNLKTGTAEW
+1093 AE
-1104 TEAVVELNNQVLE
+1104 EFSSAVKRYGKNSEQAKKAQDKLNQAIKNAQWR
-1117 LLKTYP
+1117 K
-1123 QLAEYINN
+1123 LA
-1131 NNGILTIDA
+1131 DS
-1140 EGYEKVAKEMA
+1140 VAK
-1151 TSAAAAQVA
+1151 
-1160 SIDSQKK
+1160 
-1167 TLTATINYD
+1167 
-1176 IVDKGF
+1176 
-1182 DNSLNSD
+1182 
-1189 SMLRMADAIQKDAG
+1189 
-1203 IIIGALPDESGEI
+1203 
-1216 DQAKMDESIAAMAD
+1216 
-1230 SAKVTK
+1230 
-1236 EQAEAVLSNSECLD
+1236 VLSNMEDLDEESDEYKDECKSLAKSFND
-1250 YLRETVTTTNTKL
+1250 IFKTNVSQDWVADNIDLFKKWSQSSGDEARKL
-1263 DTLNSSRIA
+1263 ELQILA
-1272 ALTSSMDLTEDQR
+1272 A
-1285 ALANSSELMQGIVN
+1285 ANAASSEN
-1299 RVIENNYDKIDNN
+1299 FKPIE
-1312 IKSDDSE
+1312 
-1319 AARTYGD
+1319 
-1326 TKSGLL
+1326 L
-1332 KGYADTTLRK
+1332 KAD
-1342 HTPFSWSATAEGEA
+1342 ENGVV
-1356 AFKEYLKNQGKTEEE
+1356 
-1371 IAAIWKSAD
+1371 
-1380 FKKDRITWKQ
+1380 Q
-1390 TGENDTTVDKDIFY
+1390 TI
-1404 DSLVNSVN
+1404 
-1412 GARETKAAQQSSQDV
+1412 R
-1427 ANVLNKITALTNS
+1427 
-1440 SDVTESAYGK
+1440 SAYDF
-1450 YLSTGSVNSL
+1450 YL
-1460 TEEEFKALQGV
+1460 
-1471 GPQIAEYIE
+1471 
-1480 SGGKKAAAKIT
+1480 
-1491 EGMKAVMDTTQ
+1491 
-1502 VAPPDISGDYDS
+1502 
-1514 AAHDRYLH
+1514 
-1522 TSGQQI
+1522 
-1528 LSSNAESLDT
+1528 
-1538 SVEALEAY
+1538 
-1546 TAELLKNNTAL
+1546 
-1557 DGNYEKAAKMAVANV
+1557 
-1572 KFANGLNNL
+1572 
-1581 NNVLDD
+1581 
-1587 EIDNVKNASKKNLDY
+1587 Y
-1602 YKSLGKITQAVNDL
+1602 YKSLIESGKITI
-1616 YDTDVDADFVAEN
+1616 TAD
-1629 LELIEEA
+1629 
-1636 AKGSEKALAEL
+1636 G
-1647 SVAIVKADLNNRKT
+1647 KADISAL
-1661 LDKVDLNS
+1661 LNS
-1669 VSKDIQGAA
+1669 
-1678 TYLNS
+1678 LN
-1683 ALADY
+1683 
-1688 SYNLYSINE
+1688 
-1697 GLAAMQANMA
+1697 
-1707 DASGPMTLAAA
+1707 
-1718 LEGCGVKAET
+1718 
-1728 FIGSLNRVAVATG
+1728 
-1741 QTYAQ
+1741 
-1746 MEADLA
+1746 LA
-1752 KMGMSM
+1752 KMSAADVAAVLSAIGQT
-1758 SDFDVTYAEVP
+1758 DVTINGVVVSTADMSASEGSFADFLDAAGLGTVDFKSDITATGVVP
-1769 TKEDVALTTTERT
+1769 DFNP
-1782 VTDLGD
+1782 
-1788 GKYIMQDKITNIE
+1788 GKYISDAN
-1801 HQYIDSVMQVPQIHP
+1801 
-1816 KGSSGAGGII
+1816 
-1826 VTPPSSGGAG
+1826 SSGGG
-1836 LVSGGKSSGGGG
+1836 GGGG

-1864 YHVIK
+1864 YHTIK

-1887 RAFGENRLRVMDREA
+1887 RAFGANRLRIMDQEA

-1908 IAAQKRYVDEINSY
+1908 IAAQKRYVDEIDSY

-2043 YLVQQEKA
+2043 YLVQQKKMS
-2051 LELQKKRAATQ
+2051 ELQDKRFDIQ
-2062 QGIDKLQA
+2062 RGINELQA
-2070 AIAEQEARG
+2070 DIAKQEAQG

-2116 TMFDN
+2116 TVFDN
-2121 YFDDSDYYIDRIS
+2121 YFDNLDYYIDRIS
-2134 TLNGIMET
+2134 TLNDMMET
-2142 TRDTLDLLGYN
+2142 TRDTLDLLGYDD
-2153 NLDNFNKISERL
+2153 LDNFNRINEQL

-2170 TLLGL
+2170 VMLGM
-2175 SQQKLSSATDEV
+2175 SQQKLSNATGEV
-2187 KYWQDLATA
+2187 NYWKRLAVA
-2196 MEGINSLDDLK
+2196 VEGIESLDDLK
-2207 NSSWWADDQVKKIA
+2207 DSPFWEDANDQIKKIA
-2221 ENATL
+2221 ENAAL
-2226 AEDSI
+2226 AGDSI
-2231 KAVKDAINNQLK
+2231 KVVKDAINNQLK
-2243 EATDR
+2243 EATER
-2248 QLETQQKIYES
+2248 QLETQQEIYES

-2266 IEDNWVNAVEKV
+2266 IEDNWVDAVEKV
-2278 VAAQKKGLLN
+2278 VAVQKKGLLN

-2293 VDRYSDL
+2293 VDRYGDL

-2378 EEAQEAKSQ
+2378 EEAQQAKSQ

-2416 EDKIQ
+2416 EDKMQ

-2450 DIYANTSLT
+2450 DIYTDASLT
-2459 QEEKNQRE
+2459 QEERNKRE

-2506 EYENLQK
+2506 EYETLQK

-2520 SADTTFTMIQKQYQA
+2520 SADTTFTMIQDQYKA
-2535 TTGYYQELAKVM
+2535 TTEYYQELAKAM
-2547 GITDKDV
+2547 GITDENV
-2554 LNDLGLMKA
+2554 LNDLGSMKT
-2563 AIADAMRTAQENM
+2563 AITKAMIAAQESM
-2576 QTSIKDSQEK
+2576 QTAIKDSQEK
-2586 FDSTVQNM
+2586 FNATTQNM
-2594 DKLVDSI
+2594 NDLVKTIDKMG
-2601 NEMSNALR
+2601 EALR
-2609 DWVEEM
+2609 EWVKEM

-2631 MIKAMN
+2631 MIKALK
-2637 NNDMASAEKYAEYRA
+2637 NNDMDSAEKYAEYRA

-2658 PNSYGQYTWNSK
+2658 PNSYGQYAWDSK
-2670 EAMIKDL
+2670 EAMVKDF
-2677 QEHGVQVSD
+2677 QDQGVWLSD
-2686 ENAAILW
+2686 EKADSLW
-2693 DKYNST
+2693 NKYNNT

-2713 KDGRLALLH
+2713 QDGKLAVLH

-2738 IVNVVRDIVRQ
+2738 IVNIVRDIVQQ

-2756 SHGRRFD
+2756 SRGRRFD

-2781 ASFPNA
+2781 ANFPNA

>member
-1 MSAART
+1 MNAART

-49 EQLNTASAAAIKLR
+49 EQLNTASVAAIKLR
-63 ENLQSAINV
+63 ENLQNAINV
-72 DTGRLDLSKFNHE
+72 DTGKLDLSKFNHE

-96 RDALVSLGPAGQAA
+96 RDALVSLGPTGQAA

-124 LKQTNV
+124 LRQTNV

-142 AGWQLSSTAIHTFV
+142 AGWQLSSTAIHAFV
-156 GAVQTAYHYAQD
+156 GAISTAYNYAQD

-246 SDQLTAVWE
+246 SDQLTAIWE
-255 NFMKDGEH
+255 NFMKDGKH
-263 TAEWY
+263 AAEWY
-268 ADVMTALGAAT
+268 ADVMTALGAET
-279 ASSTDEIAD
+279 ASSTDEIAE
-288 GLEKFAAVAETVGL
+288 GLEKFAAVADTVGL

-350 LNKYSSALEV
+350 LNKYSKALDA

-379 DEIGS
+379 DEIGA

-393 QVALAQTVAGVRQYT
+393 QIALAQTVAGVRQYT

-419 MKENLNTAANATGTL
+419 MQENLETVANATGTL

-448 QKRVQAAA
+448 KKRVQAAA

-469 VGLTDDFGAII
+469 IWLTNGFGSII
-480 EFIDKIIDSLGG
+480 GFIDKIIDSLGG

-513 AGVQTLAHNLMN
+513 AGAQTLAHNLMN

-595 YQIILESVQ
+595 YQIMLDAVQ

-627 ANDIRSKASFG
+627 ANEIRSKASFG
-638 SYDYLKGA
+638 SYENLKGA
-646 GSSSLRSIMS
+646 GSSSLRAIMS
-656 EYDNGTPISNITL
+656 EYDNGASINDIVL

-693 ALQLEDLTNKT
+693 ALQLDDLTNKT
-704 QKFQQALQSLSTASV
+704 QKFQQALESLSTASV
-719 QSFIKDFDGLEESIK
+719 QSFVKDFDGLGESIRN
-734 SNAKQLAEFEHE
+734 NAKQLAEFEHE
-746 ADQLDKLKSSV
+746 ADQLTKLKSSV

-792 TAVDN
+792 TAVSN
-797 ASAEA
+797 AETEA
-802 LQRSRRAAAGNADQ
+802 LQKSRRAAAGNADQ

-829 EVQRFTEQ
+829 EVQRFAEQ
-837 LKKAEEMGLT
+837 LKKAEKMGLT

-852 KRTGEA
+852 KKTGEA
-858 AVWAGKSIE
+858 AVWAGKNIE
-867 NASTKVSKMAVISEI
+867 NASKKVSKIEVAK
-882 GNGLMSVQMGVSSV
+882 GL
-896 VSAIDTFNSDEDLSG
+896 ANN
-911 WERFSSILMSLSMGL
+911 LMSLQMGFASL
-926 PMICDGLLKF
+926 RTFFTTLADD
-936 SALISAKSI
+936 SA
-945 TKIAGLENLS
+945 
-955 KGVIQKLLSSAGD
+955 SAGD
-968 KSQIEAILKEAGIG
+968 KIMASLSALTFGISGIVVPLTSGMNSLTTALRSYTAAEIVAEAATSFSNKAKSRKIILENQAKIATILSANASKDLTAAELAEKLAAEGIGTEKTRLGIAEAILNKQKGQSLIVTGLNTLAHKLEEKALSEENVSLGLNIALWITKKLAALGAVGAIMVVVGAIAILTGAVMGIIALVNNIKNNSLSGQLKGLTEESKNAAQAADDATNKYKELKDAVSDYENGVKSLADLTKGTQEFEDATEKANEAAKKLIKTYNIKNWSIVPETGLIKIDDKELEDAQNQAKTEKTEAQTTASAFSAAQTKVQIQKELQDLSDRYIADYSTNTNNQVIGYAGTASDIDKIVTAMGNFSGGAELFFNDVKANVTEALGWNADELSLAQQSFIQNIENDSEAFKTHAEAIWKDKNSIPDQRKDSMLEQFQTGIEGFTSSSQQKEIVDAVYAQTADQTEAAAKEKYDNLSG
-982 DKVIKSTV
+982 DKLYQAYAALQNYSSYDTGTWLDGKEKFYDEKGQEVANVSDAVMREALREAEVQTQLGLQQEQAKNVVGLENGSDTDSAIAKMVTTQGDWDSGIQRLTEQELAALQEMTDAQKADYADIFKSFGLDLDKAIASVTGDNAKQAGELQASGAKKHQEEEIKSTAETYGLTEEMIES
-990 DQVEKASTG
+990 QVEALQEQKEAYNENKDAAIQAVKEQ
-999 LPGLIGRLG
+999 LRLQ
-1008 SKLSKAGSVM
+1008 KAG
-1018 AGFLTNPIALG
+1018 TNLNKIW
-1029 VVAAVAAVGATVYL
+1029 
-1043 AVTERK
+1043 K
-1049 RQAAAAMEEAT
+1049 DN
-1060 QSAKEAS
+1060 S
-1067 AAYEELKGKVE
+1067 AAIKKWTQGLDD
-1078 NLKSSYSEYSSILKT
+1078 SIET
-1093 LGNLKTGTAEW
+1093 QQ
-1104 TEAVVELNNQVLE
+1104 AVVELQNALNDVFKTKVSTAFIKKNFDVIQSAMEGDTEAVQRFQDLAAEDVL
-1117 LLKTYP
+1117 LTVKGVSDFDDLDQ
-1123 QLAEYINN
+1123 QLQDLHNTIVAYAEQSDFTIGAQIEDQGFINSCQA
-1131 NNGILTIDA
+1131 I
-1140 EGYEKVAKEMA
+1140 V
-1151 TSAAAAQVA
+1151 AAAGMTAAQA
-1160 SIDSQKK
+1160 QQYFN
-1167 TLTATINYD
+1167 AMGYD
-1176 IVDKGF
+1176 VEF
-1182 DNSLNSD
+1182 DT
-1189 SMLRMADAIQKDAG
+1189 
-1203 IIIGALPDESGEI
+1203 GE
-1216 DQAKMDESIAAMAD
+1216 
-1230 SAKVTK
+1230 
-1236 EQAEAVLSNSECLD
+1236 
-1250 YLRETVTTTNTKL
+1250 TTNTQTYTYHKL
-1263 DTLNSSRIA
+1263 DVEKTKEA
-1272 ALTSSMDLTEDQR
+1272 GGMPQFED
-1285 ALANSSELMQGIVN
+1285 AET
-1299 RVIENNYDKIDNN
+1299 VIEA
-1312 IKSDDSE
+1312 S
-1319 AARTYGD
+1319 
-1326 TKSGLL
+1326 
-1332 KGYADTTLRK
+1332 
-1342 HTPFSWSATAEGEA
+1342 
-1356 AFKEYLKNQGKTEEE
+1356 
-1371 IAAIWKSAD
+1371 
-1380 FKKDRITWKQ
+1380 
-1390 TGENDTTVDKDIFY
+1390 
-1404 DSLVNSVN
+1404 
-1412 GARETKAAQQSSQDV
+1412 
-1427 ANVLNKITALTNS
+1427 
-1440 SDVTESAYGK
+1440 
-1450 YLSTGSVNSL
+1450 
-1460 TEEEFKALQGV
+1460 
-1471 GPQIAEYIE
+1471 
-1480 SGGKKAAAKIT
+1480 
-1491 EGMKAVMDTTQ
+1491 TQ
-1502 VAPPDISGDYDS
+1502 VAGTAIKTITPNGNFGGNIDF
-1514 AAHDRYLH
+1514 
-1522 TSGQQI
+1522 
-1528 LSSNAESLDT
+1528 SNAK
-1538 SVEALEAY
+1538 Y
-1546 TAELLKNNTAL
+1546 
-1557 DGNYEKAAKMAVANV
+1557 
-1572 KFANGLNNL
+1572 NG
-1581 NNVLDD
+1581 
-1587 EIDNVKNASKKNLDY
+1587 
-1602 YKSLGKITQAVNDL
+1602 G
-1616 YDTDVDADFVAEN
+1616 
-1629 LELIEEA
+1629 
-1636 AKGSEKALAEL
+1636 
-1647 SVAIVKADLNNRKT
+1647 
-1661 LDKVDLNS
+1661 
-1669 VSKDIQGAA
+1669 
-1678 TYLNS
+1678 
-1683 ALADY
+1683 
-1688 SYNLYSINE
+1688 
-1697 GLAAMQANMA
+1697 
-1707 DASGPMTLAAA
+1707 
-1718 LEGCGVKAET
+1718 
-1728 FIGSLNRVAVATG
+1728 
-1741 QTYAQ
+1741 
-1746 MEADLA
+1746 
-1752 KMGMSM
+1752 
-1758 SDFDVTYAEVP
+1758 
-1769 TKEDVALTTTERT
+1769 
-1782 VTDLGD
+1782 
-1788 GKYIMQDKITNIE
+1788 
-1801 HQYIDSVMQVPQIHP
+1801 
-1816 KGSSGAGGII
+1816 
-1826 VTPPSSGGAG
+1826 
-1836 LVSGGKSSGGGG
+1836 SGGKSSGGGGGGGG

-1864 YHVIK
+1864 YHTIK

-1887 RAFGENRLRVMDREA
+1887 RAFGANRLRVMDQEA

-1908 IAAQKRYVDEINSY
+1908 IAAQKRYVDEIDSY

-1931 AYGAVFDED
+1931 AYGAVFDEN

-1960 LTDEAEESYNDFKEI
+1960 LTDEAEESYNDFKDI

-2028 RLDRLSKSERRQYDS
+2028 RLDRLSNSERRQYDS
-2043 YLVQQEKA
+2043 YLVQQEKV
-2051 LELQKKRAATQ
+2051 LELQQKRLATQ
-2062 QGIDKLQA
+2062 QGIDDLQA
-2070 AIAEQEARG
+2070 AIAEHEARG
-2079 LEMTDEQNEQLRT
+2079 LEMTDEENEQLRT

-2116 TMFDN
+2116 TVFDN
-2121 YFDDSDYYIDRIS
+2121 YFDDLDYYIDRIS
-2134 TLNGIMET
+2134 TLNDMMET
-2142 TRDTLDLLGYN
+2142 TRDTLDLLGYD
-2153 NLDNFNKISERL
+2153 NLEIFNDINKQL

-2170 TLLGL
+2170 TMLGM

-2187 KYWQDLATA
+2187 NYWQDLATFVK
-2196 MEGINSLDDLK
+2196 EIDSLDDLK
-2207 NSSWWADDQVKKIA
+2207 DSHFWANDSVKKIA
-2221 ENATL
+2221 ENAAL

-2243 EATDR
+2243 EATER
-2248 QLETQQKIYES
+2248 QLETQQEIYES
-2259 INDIVQA
+2259 INDIVQV
-2266 IEDNWVNAVEKV
+2266 IEDNWVDAVEKV

-2293 VDRYSDL
+2293 VDRYGDL
-2300 ADLNDLYLSNS
+2300 VDLNDLYLSNS

-2416 EDKIQ
+2416 EDKMQ

-2429 TMRDTGEKILSIQQ
+2429 TMRDMGQNILQVQ
-2443 EYYDALS
+2443 KDYFDAFS
-2450 DIYANTSLT
+2450 DISTDTSLT
-2459 QEEKNQRE
+2459 WETKSARIKELQGD
-2467 EALRESTMKKL
+2467 TMKKL
-2478 SYYTDQYDKA
+2478 TYYTDQYDKA

-2493 MNFEDT
+2493 MNFKDT
-2499 ILGKMYP
+2499 ILGTMYP

-2513 FNDNFAS
+2513 FNDGFAN
-2520 SADTTFTMIQKQYQA
+2520 SANATFAQIQKQYEA
-2535 TTGYYQELAKVM
+2535 TTGYYRDLAKAM
-2547 GITDKDV
+2547 GITDEST
-2554 LNDLGLMKA
+2554 LNNLESMKT
-2563 AIADAMRTAQENM
+2563 AIANAMLAAQQNM
-2576 QTSIKDSQEK
+2576 QTAISKSQEN
-2586 FDSTVQNM
+2586 FDATTKNM
-2594 DKLVDSI
+2594 NDLVKTI
-2601 NEMSNALR
+2601 KEMGESLQK
-2609 DWVEEM
+2609 WVEEM

-2631 MIKAMN
+2631 MIKALK
-2637 NNDMASAEKYAEYRA
+2637 NNDMDSAEKYAEYRA

-2658 PNSYGQYTWNSK
+2658 PNSYGQYDWSSK
-2670 EAMIKDL
+2670 EAMVKDF
-2677 QEHGVQVSD
+2677 QEQGVWISD
-2686 ENAAILW
+2686 EKANSLW
-2693 DKYNST
+2693 DKYSST
-2699 TQKYDTGGYTGEWG
+2699 LKKYDTGGYTGEWG
-2713 KDGRLALLH
+2713 QDGKLAILH

-2756 SHGRRFD
+2756 SRGRRFD

-2781 ASFPNA
+2781 ANFPNA

>member
-1 MSAART
+1 MNAART

-49 EQLNTASAAAIKLR
+49 EQLNTASVAAIKLR
-63 ENLQSAINV
+63 ENLQNAINV

-96 RDALVSLGPAGQAA
+96 RDALVSLGPTGQAA

-142 AGWQLSSTAIHTFV
+142 AGWQLSSTAIHSFI
-156 GAVQTAYHYAQD
+156 GAIQTAYNYAQD
-168 LNKSLNDIRI
+168 LNKSLNNIRI

-268 ADVMTALGAAT
+268 ADVMTALGATT
-279 ASSTDEIAD
+279 ASSTDEIAE
-288 GLEKFAAVAETVGL
+288 GLEKFAAVADTVGL

-350 LNKYSSALEV
+350 LNKYSSALEA
-360 VGVNIKNEAGE
+360 VGVNIKNEAGQ
-371 LKSMDEIL
+371 LKDMDEIL
-379 DEIGS
+379 DEIGA
-384 KWDTIGKDQ
+384 KWNTIGKDQ
-393 QVALAQTVAGVRQYT
+393 QIALAQTVAGVRQYN

-419 MKENLNTAANATGTL
+419 MQENLQTVAKASGML
-434 DKQAEIYAESWEAA
+434 DEQAQIYAESWEAA
-448 QKRVQAAA
+448 KKRVQAAA
-456 ESIYQ
+456 EGIYQ

-469 VGLTDDFGAII
+469 IWLTDAFGSILK
-480 EFIDKIIDSLGG
+480 FIDKIIDSLGG

-559 ENNEAT
+559 ENNEAA

-627 ANDIRSKASFG
+627 ANDIRGKASFG
-638 SYDYLKGA
+638 SYEYLKGA
-646 GSSSLRSIMS
+646 GSSSLRAIMS
-656 EYDNGTPISNITL
+656 EYDNGISINDIAL
-669 PTSKGAQQGVI
+669 PTSRGAQQGVI

-693 ALQLEDLTNKT
+693 ALQLDDLTNKT

-719 QSFIKDFDGLEESIK
+719 QSFIKDFDGLGESIK
-734 SNAKQLAEFEHE
+734 NNARQLAEFEHE
-746 ADQLDKLKSSV
+746 AEQLDNLKLSV

-797 ASAEA
+797 AQAEA
-802 LQRSRRAAAGNADQ
+802 LQRSQRAAAGNTAQ

-821 KKYKLSTD
+821 KKYKLSAD
-829 EVQRFTEQ
+829 EVQRFAEQ

-847 YEEYL
+847 YKEYL
-852 KRTGEA
+852 KQTGEA
-858 AVWAGKSIE
+858 AVWAGKNIE

-896 VSAIDTFNSDEDLSG
+896 ISAINAVNDDDLSG
-911 WERFSSILMSLSMGL
+911 WEKFSSILMSLSMGL
-926 PMICDGLLKF
+926 PMLCSGLLKF
-936 SALISAKSI
+936 TTLISAKSI
-945 TKIAGLENLS
+945 TKIAGLENLG
-955 KGVIQKLLSSAGD
+955 KDVIQKLLSSAGD

-982 DKVIKSTV
+982 DEIIKSTV
-990 DQVEKASTG
+990 DQVDKASTG
-999 LPGLIGRLG
+999 LPGLVNKLG
-1008 SKLSKAGSVM
+1008 SKLSKAGSVI
-1018 AGFLTNPIALG
+1018 AGLLTNPIALG
-1029 VVAAVAAVGATVYL
+1029 VAAAVAAVGATVYL

-1049 RQAAAAMEEAT
+1049 RQATAAMEAAT

-1160 SIDSQKK
+1160 YIDSQKK
-1167 TLTATINYD
+1167 SLTATINYD
-1176 IVDKGF
+1176 IADKGF
-1182 DNSLNSD
+1182 DKSLNSD

-1203 IIIGALPDESGEI
+1203 IIIGALPNESGRI

-1263 DTLNSSRIA
+1263 DTLNSSRVA

-1285 ALANSSELMQGIVN
+1285 ALVNSSELMQGVVN
-1299 RVIENNYDKIDNN
+1299 RVIEDNYDKIDNN
-1312 IKSDDSE
+1312 KKTTLVE
-1319 AARTYGD
+1319 GNEVQTG
-1326 TKSGLL
+1326 
-1332 KGYADTTLRK
+1332 DTTLRQ

-1380 FKKDRITWKQ
+1380 FKKNRITWKQ
-1390 TGENDTTVDKDIFY
+1390 AGEDDTTVDKEISY

-1412 GARETKAAQQSSQDV
+1412 AARETAAAQQSSQDV

-1440 SDVTESAYGK
+1440 SNVTESAYGK
-1450 YLSTGSVNSL
+1450 YLSTGSVDSL
-1460 TEEEFKALQGV
+1460 TEEQFNALKQV
-1471 GPQIAEYIE
+1471 GEQVSDSIANGGQIA
-1480 SGGKKAAAKIT
+1480 ADNIT
-1491 EGMKAVMDTTQ
+1491 ESMRGVMDATQ
-1502 VAPPDISGDYDS
+1502 VAPPDISGDYDY

-1602 YKSLGKITQAVNDL
+1602 YKSLGKITQAINDL

-1647 SVAIVKADLNNRKT
+1647 SIAIVKADLNNRKT
-1661 LDKVDLNS
+1661 LDAVDLNS
-1669 VSKDIQGAA
+1669 VGEDVQSAA
-1678 TYLNS
+1678 NNLNT
-1683 ALADY
+1683 ALASY
-1688 SYNLYSINE
+1688 SSNLDNVNA

-1707 DASGPMTLAAA
+1707 DVSGPMTLANA
-1718 LEGCGVKAET
+1718 LAGCEIGAET
-1728 FIGSLNRVAVATG
+1728 FIASLNRMAIATG
-1741 QTYAQ
+1741 QSYAQ

-1769 TKEDVALTTTERT
+1769 TKEDVALTTIERT
-1782 VTDLGD
+1782 VTESGD
-1788 GKYIMQDKITNIE
+1788 GKYIMQDKVTNIE
-1801 HQYIDSVMQVPQIHP
+1801 HQYIDSIMQVPQIHP
-1816 KGSSGAGGII
+1816 KGGSSAGGVT

-1848 GGSQKDKKK
+1848 GGGGGGSQKDKKK

-1864 YHVIK
+1864 YHTIK
-1869 KQLDN
+1869 KEIGN

-1887 RAFGENRLRVMDREA
+1887 RAFGANRLRVMDQEA

-1908 IAAQKRYVDEINSY
+1908 IAAQKRYVDEIDSY

-1990 DKLIEQEYD
+1990 DKLVEQEYD

-2028 RLDRLSKSERRQYDS
+2028 RLDRLSNSERRQYDS
-2043 YLVQQEKA
+2043 YLIQQKKM
-2051 LELQKKRAATQ
+2051 LELQQKRFETQ
-2062 QGIDKLQA
+2062 QGIDDLQA
-2070 AIAEQEARG
+2070 AIAEHEAQG
-2079 LEMTDEQNEQLRT
+2079 LEITEEENEQLRT

-2116 TMFDN
+2116 TTFDN
-2121 YFDDSDYYIDRIS
+2121 YFDDLDYYIDRIS
-2134 TLNGIMET
+2134 TLNDMMET
-2142 TRDTLDLLGYN
+2142 TRDTLDLLGYD
-2153 NLDNFNKISERL
+2153 NLDIFNRINEQL

-2170 TLLGL
+2170 VMLEI
-2175 SQQKLSSATDEV
+2175 SQKKLSSATDEV
-2187 KYWQDLATA
+2187 DYWQNLASTVK
-2196 MEGINSLDDLK
+2196 EIDSLDDLK
-2207 NSSWWADDQVKKIA
+2207 DSPFWEDANDQIKKIA
-2221 ENATL
+2221 ENAAL
-2226 AEDSI
+2226 AGDSI
-2231 KAVKDAINNQLK
+2231 KVVKDAINNQLK
-2243 EATDR
+2243 EATER
-2248 QLETQQKIYES
+2248 QLETQQEIYES

-2266 IEDNWVNAVEKV
+2266 IEDNWVDAVEKV
-2278 VAAQKKGLLN
+2278 VAVQKKGLLN

-2293 VDRYSDL
+2293 VDRYGDL

-2387 VRLVRDN
+2387 VRLVRNN

-2416 EDKIQ
+2416 EDKMQ

-2450 DIYANTSLT
+2450 DIYTDASLT
-2459 QEEKNQRE
+2459 QEERNKRE

-2493 MNFEDT
+2493 MNFKDT
-2499 ILGKMYP
+2499 ILGTMYP
-2506 EYENLQK
+2506 EYETLQK

-2520 SADTTFTMIQKQYQA
+2520 SADTTFTMIQDQYKA
-2535 TTGYYQELAKVM
+2535 TTKYYQELAKAM
-2547 GITDKDV
+2547 GITDENV
-2554 LNDLGLMKA
+2554 LNDLGSMKT
-2563 AIADAMRTAQENM
+2563 AIAKAMIAAQENM
-2576 QTSIKDSQEK
+2576 QTAISNSQEN
-2586 FDSTVQNM
+2586 FDATTKNM
-2594 DKLVDSI
+2594 NDLVKTID
-2601 NEMSNALR
+2601 EMGEALR
-2609 DWVEEM
+2609 EWVKEM

-2631 MIKAMN
+2631 MIKALK
-2637 NNDMASAEKYAEYRA
+2637 NNDMDSAEKYAEYRA

-2658 PNSYGQYTWNSK
+2658 PNSYGQYSWDSK
-2670 EAMIKDL
+2670 EAMVKDF
-2677 QEHGVQVSD
+2677 QEQGVQISSEKAD
-2686 ENAAILW
+2686 RLW
-2693 DKYNST
+2693 NKYNST

-2713 KDGRLALLH
+2713 QDGKLAVLH

-2738 IVNVVRDIVRQ
+2738 IVNIVRDIVQQ

-2756 SHGRRFD
+2756 SRGRRFD

-2781 ASFPNA
+2781 ANFPNA

>member
-1 MSAART
+1 MNAART

-13 FTATTSQAEAALSRL
+13 FTATTSRAEAALSRL

-49 EQLNTASAAAIKLR
+49 EQLNTASVAAIKLR
-63 ENLQSAINV
+63 ENLQNAINV

-96 RDALVSLGPAGQAA
+96 RDALVSLGPTGQAA

-124 LKQTNV
+124 LRQTNV

-142 AGWQLSSTAIHTFV
+142 AGWQLSSTAIHAFV
-156 GAVQTAYHYAQD
+156 GAISTAYNYAQD

-263 TAEWY
+263 AAEWY

-279 ASSTDEIAD
+279 ASSTDEIAE
-288 GLEKFAAVAETVGL
+288 GLEKFAAVADTVGL

-350 LNKYSSALEV
+350 LNKYSKALDA

-379 DEIGS
+379 DEIGA

-393 QVALAQTVAGVRQYT
+393 QIALAQTVAGVRQYT

-419 MKENLNTAANATGTL
+419 MKENLNTVANATGTL

-448 QKRVQAAA
+448 KKRVQAAA

-469 VGLTDDFGAII
+469 IQLTDDFGSIL
-480 EFIDKIIDSLGG
+480 EFIDSIIDSLGG

-513 AGVQTLAHNLMN
+513 AGAQTLAHNLMN

-595 YQIILESVQ
+595 YQIMLDVVQ

-627 ANDIRSKASFG
+627 ADEIRSKASFG

-646 GSSSLRSIMS
+646 GSSSLRAMMS
-656 EYDNGTPISNITL
+656 EYDNGTSINDIAL
-669 PTSKGAQQGVI
+669 PTSRGAQQGVI

-693 ALQLEDLTNKT
+693 ALQLDDLTNKT
-704 QKFQQALQSLSTASV
+704 QKFQQALQSLSTASF
-719 QSFIKDFDGLEESIK
+719 QSFIKDFDGLGESIRN
-734 SNAKQLAEFEHE
+734 NARQLAEFEHE
-746 ADQLDKLKSSV
+746 ADQLNNLKLSV

-777 LGYSISDAADAEELL
+777 LGFSISDAADAEELL

-802 LQRSRRAAAGNADQ
+802 LRKSQRAAAGNTAQ

-829 EVQRFTEQ
+829 EVQRFANQ
-837 LKKAEEMGLT
+837 LKEAEKRGLS
-847 YEEYL
+847 YQEYL
-852 KRTGEA
+852 KQTGEA
-858 AVWAGKSIE
+858 AVAFGDSVG
-867 NASTKVSKMAVISEI
+867 NASKKVSKLAVVQGVANTLFGI
-882 GNGLMSVQMGVSSV
+882 GMSV
-896 VSAIDTFNSDEDLSG
+896 SAVTNAIESLQDD
-911 WERFSSILMSLSMGL
+911 SISPWQKTLNIIMALSMAL
-926 PMICDGLLKF
+926 PTVATLFTSLGQGYTLLVYGITGY
-936 SALISAKSI
+936 SAAQARAAVVTLANMGI
-945 TKIAGLENLS
+945 T
-955 KGVIQKLLSSAGD
+955 Q
-968 KSQIEAILKEAGIG
+968 
-982 DKVIKSTV
+982 
-990 DQVEKASTG
+990 AST
-999 LPGLIGRLG
+999 
-1008 SKLSKAGSVM
+1008 
-1018 AGFLTNPIALG
+1018 
-1029 VVAAVAAVGATVYL
+1029 
-1043 AVTERK
+1043 
-1049 RQAAAAMEEAT
+1049 EA
-1060 QSAKEAS
+1060 
-1067 AAYEELKGKVE
+1067 
-1078 NLKSSYSEYSSILKT
+1078 
-1093 LGNLKTGTAEW
+1093 
-1104 TEAVVELNNQVLE
+1104 
-1117 LLKTYP
+1117 
-1123 QLAEYINN
+1123 
-1131 NNGILTIDA
+1131 D
-1140 EGYEKVAKEMA
+1140 
-1151 TSAAAAQVA
+1151 
-1160 SIDSQKK
+1160 
-1167 TLTATINYD
+1167 
-1176 IVDKGF
+1176 
-1182 DNSLNSD
+1182 
-1189 SMLRMADAIQKDAG
+1189 
-1203 IIIGALPDESGEI
+1203 
-1216 DQAKMDESIAAMAD
+1216 
-1230 SAKVTK
+1230 
-1236 EQAEAVLSNSECLD
+1236 
-1250 YLRETVTTTNTKL
+1250 
-1263 DTLNSSRIA
+1263 
-1272 ALTSSMDLTEDQR
+1272 
-1285 ALANSSELMQGIVN
+1285 
-1299 RVIENNYDKIDNN
+1299 
-1312 IKSDDSE
+1312 
-1319 AARTYGD
+1319 
-1326 TKSGLL
+1326 
-1332 KGYADTTLRK
+1332 
-1342 HTPFSWSATAEGEA
+1342 
-1356 AFKEYLKNQGKTEEE
+1356 
-1371 IAAIWKSAD
+1371 
-1380 FKKDRITWKQ
+1380 
-1390 TGENDTTVDKDIFY
+1390 
-1404 DSLVNSVN
+1404 
-1412 GARETKAAQQSSQDV
+1412 
-1427 ANVLNKITALTNS
+1427 
-1440 SDVTESAYGK
+1440 
-1450 YLSTGSVNSL
+1450 
-1460 TEEEFKALQGV
+1460 
-1471 GPQIAEYIE
+1471 
-1480 SGGKKAAAKIT
+1480 KKAAAKKLALALGIDEESAAILVNSALQAKSLKTRILELATKIKEAVVTGATTAATWAHNAALVVQNLLLGESLVLTTAGIALFALLGVALIGLAAILIKGIVAWANYETATEQATRQAEESATAADKAKEAFNSLKDTLKEYDEGVSALADLT
-1491 EGMKAVMDTTQ
+1491 EGTEAFREKLAETNKAALKLIEQLQLIYGKDWKYDDNGQIVFLDEKGQIDKNFVKNQTEESEKQYQQTQ
-1502 VAPPDISGDYDS
+1502 NVAVIANAAVSKTEASDISNFAKYNEVKTYQPTEKSEAASQIVQAGIKASDIDSVIQSLGENITWDANNKSFSVGDYDKIREALVAVGYNESDVNSIDNFGQFVDDLYYQKQNDKQKYADRLSYMDKLATSVSAGEGQVVGTVLNDVNSKVKSALDDAQLDKIAADSYSKAATKTQDAQAEINQLSESELKQRYAQFNSAYHYNADTGALQLQDEEGNWTDLKEGDEGYVSIDTIRKNLKTNIQVEEAQELANSEAEDTWFTQFQKDASSSFSGEQQNEVNNLLRRMYDNKSGKPLTEEDIQKNVSGLDPEDIEFLMQKQEELRDVLTDVNDLYTTGQQELLGLANEYSSCSDEAEEFS
-1514 AAHDRYLH
+1514 AAVKRY
-1522 TSGQQI
+1522 G
-1528 LSSNAESLDT
+1528 
-1538 SVEALEAY
+1538 
-1546 TAELLKNNTAL
+1546 KNSEQAK
-1557 DGNYEKAAKMAVANV
+1557 KAQDK
-1572 KFANGLNNL
+1572 LNQA
-1581 NNVLDD
+1581 
-1587 EIDNVKNASKKNLDY
+1587 VKNAQWRKLADSVAKVLSNMEDLDEESDEYKDECKSLAKSFNDIFKTNVTQDWVADNIDLFKKWSQSSGDEARKLELQILAAAKAASSENFKPIELKADENGVVQTIRSAYDFYLY
-1602 YKSLGKITQAVNDL
+1602 YKSLIESGKITITADGKADISALLNALDL
-1616 YDTDVDADFVAEN
+1616 AGATAADVAAILSAIGQTDVTINGVVVSTADMSGSNNTFAKFMESAS
-1629 LELIEEA
+1629 A
-1636 AKGSEKALAEL
+1636 AAGS
-1647 SVAIVKADLNNRKT
+1647 
-1661 LDKVDLNS
+1661 
-1669 VSKDIQGAA
+1669 
-1678 TYLNS
+1678 
-1683 ALADY
+1683 
-1688 SYNLYSINE
+1688 
-1697 GLAAMQANMA
+1697 
-1707 DASGPMTLAAA
+1707 PMTEASFTSN
-1718 LEGCGVKAET
+1718 VT
-1728 FIGSLNRVAVATG
+1728 ATG
-1741 QTYAQ
+1741 VVP
-1746 MEADLA
+1746 
-1752 KMGMSM
+1752 
-1758 SDFDVTYAEVP
+1758 DFNP
-1769 TKEDVALTTTERT
+1769 S
-1782 VTDLGD
+1782 
-1788 GKYIMQDKITNIE
+1788 KYISDAN
-1801 HQYIDSVMQVPQIHP
+1801 
-1816 KGSSGAGGII
+1816 
-1826 VTPPSSGGAG
+1826 SSGG
-1836 LVSGGKSSGGGG
+1836 GGGGGG

-1864 YHVIK
+1864 YHTIK

-1887 RAFGENRLRVMDREA
+1887 RAFGANRLRVMDQEA

-1908 IAAQKRYVDEINSY
+1908 IAAQKRYVDEIDSY
-1922 YSQDRAAIA
+1922 YSQDRAAVA

-1960 LTDEAEESYNDFKEI
+1960 LTDEAEESYNDFKDI

-2028 RLDRLSKSERRQYDS
+2028 RLDRLSNSERRQYDS
-2043 YLVQQEKA
+2043 YLVQQEKV
-2051 LELQKKRAATQ
+2051 LELQQKRLATQ
-2062 QGIDKLQA
+2062 QGIDQIQA
-2070 AIAEQEARG
+2070 DIAKQEAQG

-2116 TMFDN
+2116 TVFDN
-2121 YFDDSDYYIDRIS
+2121 YFDDLDYYTDRIS
-2134 TLNGIMET
+2134 TLNDMMET
-2142 TRDTLDLLGYN
+2142 TRDILDLLGYD
-2153 NLDNFNKISERL
+2153 NLDNFNSINEQL

-2170 TLLGL
+2170 VMLKM
-2175 SQQKLSSATDEV
+2175 SQQKLSSATGEV
-2187 KYWQDLATA
+2187 DYWQRLATFV
-2196 MEGINSLDDLK
+2196 EGIDSLDDLR
-2207 NSSWWADDQVKKIA
+2207 NSSFGANDQVKKIV
-2221 ENATL
+2221 ENAAL

-2243 EATDR
+2243 EATER
-2248 QLETQQKIYES
+2248 QLETQQEIYES

-2266 IEDNWVNAVEKV
+2266 IEDNWVDAVEKV
-2278 VAAQKKGLLN
+2278 VAVQKKGLLN

-2293 VDRYSDL
+2293 VDRYGDL
-2300 ADLNDLYLSNS
+2300 VDLNDLYLSNS

-2416 EDKIQ
+2416 EDKMQ

-2429 TMRDTGEKILSIQQ
+2429 TMRDMGQNILQVQ
-2443 EYYDALS
+2443 KDYFDAFS
-2450 DIYANTSLT
+2450 DISTDTSLT
-2459 QEEKNQRE
+2459 WETKSARIKELQED
-2467 EALRESTMKKL
+2467 TMKKL
-2478 SYYTDQYDKA
+2478 TYYTDQYDKA

-2493 MNFEDT
+2493 MNFKDT
-2499 ILGKMYP
+2499 ILGTMYP

-2513 FNDNFAS
+2513 FNDGFAS
-2520 SADTTFTMIQKQYQA
+2520 SANASFAQIQEQYEA
-2535 TTGYYQELAKVM
+2535 TTGYYRDLAKAM
-2547 GITDKDV
+2547 GITDENV
-2554 LNDLGLMKA
+2554 LNNLELMKA
-2563 AIADAMRTAQENM
+2563 AIADAMRTAQMNM
-2576 QTSIKDSQEK
+2576 QTAISDSQK
-2586 FDSTVQNM
+2586 NFDATTQNM
-2594 DKLVDSI
+2594 NDLVKTI
-2601 NEMSNALR
+2601 KEMGESLQK
-2609 DWVEEM
+2609 WVEEM

-2631 MIKAMN
+2631 MIKALK
-2637 NNDMASAEKYAEYRA
+2637 NNDMDSAEKYAEYRA

-2658 PNSYGQYTWNSK
+2658 PNSYGQYSWGSK
-2670 EAMIKDL
+2670 EAMVKDF
-2677 QEHGVQVSD
+2677 QEQGVWISD
-2686 ENAAILW
+2686 EKADSLW
-2693 DKYNST
+2693 NKYNNT

-2713 KDGRLALLH
+2713 QDGKLAVLH

-2738 IVNVVRDIVRQ
+2738 IVNVVRDIVQQ

-2756 SHGRRFD
+2756 SRGRRFD

-2781 ASFPNA
+2781 ANFPNA